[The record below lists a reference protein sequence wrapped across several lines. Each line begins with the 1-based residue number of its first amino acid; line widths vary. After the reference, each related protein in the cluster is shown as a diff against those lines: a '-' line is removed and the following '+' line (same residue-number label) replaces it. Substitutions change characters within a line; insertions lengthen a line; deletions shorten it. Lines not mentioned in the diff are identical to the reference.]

1 MGKPFWRSVEYF
13 FTGNYSADNGN
24 NDIVAIGFGG
34 EIHAY
39 GGDDHVTV
47 GSIGATVHT
56 GSGNDTVVGGSAY
69 LRVEDSTGHLS
80 VKGAAGYADINKS
93 GDGNVSFAGAAGGVS
108 IDHLGHHG
116 DVSYGG
122 AAAYNSVKRKGLS
135 GNVTFKGAGGYNAL
149 WHETNHGNLSFAG
162 AGAGNKLDRTWFDQ
176 YQGSRGDVSF
186 DGAGAANSIS
196 SRVETGN
203 ITFRGAGADNHLV
216 RKGKVGDITLQG
228 AGASNRIE
236 RTRQAEDVY
245 QQTHGNIR
253 FEGVGGY
260 NSFYSD
266 VAHGDIHFSGGG
278 AYNTITRKGSGSS
291 FDAQGM
297 EYAKAEDIVLTTAKM
312 HGSWIGSG
320 THAVTAVKSEREP
333 NTYLFAI
340 ADGTYTKINKVR
352 LSNDPKTGKLKYY
365 SEAWYKQGNH
375 LSGLARSDVSS
386 AGGFEVNP
394 INGGYTLSNIAVEH
408 QQSLTVHAMEK
419 DLTEYEWVTY
429 ANGALIDAKDVVLS
443 DAKMGG
449 HAISTD
455 GTKVDVQA
463 IKSNRKPNT
472 YVYAKVL
479 GPYTK
484 IVVVELANDAETGV
498 LKYQARSWYKEG
510 DHTANLA
517 NEDISSANGYHSMGK
532 GGYSLSALNYSVN
545 AIRSMSET
553 VADIDEYTDQTLF
566 KPATDSGESSGD
578 VHFSGAG
585 GGNVIKSNVTRGNVY
600 FNGGGIANV
609 ILHSSQFGNT
619 EFNGGGAANV
629 IVKSGEE
636 GDLTFRGAGLANVLV
651 HQSKQGKMDVYAGGA
666 VNVLV
671 RIGDGQYLAHLLA
684 YGNISVH
691 KGNGNSRVAMLGG
704 YNTHTQIGSGHGLWL
719 AAGGF
724 NVMTQVGNGEVTS
737 VLAGGANV
745 LTKVGEGELTAGMLG
760 GANVMTHISGDEQ
773 ASNTTAVALGGAN
786 ILTKKGKGDTLAVM
800 GGGANVLTHVGDG
813 STTGV
818 MVGGANILTKV
829 GNGDTT
835 GIMLGVGNVLT
846 HVGDGQTL
854 GVMGAAGNIFTKV
867 GDGTSIAAMI
877 GAGNIFTHVGEGNA
891 WALMGGLGNVFT
903 KVGNGDALALMVAEA
918 NVFTHIGDGMS
929 VALMLAK
936 GNVATKVGNGTTL
949 AAMVGNANIFTHIGN
964 GSTFAAMIGQA
975 NVMTKVGNDLTA
987 ALMVGK
993 ANIYTHVGD
1002 GTSLG
1007 LFAGEMNVM
1016 TKVGNGT
1023 TLAAMFGKAN
1033 IMTHVGDG
1041 LTGVLALGEANIVT
1055 KVGDDFMGV
1064 VAAAKANVVTHVGD
1078 ATTAA
1083 VLAGKGNILT
1093 KVGEGTTV
1101 GLLISDIGNVM
1112 THVGDGTTIGIAKG
1126 KANIVTKVGDG
1137 LGINVAWGQANVFT
1151 QVGDGDRYNFAKGE
1165 ANILT
1170 KVGDGQ
1176 EVSVVQGK
1184 ANIITHVGNGDDY
1197 TGAWGKANVIT
1208 KVGDGRNVVLAKGE
1222 ANIVTQVGDG
1232 DSFNALWSKGNVVTK
1247 VGDGMQVTAAKGK
1260 ANITTTVGNGLSVTA
1275 AYGDANINTK
1285 VGNGVSVNVA
1295 WGKYN
1300 INTKVGDGLNVAVMK
1315 GKANANI
1322 HIGDGLNI
1330 NASYARNNVAIK
1342 VGNGDFYSLA
1352 VASSNTSSNK
1362 LSALFDNVKQTLLGV
1377 GGSQAINY
1385 LVQGDEAST
1394 SGTQKG
1400 RGAIATPEITKLD
1413 GFQMDAIEEVGSD
1426 LGDSLTGSVTKVDT
1440 PDLNEMDND
1449 LNIDGASDHAPNL
1462 IVNGDFEQGDR
1473 GWQSTHG
1480 VEASYSGSVY
1490 GVNGE
1495 GHGTRVTELDTHTN
1509 TSLYQDLTD
1518 LTEGEVIAVS
1528 FDFAKRAGLSN
1539 NEGIEVLW
1547 NGEVVFSSSGDA
1559 SAWQQ
1564 KTLKLTAHAGSNR
1577 IEFKGTGHN
1586 DGLGYILDNV
1596 VAKSESSPQANAV
1609 SEHAKQNQASQNAL
1623 SDKERAEADRQ
1634 RLEQEKQKQ
1643 LDAVAGSQS
1652 QLESTDQQAIENN
1665 GQAQRDAVKEE
1676 SEAVTAELTTLA
1688 QGLDVLDGQATH
1700 TGKSGEQ
1707 WRNDFAGGL
1716 LDGVQSQIDDAKQL
1730 ASDKMAA
1737 AKQTQ
1742 SDNNSKVK
1750 DSIAKSEAGVAKGE
1764 QNRAGAEQDIAE
1776 AKADA
1781 ETRKADAV
1789 AKSHDAKQAESDAHS
1804 AANDAQSRG
1813 DRDAMNAENKANQ
1826 AQNDAQ
1832 GAKQNEGDRPDRQG
1846 VAGSGLSG
1854 NAHRVEGAGET
1865 GSHVNTDSQTN
1876 ADGRFSDGLTEQE
1889 LEALEGATNA
1899 VNRLQINA
1907 GIRSKNSGST
1917 ITSMFMEANAD
1928 SIVVDTTASQDVV
1941 RKEVRISGV
1950 NLVGL
1955 GEASHDSA
1963 ESLVAARAEKVANLY
1978 RWLDTDND
1986 VATDKYVPVPGF
1998 ERVDADVSDEVK
2010 QRMIQSM
2017 SGYIEH
2023 TDNQVPKDQ
2032 AQALATLFV
2041 ESTLDY
2047 DWDKRVEF
2055 LTKLESYGYSFETP
2069 HAEKSIVSF
2078 WSGKNFKQYRDV
2090 LDNAQ
2095 TDGKKVVYDID
2106 VKGNAFAIDLNKHLM
2121 RWGGLFLDPDNA
2133 EQNQLKSSIDAATF
2147 SNTGFWSSVYA
2158 TGAQHDVYVIAEGGV
2173 RLGNYF
2179 WHVEL
2184 PALRQLQREGLVGE
2198 IRLLDK
2204 PVSEYKDLPADEIGR
2219 RLTDAGVGVKVRFD
2233 ALSSARQAELLAD
2246 NPDDYR
2252 ADTLVE
2258 LDVKL
2263 SAIDSMLRESLP
2275 FYSLRTERNLLVQE
2289 GDEGFE
2295 VRSWPGSDDK
2305 SKTILLDNPE
2315 DAAQQKAIERFI
2327 LANFDNFEQMPDEL
2341 FLVDNKVL
2349 SHHDGRTRILAQ
2361 KEDGAWTYNT
2371 NSELMSVTELLDAA
2385 HVSGKVRGESYQK
2398 VIDALAEYHASTAE
2412 HADYELESVEQLVNL
2427 RKKIEGYALG
2437 HPDSGRLE
2445 AMNSLLNQVNSR
2457 LEEVS
2462 VLAVSEQSIKAHDS
2476 FSRLYDQLDN
2486 AHLKQS
2492 KHLYLDGNG
2501 DFVTKGKGNLAK
2513 IDQLGGSDAVLEKVK
2528 ASVNHEYG
2536 QAIADTIFAGLSA
2549 NELAKDGKGIDI
2561 TGLNRIHQALEQHMS
2576 PVSATMY
2583 IWKPSDHSALG
2594 HAALQIGQ
2602 GRTQIDAQAAADFNK
2617 QNYVSWWPLG
2627 SKSSNI
2633 RNIFNVATEYQPDLK
2648 LRWSDFSQPAHQ
2660 NDTLEHDM
2668 ASEENDGFG
2677 LNDGETKLKR
2687 FIEKLNA
2694 AKGIDAAYKDASE
2707 GYASVL
2713 LGNPDMLVSTGIP
2726 AHVFQ
2731 PFVDQWNDT
2740 SYDMMDVANRFA
2752 QELQKQAQASGDPA
2766 LVAKRIDNVVRL
2778 FAERALEEIEAFKAS
2793 QADEGRVFRINLEGL
2808 DVAAMQ
2814 AEWNRLS
2821 HDPDARYQLLTKN
2834 CSSTVAKVL
2843 KAGGADKLIG
2853 HTWRPKFGVWTPTE
2867 LFNFGQALQEAQ
2879 LEIAA
2884 KKQSH
2889 QVNDDLDALS
2899 GSEKHKDK
2907 VAIENDGT
2915 PPRDKVPLS
2924 PLTRFLNNELYGE
2937 RDARRKIGDIT
2948 QTLLDHAVEKG
2959 ESQKVTLKG
2968 EAGRLTGYYH
2978 QGTASSDD
2986 ETSTTSGKVV
2996 LFLHGSGSSAEEQAS
3011 AIRSHYQKQGIDML
3025 AVNLRGYGESDG
3037 GPSEKGLYQDARTMF
3052 NYLVNDKGIDPSNI
3066 ILHGYSMGG
3075 PIAADLAR
3083 YAAQNGQAVSG
3094 LLLDRPMPSMTKAIT
3109 AHEVANPAGIVG
3121 TIAKAVNGQFSVEK
3135 NLKGLPQETPILLL
3149 TDNEGLGEEGEKLR
3163 VKLSNSGFNVTGEQ
3177 TFYGH
3182 EASNRLMSQYT
3193 GQIVSDLLNTQHIKH
3208 NEAKLNLEPHGK
3220 NYESRDLI
3228 LKPISQP
3235 ETVELGMPEVDQ
3247 KVLADIAERENVIIG
3262 VRPVDEKSKS
3272 LIASKMYS
3280 SKGLFVKAKSS
3291 DWGPMSGFIPVDQSF
3306 AKASARR
3313 DLETF
3318 NRHAE
3323 QSIQSGNAVSA
3334 DLYLNQVRVE
3344 ELVSKYHSLTPLEL
3358 DDQSGMYKTT
3368 ATNGDQSV
3376 PFFLNRVTVD
3386 GNELWQVHYITNGE
3400 LAPFKVIGDP
3410 VSKQP
3415 MTADYDLLTVM
3426 YSYGDLGPQDKVKQ
3440 PLTWQ
3445 QWKDS
3450 VTYEDLTPKYKELYS
3465 NEDLYNKKDGASLG
3479 NVSGRLKELKDRIN
3493 VDLGRTNGLEM
3504 VHHGADDANPY
3515 AVMADNFPATFF
3527 VPKSLFAEDGLGEGK
3542 GSIQTYF
3549 NVNEQGA
3556 VVIRNPQEF
3565 SDFQQVTINASFRA
3579 SFNDKWNHGL
3589 DEPLFTTKRKLSH
3602 EFLNKRDQLLKKL
3615 SGGRLD
3621 AQDETLVA
3629 LGNPDDVSGN
3639 KAIVAVD
3646 VSQIFTRQE
3655 LKERANV
3662 FAKPI
3667 GASYQGILDQLDLV
3681 HQTVSRDQIVASFE
3695 LNKKV
3700 NAYIAEHPTSGRNQ
3714 ALTQLKEQITSALF
3728 IGKMQVA
3735 QVDIDAIAQTRPEL
3749 AARIFMVAI
3758 EEANGEHR
3766 GLTDMMVRWANED
3779 PYLAPKQGY
3788 KGETPND
3795 LGFDAKYHV
3804 DLGDHYADFKQ
3815 WLETSQSNGLL
3826 SKATLDESTKTV
3838 HLGYSY
3844 QELQDLTGVESV
3856 QMAFYFLKEAA
3867 KKVDPI
3873 SGDSAEMIL
3882 LKKFA
3887 DKSYLSQLDSD
3898 RMDQIEGIYRSS
3910 HETDVDA
3917 WDRRYSGAGYDELT
3931 NKLAGATGV
3940 DEQLSVLLDDRKGL
3954 LIGEVHGSDVNGL
3967 RFVNEQMD
3975 ALKKQGVTVIG
3986 LEHLRSDLAQPLI
3999 DRYLATGVMSSE
4011 LSAMLKTKHLDATL
4025 FENAR
4030 ANGMRIVALD
4040 ANSSARPN
4048 VQGTEHGLMY
4058 RAGAANNIAV
4068 EVLQSL
4074 PDDEK
4079 FVAIYG
4085 KAHLQ
4090 SHKGIEGFVPG
4101 ITHRLDL
4108 PALRVSDSNQFRVEQ
4123 DDMTLRVVYDDVANK
4138 PKLTF
4143 KDSLSGAN
4151 TAIHN
4156 QNVNDW
4162 ERVAVTPTADGGETR
4177 FDGQIIVQM
4186 ENDSVVANAAA
4197 NLAGKHPESSVVVQ
4211 LDSDGNYRVVY
4222 GDPSKLDGKLRWQLV
4237 GHGRDDSDS
4246 NNTHL
4251 SGYSAEDLAAKLANF
4266 QQSFSQAENINNT
4279 PDHISIVG
4287 CSLVSDDKQKG
4298 FGHQFINA
4306 MDVNGLRVDV
4316 SARSSELAVDATG
4329 RKHTKDENGDW
4340 IQKAETNKVSLSWNE
4355 QGEVIAKEERI
4366 RNGIAEGD
4374 IDLSRIG
4381 VSDVGEIARGAI
4393 GDNNDVFDAPE
4404 KRKVETETSS
4414 SAANNKLSYSGNI
4427 QVNVGDG
4434 EFTAVNWGTSNVG
4447 IKVGSGGFKSL
4458 AFGDNNVMV
4467 HIGNGESKHS
4477 VDMGGYQALEGAQM
4491 FIGNRNV
4498 SFNLG
4503 QSNDLLV
4510 MMDKS
4515 IPTPPLVNPFDGAA
4529 RISGVL
4535 QSIAT
4540 SGEDQD
4546 WLAAQEQQWTLSG
4559 AKKFVK
4565 DMSGLD
4571 QSSSVD
4577 YTCLVELDSHNER
4590 SSRGLKHDT
4599 EAALNKQYNQW
4610 LSGNSD
4616 SSAGKL
4622 SRADKLRQANEK
4634 LAFNFAVGGQGA
4646 DIQVTTGNWNFMFGD
4661 NIQSILDTNL
4671 GSLFGLMTQQFSATG
4686 QAKTTFTY
4694 TPEDLPRQLK
4704 NKLLGQMAGI
4714 GAETTLAD
4722 IFGVDYTTSGQIVSR
4737 NGEAVD
4743 GVAILTEMLEVIGE
4757 FSGDQLQAFVDPA
4770 KLLDSL
4776 KSGIDMGADGIQ
4788 SFAETH
4794 GLKDKAPEEEENKSA
4809 VSVNGTS
4816 VNSAQGATA
4825 SDGNTETAETQD
4837 RAFGFNSLNLPNLF
4851 ATIFSQ
4857 DKQKEMKSLV
4867 ENLKENLTADL
4878 LNMKEK
4884 TFDFLRNSGHLQ
4896 GDGDINLSLGNY
4908 NFNWGGDGKDLGAY
4922 LGDNNNFWG
4931 GRGDDVFYATG
4942 TSNIFTGGEGSDM
4955 GVLMGRE
4962 NMMFGGD
4969 GNDTAVVAGRINHVF
4984 LGAGD
4989 DQSFVFGEGGEI
5001 DTGLGRDYVVT
5012 SGNFNRVDTGDGQD
5026 YSVTIGNNNQ
5036 VELGAGNDFANV
5048 FGNYNRINASAGNDV
5063 VKLMG
5068 YHAVLNGGEG
5078 EDHLIAAAIS
5088 KFSQFNGEEGRD
5100 LMVLGGYQNTFKGGT
5115 DVDSFVV
5122 SGDVIDNLVEDIS
5135 SEDNI
5140 VFNGIDW
5147 QKLWFERSGYDL
5159 KLSILRDP
5167 VSETDQAKFEHIGSV
5182 TFNDYFDGKR
5192 AQMIIAM
5199 GEKDANGEREY
5210 TTLSESSIDA
5220 LVQAMSGFD
5229 PQAGDNG
5236 FIDNLDS
5243 KSRVAISTA
5252 WADVVHKKG
5261 ITV

>member
-13 FTGNYSADNGN
+13 FTGNYSADDGN
-24 NDIVAIGFGG
+24 NNIVAIGFGG
-34 EIHAY
+34 QIHAY

-47 GSIGATVHT
+47 GSIGATVYT

-69 LRVEDSTGHLS
+69 LKVEDSTGHLT

-108 IDHLGHHG
+108 IDHLGNHG

-122 AAAYNSVKRKGLS
+122 AAAYNGITRKGLS
-135 GNVTFKGAGGYNAL
+135 GNVTFAGAGGYNAL
-149 WHETNHGNLSFAG
+149 WHETNQGNLSFTG
-162 AGAGNKLDRTWFDQ
+162 AGAGNKLDRTWFNR
-176 YQGSRGDVSF
+176 YQGSHGDVTF

-236 RTRQAEDVY
+236 RTHQAEDVY
-245 QQTHGNIR
+245 TQTRGNIR

-260 NSFYSD
+260 NSLYSD

-278 AYNTITRKGSGSS
+278 AYNTIIRKGSGND
-291 FDAQGM
+291 FAKEGM
-297 EYAKAEDIVLTTAKM
+297 TNAKADEIVLTKAVM
-312 HGSWIGSG
+312 SGSWIGQD
-320 THAVTAVKSEREP
+320 HHVTAVKSASEP
-333 NTYLFAI
+333 NTYLFAF
-340 ADGTYTKINKVR
+340 ADSTYTKINKVQLR
-352 LSNDPKTGKLKYY
+352 NDPQTGELKYY
-365 SEAWYKQGNH
+365 STAWYKEGNH
-375 LSGLARSDVSS
+375 LSNLANQDISDN
-386 AGGFEVNP
+386 GGFTAVN
-394 INGGYTLSNIAVEH
+394 INGAYTLSDLKVEH
-408 QQSLTVHAMEK
+408 QQSVTVHAVEK
-419 DLTEYEWVTY
+419 SLTEYEWVTY
-429 ANGALIDAKDVVLS
+429 ANGAVIDAKEVSLS

-449 HAISTD
+449 HAIYAD
-455 GTKVDVQA
+455 GTKVDVKA
-463 IKSNRKPNT
+463 VKSNRQPNT
-472 YVYAKVL
+472 YIYAKVL

-484 IVVVELANDAETGV
+484 IVVVELANDPETGA

-510 DHTANLA
+510 DHTANIA
-517 NEDISSANGYHSMGK
+517 NQDISSATGYNPMGK
-532 GGYSLSALNYSVN
+532 GGYSLSDLHYSVN
-545 AIRSMSET
+545 AVRSTSET
-553 VADIDEYTDQTLF
+553 VADIEEYTDQTLF
-566 KPATDSGESSGD
+566 KPANDSGESSGD
-578 VHFSGAG
+578 VRFNGAG
-585 GGNVIKSNVTRGNVY
+585 GGNVIKSNVTRGNVH

-651 HQSKQGKMDVYAGGA
+651 HQSQQGKMDVYAGGA

-671 RIGDGQYLAHLLA
+671 RLGDGQYLAHLLA
-684 YGNISVH
+684 YGNISVQ
-691 KGNGNSRVAMLGG
+691 KGSGDSRVVMLGG
-704 YNTHTQIGSGHGLWL
+704 YNTHTQIGSGNGLWL

-724 NVMTQVGNGEVTS
+724 NVMTQVGKGDVAA

-745 LTKVGEGELTAGMLG
+745 LTKMGEGELTSGMLG
-760 GANVMTHISGDEQ
+760 GANVITHISNDEQ
-773 ASNTTAVALGGAN
+773 LSNTTAVALGGAN
-786 ILTKKGKGDTLAVM
+786 ILTKKGKGSTLAVM

-813 STTGV
+813 TTTGV

-867 GDGTSIAAMI
+867 GDGTSIAVMI

-949 AAMVGNANIFTHIGN
+949 AAMVGNANIFTHIGH

-975 NVMTKVGNDLTA
+975 NIMTKVGNDLTA

-993 ANIYTHVGD
+993 ANIMTHVGD

-1007 LFAGEMNVM
+1007 LFAGEVNVM

-1023 TLAAMFGKAN
+1023 TLATMFGKAN

-1101 GLLISDIGNVM
+1101 GLLISDVGNVM

-1126 KANIVTKVGDG
+1126 KANLITKVGDG
-1137 LGINVAWGQANVFT
+1137 LGVNVAWGQANVFT

-1165 ANILT
+1165 ANLIT

-1176 EVSVVQGK
+1176 EVSVVQGE

-1208 KVGDGRNVVLAKGE
+1208 KVGHGQNVVLAKGE

-1232 DSFNALWSKGNVVTK
+1232 DSFNALWSKGNIVTK
-1247 VGDGMQVTAAKGK
+1247 VGDGMQVTAAKGQ
-1260 ANITTTVGNGLSVTA
+1260 ANITTTVGNGLNVTA

-1285 VGNGVSVNVA
+1285 VGDGVSVNVA

-1322 HIGDGLNI
+1322 HVGDGLNI
-1330 NASYARNNVAIK
+1330 NASYAQNNVAIK

-1362 LSALFDNVKQTLLGV
+1362 LSALFDNIKQTVLGV

-1385 LVQGDEAST
+1385 LVQGDEASS
-1394 SGTQKG
+1394 SGTHKG

-1413 GFQMDAIEEVGSD
+1413 GFQMDAIKEVSSD

-1440 PDLNEMDND
+1440 PDLNKMQHA
-1449 LNIDGASDHAPNL
+1449 LNVDDSSVQASNL
-1462 IVNGDFEQGDR
+1462 IVNGDFELGEH

-1480 VEASYSGSVY
+1480 VEASYAGSVY
-1490 GVNGE
+1490 GVEGE
-1495 GHGTRVTELDTHTN
+1495 GHGARVTELDTYTN
-1509 TSLYQDLTD
+1509 TSLYQDLAN
-1518 LTEGEVIAVS
+1518 LAQGEVIAVS

-1547 NGEVVFSSSGDA
+1547 NGEVVFSSSGDE

-1564 KTLKLTAHAGSNR
+1564 KTLKLTAQAGSNR

-1596 VAKSESSPQANAV
+1596 VATSESSQQANAIR
-1609 SEHAKQNQASQNAL
+1609 EHATQNPAAQNAL

-1652 QLESTDQQAIENN
+1652 QLESTDQQALENN
-1665 GQAQRDAVKEE
+1665 GQAQRDAVQEE
-1676 SEAVTAELTTLA
+1676 SEAITAELTKLA
-1688 QGLDVLDGQATH
+1688 QGLDVLDSQATH
-1700 TGKSGEQ
+1700 TGESGDQ
-1707 WRNDFAGGL
+1707 WRNEFASGL
-1716 LDGVQSQIDDAKQL
+1716 LAGVQTQLDDAKQL
-1730 ASDKMAA
+1730 ANGKIAE
-1737 AKQTQ
+1737 AKQTHA
-1742 SDNNSKVK
+1742 DNQNKVK
-1750 DSIAKSEAGVAKGE
+1750 DAVAKSEAGVAKGE
-1764 QNRAGAEQDIAE
+1764 QNRAGAEQDIAD
-1776 AKADA
+1776 AQADA
-1781 ETRKADAV
+1781 EKRQADAL
-1789 AKSHDAKQAESDAHS
+1789 AKGKDAQQAESDAHH
-1804 AANDAQSRG
+1804 AVNNAQSRG
-1813 DRDAMNAENKANQ
+1813 DRDVQVAENKANQ
-1826 AQNDAQ
+1826 VQADAQ

-1846 VAGSGLSG
+1846 VTGSGLSG
-1854 NAHRVEGAGET
+1854 NAHSVEGAGET
-1865 GSHVNTDSQTN
+1865 DSHVKTDSQTN
-1876 ADGRFSDGLTEQE
+1876 ADGRFSEGLTEQE
-1889 LEALEGATNA
+1889 QEALEGATNA

-1907 GIRSKNSGST
+1907 GIRAKNSGST
-1917 ITSMFMEANAD
+1917 ITTMFTEANTD
-1928 SIVVDTTASQDVV
+1928 SIVVPTTKPQDVV
-1941 RKEVRISGV
+1941 RKEIRISGV
-1950 NLVGL
+1950 NLEGL

-1963 ESLVAARAEKVANLY
+1963 VSLVAARAEKVANLY
-1978 RWLDTDND
+1978 RWLDSDHPR
-1986 VATDKYVPVPGF
+1986 ATEQYIPVPGF
-1998 ERVDADVSDEVK
+1998 ERVDVNVSDETK
-2010 QRMIQSM
+2010 QRLTQFV

-2041 ESTLDY
+2041 EATLNY
-2047 DWDKRVEF
+2047 DWNKRVEF
-2055 LTKLESYGYSFETP
+2055 LTKLESYGYSFEAP
-2069 HAEKSIVSF
+2069 HGENSLVSF
-2078 WSGKNFKQYRDV
+2078 WSGRNFKEYRNV

-2095 TDGKKVVYDID
+2095 PDGKKVVYDID
-2106 VKGNAFAIDLNKHLM
+2106 VQGNAFAIKLNKQLM
-2121 RWGGLFLDPDNA
+2121 RWGDMFLDLENA
-2133 EQNQLKSSIDAATF
+2133 DQNHLQSSIEAAAY

-2158 TGAQHDVYVIAEGGV
+2158 TGAKDDVYVIAEGGM

-2179 WHVEL
+2179 WNVEL
-2184 PALRQLQREGLVGE
+2184 PLLRQLQREGLVGE

-2204 PVSEYKDLPADEIGR
+2204 PVSEYKDVPVNEIGHK
-2219 RLTDAGVGVKVRFD
+2219 LTDAGVGVKVRFD
-2233 ALSSARQAELLAD
+2233 ALSAAQQAELLAI
-2246 NPDDYR
+2246 NPKGYK
-2252 ADTLVE
+2252 ADSLVE

-2263 SAIDSMLRESLP
+2263 SAIDSMLRDALP

-2289 GDEGFE
+2289 GDEGFK
-2295 VRSWPGSDDK
+2295 VRAWPGSDGK
-2305 SKTILLDNPE
+2305 SKTIVLDNPE
-2315 DAAQQKAIERFI
+2315 DATQQKTIERFI
-2327 LANFDNFEQMPDEL
+2327 LANFQNFEQMPDEL
-2341 FLVDNKVL
+2341 FLVDNKVI
-2349 SHHDGRTRILAQ
+2349 SHDKGITHILAQ
-2361 KEDGAWTYNT
+2361 KVDGAWLYNAKVD
-2371 NSELMSVTELLDAA
+2371 LMSVTELLDAA
-2385 HVSGKVRGESYQK
+2385 NVTGKIRGESYQQ
-2398 VIDALAEYHASTAE
+2398 VIDALSEYHSSVTE
-2412 HADYELESVEQLVNL
+2412 FSDYEQESIEKLLSL
-2427 RKKIEGYALG
+2427 RKKIEGYVLG
-2437 HPDSGRLE
+2437 HPDSGRIA
-2445 AMNSLLNQVNSR
+2445 AMNSLLNQVNTR

-2462 VLAVSEQSIKAHDS
+2462 VLAVSEPNIKAQDS
-2476 FSRLYDQLDN
+2476 FSRLYDQLETAN
-2486 AHLKQS
+2486 LKGT
-2492 KHLYLDGNG
+2492 KHLYLDQNG
-2501 DFVTKGKGNLAK
+2501 EFVTKGKGHLAN
-2513 IDQLGGSDAVLEKVK
+2513 IDLLGSREAVLEKVK
-2528 ASVNHEYG
+2528 LTVSNEYG
-2536 QAIADTIFAGLSA
+2536 QTVADTIFAGLSA
-2549 NELAKDGKGIDI
+2549 KDLAKDGKGIDI
-2561 TGLNRIHQALEQHMS
+2561 AGLKKVHLAIEQHLS
-2576 PVSATMY
+2576 PVSATLFL
-2583 IWKPSDHSALG
+2583 WKPSDHSALG
-2594 HAALQIGQ
+2594 HAALQISQ
-2602 GRTQIDAQAAADFNK
+2602 GRTQLEGQAAADFNQ

-2633 RNIFNVATEYQPDLK
+2633 SNILNVATKDQPDLK
-2648 LRWSDFSQPAHQ
+2648 LRWKDFSQPAAHGES
-2660 NDTLEHDM
+2660 LAFDM
-2668 ASEENDGFG
+2668 QTEENDDFG
-2677 LNDGETKLKR
+2677 LKSAEDKLKD
-2687 FIEKLNA
+2687 FIKQLA
-2694 AKGIDAAYKDASE
+2694 SASGVDKKFKDISQAFTMM
-2707 GYASVL
+2707 AL
-2713 LGNPDMLVSTGIP
+2713 MNPDILESANIP
-2726 AHVFQ
+2726 EHISK

-2740 SYDMMDVANRFA
+2740 SYDMQDVAQRFAKELQEQAKVAANSEQMEQQISEVVRRFA
-2752 QELQKQAQASGDPA
+2752 QDELDKIQT
-2766 LVAKRIDNVVRL
+2766 
-2778 FAERALEEIEAFKAS
+2778 FKET
-2793 QADEGRVFRINLEGL
+2793 QADQGRVFRINLEGL

-2814 AEWNRLS
+2814 AEWHRLS
-2821 HDPDARYQLLTKN
+2821 NDPDARYQLLTKN

-2853 HTWRPKFGVWTPTE
+2853 HTWLPKFGVWTPTE

-2889 QVNDDLDALS
+2889 QVTDVLDALS
-2899 GSEKHKDK
+2899 G
-2907 VAIENDGT
+2907 N
-2915 PPRDKVPLS
+2915 
-2924 PLTRFLNNELYGE
+2924 
-2937 RDARRKIGDIT
+2937 
-2948 QTLLDHAVEKG
+2948 
-2959 ESQKVTLKG
+2959 
-2968 EAGRLTGYYH
+2968 
-2978 QGTASSDD
+2978 
-2986 ETSTTSGKVV
+2986 
-2996 LFLHGSGSSAEEQAS
+2996 
-3011 AIRSHYQKQGIDML
+3011 
-3025 AVNLRGYGESDG
+3025 
-3037 GPSEKGLYQDARTMF
+3037 
-3052 NYLVNDKGIDPSNI
+3052 
-3066 ILHGYSMGG
+3066 
-3075 PIAADLAR
+3075 
-3083 YAAQNGQAVSG
+3083 
-3094 LLLDRPMPSMTKAIT
+3094 
-3109 AHEVANPAGIVG
+3109 
-3121 TIAKAVNGQFSVEK
+3121 
-3135 NLKGLPQETPILLL
+3135 
-3149 TDNEGLGEEGEKLR
+3149 
-3163 VKLSNSGFNVTGEQ
+3163 
-3177 TFYGH
+3177 
-3182 EASNRLMSQYT
+3182 
-3193 GQIVSDLLNTQHIKH
+3193 
-3208 NEAKLNLEPHGK
+3208 
-3220 NYESRDLI
+3220 
-3228 LKPISQP
+3228 
-3235 ETVELGMPEVDQ
+3235 
-3247 KVLADIAERENVIIG
+3247 
-3262 VRPVDEKSKS
+3262 
-3272 LIASKMYS
+3272 
-3280 SKGLFVKAKSS
+3280 KAK
-3291 DWGPMSGFIPVDQSF
+3291 
-3306 AKASARR
+3306 
-3313 DLETF
+3313 
-3318 NRHAE
+3318 
-3323 QSIQSGNAVSA
+3323 
-3334 DLYLNQVRVE
+3334 
-3344 ELVSKYHSLTPLEL
+3344 
-3358 DDQSGMYKTT
+3358 
-3368 ATNGDQSV
+3368 
-3376 PFFLNRVTVD
+3376 
-3386 GNELWQVHYITNGE
+3386 
-3400 LAPFKVIGDP
+3400 
-3410 VSKQP
+3410 
-3415 MTADYDLLTVM
+3415 
-3426 YSYGDLGPQDKVKQ
+3426 
-3440 PLTWQ
+3440 
-3445 QWKDS
+3445 
-3450 VTYEDLTPKYKELYS
+3450 
-3465 NEDLYNKKDGASLG
+3465 
-3479 NVSGRLKELKDRIN
+3479 
-3493 VDLGRTNGLEM
+3493 
-3504 VHHGADDANPY
+3504 
-3515 AVMADNFPATFF
+3515 
-3527 VPKSLFAEDGLGEGK
+3527 
-3542 GSIQTYF
+3542 
-3549 NVNEQGA
+3549 
-3556 VVIRNPQEF
+3556 
-3565 SDFQQVTINASFRA
+3565 
-3579 SFNDKWNHGL
+3579 
-3589 DEPLFTTKRKLSH
+3589 
-3602 EFLNKRDQLLKKL
+3602 
-3615 SGGRLD
+3615 
-3621 AQDETLVA
+3621 
-3629 LGNPDDVSGN
+3629 
-3639 KAIVAVD
+3639 VAVD
-3646 VSQIFTRQE
+3646 LAQIFTVQE
-3655 LKERANV
+3655 LKERAKV

-3681 HQTVSRDQIVASFE
+3681 HQAKGRYQIAASFE
-3695 LNKKV
+3695 LNKKI
-3700 NAYIAEHPTSGRNQ
+3700 NDYIAEHPTSGRNQ
-3714 ALTQLKEQITSALF
+3714 ALTQLKEQVTSALF

-3735 QVDIDAIAQTRPEL
+3735 QAGIDAIAQTRPEI
-3749 AARIFMVAI
+3749 ATRIFMVAI
-3758 EEANGEHR
+3758 EEANGKHV
-3766 GLTDMMVRWANED
+3766 GLTDMMLRWANED
-3779 PYLAPKQGY
+3779 PYLAPKHGY
-3788 KGETPND
+3788 KGEMPSD

-3804 DLGDHYADFKQ
+3804 DLGEHYADFKQ

-3844 QELQDLTGVESV
+3844 QELQDLTGAESV

-3867 KKVDPI
+3867 KKADPI

-3887 DKSYLSQLDSD
+3887 DQNYLSQLDSD

-3917 WDRRYSGAGYDELT
+3917 WDRRYSGKGYDELT
-3931 NKLAGATGV
+3931 NMLASATGV

-3967 RFVNEQMD
+3967 RFVNEQME

-4011 LSAMLKTKHLDATL
+4011 LSAMLKTKHLDVTL

-4030 ANGMRIVALD
+4030 VNGMRIVALD

-4068 EVLQSL
+4068 EVLQNL
-4074 PDDEK
+4074 PDGEK

-4108 PALRVSDSNQFRVEQ
+4108 PALKVSDSNQFTVEQ
-4123 DDMTLRVVYDDVANK
+4123 DDVSLRVVYDDVANK
-4138 PKLTF
+4138 PKITF
-4143 KDSLSGAN
+4143 KGSLSGAN
-4151 TAIHN
+4151 TALHN

-4162 ERVAVTPTADGGETR
+4162 ERVVVTPIADGGETR

-4186 ENDSVVANAAA
+4186 ENDPVVAKAAA
-4197 NLAGKHPESSVVVQ
+4197 NLAGKHAESSVVVQ

-4237 GHGRDDSDS
+4237 GHGRDHSES
-4246 NNTHL
+4246 NNTRL
-4251 SGYSAEDLAAKLANF
+4251 SGYSADELAVKLAKF
-4266 QQSFSQAENINNT
+4266 QQSFNQAENINNK

-4306 MDVNGLRVDV
+4306 MDANGLRVDV
-4316 SARSSELAVDATG
+4316 SVRSSELAVDEAG
-4329 RKHTKDENGDW
+4329 RKHTKDANGDW
-4340 IQKAETNKVSLSWNE
+4340 VQKAENNKVSLSWDA
-4355 QGEVIAKEERI
+4355 QGEVVAKDEPI

-4381 VSDVGEIARGAI
+4381 VNNVDEPARGAI
-4393 GDNNDVFDAPE
+4393 GDNSDVFDAPE
-4404 KRKVETETSS
+4404 KRKPETEVIANSS
-4414 SAANNKLSYSGNI
+4414 SSNQLSYSGNI
-4427 QVNVGDG
+4427 QVNVGEG

-4447 IKVGSGGFKSL
+4447 IKVGTGGFKSL

-4467 HIGNGESKHS
+4467 HIGDGESKHS
-4477 VDMGGYQALEGAQM
+4477 VDIGGYQALEGAQM
-4491 FIGNRNV
+4491 FLGNRNV
-4498 SFNLG
+4498 SFNFG
-4503 QSNDLLV
+4503 HSNDLIL

-4535 QSIAT
+4535 QGIAM
-4540 SGEDQD
+4540 SGEGED

-4577 YTCLVELDSHNER
+4577 YTTLVELDSQNER
-4590 SSRGLKHDT
+4590 DSRGLKHDA
-4599 EAALNKQYNQW
+4599 EATLNKQYNQW
-4610 LSGNSD
+4610 LSGNGNSGT
-4616 SSAGKL
+4616 SQL

-4671 GSLFGLMTQQFSATG
+4671 GSLFGLMTQQFTATG

-4694 TPEDLPRQLK
+4694 TPQDLPRQLK
-4704 NKLLGQMAGI
+4704 NKLLGQLAGV

-4722 IFGVDYTTSGQIVSR
+4722 IFGVDYTASGQIVSR
-4737 NGEAVD
+4737 NGQAVD
-4743 GVAILTEMLEVIGE
+4743 GVAILKEMLEVIGE

-4776 KSGIDMGADGIQ
+4776 KAGIDMGADGIK

-4794 GLKDKAPEEEENKSA
+4794 GLKEKAPEEEKDNSS
-4809 VSVNGTS
+4809 VSVNGAN
-4816 VNSAQGATA
+4816 VNSAQGATVA
-4825 SDGNTETAETQD
+4825 DGNTETAETQD

-4867 ENLKENLTADL
+4867 ENLKQNLTADL

-4896 GDGDINLSLGNY
+4896 GDGDINISLGNY

-4942 TSNIFTGGEGSDM
+4942 TSNIFTGGEGNDM

-5001 DTGLGRDYVVT
+5001 DTGSGRDYVVT
-5012 SGNFNRVDTGDGQD
+5012 SGNFNRVDTGDDQD

-5048 FGNYNRINASAGNDV
+5048 FGNYNRINAGAGNDV

-5068 YHAVLNGGEG
+5068 YHAVLNGGDG
-5078 EDHLIAAAIS
+5078 DDHLIAAAIS
-5088 KFSQFNGEEGRD
+5088 KFSQFNGGEGRD

-5122 SGDVIDNLVEDIS
+5122 SGDVIDNLVEDIR

-5167 VSETDQAKFEHIGSV
+5167 SNDSDQSKFEHIGSV
-5182 TFNDYFDGKR
+5182 TFSDYFNGNR
-5192 AQMIIAM
+5192 AQVVIGMS
-5199 GEKDANGEREY
+5199 EKDLSGEREY
-5210 TTLSESSIDA
+5210 TMLSDSAIDA
-5220 LVQAMSGFD
+5220 LVQAMSGFE

-5236 FIDNLDS
+5236 FIDSLES
-5243 KSRVAISTA
+5243 KSQAAISMA
-5252 WADVVHKKG
+5252 WSDVVHKKG
-5261 ITV
+5261 LMV

>member
-13 FTGNYSADNGN
+13 FTGNYSADDGN
-24 NDIVAIGFGG
+24 NNIVAIGFGG
-34 EIHAY
+34 QIHAY

-47 GSIGATVHT
+47 GSIGATVYT

-69 LRVEDSTGHLS
+69 LKVEDSTGHLI

-108 IDHLGHHG
+108 IDHLGNHG

-122 AAAYNSVKRKGLS
+122 AAAYNGITRKGLS
-135 GNVTFKGAGGYNAL
+135 GNVTFAGAGGYNAL
-149 WHETNHGNLSFAG
+149 LHETNQGNLSFTG
-162 AGAGNKLDRTWFDQ
+162 AGAGNKLDRTWSNR
-176 YQGSRGDVSF
+176 YQGSHGDVTF

-236 RTRQAEDVY
+236 RTHQAEDVY
-245 QQTHGNIR
+245 TQTRGNIR

-260 NSFYSD
+260 NSLYSD

-278 AYNTITRKGSGSS
+278 AYNTIIRKGSGND
-291 FDAQGM
+291 FAKEGM
-297 EYAKAEDIVLTTAKM
+297 TNAKADEIVLTKAVM
-312 HGSWIGSG
+312 SGSWIGQD
-320 THAVTAVKSEREP
+320 HHVTAVKSASEP
-333 NTYLFAI
+333 NTYLFAF
-340 ADGTYTKINKVR
+340 ADSTYTKINKVQLR
-352 LSNDPKTGKLKYY
+352 NDPQTGELKYY
-365 SEAWYKQGNH
+365 STAWYKEGNH
-375 LSGLARSDVSS
+375 LSNLANQDISDN
-386 AGGFEVNP
+386 GGFTAVN
-394 INGGYTLSNIAVEH
+394 INGAYTLSDLKVEH
-408 QQSLTVHAMEK
+408 QQSVTVHAVEK
-419 DLTEYEWVTY
+419 SLTEYEWVTY
-429 ANGALIDAKDVVLS
+429 ANGAVIDAKEVSLS

-449 HAISTD
+449 HAIYAD
-455 GTKVDVQA
+455 GTKVDVKA
-463 IKSNRKPNT
+463 VKSNRQPNT
-472 YVYAKVL
+472 YIYAKVL

-484 IVVVELANDAETGV
+484 IVVVELANDPETGA

-510 DHTANLA
+510 DHTANIA
-517 NEDISSANGYHSMGK
+517 NQDISSATGYNPMGK
-532 GGYSLSALNYSVN
+532 GGYSLSDLHYSVN
-545 AIRSMSET
+545 AVRSTSET
-553 VADIDEYTDQTLF
+553 VADIEEYTDQTLF
-566 KPATDSGESSGD
+566 KPANDSGESSGD
-578 VHFSGAG
+578 VRFNGAG
-585 GGNVIKSNVTRGNVY
+585 GGNVIKSNVTRGNVH

-651 HQSKQGKMDVYAGGA
+651 HQSQQGKMDVYAGGA

-671 RIGDGQYLAHLLA
+671 RLGDGQYLAHLLA
-684 YGNISVH
+684 YGNISVQ
-691 KGNGNSRVAMLGG
+691 KGSGDSRVVMLGG
-704 YNTHTQIGSGHGLWL
+704 YNTHTQIGSGNGLWL

-724 NVMTQVGNGEVTS
+724 NVMTQVGQGDVAA

-745 LTKVGEGELTAGMLG
+745 LTKMGEGELTSGMLG
-760 GANVMTHISGDEQ
+760 GANVITHISNDDQ
-773 ASNTTAVALGGAN
+773 LSNTTAVALGGAN
-786 ILTKKGKGDTLAVM
+786 ILTKKGKGNTLAVM

-813 STTGV
+813 TTTGV

-835 GIMLGVGNVLT
+835 GILLGVGNVLT

-867 GDGTSIAAMI
+867 GDGTSIAVMI

-949 AAMVGNANIFTHIGN
+949 AAMVGNANIFTHIGH

-975 NVMTKVGNDLTA
+975 NIMTKVGNDLTA

-993 ANIYTHVGD
+993 ANIMTHVGD

-1007 LFAGEMNVM
+1007 LFAGEVNVM

-1101 GLLISDIGNVM
+1101 GLLISDVGNVM

-1126 KANIVTKVGDG
+1126 KANLITKVGDG
-1137 LGINVAWGQANVFT
+1137 LGVNVAWGQANVFT

-1165 ANILT
+1165 ANLIT

-1176 EVSVVQGK
+1176 EVSVVQGE

-1208 KVGDGRNVVLAKGE
+1208 KVGHGQNVVLAKGE

-1232 DSFNALWSKGNVVTK
+1232 DSFNALWSKGNIVTK
-1247 VGDGMQVTAAKGK
+1247 VGDGMQVTAAKGQ
-1260 ANITTTVGNGLSVTA
+1260 ANITTTVGNGLNVTA

-1285 VGNGVSVNVA
+1285 VGDGVSVNVA

-1322 HIGDGLNI
+1322 HVGDGLNI
-1330 NASYARNNVAIK
+1330 NASYAQNNVAIK

-1352 VASSNTSSNK
+1352 VASSNTSSSK
-1362 LSALFDNVKQTLLGV
+1362 LSALFDNIKQTVLGV

-1385 LVQGDEAST
+1385 LVQGDEASS
-1394 SGTQKG
+1394 SGTHKG

-1413 GFQMDAIEEVGSD
+1413 GFQMDAIKEVGSD

-1440 PDLNEMDND
+1440 PDLNKMQHA
-1449 LNIDGASDHAPNL
+1449 LNVDDSSVQAPNL
-1462 IVNGDFEQGDR
+1462 IVNGDFELGEH

-1480 VEASYSGSVY
+1480 VEASYAGSVY
-1490 GVNGE
+1490 GVEGE
-1495 GHGTRVTELDTHTN
+1495 GHGARVTELDTYTN
-1509 TSLYQDLTD
+1509 TSLYQDLAN
-1518 LTEGEVIAVS
+1518 LAQGEVIAVS

-1547 NGEVVFSSSGDA
+1547 NGEVVFSSSGDE

-1564 KTLKLTAHAGSNR
+1564 KTLKLTAQAGSNR

-1596 VAKSESSPQANAV
+1596 VATSESSQQANAIR
-1609 SEHAKQNQASQNAL
+1609 EHATQNPAAQNAL

-1652 QLESTDQQAIENN
+1652 QLESTDQQALGNN
-1665 GQAQRDAVKEE
+1665 GQAQRDAVQEE
-1676 SEAVTAELTTLA
+1676 SEAITAELTKLA

-1700 TGKSGEQ
+1700 TGESGDQ
-1707 WRNDFAGGL
+1707 WRNEFASGL
-1716 LDGVQSQIDDAKQL
+1716 LAGVQTQLDDAKQL
-1730 ASDKMAA
+1730 ANDKIAE
-1737 AKQTQ
+1737 AKQTHA
-1742 SDNNSKVK
+1742 DNQNKVK
-1750 DSIAKSEAGVAKGE
+1750 DAVAKSEAGVAKGE
-1764 QNRAGAEQDIAE
+1764 QNRAGAEQDIAD
-1776 AKADA
+1776 AQADA
-1781 ETRKADAV
+1781 EKRKADAL
-1789 AKSHDAKQAESDAHS
+1789 AKGKDAQQAESDAHH
-1804 AANDAQSRG
+1804 AVNNAQSRG
-1813 DRDAMNAENKANQ
+1813 DRDVQLAENKANQ
-1826 AQNDAQ
+1826 VQADAQ

-1846 VAGSGLSG
+1846 VTGSGLSG
-1854 NAHRVEGAGET
+1854 NAHSVEGAGET
-1865 GSHVNTDSQTN
+1865 DSHVKTDSQTN
-1876 ADGRFSDGLTEQE
+1876 ADGRFSEGLTEQE
-1889 LEALEGATNA
+1889 QEALEGATNA

-1907 GIRSKNSGST
+1907 GIRAKNSGST
-1917 ITSMFMEANAD
+1917 ITTMFTEANTD
-1928 SIVVDTTASQDVV
+1928 SIVVPTTKPQDVV
-1941 RKEVRISGV
+1941 RKEIRISGV
-1950 NLVGL
+1950 NLEGL

-1963 ESLVAARAEKVANLY
+1963 VSLVAARAEKVANLY
-1978 RWLDTDND
+1978 RWLDSDHPR
-1986 VATDKYVPVPGF
+1986 ATEQYIPVPGF
-1998 ERVDADVSDEVK
+1998 ERVDVNVSDETK
-2010 QRMIQSM
+2010 QRLTQFV

-2041 ESTLDY
+2041 EATLNY

-2055 LTKLESYGYSFETP
+2055 LTKLESYGYSFEAP
-2069 HAEKSIVSF
+2069 HGENSLVSF
-2078 WSGKNFKQYRDV
+2078 WSGRNFKEYRNV

-2095 TDGKKVVYDID
+2095 PDGKKVVYDID
-2106 VKGNAFAIDLNKHLM
+2106 VQGNAFAIKLNKQLM
-2121 RWGGLFLDPDNA
+2121 RWGDMFLDLENA
-2133 EQNQLKSSIDAATF
+2133 DQNHLQSSIEAAAY

-2158 TGAQHDVYVIAEGGV
+2158 TGAKDDVYVIAEGGM

-2179 WHVEL
+2179 WNVEL
-2184 PALRQLQREGLVGE
+2184 PLLRQLQREGLVGE

-2204 PVSEYKDLPADEIGR
+2204 PVSEYKDVPVNEIGHK
-2219 RLTDAGVGVKVRFD
+2219 LTDAGVGVKVRFD
-2233 ALSSARQAELLAD
+2233 ALSAAQQAELLAI
-2246 NPDDYR
+2246 NPKGYK
-2252 ADTLVE
+2252 ADSLVE

-2263 SAIDSMLRESLP
+2263 SAIDSMLRDALP

-2289 GDEGFE
+2289 GDEGFK
-2295 VRSWPGSDDK
+2295 VRAWPGSDGK
-2305 SKTILLDNPE
+2305 SKTIVLDNPE
-2315 DAAQQKAIERFI
+2315 DATQQKTIERFI
-2327 LANFDNFEQMPDEL
+2327 LANFQNFEQMPDEL
-2341 FLVDNKVL
+2341 FLVDNKVI
-2349 SHHDGRTRILAQ
+2349 SHDKSITHILAQ
-2361 KEDGAWTYNT
+2361 KVDGAWLYNAKVD
-2371 NSELMSVTELLDAA
+2371 LMSVTELLDAA
-2385 HVSGKVRGESYQK
+2385 NVTGKIRGESYQQ
-2398 VIDALAEYHASTAE
+2398 VIDALSEYHSSVTE
-2412 HADYELESVEQLVNL
+2412 FSDYEQESIEKLLSL
-2427 RKKIEGYALG
+2427 RKKIEGYVLG
-2437 HPDSGRLE
+2437 HPDSGRIA
-2445 AMNSLLNQVNSR
+2445 AMNSLLNQVNTR

-2462 VLAVSEQSIKAHDS
+2462 VLAVSEPNIKAQDS
-2476 FSRLYDQLDN
+2476 FSRLYDQLETAN
-2486 AHLKQS
+2486 LKGT
-2492 KHLYLDGNG
+2492 KHLYLDQNG
-2501 DFVTKGKGNLAK
+2501 EFVTKGKGHLAN
-2513 IDQLGGSDAVLEKVK
+2513 IDLLGSREAVLEKVK
-2528 ASVNHEYG
+2528 LTVSNEYG
-2536 QAIADTIFAGLSA
+2536 QTVADTVFAGLSA
-2549 NELAKDGKGIDI
+2549 KDLAKDGKGIDI
-2561 TGLNRIHQALEQHMS
+2561 AGLKKVHLAIEQHLS
-2576 PVSATMY
+2576 PVSATLFL
-2583 IWKPSDHSALG
+2583 WKPSDHSALG
-2594 HAALQIGQ
+2594 HAALQISQ
-2602 GRTQIDAQAAADFNK
+2602 GRTQLEGQAAADFNQ

-2633 RNIFNVATEYQPDLK
+2633 SNILNVATKDQPDLK
-2648 LRWSDFSQPAHQ
+2648 LRWKDFSQPAAHGES
-2660 NDTLEHDM
+2660 LAFDM
-2668 ASEENDGFG
+2668 QTEENDDFG
-2677 LNDGETKLKR
+2677 LKSAEDKLKD
-2687 FIEKLNA
+2687 FIKQLA
-2694 AKGIDAAYKDASE
+2694 SASGVDKKFKDISQAFTMM
-2707 GYASVL
+2707 AL
-2713 LGNPDMLVSTGIP
+2713 MNPDILESANIP
-2726 AHVFQ
+2726 EHISK

-2740 SYDMMDVANRFA
+2740 SYDMQDVAQRFAKELQEQAKVAANSEQMEQQISEVVRRFA
-2752 QELQKQAQASGDPA
+2752 QDELDKIQT
-2766 LVAKRIDNVVRL
+2766 
-2778 FAERALEEIEAFKAS
+2778 FKET
-2793 QADEGRVFRINLEGL
+2793 QADQGRVFRINLEGL

-2814 AEWNRLS
+2814 AEWHRLS
-2821 HDPDARYQLLTKN
+2821 NDPDARYQLLTKN

-2853 HTWRPKFGVWTPTE
+2853 HTWLPKFGVWTPTE

-2889 QVNDDLDALS
+2889 QVTDVLDALS
-2899 GSEKHKDK
+2899 G
-2907 VAIENDGT
+2907 N
-2915 PPRDKVPLS
+2915 
-2924 PLTRFLNNELYGE
+2924 
-2937 RDARRKIGDIT
+2937 
-2948 QTLLDHAVEKG
+2948 
-2959 ESQKVTLKG
+2959 
-2968 EAGRLTGYYH
+2968 
-2978 QGTASSDD
+2978 
-2986 ETSTTSGKVV
+2986 
-2996 LFLHGSGSSAEEQAS
+2996 
-3011 AIRSHYQKQGIDML
+3011 
-3025 AVNLRGYGESDG
+3025 
-3037 GPSEKGLYQDARTMF
+3037 
-3052 NYLVNDKGIDPSNI
+3052 
-3066 ILHGYSMGG
+3066 
-3075 PIAADLAR
+3075 
-3083 YAAQNGQAVSG
+3083 
-3094 LLLDRPMPSMTKAIT
+3094 
-3109 AHEVANPAGIVG
+3109 
-3121 TIAKAVNGQFSVEK
+3121 
-3135 NLKGLPQETPILLL
+3135 
-3149 TDNEGLGEEGEKLR
+3149 
-3163 VKLSNSGFNVTGEQ
+3163 
-3177 TFYGH
+3177 
-3182 EASNRLMSQYT
+3182 
-3193 GQIVSDLLNTQHIKH
+3193 
-3208 NEAKLNLEPHGK
+3208 
-3220 NYESRDLI
+3220 
-3228 LKPISQP
+3228 
-3235 ETVELGMPEVDQ
+3235 
-3247 KVLADIAERENVIIG
+3247 
-3262 VRPVDEKSKS
+3262 
-3272 LIASKMYS
+3272 
-3280 SKGLFVKAKSS
+3280 KAK
-3291 DWGPMSGFIPVDQSF
+3291 
-3306 AKASARR
+3306 
-3313 DLETF
+3313 
-3318 NRHAE
+3318 
-3323 QSIQSGNAVSA
+3323 
-3334 DLYLNQVRVE
+3334 
-3344 ELVSKYHSLTPLEL
+3344 
-3358 DDQSGMYKTT
+3358 
-3368 ATNGDQSV
+3368 
-3376 PFFLNRVTVD
+3376 
-3386 GNELWQVHYITNGE
+3386 
-3400 LAPFKVIGDP
+3400 
-3410 VSKQP
+3410 
-3415 MTADYDLLTVM
+3415 
-3426 YSYGDLGPQDKVKQ
+3426 
-3440 PLTWQ
+3440 
-3445 QWKDS
+3445 
-3450 VTYEDLTPKYKELYS
+3450 
-3465 NEDLYNKKDGASLG
+3465 
-3479 NVSGRLKELKDRIN
+3479 
-3493 VDLGRTNGLEM
+3493 
-3504 VHHGADDANPY
+3504 
-3515 AVMADNFPATFF
+3515 
-3527 VPKSLFAEDGLGEGK
+3527 
-3542 GSIQTYF
+3542 
-3549 NVNEQGA
+3549 
-3556 VVIRNPQEF
+3556 
-3565 SDFQQVTINASFRA
+3565 
-3579 SFNDKWNHGL
+3579 
-3589 DEPLFTTKRKLSH
+3589 
-3602 EFLNKRDQLLKKL
+3602 
-3615 SGGRLD
+3615 
-3621 AQDETLVA
+3621 
-3629 LGNPDDVSGN
+3629 
-3639 KAIVAVD
+3639 VAVD
-3646 VSQIFTRQE
+3646 LAQIFTVQE
-3655 LKERANV
+3655 LKERAKV

-3681 HQTVSRDQIVASFE
+3681 HQAKGRYQIAASFE
-3695 LNKKV
+3695 LNKKI
-3700 NAYIAEHPTSGRNQ
+3700 NDYIAEHPTSGRNQ
-3714 ALTQLKEQITSALF
+3714 ALTQLKEQVTSALF

-3735 QVDIDAIAQTRPEL
+3735 QAGIDAIAQTRPEL
-3749 AARIFMVAI
+3749 ATRIFMVAI
-3758 EEANGEHR
+3758 EEANGKHV
-3766 GLTDMMVRWANED
+3766 GLTDMMLRWANED
-3779 PYLAPKQGY
+3779 PYLAPKHGY
-3788 KGETPND
+3788 KGEMPSD

-3804 DLGDHYADFKQ
+3804 DLGEHYADFKQ

-3844 QELQDLTGVESV
+3844 QELQDLTGAESV

-3867 KKVDPI
+3867 KKADPI

-3887 DKSYLSQLDSD
+3887 DQNYLSQLDSD

-3917 WDRRYSGAGYDELT
+3917 WDRRYSGKGYDELT
-3931 NKLAGATGV
+3931 NMLASATGV

-3967 RFVNEQMD
+3967 RFVNEQME

-4011 LSAMLKTKHLDATL
+4011 LSAMLKTKHLDVTL

-4030 ANGMRIVALD
+4030 VNGMRIVALD

-4068 EVLQSL
+4068 EVLQNL
-4074 PDDEK
+4074 PDGEK

-4108 PALRVSDSNQFRVEQ
+4108 PALKVSDSNQFTVEQ
-4123 DDMTLRVVYDDVANK
+4123 DDVSLRVVYDDVANK
-4138 PKLTF
+4138 PKITF
-4143 KDSLSGAN
+4143 KGSLSGAN
-4151 TAIHN
+4151 TALHN

-4162 ERVAVTPTADGGETR
+4162 ERVVVTPIADGGETR

-4186 ENDSVVANAAA
+4186 ENDPVVAKAAA
-4197 NLAGKHPESSVVVQ
+4197 NLAGKHAESSVVVQ

-4237 GHGRDDSDS
+4237 GHGRDHSES
-4246 NNTHL
+4246 NNTRL
-4251 SGYSAEDLAAKLANF
+4251 SGYSADELAVKLAKF
-4266 QQSFSQAENINNT
+4266 QQSFNQAENINNK

-4306 MDVNGLRVDV
+4306 MDANGLRVDV
-4316 SARSSELAVDATG
+4316 SVRSSELAVDEAG
-4329 RKHTKDENGDW
+4329 RKHTKDANGDW
-4340 IQKAETNKVSLSWNE
+4340 VQKAENNKVSLSWDA
-4355 QGEVIAKEERI
+4355 QGEVVAKDEPI

-4381 VSDVGEIARGAI
+4381 VNNVDEPARGAI
-4393 GDNNDVFDAPE
+4393 GDNSDVFDAPE
-4404 KRKVETETSS
+4404 KRKPETEVIANSS
-4414 SAANNKLSYSGNI
+4414 SSNQLSYSGNI
-4427 QVNVGDG
+4427 QVNVGEG

-4447 IKVGSGGFKSL
+4447 IKVGTGGFKSL

-4467 HIGNGESKHS
+4467 HIGDGESKHS
-4477 VDMGGYQALEGAQM
+4477 VDIGGYQALEGAQM
-4491 FIGNRNV
+4491 FLGNRNV
-4498 SFNLG
+4498 SFNFG
-4503 QSNDLLV
+4503 HSNDLIL

-4535 QSIAT
+4535 QGIAM
-4540 SGEDQD
+4540 SGEGED

-4577 YTCLVELDSHNER
+4577 YTTLVELDSQNER
-4590 SSRGLKHDT
+4590 DSRGLKHDA
-4599 EAALNKQYNQW
+4599 EATLNKQYNQW
-4610 LSGNSD
+4610 LSGNGNSGT
-4616 SSAGKL
+4616 SQL

-4671 GSLFGLMTQQFSATG
+4671 GSLFGLMTQQFTATG

-4694 TPEDLPRQLK
+4694 TPQDLPRQLK
-4704 NKLLGQMAGI
+4704 NKLLGQLAGV

-4722 IFGVDYTTSGQIVSR
+4722 IFGVDYTASGQIVSR
-4737 NGEAVD
+4737 NGQAVD
-4743 GVAILTEMLEVIGE
+4743 GVAILKEMLEVIGE

-4776 KSGIDMGADGIQ
+4776 KAGIDMGADGIK

-4794 GLKDKAPEEEENKSA
+4794 GLKEKAPEEEKDNSS
-4809 VSVNGTS
+4809 VSVNGAN
-4816 VNSAQGATA
+4816 VNSAQGATVA
-4825 SDGNTETAETQD
+4825 DGNTETAETQD

-4867 ENLKENLTADL
+4867 ENLKQNLTADL

-4896 GDGDINLSLGNY
+4896 GDGDINISLGNY

-4942 TSNIFTGGEGSDM
+4942 TSNIFTGGEGNDM

-5001 DTGLGRDYVVT
+5001 DTGSGRDYVVT
-5012 SGNFNRVDTGDGQD
+5012 SGNFNRVDTGDDQD

-5048 FGNYNRINASAGNDV
+5048 FGNYNRINAGAGNDV

-5068 YHAVLNGGEG
+5068 YHAVLNGGDG
-5078 EDHLIAAAIS
+5078 DDHLIAAAIS
-5088 KFSQFNGEEGRD
+5088 KFSQFNGGEGRD

-5122 SGDVIDNLVEDIS
+5122 SGDVIDNLVEDIR

-5167 VSETDQAKFEHIGSV
+5167 SNDSDQSKFEHIGSV
-5182 TFNDYFDGKR
+5182 TFSDYFNGNR
-5192 AQMIIAM
+5192 AQVVIGMS
-5199 GEKDANGEREY
+5199 EKDLSGEREY
-5210 TTLSESSIDA
+5210 TMLSDSAIDA
-5220 LVQAMSGFD
+5220 LVQAMSGFE

-5236 FIDNLDS
+5236 FIDSLES
-5243 KSRVAISTA
+5243 KSQAAISMA
-5252 WADVVHKKG
+5252 WSDVVHKKG
-5261 ITV
+5261 LMV

>member
-13 FTGNYSADNGN
+13 FTGNYSADDGN
-24 NDIVAIGFGG
+24 NSIVAIGFGG

-47 GSIGATVHT
+47 GSIGATVYT

-69 LRVEDSTGHLS
+69 LRVEDTTGHLS

-108 IDHLGHHG
+108 IDHLGNHG
-116 DVSYGG
+116 DVNYGG
-122 AAAYNSVKRKGLS
+122 AAAYNGITRKGLS

-149 WHETNHGNLSFAG
+149 WHETNQGNLSFAG
-162 AGAGNKLDRTWFDQ
+162 AGAGNKLDRTWFNR
-176 YQGSRGDVSF
+176 YQDSRGDVTF

-216 RKGKVGDITLQG
+216 RKGKVGDVTLQG

-245 QQTHGNIR
+245 AQTRGNIR

-260 NSFYSD
+260 NSLYSD

-297 EYAKAEDIVLTTAKM
+297 EYAKAEEIVLTAAQM
-312 HGSWIGSG
+312 HGLSIDNGNKL
-320 THAVTAVKSEREP
+320 HAVTAVKSEREP

-352 LSNDPKTGKLKYY
+352 LYNDPETGKLKYY
-365 SEAWYKQGNH
+365 SEAWFKRGNH
-375 LSGLARSDVSS
+375 LTDLARSDVSS

-408 QQSLTVHAMEK
+408 QQSLTVHAVEK

-429 ANGALIDAKDVVLS
+429 ANGALIDAKDVALS
-443 DAKMGG
+443 EAKMGG
-449 HAISTD
+449 TAISTD
-455 GTKVDVQA
+455 GTTVDVQA
-463 IKSNRKPNT
+463 VKSNRKPNT

-484 IVVVELANDAETGV
+484 IVVVELANDPKTGA

-510 DHTANLA
+510 NHTADLA

-532 GGYSLSALNYSVN
+532 GGYSLSDLHYSVN
-545 AIRSMSET
+545 AVRSTSET

-578 VHFSGAG
+578 VHFNGAG

-691 KGNGNSRVAMLGG
+691 KGNGNSRVVMLGG
-704 YNTHTQIGSGHGLWL
+704 YNTHTQIGSGNGLWL

-724 NVMTQVGNGEVTS
+724 NVMTQVGKGDVAS

-745 LTKVGEGELTAGMLG
+745 LTKVGDGDLTAGMLG
-760 GANVMTHISGDEQ
+760 GANVITHISGDNET
-773 ASNTTAVALGGAN
+773 SNTTAVTLGGAN
-786 ILTKKGKGDTLAVM
+786 ILTKKGKGNALAVM

-813 STTGV
+813 TTTGV

-867 GDGTSIAAMI
+867 GDGTSIAVMI

-949 AAMVGNANIFTHIGN
+949 AAMVGNANIFTHVGS

-975 NVMTKVGNDLTA
+975 NIMTKVGDDLTA

-1007 LFAGEMNVM
+1007 IFAGEVNVM

-1126 KANIVTKVGDG
+1126 KANIITKVGDG
-1137 LGINVAWGQANVFT
+1137 FGVNVAWGQANVFT

-1165 ANILT
+1165 ANVIT

-1208 KVGDGRNVVLAKGE
+1208 KVGNGRNVVLAKGE

-1232 DSFNALWSKGNVVTK
+1232 DSFNALWSKGNIVTK

-1260 ANITTTVGNGLSVTA
+1260 ANITTTVGDGLSVTA

-1285 VGNGVSVNVA
+1285 VGDGVSVNVA

-1322 HIGDGLNI
+1322 HIGDGLGI
-1330 NASYARNNVAIK
+1330 NASYAQNNVAIK
-1342 VGNGDFYSLA
+1342 IGNGDFYSLA

-1362 LSALFDNVKQTLLGV
+1362 LSALFDNIKQTVLGV

-1385 LVQGDEAST
+1385 LVQGDEASS

-1440 PDLNEMDND
+1440 PDLNKMQNALDV
-1449 LNIDGASDHAPNL
+1449 DGSSDQTQAPNL
-1462 IVNGDFEQGDR
+1462 IVNGDFEQGDQ
-1473 GWQSTHG
+1473 GWQSTNG
-1480 VEASYSGSVY
+1480 IEAYLAASDY
-1490 GVNGE
+1490 GLKSE
-1495 GHGTRVTELDTHTN
+1495 GHGSKVTELDYYQN
-1509 TSLYQDLTD
+1509 TAIYQDIDD
-1518 LTEGEVIAVS
+1518 LSHGEVIELS
-1528 FDFAKRAGLSN
+1528 FEFSN
-1539 NEGIEVLW
+1539 RNHAAITSNEGFEVLW

-1577 IEFKGTGHN
+1577 IEFKGTGQN

-1596 VAKSESSPQANAV
+1596 VAKSESSQQANAV
-1609 SEHAKQNQASQNAL
+1609 SEHATQNQASQNAL

-1652 QLESTDQQAIENN
+1652 QLESTDQKALENN

-1676 SEAVTAELTTLA
+1676 SEAVTAELTKLA

-1700 TGKSGEQ
+1700 TGESGDQ

-1716 LDGVQSQIDDAKQL
+1716 LDGVQRQLDDAKQL
-1730 ASDKMAA
+1730 ANDKIAA

-1750 DSIAKSEAGVAKGE
+1750 ESVAKSEAGVAKGE
-1764 QNRAGAEQDIAE
+1764 QNRAGAEQDIAD

-1789 AKSHDAKQAESDAHS
+1789 AKSNDAKQAESDAHS

-1826 AQNDAQ
+1826 AQNDAK
-1832 GAKQNEGDRPDRQG
+1832 GTKQNEGDRPDREG
-1846 VAGSGLSG
+1846 VIGSGLSG

-1865 GSHVNTDSQTN
+1865 GSHVTNDSQTN
-1876 ADGRFSDGLTEQE
+1876 ADGRFSEGLSEQE
-1889 LEALEGATNA
+1889 QEALEGATNA

-1907 GIRSKNSGST
+1907 GIRGKNSGST
-1917 ITSMFMEANAD
+1917 ISSMFTETNSD
-1928 SIVVDTTASQDVV
+1928 SIVVPTTASQDVV
-1941 RKEVRISGV
+1941 RKEIRISGV
-1950 NLVGL
+1950 NLEGL
-1955 GEASHDSA
+1955 GEASDDTA
-1963 ESLVAARAEKVANLY
+1963 ESLVSARAEKVANLY

-1986 VATDKYVPVPGF
+1986 AAKDKYVPVPGF
-1998 ERVDADVSDEVK
+1998 ERVDADVSDEAK
-2010 QRMIQSM
+2010 ERMIQFVG
-2017 SGYIEH
+2017 GYIEH

-2041 ESTLDY
+2041 EATLDY

-2055 LTKLESYGYSFETP
+2055 LTKLESYGYSFEAP
-2069 HAEKSIVSF
+2069 HGEKSIVSF
-2078 WSGKNFKQYRDV
+2078 WSGRNFKEYRNV

-2095 TDGKKVVYDID
+2095 ADGKKVVYDID
-2106 VKGNAFAIDLNKHLM
+2106 VKGNAFAIDLNKQLM
-2121 RWGGLFLDPDNA
+2121 RWGGMFLDPDNA

-2158 TGAQHDVYVIAEGGV
+2158 TGAQNDVYVIAEGGM

-2179 WHVEL
+2179 WNVEL

-2204 PVSEYKDLPADEIGR
+2204 PVSAYKDIPVEDIGR
-2219 RLTDAGVGVKVRFD
+2219 RLTDAGVAVKVRFD
-2233 ALSSARQAELLAD
+2233 ALSHEKQADLLAD
-2246 NPDDYR
+2246 NPDGYK

-2289 GDEGFE
+2289 GEEGFE
-2295 VRSWPGSDDK
+2295 VRSWPGTDGK

-2315 DAAQQKAIERFI
+2315 DAAQQKSIERFI

-2361 KEDGAWTYNT
+2361 KEDGAWTYNA
-2371 NSELMSVTELLDAA
+2371 NVELMSVTELLDAA
-2385 HVSGKVRGESYQK
+2385 HVSGKVRGESYQQ
-2398 VIDALAEYHASTAE
+2398 VIDALTEYHASTAE
-2412 HADYELESVEQLVNL
+2412 HADYELTSVEKLLNL
-2427 RKKIEGYALG
+2427 RKQVEGYVLG
-2437 HPDSGRLE
+2437 HPDSGRVQ
-2445 AMNSLLNQVNSR
+2445 AMNALLNQVNSR
-2457 LEEVS
+2457 LEAVS
-2462 VLAVSEQSIKAHDS
+2462 VLVVSEQSIKAHDS
-2476 FSRLYDQLDN
+2476 FSHLYDQLDN
-2486 AHLKQS
+2486 ANLKES

-2501 DFVTKGKGNLAK
+2501 DFVTKGKGNLAN
-2513 IDQLGGSDAVLEKVK
+2513 IDKLGGSDAVLEKVK
-2528 ASVNHEYG
+2528 AAVSHEYG
-2536 QAIADTIFAGLSA
+2536 QVVADTIFAGLSA
-2549 NELAKDGKGIDI
+2549 NDLAKDGKGIDI
-2561 TGLNRIHQALEQHMS
+2561 AGLNKVHQAIEQHMS

-2602 GRTQIDAQAAADFNK
+2602 GRTQLEGQAAADFNK

-2633 RNIFNVATEYQPDLK
+2633 RNIFNVATEDQPDLK

-2687 FIEKLNA
+2687 FVEKLNA
-2694 AKGIDAAYKDASE
+2694 AKGIDASYKDASE

-2713 LGNPDMLVSTGIP
+2713 LGNPDMLASTGIP

-2752 QELQKQAQASGDPA
+2752 EELQKQAQASGDPA
-2766 LVAKRIDNVVRL
+2766 LVEKRIDNVVRL

-2821 HDPDARYQLLTKN
+2821 NDPDARYQLLTKN

-2889 QVNDDLDALS
+2889 QATDLLDALS
-2899 GSEKHKDK
+2899 GSEKHKEN

-2915 PPRDKVPLS
+2915 PPRDKESLS

-2937 RDARRKIGDIT
+2937 KDARRKIGDIT
-2948 QTLLDHAVEKG
+2948 QTLLDHAVENG

-2978 QGTASSDD
+2978 QGAASSEG
-2986 ETSTTSGKVV
+2986 ETSATSGKVV

-3011 AIRSHYQKQGIDML
+3011 AIRNHYQKQGIDML

-3066 ILHGYSMGG
+3066 IIHGYSMGG

-3121 TIAKAVNGQFSVEK
+3121 AIAKAVNGQFSVEK
-3135 NLKGLPQETPILLL
+3135 NLKGLPKETPILLL

-3163 VKLSNSGFNVTGEQ
+3163 AKLAIAGYNVTGEQ

-3182 EASNRLMSQYT
+3182 EASNRLMGQYAD
-3193 GQIVSDLLNTQHIKH
+3193 QIVSGLFNAEQAAVEAGEVLKGLEKDFKRYGDALKPDTSVPGKAKDIRTTKDFLNGYKNDHAKDIVDGFHSEMSIKQLVDLFVKGNWSAEQKGALAWEIESRALKVTFQNKSEKYNRLFREIASAGVVDAKATEQLAPQLMLLNLANDGFGGRCDPLSKLVLV
-3208 NEAKLNLEPHGK
+3208 AKQLENDG
-3220 NYESRDLI
+3220 
-3228 LKPISQP
+3228 Q
-3235 ETVELGMPEVDQ
+3235 V
-3247 KVLADIAERENVIIG
+3247 G
-3262 VRPVDEKSKS
+3262 VARQLLE
-3272 LIASKMYS
+3272 KMYS
-3280 SKGLFVKAKSS
+3280 AAAVLSNPTLYSDSEKANASKLLSSLAAIHAKN
-3291 DWGPMSGFIPVDQSF
+3291 PMHDTSMKVWQEKLEGKQALTVNGVVEKITD
-3306 AKASARR
+3306 ASANGKPV
-3313 DLETF
+3313 L
-3318 NRHAE
+3318 
-3323 QSIQSGNAVSA
+3323 
-3334 DLYLNQVRVE
+3334 
-3344 ELVSKYHSLTPLEL
+3344 LEL
-3358 DDQSGMYKTT
+3358 DAPKHAMAAWAKGSGDDRVYGFYDPNAGIVEFSSAEKFGAYLTRFFGKSDLDMAKGYELGKNAAGEPIFNRVVVMDGNTLASYKPTFGDKTT
-3368 ATNGDQSV
+3368 MQGILDLPVFDATPIKKPTGGVASDLEALGDK
-3376 PFFLNRVTVD
+3376 T
-3386 GNELWQVHYITNGE
+3386 
-3400 LAPFKVIGDP
+3400 KV
-3410 VSKQP
+3410 V
-3415 MTADYDLLTVM
+3415 
-3426 YSYGDLGPQDKVKQ
+3426 
-3440 PLTWQ
+3440 
-3445 QWKDS
+3445 
-3450 VTYEDLTPKYKELYS
+3450 
-3465 NEDLYNKKDGASLG
+3465 
-3479 NVSGRLKELKDRIN
+3479 
-3493 VDLGRTNGLEM
+3493 VDL
-3504 VHHGADDANPY
+3504 A
-3515 AVMADNFPATFF
+3515 
-3527 VPKSLFAEDGLGEGK
+3527 
-3542 GSIQTYF
+3542 
-3549 NVNEQGA
+3549 
-3556 VVIRNPQEF
+3556 
-3565 SDFQQVTINASFRA
+3565 
-3579 SFNDKWNHGL
+3579 
-3589 DEPLFTTKRKLSH
+3589 
-3602 EFLNKRDQLLKKL
+3602 
-3615 SGGRLD
+3615 
-3621 AQDETLVA
+3621 
-3629 LGNPDDVSGN
+3629 
-3639 KAIVAVD
+3639 
-3646 VSQIFTRQE
+3646 QIFTVQE
-3655 LKERANV
+3655 LKERAKV

-3681 HQTVSRDQIVASFE
+3681 HQAKGRDQIAASFE
-3695 LNKKV
+3695 LNKKI

-3714 ALTQLKEQITSALF
+3714 ALTQLKEQVTSALF
-3728 IGKMQVA
+3728 IGKMQIA
-3735 QVDIDAIAQTRPEL
+3735 QAGIDAIAQTRPEL
-3749 AARIFMVAI
+3749 AARIFTVAI
-3758 EEANGEHR
+3758 EEANGKHV

-3779 PYLAPKQGY
+3779 PYLAPKHGY
-3788 KGETPND
+3788 KGETPSD

-3804 DLGDHYADFKQ
+3804 DLSEHYADFKQ

-3867 KKVDPI
+3867 KKADPI

-3887 DKSYLSQLDSD
+3887 DQSYLSQLDSD

-3917 WDRRYSGAGYDELT
+3917 WDRRYSGKGYDELT
-3931 NKLAGATGV
+3931 NKLASATGV

-4011 LSAMLKTKHLDATL
+4011 LSAMLKTKHLDVAL

-4068 EVLQSL
+4068 EVLQNL
-4074 PDDEK
+4074 PDGEK

-4108 PALRVSDSNQFRVEQ
+4108 PALKVSDSNQFTVEQ
-4123 DDMTLRVVYDDVANK
+4123 DDVSLRVVYDDVANK
-4138 PKLTF
+4138 PKITF

-4151 TAIHN
+4151 TDLHN

-4162 ERVAVTPTADGGETR
+4162 ERVVVTPTADGGETR

-4186 ENDSVVANAAA
+4186 ENDAVAAKAAA

-4237 GHGRDDSDS
+4237 GHGRDDSES
-4246 NNTHL
+4246 NNTRL
-4251 SGYSAEDLAAKLANF
+4251 SGYSADELAVKLAKF
-4266 QQSFSQAENINNT
+4266 QQSFNQAENVSSK

-4306 MDVNGLRVDV
+4306 MDANGLRLDV
-4316 SARSSELAVDATG
+4316 SVRSSELAVDETG
-4329 RKHTKDENGDW
+4329 RKYTKDANGNW
-4340 IQKAETNKVSLSWNE
+4340 VQKAESNKVSLSWNE
-4355 QGEVIAKEERI
+4355 QGDVVAKDERI
-4366 RNGIAEGD
+4366 RSGIAEGD

-4381 VSDVGEIARGAI
+4381 ISDVDEPARGAI

-4404 KRKVETETSS
+4404 KRKAETETSS
-4414 SAANNKLSYSGNI
+4414 SSANNKLSYSGNI

-4447 IKVGSGGFKSL
+4447 IKVGTGGFKSL
-4458 AFGDNNVMV
+4458 AFGDNNVMI

-4477 VDMGGYQALEGAQM
+4477 FDIGGYQALEGAQM

-4498 SFNLG
+4498 SFNKG
-4503 QSNDLLV
+4503 RSNDLIV

-4540 SGEDQD
+4540 SGEGKD

-4577 YTCLVELDSHNER
+4577 YTSLVELDSQNER
-4590 SSRGLKHDT
+4590 SSRGLKHDA

-4610 LSGNSD
+4610 LSGNGNNDTS
-4616 SSAGKL
+4616 KL

-4704 NKLLGQMAGI
+4704 NKLLGQLAGV

-4722 IFGVDYTTSGQIVSR
+4722 IFGVDYTASGHIVSR

-4743 GVAILTEMLEVIGE
+4743 GVAILKEMLEVIGE

-4776 KSGIDMGADGIQ
+4776 KAGIKTGADGIK

-4794 GLKDKAPEEEENKSA
+4794 GLKEKAPEEEESKPS
-4809 VSVNGTS
+4809 VSLNGES
-4816 VNSAQGATA
+4816 LNSTQGATVA
-4825 SDGNTETAETQD
+4825 DGSTETTETPD

-4867 ENLKENLTADL
+4867 TNLKENLTADL

-4942 TSNIFTGGEGSDM
+4942 TSNIFTGGEGNDM

-5001 DTGLGRDYVVT
+5001 DTGSGRDYVVT
-5012 SGNFNRVDTGDGQD
+5012 SGNFNRVDTGDDQD

-5036 VELGAGNDFANV
+5036 VELGAGDDFANV

-5088 KFSQFNGEEGRD
+5088 KFSQFNGGEGRD

-5122 SGDVIDNLVEDIS
+5122 SGDVIDNLVEDIR

-5167 VSETDQAKFEHIGSV
+5167 ASDSDQAKFEHIGSV
-5182 TFNDYFDGKR
+5182 TFSDYFNGNR
-5192 AQMIIAM
+5192 AQVIIAM
-5199 GEKDANGEREY
+5199 GEKDSTGEREY
-5210 TTLSESSIDA
+5210 TTLSESAIDA

-5243 KSRVAISTA
+5243 KSRVAITTA

>member
-13 FTGNYSADNGN
+13 FTGNYSADDGN
-24 NDIVAIGFGG
+24 NSIVAIGFGG

-47 GSIGATVHT
+47 GSIGATVYT

-69 LRVEDSTGHLS
+69 LRVEDTTGHLS

-108 IDHLGHHG
+108 IDHLGNHG

-122 AAAYNSVKRKGLS
+122 AAAYNGITRKGLS

-149 WHETNHGNLSFAG
+149 WHETNQGNLSFAG
-162 AGAGNKLDRTWFDQ
+162 AGAGNKLDRTWFNR
-176 YQGSRGDVSF
+176 YQGSRGDVTF

-245 QQTHGNIR
+245 AQTRGNIR

-260 NSFYSD
+260 NSLYSD

-297 EYAKAEDIVLTTAKM
+297 EYAKAEEIVLTAAQM
-312 HGSWIGSG
+312 HGLSIDNGNKF
-320 THAVTAVKSEREP
+320 HAVTAVKSEREP

-352 LSNDPKTGKLKYY
+352 LYNDPETGKLKYY
-365 SEAWYKQGNH
+365 SEAWFKRGNH
-375 LSGLARSDVSS
+375 LAELARSDVSS

-408 QQSLTVHAMEK
+408 QQSLTVHAVEK

-429 ANGALIDAKDVVLS
+429 ANGALIDAKDVALS
-443 DAKMGG
+443 EAKMGG

-455 GTKVDVQA
+455 GTTVDVQA
-463 IKSNRKPNT
+463 VKSNRKPNT

-484 IVVVELANDAETGV
+484 IVVVELANDPKTGA

-510 DHTANLA
+510 NHTANLA

-532 GGYSLSALNYSVN
+532 GGYSLSDLHYSVN
-545 AIRSMSET
+545 AVRSTSET

-578 VHFSGAG
+578 VRFNGAG

-691 KGNGNSRVAMLGG
+691 KGNGNSRVVMLGG
-704 YNTHTQIGSGHGLWL
+704 YNTHTQIGSGNGLWL

-724 NVMTQVGNGEVTS
+724 NVMTQVGKGDVAS

-745 LTKVGEGELTAGMLG
+745 LTKVGDGDLTAGMLG
-760 GANVMTHISGDEQ
+760 GANVITHISGDNET
-773 ASNTTAVALGGAN
+773 SNTTAVALGGAN
-786 ILTKKGKGDTLAVM
+786 ILTKKGKGNTLAVM

-813 STTGV
+813 TTTGV

-867 GDGTSIAAMI
+867 GDGTSIAVMI

-949 AAMVGNANIFTHIGN
+949 AAMVGNANIFTHVGS

-975 NVMTKVGNDLTA
+975 NIMTKVGNDLTA

-1007 LFAGEMNVM
+1007 IFAGEVNVM

-1126 KANIVTKVGDG
+1126 KANIITKVGDG
-1137 LGINVAWGQANVFT
+1137 LGVNVAWGQANVFT

-1165 ANILT
+1165 ANVIT

-1208 KVGDGRNVVLAKGE
+1208 KVGNGRNVVLAKGE

-1232 DSFNALWSKGNVVTK
+1232 DSFNALWSKGNIVTK

-1260 ANITTTVGNGLSVTA
+1260 ANITTTVGDGLSVTA

-1285 VGNGVSVNVA
+1285 IGDGVSVNVA

-1322 HIGDGLNI
+1322 HIGDGLGI
-1330 NASYARNNVAIK
+1330 NASYAQNNVAIK
-1342 VGNGDFYSLA
+1342 IGNGDFYSLA

-1362 LSALFDNVKQTLLGV
+1362 LSALFDNIKQTVLGV

-1385 LVQGDEAST
+1385 LVQGDEASS

-1440 PDLNEMDND
+1440 PDLNKMQNA
-1449 LNIDGASDHAPNL
+1449 LNVDGSSDQTQAPNL
-1462 IVNGDFEQGDR
+1462 IVNGDFEQGDQ
-1473 GWQSTHG
+1473 GWKSTHG
-1480 VEASYSGSVY
+1480 VEASYSGNVY

-1495 GHGTRVTELDTHTN
+1495 GHGARVTELDTYTN

-1577 IEFKGTGHN
+1577 IEFKGTGQN

-1596 VAKSESSPQANAV
+1596 VAKSESSQQANAV
-1609 SEHAKQNQASQNAL
+1609 SEHATQNQASQNAL

-1652 QLESTDQQAIENN
+1652 QLESTDQKALENN

-1676 SEAVTAELTTLA
+1676 SEAVTAELTKLA

-1700 TGKSGEQ
+1700 TGESGDQ

-1716 LDGVQSQIDDAKQL
+1716 LDGVQRQLDDAKQL
-1730 ASDKMAA
+1730 ANDKIAV

-1750 DSIAKSEAGVAKGE
+1750 ESVAKSEAGVAKGE
-1764 QNRAGAEQDIAE
+1764 QNRAGAEQDIAD

-1789 AKSHDAKQAESDAHS
+1789 AKSNDAKEAESDAHS

-1813 DRDAMNAENKANQ
+1813 ERDAMNAENKANQ
-1826 AQNDAQ
+1826 AQNDAK
-1832 GAKQNEGDRPDRQG
+1832 GTKQNEGDRPDREG
-1846 VAGSGLSG
+1846 VTGSGLSG

-1865 GSHVNTDSQTN
+1865 GSHVTNDSQTN
-1876 ADGRFSDGLTEQE
+1876 ADGRFSEGLSEQE
-1889 LEALEGATNA
+1889 QEALEGATNA

-1907 GIRSKNSGST
+1907 GIRGKNSGST
-1917 ITSMFMEANAD
+1917 ISSMFAETNSD
-1928 SIVVDTTASQDVV
+1928 SIVVPTAASQDVV
-1941 RKEVRISGV
+1941 RKEIRISGV
-1950 NLVGL
+1950 NLEGL
-1955 GEASHDSA
+1955 GEASYDSA

-1978 RWLDTDND
+1978 RWLDTEND

-2055 LTKLESYGYSFETP
+2055 LTKLESYGYSFEAP

-2158 TGAQHDVYVIAEGGV
+2158 TGAQNDVYVIAEGGM

-2179 WHVEL
+2179 WNVEL

-2204 PVSEYKDLPADEIGR
+2204 PVSAYKDIPVEDIGR
-2219 RLTDAGVGVKVRFD
+2219 RLTDAGVAVKVRFD
-2233 ALSSARQAELLAD
+2233 ALSHEKQADLLAD
-2246 NPDDYR
+2246 NPDGYK

-2289 GDEGFE
+2289 GEEGFE
-2295 VRSWPGSDDK
+2295 VRSWPGTDGK

-2315 DAAQQKAIERFI
+2315 DAAQQKSIERFI

-2361 KEDGAWTYNT
+2361 KEDGAWTYNA
-2371 NSELMSVTELLDAA
+2371 NVELMSVTELLDAA
-2385 HVSGKVRGESYQK
+2385 HVSGKVRGESYQQ
-2398 VIDALAEYHASTAE
+2398 VIDALTEYHASTAE
-2412 HADYELESVEQLVNL
+2412 HADYELTSVEKLLNL
-2427 RKKIEGYALG
+2427 RKQVEGYVLG
-2437 HPDSGRLE
+2437 HPDSGRVQ

-2457 LEEVS
+2457 LEAVS
-2462 VLAVSEQSIKAHDS
+2462 VLVVSEQSIKARDS
-2476 FSRLYDQLDN
+2476 FSHLYDQLDN
-2486 AHLKQS
+2486 ANLKES

-2501 DFVTKGKGNLAK
+2501 DFVTKGKGNLAN
-2513 IDQLGGSDAVLEKVK
+2513 IDKLGGSDAVLEKVK
-2528 ASVNHEYG
+2528 AAVSHEYG
-2536 QAIADTIFAGLSA
+2536 QVVADTIFAGLSA
-2549 NELAKDGKGIDI
+2549 NDLAKDGKGIDI
-2561 TGLNRIHQALEQHMS
+2561 AGLNKVHQAIEQHMS

-2583 IWKPSDHSALG
+2583 IWKPSDHSTLG

-2602 GRTQIDAQAAADFNK
+2602 GRTQLEGQAAADFNK

-2633 RNIFNVATEYQPDLK
+2633 RNIFNVATEDQPDLK

-2687 FIEKLNA
+2687 FVEKLNA
-2694 AKGIDAAYKDASE
+2694 AKGIDASYKDVSE

-2713 LGNPDMLVSTGIP
+2713 LGNPDMLASTGIP

-2752 QELQKQAQASGDPA
+2752 EELQKQAQASGDPA
-2766 LVAKRIDNVVRL
+2766 LVEKRIDNVVRL

-2821 HDPDARYQLLTKN
+2821 NDPDARYQLLTKN

-2889 QVNDDLDALS
+2889 QATDLLDALS
-2899 GSEKHKDK
+2899 GNEKHKEN

-2915 PPRDKVPLS
+2915 PPRDKESLS

-2937 RDARRKIGDIT
+2937 KDARRKIGDIT
-2948 QTLLDHAVEKG
+2948 QTLLDHAVENG

-2978 QGTASSDD
+2978 QGAASSEG
-2986 ETSTTSGKVV
+2986 ETSATSGKVV

-3011 AIRSHYQKQGIDML
+3011 AIRNHYQKQGIDML

-3066 ILHGYSMGG
+3066 IIHGYSMGG

-3121 TIAKAVNGQFSVEK
+3121 AIAKAVNGQFSVEK
-3135 NLKGLPQETPILLL
+3135 NLKGLPKETPILLL

-3163 VKLSNSGFNVTGEQ
+3163 AKLAIAGYNVTGEQ

-3182 EASNRLMSQYT
+3182 EASNRLMGQYT
-3193 GQIVSDLLNTQHIKH
+3193 DQIVSGLFNAEQAAVEAGEVLKGLEKDFKRYGDALKPDTSVPGKAKDIRTTKDFLNGYKNDHAKDIVDGFHSEMSIKQLVDLFVKGNWSAEQKGALAWEIESRALKVTFQNKSEKYNRLFREIASAGVVDAKATEQLAPQLMLLNLANDGFGGRCDPLSKLVLV
-3208 NEAKLNLEPHGK
+3208 AKQLENDG
-3220 NYESRDLI
+3220 
-3228 LKPISQP
+3228 Q
-3235 ETVELGMPEVDQ
+3235 V
-3247 KVLADIAERENVIIG
+3247 G
-3262 VRPVDEKSKS
+3262 VARQLLE
-3272 LIASKMYS
+3272 KMYS
-3280 SKGLFVKAKSS
+3280 AAAVLSNPTLYSDSEKANASKLLSSLAAIHAKN
-3291 DWGPMSGFIPVDQSF
+3291 PMHDTSMKVWQEKLEGKQALTVNGVVEKITD
-3306 AKASARR
+3306 ASANGKPV
-3313 DLETF
+3313 L
-3318 NRHAE
+3318 
-3323 QSIQSGNAVSA
+3323 
-3334 DLYLNQVRVE
+3334 
-3344 ELVSKYHSLTPLEL
+3344 LEL
-3358 DDQSGMYKTT
+3358 DAPGHAMAAWAKGSGDDRVYGFYDPNAGIVEFSSAEKFGAYLTRFFGKSDLNMAQGYKLGKNAAGEAIFNRVVVMDGNTLASYKPTFGDKTT
-3368 ATNGDQSV
+3368 MQGILDLPVFDATPIKKPTGGVASDLEALGDK
-3376 PFFLNRVTVD
+3376 T
-3386 GNELWQVHYITNGE
+3386 
-3400 LAPFKVIGDP
+3400 KV
-3410 VSKQP
+3410 V
-3415 MTADYDLLTVM
+3415 
-3426 YSYGDLGPQDKVKQ
+3426 
-3440 PLTWQ
+3440 
-3445 QWKDS
+3445 
-3450 VTYEDLTPKYKELYS
+3450 
-3465 NEDLYNKKDGASLG
+3465 
-3479 NVSGRLKELKDRIN
+3479 
-3493 VDLGRTNGLEM
+3493 VDL
-3504 VHHGADDANPY
+3504 A
-3515 AVMADNFPATFF
+3515 
-3527 VPKSLFAEDGLGEGK
+3527 
-3542 GSIQTYF
+3542 
-3549 NVNEQGA
+3549 
-3556 VVIRNPQEF
+3556 
-3565 SDFQQVTINASFRA
+3565 
-3579 SFNDKWNHGL
+3579 
-3589 DEPLFTTKRKLSH
+3589 
-3602 EFLNKRDQLLKKL
+3602 
-3615 SGGRLD
+3615 
-3621 AQDETLVA
+3621 
-3629 LGNPDDVSGN
+3629 
-3639 KAIVAVD
+3639 
-3646 VSQIFTRQE
+3646 QIFTVQE
-3655 LKERANV
+3655 LKERAKV

-3681 HQTVSRDQIVASFE
+3681 HQAKGRDQIAASFE
-3695 LNKKV
+3695 LNKKI

-3714 ALTQLKEQITSALF
+3714 ALTQLKEQVTSALF
-3728 IGKMQVA
+3728 IGKMQIA
-3735 QVDIDAIAQTRPEL
+3735 QAGIDAIAQTRPEL

-3758 EEANGEHR
+3758 EEANGKHV

-3779 PYLAPKQGY
+3779 PYLAPKHGY
-3788 KGETPND
+3788 KGETPSD

-3804 DLGDHYADFKQ
+3804 DLSEHYADFKQ

-3867 KKVDPI
+3867 KKADPI

-3887 DKSYLSQLDSD
+3887 DQSYLSQLDSD

-3917 WDRRYSGAGYDELT
+3917 WDRRYSGKGYDELT
-3931 NKLAGATGV
+3931 NKLASATGV

-4011 LSAMLKTKHLDATL
+4011 LSAMLKTKHLDVAL

-4068 EVLQSL
+4068 EVLQNL
-4074 PDDEK
+4074 PDGEK

-4108 PALRVSDSNQFRVEQ
+4108 PALKVSDSNQFTVEQ
-4123 DDMTLRVVYDDVANK
+4123 DDVSLRVVYDDVANK
-4138 PKLTF
+4138 PKITF

-4151 TAIHN
+4151 TDLHN
-4156 QNVNDW
+4156 RNVNDW
-4162 ERVAVTPTADGGETR
+4162 ERVVVTPTADGGETR

-4186 ENDSVVANAAA
+4186 ENDAVAAKAAA

-4237 GHGRDDSDS
+4237 GHGRDDSES
-4246 NNTHL
+4246 NNTRL
-4251 SGYSAEDLAAKLANF
+4251 SGYSADELAVKLAKF
-4266 QQSFSQAENINNT
+4266 QQSFNQAENISSK

-4306 MDVNGLRVDV
+4306 MDANGLRLDV
-4316 SARSSELAVDATG
+4316 SVRSSELAVDETG
-4329 RKHTKDENGDW
+4329 RKHTKDANGNW
-4340 IQKAETNKVSLSWNE
+4340 VQKAESNKVSLSWNE
-4355 QGEVIAKEERI
+4355 QGDVVAKDERI
-4366 RNGIAEGD
+4366 RNGIAEGG

-4381 VSDVGEIARGAI
+4381 ISDVDEPARGAI
-4393 GDNNDVFDAPE
+4393 GDNKDVFDAPE
-4404 KRKVETETSS
+4404 KRKAETETSS
-4414 SAANNKLSYSGNI
+4414 SSANNKLSYSGNI

-4447 IKVGSGGFKSL
+4447 IKVGTGGFKSL
-4458 AFGDNNVMV
+4458 AFGDNNVMI

-4477 VDMGGYQALEGAQM
+4477 FDIGGYQALEGAQM

-4498 SFNLG
+4498 SFNKG
-4503 QSNDLLV
+4503 RSNDLIV

-4540 SGEDQD
+4540 SGEGKD

-4577 YTCLVELDSHNER
+4577 YTSLVELDSQNER
-4590 SSRGLKHDT
+4590 SSRGLKHDA

-4610 LSGNSD
+4610 LSGNGNNDTS
-4616 SSAGKL
+4616 KL

-4704 NKLLGQMAGI
+4704 NKLLGQLAGV

-4722 IFGVDYTTSGQIVSR
+4722 IFGVDYTASGHIVSR

-4743 GVAILTEMLEVIGE
+4743 GVAILKEMLEVIGE

-4776 KSGIDMGADGIQ
+4776 KAGIKTGADGIQ

-4794 GLKDKAPEEEENKSA
+4794 GLKEKAPEEEESKPS
-4809 VSVNGTS
+4809 VSLNGETL
-4816 VNSAQGATA
+4816 NSTQGATVA
-4825 SDGNTETAETQD
+4825 DGSTETTETPD

-4867 ENLKENLTADL
+4867 ANLKENLTADL

-4942 TSNIFTGGEGSDM
+4942 TSNIFTGGEGNDM

-5001 DTGLGRDYVVT
+5001 DTGSGRDYVVT
-5012 SGNFNRVDTGDGQD
+5012 SGNFNRVDTGDDQD

-5036 VELGAGNDFANV
+5036 VELGAGDDFANV

-5088 KFSQFNGEEGRD
+5088 KFSQFNGGEGRD

-5122 SGDVIDNLVEDIS
+5122 SGDVIDNLVEDIR

-5167 VSETDQAKFEHIGSV
+5167 ASDSDQAKFEHIGSV
-5182 TFNDYFDGKR
+5182 TFSDYFNGNR
-5192 AQMIIAM
+5192 AQVIIAM
-5199 GEKDANGEREY
+5199 GEKDAAGEREY
-5210 TTLSESSIDA
+5210 TTLSESAIDA

-5243 KSRVAISTA
+5243 KSRVAITTA

>member
-13 FTGNYSADNGN
+13 FTGNYSADDGN
-24 NDIVAIGFGG
+24 NNIVAIGFGG
-34 EIHAY
+34 QIHAY

-47 GSIGATVHT
+47 GSIGATVYT

-69 LRVEDSTGHLS
+69 LKVEDSTGHLT

-108 IDHLGHHG
+108 IDHLGNHG

-122 AAAYNSVKRKGLS
+122 AAAYNGITRKGLS
-135 GNVTFKGAGGYNAL
+135 GNVTFAGAGGYNAL
-149 WHETNHGNLSFAG
+149 WHETNQGNLSFTG
-162 AGAGNKLDRTWFDQ
+162 AGAGNKLDRTWFNR
-176 YQGSRGDVSF
+176 YQGSHGDVTF

-236 RTRQAEDVY
+236 RTHQAEDVY
-245 QQTHGNIR
+245 TQTRGNIR

-260 NSFYSD
+260 NSLYSD

-278 AYNTITRKGSGSS
+278 AYNTIIRKGSGND
-291 FDAQGM
+291 FAKEGM
-297 EYAKAEDIVLTTAKM
+297 TNAKADEIVLTKAVM
-312 HGSWIGSG
+312 SGSWIGQD
-320 THAVTAVKSEREP
+320 HHVTAVKSASEP
-333 NTYLFAI
+333 NTYLFAF
-340 ADGTYTKINKVR
+340 ADSTYTKINKVQLR
-352 LSNDPKTGKLKYY
+352 NDPQTGELKYY
-365 SEAWYKQGNH
+365 STAWYKEGNH
-375 LSGLARSDVSS
+375 LSNLANQDISDN
-386 AGGFEVNP
+386 GGFTAVN
-394 INGGYTLSNIAVEH
+394 INGAYTLSDLKVEH
-408 QQSLTVHAMEK
+408 QQSVTVHAVEK
-419 DLTEYEWVTY
+419 SLTEYEWVTY
-429 ANGALIDAKDVVLS
+429 ANGAVIDAKEVSLS

-449 HAISTD
+449 HAIYAD
-455 GTKVDVQA
+455 GTKVDVKA
-463 IKSNRKPNT
+463 VKSNRQPNT
-472 YVYAKVL
+472 YIYAKVL

-484 IVVVELANDAETGV
+484 IVVVELANDPETGA

-510 DHTANLA
+510 DHTANIA
-517 NEDISSANGYHSMGK
+517 NQDISSATGYNPMGK
-532 GGYSLSALNYSVN
+532 GGYSLSDLHYSVN
-545 AIRSMSET
+545 AVRSTSET
-553 VADIDEYTDQTLF
+553 VADIEEYTDQTLF
-566 KPATDSGESSGD
+566 KPANDSGESSGD
-578 VHFSGAG
+578 VRFNGAG
-585 GGNVIKSNVTRGNVY
+585 GGNVIKSNVTRGNVH

-619 EFNGGGAANV
+619 EFNGGGVANV

-651 HQSKQGKMDVYAGGA
+651 HQSQQGKMDVYAGGA

-671 RIGDGQYLAHLLA
+671 RLGDGQYLAHLLA
-684 YGNISVH
+684 YGNISVQ
-691 KGNGNSRVAMLGG
+691 KGSGDSRVVMLGG
-704 YNTHTQIGSGHGLWL
+704 YNTHTQIGSGNGLWL

-724 NVMTQVGNGEVTS
+724 NVMTQVGKGDVAA

-745 LTKVGEGELTAGMLG
+745 LTKMGEGELTSGMLG
-760 GANVMTHISGDEQ
+760 GANVITHISNDDQ
-773 ASNTTAVALGGAN
+773 LSNTTAVALGGAN
-786 ILTKKGKGDTLAVM
+786 ILTKKGKGNTLAVM

-813 STTGV
+813 TTTGV
-818 MVGGANILTKV
+818 MVGGANILTKI

-854 GVMGAAGNIFTKV
+854 GVMGAVGNIFTKV
-867 GDGTSIAAMI
+867 GDGTSIAVMI

-949 AAMVGNANIFTHIGN
+949 AAMVGNANIFTHIGH

-975 NVMTKVGNDLTA
+975 NIMTKVGNDLTA

-993 ANIYTHVGD
+993 ANIMTHVGD

-1007 LFAGEMNVM
+1007 LFAGEVNVM

-1101 GLLISDIGNVM
+1101 GLLISDVGNVM

-1126 KANIVTKVGDG
+1126 KANLITKVGDG
-1137 LGINVAWGQANVFT
+1137 LGVNVAWGQANVFT

-1165 ANILT
+1165 ANLIT

-1176 EVSVVQGK
+1176 EVSVVQGE

-1208 KVGDGRNVVLAKGE
+1208 KVGHGQNVVLAKGE

-1232 DSFNALWSKGNVVTK
+1232 DSFNALWSKGNIVTK
-1247 VGDGMQVTAAKGK
+1247 VGDGMQVTAAKGQ
-1260 ANITTTVGNGLSVTA
+1260 ANITTTVGNGLNVTA

-1285 VGNGVSVNVA
+1285 VGDGVSVNVA

-1322 HIGDGLNI
+1322 HVGDGLNI
-1330 NASYARNNVAIK
+1330 NASYAQNNVAIK

-1362 LSALFDNVKQTLLGV
+1362 LSALFDNIKQTVLGV

-1385 LVQGDEAST
+1385 LVQGDEASS
-1394 SGTQKG
+1394 SGTHKG

-1413 GFQMDAIEEVGSD
+1413 GFQMDAIKEVGSD

-1440 PDLNEMDND
+1440 PDLNKMQHA
-1449 LNIDGASDHAPNL
+1449 LNVDDSSVQAPNL
-1462 IVNGDFEQGDR
+1462 IVNGDFELGEH

-1480 VEASYSGSVY
+1480 VEASYAGSVY
-1490 GVNGE
+1490 GVEGE
-1495 GHGTRVTELDTHTN
+1495 GHGARVTELDTYTN
-1509 TSLYQDLTD
+1509 TSLYQDLAN
-1518 LTEGEVIAVS
+1518 LAQGEVIAVS

-1547 NGEVVFSSSGDA
+1547 NGEVVFSSSGDE

-1564 KTLKLTAHAGSNR
+1564 KTLKLTAQAGSNR

-1596 VAKSESSPQANAV
+1596 VATSESSQQANAIR
-1609 SEHAKQNQASQNAL
+1609 EHATQNPAAQNAL

-1652 QLESTDQQAIENN
+1652 QLESTDQQALGNN
-1665 GQAQRDAVKEE
+1665 GQAQRDAVHEE
-1676 SEAVTAELTTLA
+1676 SEAITAELTKLA

-1700 TGKSGEQ
+1700 TGESGDQ
-1707 WRNDFAGGL
+1707 WRNEFASGL
-1716 LDGVQSQIDDAKQL
+1716 LAGVQTQLDDAKQL
-1730 ASDKMAA
+1730 ANDKIAE

-1742 SDNNSKVK
+1742 ADNQNKVK
-1750 DSIAKSEAGVAKGE
+1750 DAVAKSEAGVAKGE
-1764 QNRAGAEQDIAE
+1764 QNRAGAEQDIAD
-1776 AKADA
+1776 AQADA
-1781 ETRKADAV
+1781 EKRKADAL
-1789 AKSHDAKQAESDAHS
+1789 AKGKDAQQAESDAHH
-1804 AANDAQSRG
+1804 AVNNAQSRG
-1813 DRDAMNAENKANQ
+1813 DRDVQLAENKANQ
-1826 AQNDAQ
+1826 AQADAQ

-1846 VAGSGLSG
+1846 VTGSGLSG
-1854 NAHRVEGAGET
+1854 NAHSVEGAGET
-1865 GSHVNTDSQTN
+1865 DSHVKTDSQTN
-1876 ADGRFSDGLTEQE
+1876 ADGRFSEGLTEQE
-1889 LEALEGATNA
+1889 QEALEGATNA

-1907 GIRSKNSGST
+1907 GIRAKNSGRT
-1917 ITSMFMEANAD
+1917 ITTMFTEANTD
-1928 SIVVDTTASQDVV
+1928 SIVVPTTTPQDVV
-1941 RKEVRISGV
+1941 RKEIRISGV
-1950 NLVGL
+1950 NLEGL

-1963 ESLVAARAEKVANLY
+1963 VSLVAARAEKVANLY
-1978 RWLDTDND
+1978 RWLDSDHPR
-1986 VATDKYVPVPGF
+1986 ATEQYIPVPGF
-1998 ERVDADVSDEVK
+1998 ERVDVNVSDETK
-2010 QRMIQSM
+2010 QRLTQFV

-2041 ESTLDY
+2041 EATLNY

-2055 LTKLESYGYSFETP
+2055 LTKLESYGYSFEAP
-2069 HAEKSIVSF
+2069 HGENSLVSF
-2078 WSGKNFKQYRDV
+2078 WSGRNFKEYRNV

-2095 TDGKKVVYDID
+2095 PDGKKVVYDID
-2106 VKGNAFAIDLNKHLM
+2106 VQGNAFAIKLNKQLM
-2121 RWGGLFLDPDNA
+2121 RWGDMFLDLENA
-2133 EQNQLKSSIDAATF
+2133 DQNHLQSSIEAAAY

-2158 TGAQHDVYVIAEGGV
+2158 TGAKDDVYVIAEGGM

-2179 WHVEL
+2179 WNVEL
-2184 PALRQLQREGLVGE
+2184 PLLRQLQREGLVGE

-2204 PVSEYKDLPADEIGR
+2204 PVSEYKDVPVNEIGHK
-2219 RLTDAGVGVKVRFD
+2219 LTDAGVGVKVRFD
-2233 ALSSARQAELLAD
+2233 ALSAAQQAELLAI
-2246 NPDDYR
+2246 NPKGYK
-2252 ADTLVE
+2252 ADSLVE

-2263 SAIDSMLRESLP
+2263 SAIDSMLRDALP

-2289 GDEGFE
+2289 GDEGFK
-2295 VRSWPGSDDK
+2295 VRAWPGSDGK
-2305 SKTILLDNPE
+2305 SKTIVLDNPE
-2315 DAAQQKAIERFI
+2315 DATQQKTIERFI
-2327 LANFDNFEQMPDEL
+2327 LANFQNFEQMPHEL
-2341 FLVDNKVL
+2341 FLVDNKVI
-2349 SHHDGRTRILAQ
+2349 SHDKGITHILAQ
-2361 KEDGAWTYNT
+2361 KVDGAWLYNAKVD
-2371 NSELMSVTELLDAA
+2371 LMSVTELLDAA
-2385 HVSGKVRGESYQK
+2385 NVTGKIRGESYQQ
-2398 VIDALAEYHASTAE
+2398 VIDALSEYHSSVTE
-2412 HADYELESVEQLVNL
+2412 FSDYEQESIEKLLSL
-2427 RKKIEGYALG
+2427 RKKIEGYVLG
-2437 HPDSGRLE
+2437 HPDSGRIA
-2445 AMNSLLNQVNSR
+2445 AMNSLLNQVNTR

-2462 VLAVSEQSIKAHDS
+2462 VLAVSEPNIKAQDS
-2476 FSRLYDQLDN
+2476 FSRLYDQLETAN
-2486 AHLKQS
+2486 LKGT
-2492 KHLYLDGNG
+2492 KHLYLDQNG
-2501 DFVTKGKGNLAK
+2501 EFVTKGKGHLAN
-2513 IDQLGGSDAVLEKVK
+2513 IDLLGSREAVLEKVK
-2528 ASVNHEYG
+2528 LTVSNEYG
-2536 QAIADTIFAGLSA
+2536 QTVADTVFAGLSA
-2549 NELAKDGKGIDI
+2549 KDLAKDGKGIDI
-2561 TGLNRIHQALEQHMS
+2561 AGLKKVHLAIEQHLS
-2576 PVSATMY
+2576 PVSATLFL
-2583 IWKPSDHSALG
+2583 WKPSDHSALG
-2594 HAALQIGQ
+2594 HAALQISQ
-2602 GRTQIDAQAAADFNK
+2602 GRTQLEGQAAADFNQ

-2633 RNIFNVATEYQPDLK
+2633 SNILNVATKDQPDLK

-2660 NDTLEHDM
+2660 NDTLEHDV

-2677 LNDGETKLKR
+2677 LHDGDIKLKR

-2694 AKGIDAAYKDASE
+2694 AKGIDASFKEASE

-2713 LGNPDMLVSTGIP
+2713 LGNPDMLETTGIP

-2731 PFVDQWNDT
+2731 PFVEQWNDT

-2752 QELQKQAQASGDPA
+2752 QELRLQAQRSDDPE
-2766 LVAKRIDNVVRL
+2766 LLEKRIGNVVRQ
-2778 FAERALEEIEAFKAS
+2778 FAERALEEIETFKAS
-2793 QADEGRVFRINLEGL
+2793 QADQGRVFRINLEGL

-2814 AEWNRLS
+2814 AEWHRLS
-2821 HDPDARYQLLTKN
+2821 NDPDARYQLLTKN

-2853 HTWRPKFGVWTPTE
+2853 HTWLPKFGVWTPTE

-2889 QVNDDLDALS
+2889 QVTDVLDALS
-2899 GSEKHKDK
+2899 GNEKPKEN

-2915 PPRDKVPLS
+2915 PPRDKESLS
-2924 PLTRFLNNELYGE
+2924 PLTRFLNNELYGDKE
-2937 RDARRKIGDIT
+2937 ARRKIGEIT

-2959 ESQKVTLKG
+2959 ESQKITLQG

-2978 QGTASSDD
+2978 QGTAPSEG
-2986 ETSTTSGKVV
+2986 ETSSPSGKVV

-3011 AIRSHYQKQGIDML
+3011 AIRNHYQKQGIDML

-3066 ILHGYSMGG
+3066 IIHGYSMGG

-3121 TIAKAVNGQFSVEK
+3121 AIAKAVNGQFSVEK
-3135 NLKGLPQETPILLL
+3135 NLEGLPKETSILLL
-3149 TDNEGLGEEGEKLR
+3149 TDNEGLGNEGEKLR
-3163 VKLSNSGFNVTGEQ
+3163 TKLTASGYNVTGEQ

-3182 EASNRLMSQYT
+3182 EASNRLMSQYAD
-3193 GQIVSDLLNTQHIKH
+3193 QIVSGLSSSASVDEDLDQQGLDTTSTKDQGISNKNDHLQVVDSK
-3208 NEAKLNLEPHGK
+3208 EA
-3220 NYESRDLI
+3220 
-3228 LKPISQP
+3228 
-3235 ETVELGMPEVDQ
+3235 
-3247 KVLADIAERENVIIG
+3247 LADGKILHNQDVN
-3262 VRPVDEKSKS
+3262 S
-3272 LIASKMYS
+3272 
-3280 SKGLFVKAKSS
+3280 
-3291 DWGPMSGFIPVDQSF
+3291 WGP
-3306 AKASARR
+3306 
-3313 DLETF
+3313 
-3318 NRHAE
+3318 
-3323 QSIQSGNAVSA
+3323 
-3334 DLYLNQVRVE
+3334 
-3344 ELVSKYHSLTPLEL
+3344 
-3358 DDQSGMYKTT
+3358 
-3368 ATNGDQSV
+3368 
-3376 PFFLNRVTVD
+3376 
-3386 GNELWQVHYITNGE
+3386 IT
-3400 LAPFKVIGDP
+3400 
-3410 VSKQP
+3410 
-3415 MTADYDLLTVM
+3415 
-3426 YSYGDLGPQDKVKQ
+3426 
-3440 PLTWQ
+3440 
-3445 QWKDS
+3445 
-3450 VTYEDLTPKYKELYS
+3450 
-3465 NEDLYNKKDGASLG
+3465 
-3479 NVSGRLKELKDRIN
+3479 
-3493 VDLGRTNGLEM
+3493 
-3504 VHHGADDANPY
+3504 
-3515 AVMADNFPATFF
+3515 
-3527 VPKSLFAEDGLGEGK
+3527 
-3542 GSIQTYF
+3542 
-3549 NVNEQGA
+3549 
-3556 VVIRNPQEF
+3556 
-3565 SDFQQVTINASFRA
+3565 
-3579 SFNDKWNHGL
+3579 
-3589 DEPLFTTKRKLSH
+3589 
-3602 EFLNKRDQLLKKL
+3602 
-3615 SGGRLD
+3615 
-3621 AQDETLVA
+3621 
-3629 LGNPDDVSGN
+3629 
-3639 KAIVAVD
+3639 
-3646 VSQIFTRQE
+3646 
-3655 LKERANV
+3655 
-3662 FAKPI
+3662 
-3667 GASYQGILDQLDLV
+3667 
-3681 HQTVSRDQIVASFE
+3681 
-3695 LNKKV
+3695 
-3700 NAYIAEHPTSGRNQ
+3700 
-3714 ALTQLKEQITSALF
+3714 
-3728 IGKMQVA
+3728 
-3735 QVDIDAIAQTRPEL
+3735 
-3749 AARIFMVAI
+3749 
-3758 EEANGEHR
+3758 
-3766 GLTDMMVRWANED
+3766 
-3779 PYLAPKQGY
+3779 
-3788 KGETPND
+3788 
-3795 LGFDAKYHV
+3795 
-3804 DLGDHYADFKQ
+3804 
-3815 WLETSQSNGLL
+3815 
-3826 SKATLDESTKTV
+3826 
-3838 HLGYSY
+3838 
-3844 QELQDLTGVESV
+3844 
-3856 QMAFYFLKEAA
+3856 
-3867 KKVDPI
+3867 
-3873 SGDSAEMIL
+3873 
-3882 LKKFA
+3882 
-3887 DKSYLSQLDSD
+3887 
-3898 RMDQIEGIYRSS
+3898 
-3910 HETDVDA
+3910 
-3917 WDRRYSGAGYDELT
+3917 
-3931 NKLAGATGV
+3931 
-3940 DEQLSVLLDDRKGL
+3940 
-3954 LIGEVHGSDVNGL
+3954 
-3967 RFVNEQMD
+3967 
-3975 ALKKQGVTVIG
+3975 
-3986 LEHLRSDLAQPLI
+3986 
-3999 DRYLATGVMSSE
+3999 
-4011 LSAMLKTKHLDATL
+4011 
-4025 FENAR
+4025 
-4030 ANGMRIVALD
+4030 
-4040 ANSSARPN
+4040 
-4048 VQGTEHGLMY
+4048 
-4058 RAGAANNIAV
+4058 
-4068 EVLQSL
+4068 
-4074 PDDEK
+4074 
-4079 FVAIYG
+4079 
-4085 KAHLQ
+4085 
-4090 SHKGIEGFVPG
+4090 
-4101 ITHRLDL
+4101 
-4108 PALRVSDSNQFRVEQ
+4108 
-4123 DDMTLRVVYDDVANK
+4123 
-4138 PKLTF
+4138 
-4143 KDSLSGAN
+4143 
-4151 TAIHN
+4151 
-4156 QNVNDW
+4156 
-4162 ERVAVTPTADGGETR
+4162 VTPTTDGGETR

-4186 ENDSVVANAAA
+4186 ENDPVVAKAAA
-4197 NLAGKHPESSVVVQ
+4197 NLAGKHAESSVVVQ
-4211 LDSDGNYRVVY
+4211 LDSDGYYRVLY

-4237 GHGRDDSDS
+4237 GHGRDHSES
-4246 NNTHL
+4246 NNTRL
-4251 SGYSAEDLAAKLANF
+4251 SGYSADELAVKLAKF
-4266 QQSFSQAENINNT
+4266 QQSFNQAENINNK

-4306 MDVNGLRVDV
+4306 MDANGLRVDV
-4316 SARSSELAVDATG
+4316 SVRSSELAVDEAG
-4329 RKHTKDENGDW
+4329 RKHTKDANGDW
-4340 IQKAETNKVSLSWNE
+4340 VQKAENNKVSLSWDA
-4355 QGEVIAKEERI
+4355 QGEVVAKDEPI

-4381 VSDVGEIARGAI
+4381 VNNVDEPARGAI
-4393 GDNNDVFDAPE
+4393 GDNSDVFDAPE
-4404 KRKVETETSS
+4404 KRIPETEVIANSGSS
-4414 SAANNKLSYSGNI
+4414 NQLSYSGNI
-4427 QVNVGDG
+4427 QVNVGEG

-4447 IKVGSGGFKSL
+4447 IKVGTGGFKSL

-4467 HIGNGESKHS
+4467 HIGDGESKHS
-4477 VDMGGYQALEGAQM
+4477 VDIGGYQALEGAQM
-4491 FIGNRNV
+4491 FLGNRNV
-4498 SFNLG
+4498 SFNFG
-4503 QSNDLLV
+4503 HSNDLIL

-4540 SGEDQD
+4540 SGEGED

-4577 YTCLVELDSHNER
+4577 YTHLVQLNSQNER
-4590 SSRGLKHDT
+4590 DSRGLKHDA
-4599 EAALNKQYNQW
+4599 EATLNKQYNQW
-4610 LSGNSD
+4610 LSGNGNSGT
-4616 SSAGKL
+4616 SQL

-4671 GSLFGLMTQQFSATG
+4671 GSLFGLMTQQFTATG

-4694 TPEDLPRQLK
+4694 TPQDLPRQLK
-4704 NKLLGQMAGI
+4704 NKLLGQLAGV

-4722 IFGVDYTTSGQIVSR
+4722 IFGVDYTASGQIVSR
-4737 NGEAVD
+4737 NGQAVD
-4743 GVAILTEMLEVIGE
+4743 GVAILKEMLEVIGE

-4776 KSGIDMGADGIQ
+4776 KAGIDMGADGIK

-4794 GLKDKAPEEEENKSA
+4794 GLKEKAPEEEKDNSS
-4809 VSVNGTS
+4809 VSVNGAN
-4816 VNSAQGATA
+4816 VNSAQGATMA
-4825 SDGNTETAETQD
+4825 DGNTETAETQD
-4837 RAFGFNSLNLPNLF
+4837 RALGFNSLNLPNLF

-4867 ENLKENLTADL
+4867 ENLKQNLTADL

-4896 GDGDINLSLGNY
+4896 GDGDINISLGNY

-4942 TSNIFTGGEGSDM
+4942 ASNIFTGGEGNDM

-5001 DTGLGRDYVVT
+5001 DTGSGRDYVVT
-5012 SGNFNRVDTGDGQD
+5012 SGNFNRVDTGDDQD

-5036 VELGAGNDFANV
+5036 VELGAGNDFANI
-5048 FGNYNRINASAGNDV
+5048 FGNYNRINAGAGNDV

-5068 YHAVLNGGEG
+5068 YHAVLNGGDG
-5078 EDHLIAAAIS
+5078 DDHLIAAAIS
-5088 KFSQFNGEEGRD
+5088 KFSQFNGGEGRD

-5122 SGDVIDNLVEDIS
+5122 SGDVIDNLVEDIR

-5167 VSETDQAKFEHIGSV
+5167 SNDSDQSKFEHIGSV
-5182 TFNDYFDGKR
+5182 TFSDYFNGNR
-5192 AQMIIAM
+5192 AQVVIGMS
-5199 GEKDANGEREY
+5199 EKDLSGEREY
-5210 TTLSESSIDA
+5210 TMLSDSAIDA
-5220 LVQAMSGFD
+5220 LVQAMSGFE

-5236 FIDNLDS
+5236 FIDSLES
-5243 KSRVAISTA
+5243 KSQAAISMA
-5252 WADVVHKKG
+5252 WSDVVHKKG
-5261 ITV
+5261 LMV

>member
-13 FTGNYSADNGN
+13 FTGNYSADDGN
-24 NDIVAIGFGG
+24 NSIVAIGFGG

-47 GSIGATVHT
+47 GSIGATVYT

-69 LRVEDSTGHLS
+69 LRVEDTTGHLS

-108 IDHLGHHG
+108 IDHLGNHG
-116 DVSYGG
+116 DVNYGG
-122 AAAYNSVKRKGLS
+122 AAAYNGITRKGLS

-149 WHETNHGNLSFAG
+149 WHETNQGNLSFAG
-162 AGAGNKLDRTWFDQ
+162 AGAGNKLDRTWFNR
-176 YQGSRGDVSF
+176 YQDSRGDVTF

-216 RKGKVGDITLQG
+216 RKGKVGDVTLQG

-245 QQTHGNIR
+245 AQTRGNIR

-260 NSFYSD
+260 NSLYSD

-278 AYNTITRKGSGSS
+278 AYNTIIRKGSGND
-291 FDAQGM
+291 FAKEGM
-297 EYAKAEDIVLTTAKM
+297 TNAKADEIVLTKAVM
-312 HGSWIGSG
+312 SGSWIGQD
-320 THAVTAVKSEREP
+320 HHVTAVKSASEP
-333 NTYLFAI
+333 NTYLFAF
-340 ADGTYTKINKVR
+340 ADSTYTKINKVQLR
-352 LSNDPKTGKLKYY
+352 NDPQTGELKYY
-365 SEAWYKQGNH
+365 STAWYKEGNH
-375 LSGLARSDVSS
+375 LSNLANQDISDN
-386 AGGFEVNP
+386 GGFTAVN
-394 INGGYTLSNIAVEH
+394 INGAYTLSDLKVEH
-408 QQSLTVHAMEK
+408 QQSLTVHAVEK

-429 ANGALIDAKDVVLS
+429 ANGALIDAKDVALS
-443 DAKMGG
+443 EAKMGG
-449 HAISTD
+449 TAISTD
-455 GTKVDVQA
+455 GTTVDVQA
-463 IKSNRKPNT
+463 VKSNRKPNT

-484 IVVVELANDAETGV
+484 IVVVELANDPKTGA

-510 DHTANLA
+510 NHTADLA

-532 GGYSLSALNYSVN
+532 GGYSLSDLHYSVN
-545 AIRSMSET
+545 AVRSTSET

-578 VHFSGAG
+578 VHFNGAG

-609 ILHSSQFGNT
+609 ILHSSQFGHT

-691 KGNGNSRVAMLGG
+691 KGNGNSRVVMLGG
-704 YNTHTQIGSGHGLWL
+704 YNTHTQIGSGNGLWL

-724 NVMTQVGNGEVTS
+724 NVMTQVGKGDVAS

-745 LTKVGEGELTAGMLG
+745 LTKVGDGDLTAGMLG
-760 GANVMTHISGDEQ
+760 GANVITHISGDNEI
-773 ASNTTAVALGGAN
+773 SNTTAVALGGAN
-786 ILTKKGKGDTLAVM
+786 ILTKKGKGNALAVM

-813 STTGV
+813 TTTGV

-867 GDGTSIAAMI
+867 GDGTSIAVMI

-949 AAMVGNANIFTHIGN
+949 AAMVGNANIFTHVGS

-975 NVMTKVGNDLTA
+975 NIMTKVGNDLTA

-1007 LFAGEMNVM
+1007 IFAGEVNVM

-1126 KANIVTKVGDG
+1126 KANIITKVGDG
-1137 LGINVAWGQANVFT
+1137 LGVNVAWGQANVFT

-1165 ANILT
+1165 ANVIT

-1197 TGAWGKANVIT
+1197 TGAWGKANIIT
-1208 KVGDGRNVVLAKGE
+1208 KVGNGRNVVLAKGE

-1232 DSFNALWSKGNVVTK
+1232 DSFNALWSKGNIVTK

-1260 ANITTTVGNGLSVTA
+1260 ANITTTVGDGLSVTA

-1285 VGNGVSVNVA
+1285 VGDGVSVNVA

-1322 HIGDGLNI
+1322 HIGDGLGI
-1330 NASYARNNVAIK
+1330 NASYAQNNVAIK
-1342 VGNGDFYSLA
+1342 IGNGDFYSLA

-1362 LSALFDNVKQTLLGV
+1362 LSALFDNIKQTVLGV

-1385 LVQGDEAST
+1385 LVQGDEASS

-1440 PDLNEMDND
+1440 PDLNKMQNA
-1449 LNIDGASDHAPNL
+1449 LNVDGSSDQTQAPNL
-1462 IVNGDFEQGDR
+1462 IVNGDFEQGDQ
-1473 GWQSTHG
+1473 GWKSTHG
-1480 VEASYSGSVY
+1480 VEASYSGNVY

-1495 GHGTRVTELDTHTN
+1495 GHGARVTELDTYTN

-1577 IEFKGTGHN
+1577 IEFKGTGQN

-1596 VAKSESSPQANAV
+1596 VAKSESSQQANAV
-1609 SEHAKQNQASQNAL
+1609 SEHATQNQASQNAL

-1652 QLESTDQQAIENN
+1652 QLESTDQKALENN

-1676 SEAVTAELTTLA
+1676 SEAVTAELTKLA

-1700 TGKSGEQ
+1700 TGESGDQ

-1716 LDGVQSQIDDAKQL
+1716 LDGVQRQLDDAKQL
-1730 ASDKMAA
+1730 ANDKIAA

-1750 DSIAKSEAGVAKGE
+1750 ESVAKSEAGVTKGE
-1764 QNRAGAEQDIAE
+1764 QNRAGAEQDIAD

-1789 AKSHDAKQAESDAHS
+1789 AKSNDAKQAESDAHS

-1826 AQNDAQ
+1826 AQNDAK
-1832 GAKQNEGDRPDRQG
+1832 GTKQNEGDRPDREG

-1865 GSHVNTDSQTN
+1865 GSHVTNDSQTN
-1876 ADGRFSDGLTEQE
+1876 ADGRFSEGLSEQE
-1889 LEALEGATNA
+1889 QEALEGATNA

-1907 GIRSKNSGST
+1907 GIRGKNSGST
-1917 ITSMFMEANAD
+1917 ISSMFTETNSD
-1928 SIVVDTTASQDVV
+1928 SIVVPTAASQDVV
-1941 RKEVRISGV
+1941 RKEIRISGV
-1950 NLVGL
+1950 NLEGL
-1955 GEASHDSA
+1955 GEASHD
-1963 ESLVAARAEKVANLY
+1963 
-1978 RWLDTDND
+1978 
-1986 VATDKYVPVPGF
+1986 G
-1998 ERVDADVSDEVK
+1998 
-2010 QRMIQSM
+2010 
-2017 SGYIEH
+2017 
-2023 TDNQVPKDQ
+2023 
-2032 AQALATLFV
+2032 
-2041 ESTLDY
+2041 
-2047 DWDKRVEF
+2047 
-2055 LTKLESYGYSFETP
+2055 
-2069 HAEKSIVSF
+2069 
-2078 WSGKNFKQYRDV
+2078 
-2090 LDNAQ
+2090 
-2095 TDGKKVVYDID
+2095 
-2106 VKGNAFAIDLNKHLM
+2106 
-2121 RWGGLFLDPDNA
+2121 
-2133 EQNQLKSSIDAATF
+2133 
-2147 SNTGFWSSVYA
+2147 
-2158 TGAQHDVYVIAEGGV
+2158 
-2173 RLGNYF
+2173 
-2179 WHVEL
+2179 
-2184 PALRQLQREGLVGE
+2184 
-2198 IRLLDK
+2198 
-2204 PVSEYKDLPADEIGR
+2204 
-2219 RLTDAGVGVKVRFD
+2219 
-2233 ALSSARQAELLAD
+2233 
-2246 NPDDYR
+2246 
-2252 ADTLVE
+2252 TLVNT
-2258 LDVKL
+2258 
-2263 SAIDSMLRESLP
+2263 MLRESLP

-2289 GDEGFE
+2289 GEEGFE
-2295 VRSWPGSDDK
+2295 VRSWPGTDGK

-2315 DAAQQKAIERFI
+2315 DAAQQKSIERFI

-2361 KEDGAWTYNT
+2361 KEDGAWTYNA
-2371 NSELMSVTELLDAA
+2371 NVELMSVTELLDAA
-2385 HVSGKVRGESYQK
+2385 HVSGKVRGESYQQ
-2398 VIDALAEYHASTAE
+2398 VIDALTEYHASTAE
-2412 HADYELESVEQLVNL
+2412 HADYELASVEKLLNL
-2427 RKKIEGYALG
+2427 RKQVEGYVLG
-2437 HPDSGRLE
+2437 HPDSGRVQ
-2445 AMNSLLNQVNSR
+2445 AMNALLNQVNSR
-2457 LEEVS
+2457 LEAVS
-2462 VLAVSEQSIKAHDS
+2462 VLVVSEQSIKAHDS
-2476 FSRLYDQLDN
+2476 FSHLYDQLDN
-2486 AHLKQS
+2486 ANLKES

-2501 DFVTKGKGNLAK
+2501 DFVTKGKGNLAN
-2513 IDQLGGSDAVLEKVK
+2513 IDKLGGSDAVLEKVK
-2528 ASVNHEYG
+2528 AAVSHEYG
-2536 QAIADTIFAGLSA
+2536 QVVADTIFAGLSA
-2549 NELAKDGKGIDI
+2549 NDLAKDGKGIDI
-2561 TGLNRIHQALEQHMS
+2561 AGLNKVHQAIEQHMS

-2602 GRTQIDAQAAADFNK
+2602 GRTQLEGQAAADFNK

-2633 RNIFNVATEYQPDLK
+2633 RNIFNVATEDQPDLK

-2687 FIEKLNA
+2687 FVEKLNA
-2694 AKGIDAAYKDASE
+2694 AKGIDASYKDASE

-2713 LGNPDMLVSTGIP
+2713 LGNPDMLASTGIP

-2752 QELQKQAQASGDPA
+2752 EELQKQAQASGDPA
-2766 LVAKRIDNVVRL
+2766 LVEKRIDNVVRL

-2821 HDPDARYQLLTKN
+2821 NDPDARYQLLTKN

-2889 QVNDDLDALS
+2889 QVTDLLDALS
-2899 GSEKHKDK
+2899 GNEKHKEN

-2915 PPRDKVPLS
+2915 PPRDKESLS

-2937 RDARRKIGDIT
+2937 KDARRKIGDIT
-2948 QTLLDHAVEKG
+2948 QTLLDHAVENG

-2978 QGTASSDD
+2978 QGAASSEG
-2986 ETSTTSGKVV
+2986 ETSATSGKVV

-3011 AIRSHYQKQGIDML
+3011 AIRNHYQKQGIDML

-3066 ILHGYSMGG
+3066 IIHGYSMGG

-3121 TIAKAVNGQFSVEK
+3121 AIAKAVNGQFSVEK
-3135 NLKGLPQETPILLL
+3135 NLKGLPKETPILLL

-3163 VKLSNSGFNVTGEQ
+3163 AKLAIAGYNVTGEQ

-3182 EASNRLMSQYT
+3182 EASNRLMGQYT
-3193 GQIVSDLLNTQHIKH
+3193 DQIVSGLFNAEQAAVEAGEVLKGLEKDFKRYGDALKPDTSVPGKSKDIRTTKDFLNGYKNDHAKEIVDGFRSEMSIKQLVDLFVKGNWSAEQKGALAWEIESRALKVTFQNKSEKYNRLFREIASAGVVDAKATEQLAPQLMLLNLANDGFGGRCDPLSKLVLV
-3208 NEAKLNLEPHGK
+3208 AKQLENDG
-3220 NYESRDLI
+3220 
-3228 LKPISQP
+3228 Q
-3235 ETVELGMPEVDQ
+3235 V
-3247 KVLADIAERENVIIG
+3247 G
-3262 VRPVDEKSKS
+3262 VARQLLE
-3272 LIASKMYS
+3272 KMYS
-3280 SKGLFVKAKSS
+3280 AAAVLSNPTLYSDSEKANASKLLSSLAAIHAKN
-3291 DWGPMSGFIPVDQSF
+3291 PMHDTSMKVWQEKLEGKQALTVNGVVEKITD
-3306 AKASARR
+3306 ASANGKPV
-3313 DLETF
+3313 L
-3318 NRHAE
+3318 
-3323 QSIQSGNAVSA
+3323 
-3334 DLYLNQVRVE
+3334 
-3344 ELVSKYHSLTPLEL
+3344 LEL
-3358 DDQSGMYKTT
+3358 DAPGHAMAAWAKGSGDDRVYGFYDPNAGIVEFSSAEKFSAYLTRFFGKSDLNMAQGYKLGKNAAGEPIFNRVVVMDGNTLASYKPTFGDKTT
-3368 ATNGDQSV
+3368 MQGILDLPVFDATPIKKPTGGVASDLEALGDK
-3376 PFFLNRVTVD
+3376 T
-3386 GNELWQVHYITNGE
+3386 
-3400 LAPFKVIGDP
+3400 KV
-3410 VSKQP
+3410 V
-3415 MTADYDLLTVM
+3415 
-3426 YSYGDLGPQDKVKQ
+3426 
-3440 PLTWQ
+3440 
-3445 QWKDS
+3445 
-3450 VTYEDLTPKYKELYS
+3450 
-3465 NEDLYNKKDGASLG
+3465 
-3479 NVSGRLKELKDRIN
+3479 
-3493 VDLGRTNGLEM
+3493 VDL
-3504 VHHGADDANPY
+3504 A
-3515 AVMADNFPATFF
+3515 
-3527 VPKSLFAEDGLGEGK
+3527 
-3542 GSIQTYF
+3542 
-3549 NVNEQGA
+3549 
-3556 VVIRNPQEF
+3556 
-3565 SDFQQVTINASFRA
+3565 
-3579 SFNDKWNHGL
+3579 
-3589 DEPLFTTKRKLSH
+3589 
-3602 EFLNKRDQLLKKL
+3602 
-3615 SGGRLD
+3615 
-3621 AQDETLVA
+3621 
-3629 LGNPDDVSGN
+3629 
-3639 KAIVAVD
+3639 
-3646 VSQIFTRQE
+3646 QIFTVQE
-3655 LKERANV
+3655 LKERAKV

-3681 HQTVSRDQIVASFE
+3681 HQAKGRDQIAASFE
-3695 LNKKV
+3695 LNKKI

-3714 ALTQLKEQITSALF
+3714 ALTQLKEQVTSALF
-3728 IGKMQVA
+3728 IGKMQIA
-3735 QVDIDAIAQTRPEL
+3735 QAGIDAIAQTRPEL

-3758 EEANGEHR
+3758 EEANGKHV

-3779 PYLAPKQGY
+3779 PYLAPKHGY
-3788 KGETPND
+3788 KGETPSD

-3804 DLGDHYADFKQ
+3804 DLSEHYADFKQ

-3867 KKVDPI
+3867 KKADPI

-3887 DKSYLSQLDSD
+3887 DQSYLSQLDSD

-3917 WDRRYSGAGYDELT
+3917 WDRRYSGKGYDELT
-3931 NKLAGATGV
+3931 NKLASATGV

-4011 LSAMLKTKHLDATL
+4011 LSAMLKTKHLDVAL

-4068 EVLQSL
+4068 EVLQNL
-4074 PDDEK
+4074 PDGEK

-4090 SHKGIEGFVPG
+4090 SHKGIEGVVPG

-4108 PALRVSDSNQFRVEQ
+4108 PALKVSDSNQFTVEQ
-4123 DDMTLRVVYDDVANK
+4123 DDVSLRVVYDDVANK
-4138 PKLTF
+4138 PKITF

-4151 TAIHN
+4151 TDLHN

-4162 ERVAVTPTADGGETR
+4162 ERVVVTPTADGGETR

-4186 ENDSVVANAAA
+4186 ENDAVAAKAAA

-4237 GHGRDDSDS
+4237 GHGRDDSES
-4246 NNTHL
+4246 NNTRL
-4251 SGYSAEDLAAKLANF
+4251 SGYSADELAVKLAKF
-4266 QQSFSQAENINNT
+4266 QQSFNQAENVSSK

-4306 MDVNGLRVDV
+4306 MDANGLRLDV
-4316 SARSSELAVDATG
+4316 SVRSSELAVDETG
-4329 RKHTKDENGDW
+4329 RKHTKDANGNW
-4340 IQKAETNKVSLSWNE
+4340 VQKAESNKVSLSWNE
-4355 QGEVIAKEERI
+4355 QGDVVAKDERI
-4366 RNGIAEGD
+4366 HNGIAEGD

-4381 VSDVGEIARGAI
+4381 ISDVDEPARGAI
-4393 GDNNDVFDAPE
+4393 GDNKDVFDAPE
-4404 KRKVETETSS
+4404 KRKAETETSS
-4414 SAANNKLSYSGNI
+4414 SSANNKLSYSGNI

-4447 IKVGSGGFKSL
+4447 IKVGTGGFKSL
-4458 AFGDNNVMV
+4458 AFGDNNVMI

-4477 VDMGGYQALEGAQM
+4477 FDIGGYQALEGAQM

-4498 SFNLG
+4498 SFNKG
-4503 QSNDLLV
+4503 RSNDLIV

-4540 SGEDQD
+4540 SGEGKD

-4577 YTCLVELDSHNER
+4577 YTSLVELDSQNER
-4590 SSRGLKHDT
+4590 SSRGLKHDA

-4610 LSGNSD
+4610 LSGNGNNDTS
-4616 SSAGKL
+4616 KL

-4704 NKLLGQMAGI
+4704 NKLLGQLAGV

-4722 IFGVDYTTSGQIVSR
+4722 IFGVDYTASGHIVSR

-4743 GVAILTEMLEVIGE
+4743 GVAILKEMLEVIGE
-4757 FSGDQLQAFVDPA
+4757 FSGDQLQAFVDPT
-4770 KLLDSL
+4770 KLVNSL
-4776 KSGIDMGADGIQ
+4776 EAGINMGADGIK

-4794 GLKDKAPEEEENKSA
+4794 GLKEKAPEEEESKPS
-4809 VSVNGTS
+4809 VSLNGETL
-4816 VNSAQGATA
+4816 NSTQGATVA
-4825 SDGNTETAETQD
+4825 DGSTETTETPD

-4867 ENLKENLTADL
+4867 ANLKENLTADL

-4942 TSNIFTGGEGSDM
+4942 TSNIFTGGEGNDM

-5001 DTGLGRDYVVT
+5001 DTGSGRDYVVT
-5012 SGNFNRVDTGDGQD
+5012 SGNFNRVDTGDDQD

-5036 VELGAGNDFANV
+5036 VELGAGDDFANV

-5088 KFSQFNGEEGRD
+5088 KFSQFNGGEGRD

-5122 SGDVIDNLVEDIS
+5122 SGDVIDNLVEDIR

-5167 VSETDQAKFEHIGSV
+5167 ASDSDQAKFEHIGSV
-5182 TFNDYFDGKR
+5182 TFSDYFNGNR
-5192 AQMIIAM
+5192 AQVIIAM
-5199 GEKDANGEREY
+5199 GEKDATGEREY
-5210 TTLSESSIDA
+5210 TTLSESAIDA

-5243 KSRVAISTA
+5243 KSRVAITTA

>member
-13 FTGNYSADNGN
+13 FTGNYSADDGN
-24 NDIVAIGFGG
+24 NNIVAIGFGG
-34 EIHAY
+34 QIHAY

-47 GSIGATVHT
+47 GSIGATVYT

-69 LRVEDSTGHLS
+69 LKVEDSTGHLT

-108 IDHLGHHG
+108 IDHLGNHG

-122 AAAYNSVKRKGLS
+122 AAAYNGITRKGLS
-135 GNVTFKGAGGYNAL
+135 GNVTFAGAGGYNAL
-149 WHETNHGNLSFAG
+149 WHETNQGNLSFTG
-162 AGAGNKLDRTWFDQ
+162 AGVGNKLDRTWFNR
-176 YQGSRGDVSF
+176 YQGSHGDVTF

-236 RTRQAEDVY
+236 RTHQAEDVY
-245 QQTHGNIR
+245 TQTRGNIR

-260 NSFYSD
+260 NSLYSD

-278 AYNTITRKGSGSS
+278 AYNTIIRKGSGSD

-297 EYAKAEDIVLTTAKM
+297 EYAKADEIVLTTAQM
-312 HGSWIGSG
+312 HGFSIANGNKLHTVS
-320 THAVTAVKSEREP
+320 AIKSQREP

-340 ADGTYTKINKVR
+340 ADDTYTKINKIR
-352 LSNDPKTGKLKYY
+352 LYNDAKTGKLNYY
-365 SEAWYKQGNH
+365 SEAWFKSGNH
-375 LSGLARSDVSS
+375 LENLANADVSS
-386 AGGFEVNP
+386 SGGFELNP
-394 INGGYTLSNIAVEH
+394 LKGGYTLSNIGIEH
-408 QQSLTVHAMEK
+408 QQSVTVHAVEK
-419 DLTEYEWVTY
+419 SLTEYEWVTY
-429 ANGALIDAKDVVLS
+429 ANGAVIDAKEVSLS

-449 HAISTD
+449 HAIYAD
-455 GTKVDVQA
+455 GTKVDVKA
-463 IKSNRKPNT
+463 VKSNRQPNT
-472 YVYAKVL
+472 YIYAKVL

-484 IVVVELANDAETGV
+484 IVVVELANDPKTGA

-510 DHTANLA
+510 DHSANIA
-517 NEDISSANGYHSMGK
+517 NQDISSATGYNPMGK
-532 GGYSLSALNYSVN
+532 GGYSLSDLHYSVN
-545 AIRSMSET
+545 AVRSTSET
-553 VADIDEYTDQTLF
+553 VADIEEYTDQTLF
-566 KPATDSGESSGD
+566 KPANDSGESSGD
-578 VHFSGAG
+578 VRFNGAG
-585 GGNVIKSNVTRGNVY
+585 GGNVIKSNVTRGNVH

-651 HQSKQGKMDVYAGGA
+651 HQSQQGKMDVYAGGA

-671 RIGDGQYLAHLLA
+671 RLGDGQYLAHLLA
-684 YGNISVH
+684 YGNISVQ
-691 KGNGNSRVAMLGG
+691 KGSGDSRVVMLGG
-704 YNTHTQIGSGHGLWL
+704 YNTHTQIGSGNGLWL

-724 NVMTQVGNGEVTS
+724 NVMTQVGKGDVAA

-745 LTKVGEGELTAGMLG
+745 LTKMGEGELTSGMLG
-760 GANVMTHISGDEQ
+760 GANVITHISNDDQ
-773 ASNTTAVALGGAN
+773 LSNTTAVALGGAN
-786 ILTKKGKGDTLAVM
+786 ILTKKGKGNTLAVM

-813 STTGV
+813 TTTGV

-867 GDGTSIAAMI
+867 GDGTSIAVMI
-877 GAGNIFTHVGEGNA
+877 SAGNIFTHVGEGNA

-949 AAMVGNANIFTHIGN
+949 AAMVGNANIFTHIGH

-975 NVMTKVGNDLTA
+975 NIMTKVGNDLTA

-993 ANIYTHVGD
+993 ANIMTHVGD

-1007 LFAGEMNVM
+1007 LFAGEVNVM

-1101 GLLISDIGNVM
+1101 GLLISDVGNVM

-1126 KANIVTKVGDG
+1126 KANLITKVGDG
-1137 LGINVAWGQANVFT
+1137 LGVNVAWGQANVFT

-1165 ANILT
+1165 ANLIT

-1176 EVSVVQGK
+1176 ELSVVQGE

-1208 KVGDGRNVVLAKGE
+1208 KVGHGQNVVLAKGE

-1232 DSFNALWSKGNVVTK
+1232 DSFNALWSKGNIVTK
-1247 VGDGMQVTAAKGK
+1247 VGDGMQVTAAKGQ
-1260 ANITTTVGNGLSVTA
+1260 ANITTTVGNGLNVTA

-1285 VGNGVSVNVA
+1285 VGDGISVNVA

-1322 HIGDGLNI
+1322 HVGDGLNI
-1330 NASYARNNVAIK
+1330 NASYAQNNVAIK

-1362 LSALFDNVKQTLLGV
+1362 LSALFDNIKQTVLGV

-1385 LVQGDEAST
+1385 LVQGDEASS
-1394 SGTQKG
+1394 SGTHKG

-1413 GFQMDAIEEVGSD
+1413 GFHMDAIKEVGSD

-1440 PDLNEMDND
+1440 PDLNKMQHA
-1449 LNIDGASDHAPNL
+1449 LNVDDSSVQAPNL
-1462 IVNGDFEQGDR
+1462 IVNGDFEQGEH

-1480 VEASYSGSVY
+1480 VEASYAGSVY
-1490 GVNGE
+1490 GVEGE
-1495 GHGTRVTELDTHTN
+1495 GHGARVTELDTYTN
-1509 TSLYQDLTD
+1509 TSLYQDLAN
-1518 LTEGEVIAVS
+1518 LAQGEVIAVS

-1547 NGEVVFSSSGDA
+1547 NGEVVFSSSGDE

-1564 KTLKLTAHAGSNR
+1564 KTLKLTAQAGSNR

-1596 VAKSESSPQANAV
+1596 VATSESSQQANAIR
-1609 SEHAKQNQASQNAL
+1609 EHASQPQAAQNAL

-1643 LDAVAGSQS
+1643 LDAVAGSQN
-1652 QLESTDQQAIENN
+1652 QLEATDQQALGNN
-1665 GQAQRDAVKEE
+1665 GQAQRDAVQEE
-1676 SEAVTAELTTLA
+1676 SEAITAELTKLA

-1700 TGKSGEQ
+1700 TGESGDQ
-1707 WRNDFAGGL
+1707 WRNEFASGL
-1716 LDGVQSQIDDAKQL
+1716 LAGVQTQLDDAKQL
-1730 ASDKMAA
+1730 ANEKIAE
-1737 AKQTQ
+1737 AKQTHA
-1742 SDNNSKVK
+1742 DNQNKVK
-1750 DSIAKSEAGVAKGE
+1750 DAVAKSEAGVAKGE
-1764 QNRAGAEQDIAE
+1764 QNRAGAEQDIAD
-1776 AKADA
+1776 AQADA
-1781 ETRKADAV
+1781 EKRKADAL
-1789 AKSHDAKQAESDAHS
+1789 AKGNDAKQAEFDAHN
-1804 AANDAQSRG
+1804 AVNNAQSRG
-1813 DRDAMNAENKANQ
+1813 DRDVQMAENKANQ
-1826 AQNDAQ
+1826 AQADAQ
-1832 GAKQNEGDRPDRQG
+1832 DAKQNEGDRPDRQG
-1846 VAGSGLSG
+1846 VTGSGLSG
-1854 NAHRVEGAGET
+1854 NAHSVEGAGET
-1865 GSHVNTDSQTN
+1865 DRHVNTDSQTN
-1876 ADGRFSDGLTEQE
+1876 ADGRFSQGLTEQE
-1889 LEALEGATNA
+1889 QETLEGATNA

-1907 GIRSKNSGST
+1907 GIRGKNSVST
-1917 ITSMFMEANAD
+1917 ITSMFTEANTD
-1928 SIVVDTTASQDVV
+1928 SIVVPTTTSQDVV
-1941 RKEVRISGV
+1941 RKEIRISGV
-1950 NLVGL
+1950 NLEGL

-1963 ESLVAARAEKVANLY
+1963 ASLVAARAEKVANLY
-1978 RWLDTDND
+1978 RWLDSDHPR
-1986 VATDKYVPVPGF
+1986 ATEQYIPVPGF
-1998 ERVDADVSDEVK
+1998 ERVDVNVSDETK
-2010 QRMIQSM
+2010 QRLTQFV

-2041 ESTLDY
+2041 EATLNY

-2055 LTKLESYGYSFETP
+2055 LTKLESYGYSFEAP
-2069 HAEKSIVSF
+2069 HGENSLVSF
-2078 WSGKNFKQYRDV
+2078 WSGRNFKEYRNV

-2095 TDGKKVVYDID
+2095 PDGKKVVYDID
-2106 VKGNAFAIDLNKHLM
+2106 VQGNAFALKLNKQLM
-2121 RWGGLFLDPDNA
+2121 RWGDMFLDLDNA
-2133 EQNQLKSSIDAATF
+2133 AQNHLQSSIEAAAY

-2158 TGAQHDVYVIAEGGV
+2158 TGAKDDVYVIAEGGM

-2179 WHVEL
+2179 WNVEL
-2184 PALRQLQREGLVGE
+2184 PLLRQLQREGLVGE

-2204 PVSEYKDLPADEIGR
+2204 PFSEYKDVPVNEIGHK
-2219 RLTDAGVGVKVRFD
+2219 LTDAGVGVKVRFD
-2233 ALSSARQAELLAD
+2233 ALSAEQQAELLAI
-2246 NPDDYR
+2246 NPKGYK
-2252 ADTLVE
+2252 ADSLVE

-2263 SAIDSMLRESLP
+2263 SAIDSMLRDALP

-2295 VRSWPGSDDK
+2295 VRAWPGTEDK
-2305 SKTILLDNPE
+2305 SKTIILEDPE
-2315 DAAQQKAIERFI
+2315 DAAQHKAIERFI

-2341 FLVDNKVL
+2341 FLVDNKVI
-2349 SHHDGRTRILAQ
+2349 SHHEGRTHVLAQ
-2361 KEDGAWTYNT
+2361 KVDGAWQYNAT
-2371 NSELMSVTELLDAA
+2371 VELMSVTELLDAA
-2385 HVSGKVRGESYQK
+2385 NVTGKIRGESYQQ
-2398 VIDALAEYHASTAE
+2398 VIDALTDYHASITE
-2412 HADYELESVEQLVNL
+2412 HADYESESVEKLLNL
-2427 RKKIEGYALG
+2427 RKKIEGYVLG
-2437 HPDSGRLE
+2437 HPDSGRVE
-2445 AMNSLLNQVNSR
+2445 AMNSLLNQVNTR
-2457 LEEVS
+2457 LDEVS
-2462 VLAVSEQSIKAHDS
+2462 LLSVAEQTIQAQDS
-2476 FSRLYDQLDN
+2476 FSRLYDQLEAAN
-2486 AHLKQS
+2486 LKES
-2492 KHLYLDGNG
+2492 KHLYLDQNG
-2501 DFVTKGKGNLAK
+2501 DFVTKGKGNLAN
-2513 IDQLGGSDAVLEKVK
+2513 IDLLGSREAMLEKVK
-2528 ASVNHEYG
+2528 LTVSNEYG
-2536 QAIADTIFAGLSA
+2536 QTVADTIFAGLSA
-2549 NELAKDGKGIDI
+2549 KDLAKDGKGIDI
-2561 TGLNRIHQALEQHMS
+2561 AGLNKVHQAIEQHLS
-2576 PVSATMY
+2576 PVSATLY

-2602 GRTQIDAQAAADFNK
+2602 GRTQLEGQAAADFNQ

-2633 RNIFNVATEYQPDLK
+2633 SNILNVATKDQPDLK

-2660 NDTLEHDM
+2660 NDTLEHDV

-2677 LNDGETKLKR
+2677 LHDGDIKLKR

-2694 AKGIDAAYKDASE
+2694 AKGIDASFKEASE

-2713 LGNPDMLVSTGIP
+2713 LGNPDMLETTGIP

-2731 PFVDQWNDT
+2731 PFVEQWNDT

-2752 QELQKQAQASGDPA
+2752 QELRLQAQRSDDPE
-2766 LVAKRIDNVVRL
+2766 LLEKRIGNVVRQ
-2778 FAERALEEIEAFKAS
+2778 FAERALEEIETFKAS
-2793 QADEGRVFRINLEGL
+2793 QADQGRVFRINLEGL

-2814 AEWNRLS
+2814 AEWHRLS
-2821 HDPDARYQLLTKN
+2821 NDPDARYQLLTKN

-2853 HTWRPKFGVWTPTE
+2853 HTWLPKFGVWTPTE

-2889 QVNDDLDALS
+2889 QVTDVLDALS
-2899 GSEKHKDK
+2899 GNEKPKEN

-2915 PPRDKVPLS
+2915 PPRDKESLS
-2924 PLTRFLNNELYGE
+2924 PLTRFLNNELYGDKE
-2937 RDARRKIGDIT
+2937 ARRKIGEIT

-2959 ESQKVTLKG
+2959 ESQKITLQG

-2978 QGTASSDD
+2978 QGTAPSEG
-2986 ETSTTSGKVV
+2986 ETSSPSGKVV

-3011 AIRSHYQKQGIDML
+3011 AIRNHYQKQGIDML

-3066 ILHGYSMGG
+3066 IIHDYSMGG

-3121 TIAKAVNGQFSVEK
+3121 AIAKAVNGQFSVEK
-3135 NLKGLPQETPILLL
+3135 NLEGLPKETSILLL
-3149 TDNEGLGEEGEKLR
+3149 TDNEGLGNEGEKLR
-3163 VKLSNSGFNVTGEQ
+3163 TKLTASGYNVTGEQ

-3182 EASNRLMSQYT
+3182 EASNRLMSQYAD
-3193 GQIVSDLLNTQHIKH
+3193 QIVSGLSSS
-3208 NEAKLNLEPHGK
+3208 A
-3220 NYESRDLI
+3220 S
-3228 LKPISQP
+3228 
-3235 ETVELGMPEVDQ
+3235 
-3247 KVLADIAERENVIIG
+3247 
-3262 VRPVDEKSKS
+3262 VDEDLDQQGLDTTSTKDQGISNKNDHLQVVDSKEA
-3272 LIASKMYS
+3272 L
-3280 SKGLFVKAKSS
+3280 S
-3291 DWGPMSGFIPVDQSF
+3291 DGKTLHNQDVNSWGP
-3306 AKASARR
+3306 
-3313 DLETF
+3313 
-3318 NRHAE
+3318 
-3323 QSIQSGNAVSA
+3323 
-3334 DLYLNQVRVE
+3334 
-3344 ELVSKYHSLTPLEL
+3344 
-3358 DDQSGMYKTT
+3358 
-3368 ATNGDQSV
+3368 
-3376 PFFLNRVTVD
+3376 
-3386 GNELWQVHYITNGE
+3386 IT
-3400 LAPFKVIGDP
+3400 
-3410 VSKQP
+3410 
-3415 MTADYDLLTVM
+3415 
-3426 YSYGDLGPQDKVKQ
+3426 
-3440 PLTWQ
+3440 
-3445 QWKDS
+3445 
-3450 VTYEDLTPKYKELYS
+3450 
-3465 NEDLYNKKDGASLG
+3465 
-3479 NVSGRLKELKDRIN
+3479 
-3493 VDLGRTNGLEM
+3493 
-3504 VHHGADDANPY
+3504 
-3515 AVMADNFPATFF
+3515 
-3527 VPKSLFAEDGLGEGK
+3527 
-3542 GSIQTYF
+3542 
-3549 NVNEQGA
+3549 
-3556 VVIRNPQEF
+3556 
-3565 SDFQQVTINASFRA
+3565 
-3579 SFNDKWNHGL
+3579 
-3589 DEPLFTTKRKLSH
+3589 
-3602 EFLNKRDQLLKKL
+3602 
-3615 SGGRLD
+3615 
-3621 AQDETLVA
+3621 
-3629 LGNPDDVSGN
+3629 
-3639 KAIVAVD
+3639 
-3646 VSQIFTRQE
+3646 
-3655 LKERANV
+3655 
-3662 FAKPI
+3662 
-3667 GASYQGILDQLDLV
+3667 
-3681 HQTVSRDQIVASFE
+3681 
-3695 LNKKV
+3695 
-3700 NAYIAEHPTSGRNQ
+3700 
-3714 ALTQLKEQITSALF
+3714 
-3728 IGKMQVA
+3728 
-3735 QVDIDAIAQTRPEL
+3735 
-3749 AARIFMVAI
+3749 
-3758 EEANGEHR
+3758 
-3766 GLTDMMVRWANED
+3766 
-3779 PYLAPKQGY
+3779 
-3788 KGETPND
+3788 
-3795 LGFDAKYHV
+3795 
-3804 DLGDHYADFKQ
+3804 
-3815 WLETSQSNGLL
+3815 
-3826 SKATLDESTKTV
+3826 
-3838 HLGYSY
+3838 
-3844 QELQDLTGVESV
+3844 
-3856 QMAFYFLKEAA
+3856 
-3867 KKVDPI
+3867 
-3873 SGDSAEMIL
+3873 
-3882 LKKFA
+3882 
-3887 DKSYLSQLDSD
+3887 
-3898 RMDQIEGIYRSS
+3898 
-3910 HETDVDA
+3910 
-3917 WDRRYSGAGYDELT
+3917 
-3931 NKLAGATGV
+3931 
-3940 DEQLSVLLDDRKGL
+3940 
-3954 LIGEVHGSDVNGL
+3954 
-3967 RFVNEQMD
+3967 
-3975 ALKKQGVTVIG
+3975 
-3986 LEHLRSDLAQPLI
+3986 
-3999 DRYLATGVMSSE
+3999 
-4011 LSAMLKTKHLDATL
+4011 
-4025 FENAR
+4025 
-4030 ANGMRIVALD
+4030 
-4040 ANSSARPN
+4040 
-4048 VQGTEHGLMY
+4048 
-4058 RAGAANNIAV
+4058 
-4068 EVLQSL
+4068 
-4074 PDDEK
+4074 
-4079 FVAIYG
+4079 
-4085 KAHLQ
+4085 
-4090 SHKGIEGFVPG
+4090 
-4101 ITHRLDL
+4101 
-4108 PALRVSDSNQFRVEQ
+4108 
-4123 DDMTLRVVYDDVANK
+4123 
-4138 PKLTF
+4138 
-4143 KDSLSGAN
+4143 
-4151 TAIHN
+4151 
-4156 QNVNDW
+4156 
-4162 ERVAVTPTADGGETR
+4162 VTPTTDGGETR

-4186 ENDSVVANAAA
+4186 ENDDVVAKAAA

-4237 GHGRDDSDS
+4237 GHGRDHSES
-4246 NNTHL
+4246 NNTRL
-4251 SGYSAEDLAAKLANF
+4251 SGYSADELAVKLAKF
-4266 QQSFSQAENINNT
+4266 QQSFNQAENINNK

-4306 MDVNGLRVDV
+4306 MDANGLRVDV
-4316 SARSSELAVDATG
+4316 SVRSSELAVDEAG
-4329 RKHTKDENGDW
+4329 RKHTKDANGDW
-4340 IQKAETNKVSLSWNE
+4340 VQKAENNKVSLSWDA
-4355 QGEVIAKEERI
+4355 QGEVVAKDERI

-4381 VSDVGEIARGAI
+4381 VSDVDEPARGAI
-4393 GDNNDVFDAPE
+4393 GDNSDVFDAPE
-4404 KRKVETETSS
+4404 KRKPETEVIANSS
-4414 SAANNKLSYSGNI
+4414 SSNQLSYSGNI
-4427 QVNVGDG
+4427 QVNVGEG

-4447 IKVGSGGFKSL
+4447 IKVGTGGFKSL

-4467 HIGNGESKHS
+4467 HIGDGESKHS
-4477 VDMGGYQALEGAQM
+4477 VDIGGYQALEGAQM
-4491 FIGNRNV
+4491 FLGNRNV
-4498 SFNLG
+4498 SFNFG
-4503 QSNDLLV
+4503 HSNDLIL

-4540 SGEDQD
+4540 SGEGED

-4577 YTCLVELDSHNER
+4577 YTHLVQLNSQNER
-4590 SSRGLKHDT
+4590 DSRGLKHDA
-4599 EAALNKQYNQW
+4599 EATLNKQYNQW
-4610 LSGNSD
+4610 LSGNGNSGT
-4616 SSAGKL
+4616 SQL

-4671 GSLFGLMTQQFSATG
+4671 GSLFGLMTQQFTATG

-4694 TPEDLPRQLK
+4694 TPQDLPRQLK
-4704 NKLLGQMAGI
+4704 NKLLGQLAGV

-4722 IFGVDYTTSGQIVSR
+4722 IFGVDYTASGQIVSR
-4737 NGEAVD
+4737 NGQAVD
-4743 GVAILTEMLEVIGE
+4743 GVAILKEMLEVIGE
-4757 FSGDQLQAFVDPA
+4757 FSGDQLQAFIDPA

-4776 KSGIDMGADGIQ
+4776 KAGIDMGADGIK

-4794 GLKDKAPEEEENKSA
+4794 GLKEKAPEEEKDNSS
-4809 VSVNGTS
+4809 VSVNGAN
-4816 VNSAQGATA
+4816 VNSAQGATVA
-4825 SDGNTETAETQD
+4825 DGNAETTETQD

-4867 ENLKENLTADL
+4867 ENLKQNLTADL

-4896 GDGDINLSLGNY
+4896 GDGDINISLGNY

-4942 TSNIFTGGEGSDM
+4942 TSNIFTGGEGNDM

-5001 DTGLGRDYVVT
+5001 DTGSGRDYVVT
-5012 SGNFNRVDTGDGQD
+5012 SGNFNRVDTGDDQD

-5036 VELGAGNDFANV
+5036 VELGAGNDFANI
-5048 FGNYNRINASAGNDV
+5048 FGNYNRINAGAGNDV

-5068 YHAVLNGGEG
+5068 YHAVLNGGDG
-5078 EDHLIAAAIS
+5078 DDHLIAAAIS
-5088 KFSQFNGEEGRD
+5088 KFSQFNGGEGRD

-5122 SGDVIDNLVEDIS
+5122 SGDVIDNLVEDIR

-5167 VSETDQAKFEHIGSV
+5167 SNDSDQSKFEHIGSV
-5182 TFNDYFDGKR
+5182 TFSDYFNGNR
-5192 AQMIIAM
+5192 AQVVIGMS
-5199 GEKDANGEREY
+5199 EKDLSGEREY
-5210 TTLSESSIDA
+5210 TMLSDSAIDA
-5220 LVQAMSGFD
+5220 LVQAMSGFE

-5236 FIDNLDS
+5236 FIDSLES
-5243 KSRVAISTA
+5243 KSQAAISMV
-5252 WADVVHKKG
+5252 WSDVVHKKG
-5261 ITV
+5261 LMV

>member
-13 FTGNYSADNGN
+13 FTGNYSADDGN
-24 NDIVAIGFGG
+24 NNIVAIGFGG
-34 EIHAY
+34 QIHAY

-47 GSIGATVHT
+47 GSIGATVYT

-69 LRVEDSTGHLS
+69 LKVEDSTGHLT

-108 IDHLGHHG
+108 IDHLGNHG

-122 AAAYNSVKRKGLS
+122 AAAYNGITRKGLS
-135 GNVTFKGAGGYNAL
+135 GNVTFAGAGGYNAL
-149 WHETNHGNLSFAG
+149 WHETNQGNLSFTG
-162 AGAGNKLDRTWFDQ
+162 AGAGNKLDRTWFNR
-176 YQGSRGDVSF
+176 YQGSHGDVTF

-236 RTRQAEDVY
+236 RTHQAEDVY
-245 QQTHGNIR
+245 TQTRGNIR

-260 NSFYSD
+260 NSLYSD

-278 AYNTITRKGSGSS
+278 AYNTIIRKGSGND
-291 FDAQGM
+291 FAKEGM
-297 EYAKAEDIVLTTAKM
+297 TNAKADEIVLTKAVM
-312 HGSWIGSG
+312 SGSWIGQD
-320 THAVTAVKSEREP
+320 HHVTAVKSASEP
-333 NTYLFAI
+333 NTYLFAF
-340 ADGTYTKINKVR
+340 ADSTYTKINKVQLR
-352 LSNDPKTGKLKYY
+352 NDPQTGELKYY
-365 SEAWYKQGNH
+365 STAWYKEGNH
-375 LSGLARSDVSS
+375 LSNLANQDISDN
-386 AGGFEVNP
+386 GGFTAVN
-394 INGGYTLSNIAVEH
+394 INGAYTLSDLKVEH
-408 QQSLTVHAMEK
+408 QQSVTVHAVEK
-419 DLTEYEWVTY
+419 SLTEYEWVTY
-429 ANGALIDAKDVVLS
+429 ANGAVIDAKEVSLS

-449 HAISTD
+449 HAIYAD
-455 GTKVDVQA
+455 GTKVDVKA
-463 IKSNRKPNT
+463 VKSNRQPNT
-472 YVYAKVL
+472 YIYAKVL

-484 IVVVELANDAETGV
+484 IVVVELANDPETGA

-510 DHTANLA
+510 DHTANIA
-517 NEDISSANGYHSMGK
+517 NQDISSATGYNPMGK
-532 GGYSLSALNYSVN
+532 GGYSLSDLHYSVN
-545 AIRSMSET
+545 AVRSTSET
-553 VADIDEYTDQTLF
+553 VADIEEYTDQTLF
-566 KPATDSGESSGD
+566 KPANDSGESSGD
-578 VHFSGAG
+578 VRFNGAG
-585 GGNVIKSNVTRGNVY
+585 GGNVIKSNVTRGNVH

-651 HQSKQGKMDVYAGGA
+651 HQSQQGKMDVYAGGA

-671 RIGDGQYLAHLLA
+671 RLGDGQYLAHLLA
-684 YGNISVH
+684 YGNISVQ
-691 KGNGNSRVAMLGG
+691 KGSGDSRVVMLGG
-704 YNTHTQIGSGHGLWL
+704 YNTHTQIGSGNGLWL

-724 NVMTQVGNGEVTS
+724 NVMTQVGKGDVAA

-745 LTKVGEGELTAGMLG
+745 LTKMGEGELTSGMLG
-760 GANVMTHISGDEQ
+760 GANVITHISNDEQ
-773 ASNTTAVALGGAN
+773 LSNTTAVALGGAN
-786 ILTKKGKGDTLAVM
+786 ILTKKGKGSTLAVM

-813 STTGV
+813 TTTGV

-867 GDGTSIAAMI
+867 GDGTSIAVMI

-949 AAMVGNANIFTHIGN
+949 AAMVGNANIFTHIGH

-975 NVMTKVGNDLTA
+975 NIMTKVGNDLTA

-993 ANIYTHVGD
+993 ANIMTHVGD

-1007 LFAGEMNVM
+1007 LFAGEVNVM

-1023 TLAAMFGKAN
+1023 TLATMFGKAN

-1101 GLLISDIGNVM
+1101 GLLISDVGNVM

-1126 KANIVTKVGDG
+1126 KANLITKVGDG
-1137 LGINVAWGQANVFT
+1137 LGVNVAWGQANVFT

-1165 ANILT
+1165 ANLIT

-1176 EVSVVQGK
+1176 EVSVVQGE

-1208 KVGDGRNVVLAKGE
+1208 KVGHGQNVVLAKGE

-1232 DSFNALWSKGNVVTK
+1232 DSFNALWSKGNIVTK
-1247 VGDGMQVTAAKGK
+1247 VGDGMQVTAAKGQ
-1260 ANITTTVGNGLSVTA
+1260 ANITTTVGNGLNVTA

-1285 VGNGVSVNVA
+1285 VGDGVSVNVA

-1322 HIGDGLNI
+1322 HVGDGLNI
-1330 NASYARNNVAIK
+1330 NASYAQNNVAIK

-1362 LSALFDNVKQTLLGV
+1362 LSALFDNIKQTVLGV

-1385 LVQGDEAST
+1385 LVQGDEASS
-1394 SGTQKG
+1394 SGTHKG

-1413 GFQMDAIEEVGSD
+1413 GFQMDAIKEVGSD

-1440 PDLNEMDND
+1440 PDLNKMQHA
-1449 LNIDGASDHAPNL
+1449 LNVDDSSVQAPNL
-1462 IVNGDFEQGDR
+1462 IVNGDFELGEH

-1480 VEASYSGSVY
+1480 VEASYAGSVY
-1490 GVNGE
+1490 GVEGE
-1495 GHGTRVTELDTHTN
+1495 GHGARVTELDTYTN
-1509 TSLYQDLTD
+1509 TSLYQDLAN
-1518 LTEGEVIAVS
+1518 LAQGEVIAVS

-1547 NGEVVFSSSGDA
+1547 NGEVVFSSSGDE

-1564 KTLKLTAHAGSNR
+1564 KTLKLTAQAGSNR

-1596 VAKSESSPQANAV
+1596 VATSESSQQANAIR
-1609 SEHAKQNQASQNAL
+1609 EHATQNPAAQNAL

-1652 QLESTDQQAIENN
+1652 QLESTDQQALENN
-1665 GQAQRDAVKEE
+1665 GQAQRDAVQEE
-1676 SEAVTAELTTLA
+1676 SEAITAELTKLA
-1688 QGLDVLDGQATH
+1688 QGLDVLDSQATH
-1700 TGKSGEQ
+1700 TGESGDQ
-1707 WRNDFAGGL
+1707 WRNEFASGL
-1716 LDGVQSQIDDAKQL
+1716 LAGVQTQLDDAKQL
-1730 ASDKMAA
+1730 ANGKIAE
-1737 AKQTQ
+1737 AKQTHA
-1742 SDNNSKVK
+1742 DNQNKVK
-1750 DSIAKSEAGVAKGE
+1750 DAVAKSEAGVAKGE
-1764 QNRAGAEQDIAE
+1764 QNRAGAEQDIAD
-1776 AKADA
+1776 AQADA
-1781 ETRKADAV
+1781 EKRKADAL
-1789 AKSHDAKQAESDAHS
+1789 AKGKDAQQAESDAHH
-1804 AANDAQSRG
+1804 AVNNAQSRG
-1813 DRDAMNAENKANQ
+1813 DRDVQLAENKANQ
-1826 AQNDAQ
+1826 AQADAQ

-1846 VAGSGLSG
+1846 VTGSGLSG
-1854 NAHRVEGAGET
+1854 NAHSVESSGET
-1865 GSHVNTDSQTN
+1865 DSHVNTDSQTN
-1876 ADGRFSDGLTEQE
+1876 ADGRFSEGLTEQE
-1889 LEALEGATNA
+1889 QEALEGATNA

-1907 GIRSKNSGST
+1907 GIRAKNSVST
-1917 ITSMFMEANAD
+1917 ITTMFTEANTD
-1928 SIVVDTTASQDVV
+1928 SIVVPTTTPQDVV
-1941 RKEVRISGV
+1941 RKEIRISGV
-1950 NLVGL
+1950 NLEGL

-1963 ESLVAARAEKVANLY
+1963 VSLVAARAEKVANLY
-1978 RWLDTDND
+1978 RWLDSDHPR
-1986 VATDKYVPVPGF
+1986 ATEQYIPVPGF
-1998 ERVDADVSDEVK
+1998 ERVDVNVSDETK
-2010 QRMIQSM
+2010 QRLTQFV

-2041 ESTLDY
+2041 EATLNY

-2055 LTKLESYGYSFETP
+2055 LTKLESYGYSFEAP
-2069 HAEKSIVSF
+2069 HGENSLVSF
-2078 WSGKNFKQYRDV
+2078 WSGRNFKEYRNV

-2095 TDGKKVVYDID
+2095 PDGKKVVYDID
-2106 VKGNAFAIDLNKHLM
+2106 VQGNAFAIKLNKQLM
-2121 RWGGLFLDPDNA
+2121 RWGDMFLDLENA
-2133 EQNQLKSSIDAATF
+2133 DQNYLQSSIEAAAY

-2158 TGAQHDVYVIAEGGV
+2158 TGAKDDVYVIAEGGM

-2179 WHVEL
+2179 WNVEL
-2184 PALRQLQREGLVGE
+2184 PLLRQLQRERLVGE

-2204 PVSEYKDLPADEIGR
+2204 PVSEYKDVPVNEIGHK
-2219 RLTDAGVGVKVRFD
+2219 LTDAGVGVKVRFD
-2233 ALSSARQAELLAD
+2233 ALSAAQQAELLAI
-2246 NPDDYR
+2246 NPKGYK
-2252 ADTLVE
+2252 ADSLVE

-2263 SAIDSMLRESLP
+2263 SAIDSMLRDALP

-2289 GDEGFE
+2289 GDEGFK
-2295 VRSWPGSDDK
+2295 VRAWPGSDGK
-2305 SKTILLDNPE
+2305 SKTIVLDNPE
-2315 DAAQQKAIERFI
+2315 DATQQKTIERFI
-2327 LANFDNFEQMPDEL
+2327 LANFQNFEQMPDEL
-2341 FLVDNKVL
+2341 FLVDNKVI
-2349 SHHDGRTRILAQ
+2349 SHDKGITHILAQ
-2361 KEDGAWTYNT
+2361 KVDGAWLYNAKVD
-2371 NSELMSVTELLDAA
+2371 LMSVTELLDAA
-2385 HVSGKVRGESYQK
+2385 NVTGKIRGESYQQ
-2398 VIDALAEYHASTAE
+2398 VIDALSEYHSSVTE
-2412 HADYELESVEQLVNL
+2412 LSDYEQESIEKLLSL
-2427 RKKIEGYALG
+2427 RKKIEGYVLG
-2437 HPDSGRLE
+2437 HPDSGRIA
-2445 AMNSLLNQVNSR
+2445 AMNSLLNQVNTR

-2462 VLAVSEQSIKAHDS
+2462 VLAVSEPNIKAQDS
-2476 FSRLYDQLDN
+2476 FSRLYDQLETAN
-2486 AHLKQS
+2486 LKGT
-2492 KHLYLDGNG
+2492 KHLYLDQNG
-2501 DFVTKGKGNLAK
+2501 EFVTKGKGHLAN
-2513 IDQLGGSDAVLEKVK
+2513 IDLLGSREAVLEKVK
-2528 ASVNHEYG
+2528 LTVSNEYG
-2536 QAIADTIFAGLSA
+2536 QTVADTIFAGLSA
-2549 NELAKDGKGIDI
+2549 KDLAKDGKGIDI
-2561 TGLNRIHQALEQHMS
+2561 AGLKKVHLAIEQHLS
-2576 PVSATMY
+2576 PVSATLFL
-2583 IWKPSDHSALG
+2583 WKPSDHSALG
-2594 HAALQIGQ
+2594 HAALQISQ
-2602 GRTQIDAQAAADFNK
+2602 GRTQLEGQAAADFNQ

-2633 RNIFNVATEYQPDLK
+2633 SNILNVATKDQPDLK
-2648 LRWSDFSQPAHQ
+2648 LRWKDFSQPAAHGES
-2660 NDTLEHDM
+2660 LAFDM
-2668 ASEENDGFG
+2668 QTEENDDFG
-2677 LNDGETKLKR
+2677 LKSAEDKLKD
-2687 FIEKLNA
+2687 FIKQLA
-2694 AKGIDAAYKDASE
+2694 SASGVDKKFKDISQAFTMM
-2707 GYASVL
+2707 AL
-2713 LGNPDMLVSTGIP
+2713 MNPDILESANIP
-2726 AHVFQ
+2726 EHISK

-2740 SYDMMDVANRFA
+2740 SYDMQDVAQRFAKELQEQAKVAANSEQMEQQISEVVRRFA
-2752 QELQKQAQASGDPA
+2752 QDELDKIQT
-2766 LVAKRIDNVVRL
+2766 
-2778 FAERALEEIEAFKAS
+2778 FKET
-2793 QADEGRVFRINLEGL
+2793 QADQGRVFRINLEGL

-2814 AEWNRLS
+2814 AEWHRLS
-2821 HDPDARYQLLTKN
+2821 NDPDARYQLLTKN

-2853 HTWRPKFGVWTPTE
+2853 HTWLPKFGVWTPTE

-2889 QVNDDLDALS
+2889 QVTDVLDALS
-2899 GSEKHKDK
+2899 G
-2907 VAIENDGT
+2907 N
-2915 PPRDKVPLS
+2915 
-2924 PLTRFLNNELYGE
+2924 
-2937 RDARRKIGDIT
+2937 
-2948 QTLLDHAVEKG
+2948 
-2959 ESQKVTLKG
+2959 
-2968 EAGRLTGYYH
+2968 
-2978 QGTASSDD
+2978 
-2986 ETSTTSGKVV
+2986 
-2996 LFLHGSGSSAEEQAS
+2996 
-3011 AIRSHYQKQGIDML
+3011 
-3025 AVNLRGYGESDG
+3025 
-3037 GPSEKGLYQDARTMF
+3037 
-3052 NYLVNDKGIDPSNI
+3052 
-3066 ILHGYSMGG
+3066 
-3075 PIAADLAR
+3075 
-3083 YAAQNGQAVSG
+3083 
-3094 LLLDRPMPSMTKAIT
+3094 
-3109 AHEVANPAGIVG
+3109 
-3121 TIAKAVNGQFSVEK
+3121 
-3135 NLKGLPQETPILLL
+3135 
-3149 TDNEGLGEEGEKLR
+3149 
-3163 VKLSNSGFNVTGEQ
+3163 
-3177 TFYGH
+3177 
-3182 EASNRLMSQYT
+3182 
-3193 GQIVSDLLNTQHIKH
+3193 
-3208 NEAKLNLEPHGK
+3208 
-3220 NYESRDLI
+3220 
-3228 LKPISQP
+3228 
-3235 ETVELGMPEVDQ
+3235 
-3247 KVLADIAERENVIIG
+3247 
-3262 VRPVDEKSKS
+3262 
-3272 LIASKMYS
+3272 
-3280 SKGLFVKAKSS
+3280 KAK
-3291 DWGPMSGFIPVDQSF
+3291 
-3306 AKASARR
+3306 
-3313 DLETF
+3313 
-3318 NRHAE
+3318 
-3323 QSIQSGNAVSA
+3323 
-3334 DLYLNQVRVE
+3334 
-3344 ELVSKYHSLTPLEL
+3344 
-3358 DDQSGMYKTT
+3358 
-3368 ATNGDQSV
+3368 
-3376 PFFLNRVTVD
+3376 
-3386 GNELWQVHYITNGE
+3386 
-3400 LAPFKVIGDP
+3400 
-3410 VSKQP
+3410 
-3415 MTADYDLLTVM
+3415 
-3426 YSYGDLGPQDKVKQ
+3426 
-3440 PLTWQ
+3440 
-3445 QWKDS
+3445 
-3450 VTYEDLTPKYKELYS
+3450 
-3465 NEDLYNKKDGASLG
+3465 
-3479 NVSGRLKELKDRIN
+3479 
-3493 VDLGRTNGLEM
+3493 
-3504 VHHGADDANPY
+3504 
-3515 AVMADNFPATFF
+3515 
-3527 VPKSLFAEDGLGEGK
+3527 
-3542 GSIQTYF
+3542 
-3549 NVNEQGA
+3549 
-3556 VVIRNPQEF
+3556 
-3565 SDFQQVTINASFRA
+3565 
-3579 SFNDKWNHGL
+3579 
-3589 DEPLFTTKRKLSH
+3589 
-3602 EFLNKRDQLLKKL
+3602 
-3615 SGGRLD
+3615 
-3621 AQDETLVA
+3621 
-3629 LGNPDDVSGN
+3629 
-3639 KAIVAVD
+3639 VAVD
-3646 VSQIFTRQE
+3646 LAQIFTVQE
-3655 LKERANV
+3655 LKERAKV

-3681 HQTVSRDQIVASFE
+3681 HQAKGRYQIAASFE
-3695 LNKKV
+3695 LNKKI
-3700 NAYIAEHPTSGRNQ
+3700 NDYIAEHPTSGRNQ
-3714 ALTQLKEQITSALF
+3714 ALTQLKEQVTSALF

-3735 QVDIDAIAQTRPEL
+3735 QAGIDAIAQTRPEL
-3749 AARIFMVAI
+3749 ATRIFMVAI
-3758 EEANGEHR
+3758 EEANGKHV
-3766 GLTDMMVRWANED
+3766 GLTDMMLRWANED
-3779 PYLAPKQGY
+3779 PYLAPKHGY
-3788 KGETPND
+3788 KGEMPSD

-3804 DLGDHYADFKQ
+3804 DLGEHYADFKQ

-3844 QELQDLTGVESV
+3844 QELQDLTGAESV

-3867 KKVDPI
+3867 KKADPI

-3887 DKSYLSQLDSD
+3887 DQNYLSQLDSD

-3917 WDRRYSGAGYDELT
+3917 WDRRYSGKGYDELT
-3931 NKLAGATGV
+3931 NMLASATGV

-3967 RFVNEQMD
+3967 RFVNEQME

-4011 LSAMLKTKHLDATL
+4011 LSAMLKTKHLDVTL

-4030 ANGMRIVALD
+4030 VNGMRIVALD

-4068 EVLQSL
+4068 EVLQNL
-4074 PDDEK
+4074 PDGEK

-4108 PALRVSDSNQFRVEQ
+4108 PALKVSDSNQFTVEQ
-4123 DDMTLRVVYDDVANK
+4123 DDVSLRVVYDDVANK
-4138 PKLTF
+4138 PKITF
-4143 KDSLSGAN
+4143 KGSLSGAN
-4151 TAIHN
+4151 TALHN

-4162 ERVAVTPTADGGETR
+4162 ERVVVTPIADGGETR

-4186 ENDSVVANAAA
+4186 ENDDVVAKAAA

-4237 GHGRDDSDS
+4237 GHGRDHSES
-4246 NNTHL
+4246 NNTRL
-4251 SGYSAEDLAAKLANF
+4251 SGYSADELAVKLAKF
-4266 QQSFSQAENINNT
+4266 QQSFNQAENINNK

-4306 MDVNGLRVDV
+4306 MDANGLRVDV
-4316 SARSSELAVDATG
+4316 SVRSSELAVDEAG
-4329 RKHTKDENGDW
+4329 RKHTKDANGDW
-4340 IQKAETNKVSLSWNE
+4340 VQKAENNKVSLSWDA
-4355 QGEVIAKEERI
+4355 QGEVVAKDEPI

-4381 VSDVGEIARGAI
+4381 VNNVDEPARGAI
-4393 GDNNDVFDAPE
+4393 GDNSDVFDAPE
-4404 KRKVETETSS
+4404 KRIPETEVIANSS
-4414 SAANNKLSYSGNI
+4414 SNNQLSYSGNI
-4427 QVNVGDG
+4427 QVNVGEG
-4434 EFTAVNWGTSNVG
+4434 EFTAVNWGTSNVS
-4447 IKVGSGGFKSL
+4447 IKVGTGGFKSL

-4467 HIGNGESKHS
+4467 HIGDGESKHS
-4477 VDMGGYQALEGAQM
+4477 VDIGGYQALEGAQM
-4491 FIGNRNV
+4491 FLGNRNV
-4498 SFNLG
+4498 SFNFG
-4503 QSNDLLV
+4503 HSNDLIL

-4535 QSIAT
+4535 QGIAM
-4540 SGEDQD
+4540 SGEGED

-4577 YTCLVELDSHNER
+4577 YTTLVELDSQNER
-4590 SSRGLKHDT
+4590 DSRGLKHDA
-4599 EAALNKQYNQW
+4599 EATLNKQYNQW
-4610 LSGNSD
+4610 LSGNSNSG
-4616 SSAGKL
+4616 SSQL

-4671 GSLFGLMTQQFSATG
+4671 GSLFGLMTQQFTATG

-4694 TPEDLPRQLK
+4694 TPQDLPRQLK
-4704 NKLLGQMAGI
+4704 NKLLGQLAGV

-4722 IFGVDYTTSGQIVSR
+4722 IFGVDYTASGQIVSR
-4737 NGEAVD
+4737 NGQAVD
-4743 GVAILTEMLEVIGE
+4743 GVAILKEMLEVIGE

-4776 KSGIDMGADGIQ
+4776 KAGIDMGADGIK

-4794 GLKDKAPEEEENKSA
+4794 GLKEKAPEEEKDNSS
-4809 VSVNGTS
+4809 VSVNGAN
-4816 VNSAQGATA
+4816 VNSAQGATVA
-4825 SDGNTETAETQD
+4825 DGNTETAETQD

-4867 ENLKENLTADL
+4867 ENLKQNLTADL

-4896 GDGDINLSLGNY
+4896 GDGDINISLGNY

-4942 TSNIFTGGEGSDM
+4942 TSNIFTGGEGNDM

-5001 DTGLGRDYVVT
+5001 DTGSGRDYVVT
-5012 SGNFNRVDTGDGQD
+5012 SGNFNRVDTGDDQD

-5048 FGNYNRINASAGNDV
+5048 FGNYNRINAGAGNDV

-5068 YHAVLNGGEG
+5068 YHAVLNGGDG
-5078 EDHLIAAAIS
+5078 DDHLIAAAIS
-5088 KFSQFNGEEGRD
+5088 KFSQFNGGEGRD

-5122 SGDVIDNLVEDIS
+5122 SGDVIDNLVEDIR

-5167 VSETDQAKFEHIGSV
+5167 SNDSDQSKFEHIGSV
-5182 TFNDYFDGKR
+5182 TFSDYFNGNR
-5192 AQMIIAM
+5192 AQVVIGMS
-5199 GEKDANGEREY
+5199 EKDLSGEREY
-5210 TTLSESSIDA
+5210 TMLSDSAIDA
-5220 LVQAMSGFD
+5220 LVQAMSGFE

-5236 FIDNLDS
+5236 FIDSLES
-5243 KSRVAISTA
+5243 KSQAAISMA
-5252 WADVVHKKG
+5252 WSDVVHKKG
-5261 ITV
+5261 LMV

>member
-13 FTGNYSADNGN
+13 FTGNYSADDGN
-24 NDIVAIGFGG
+24 NSIVAIGFGG
-34 EIHAY
+34 KIHAY

-47 GSIGATVHT
+47 GSIGATVYT

-69 LRVEDSTGHLS
+69 LRVEDTTGHLS

-108 IDHLGHHG
+108 IDHLGNHG

-122 AAAYNSVKRKGLS
+122 AAAYNGITRKGLS

-149 WHETNHGNLSFAG
+149 WHETNQGNLSFAG
-162 AGAGNKLDRTWFDQ
+162 AGAGNKLDRTWFNR
-176 YQGSRGDVSF
+176 YQGSRGDVTF

-245 QQTHGNIR
+245 AQTRGNIR

-260 NSFYSD
+260 NSLYSD

-297 EYAKAEDIVLTTAKM
+297 EYAKAEDIVLTAAQM
-312 HGSWIGSG
+312 HGLSIDNGNKF
-320 THAVTAVKSEREP
+320 HAVTAVKSEREP

-352 LSNDPKTGKLKYY
+352 LYNDPETGKLKYY
-365 SEAWYKQGNH
+365 SEAWFKRGNH
-375 LSGLARSDVSS
+375 LAELSRSDVSS

-408 QQSLTVHAMEK
+408 QQSLTVHAVEK

-429 ANGALIDAKDVVLS
+429 ANGALIDAKDVALS
-443 DAKMGG
+443 EAKMGG

-455 GTKVDVQA
+455 GTTVDVQA
-463 IKSNRKPNT
+463 VKSNRKPNT

-484 IVVVELANDAETGV
+484 IVVVELANDPKTGA

-510 DHTANLA
+510 NHTANLA

-532 GGYSLSALNYSVN
+532 GGYSLSDLHYSVN
-545 AIRSMSET
+545 AVRSTSET

-578 VHFSGAG
+578 VRFNGAG

-609 ILHSSQFGNT
+609 ILHSSQFGHT

-691 KGNGNSRVAMLGG
+691 KGNGNSRVVMLGG
-704 YNTHTQIGSGHGLWL
+704 YNTHTQIGSGNGLWL

-724 NVMTQVGNGEVTS
+724 NVMTQVGKGDVAS

-745 LTKVGEGELTAGMLG
+745 LTKVGDGDLTAGMLG
-760 GANVMTHISGDEQ
+760 GANVITHISGDNET
-773 ASNTTAVALGGAN
+773 SNTTAVALGGAN
-786 ILTKKGKGDTLAVM
+786 ILTKKGKGNTLAVM

-813 STTGV
+813 TTTGV

-867 GDGTSIAAMI
+867 GDGTSIAVMI

-949 AAMVGNANIFTHIGN
+949 AAMVGNANIFTHVGS

-975 NVMTKVGNDLTA
+975 NIMTKVGNDLTA

-1007 LFAGEMNVM
+1007 IFAGEVNVM

-1023 TLAAMFGKAN
+1023 TLGAMFGKAN

-1126 KANIVTKVGDG
+1126 KANIITKVGDG
-1137 LGINVAWGQANVFT
+1137 LGVNVAWGQANVFT

-1165 ANILT
+1165 ANIIT

-1208 KVGDGRNVVLAKGE
+1208 KVGNGRNVVLAKGE

-1232 DSFNALWSKGNVVTK
+1232 DSFNALWSKGNIVTK

-1260 ANITTTVGNGLSVTA
+1260 ANITTTVGDGLSVTA

-1285 VGNGVSVNVA
+1285 VGDGVSVNVA

-1322 HIGDGLNI
+1322 HVGDGLNI
-1330 NASYARNNVAIK
+1330 NASYAQNNVAIK

-1362 LSALFDNVKQTLLGV
+1362 LSALFDNIKQTLLGV

-1385 LVQGDEAST
+1385 LVQGDEASS

-1413 GFQMDAIEEVGSD
+1413 GFQMEAIEEVGSD

-1440 PDLNEMDND
+1440 PDLNKMQNALDV
-1449 LNIDGASDHAPNL
+1449 DGSSDQTQAPNL

-1473 GWQSTHG
+1473 GWKSTHG
-1480 VEASYSGSVY
+1480 VEASYSGNVY

-1495 GHGTRVTELDTHTN
+1495 GHGARVTELDTYTN

-1596 VAKSESSPQANAV
+1596 VAKSESSQQANAV
-1609 SEHAKQNQASQNAL
+1609 SEHATQNQASQNAL

-1652 QLESTDQQAIENN
+1652 QLESTDQQALENN

-1676 SEAVTAELTTLA
+1676 SEAVTAELTKLA

-1700 TGKSGEQ
+1700 TGESGEQ

-1716 LDGVQSQIDDAKQL
+1716 LDGVQSQLDDAKQL
-1730 ASDKMAA
+1730 ANDKIAA

-1750 DSIAKSEAGVAKGE
+1750 ESVAKSEAGVAQGE

-1789 AKSHDAKQAESDAHS
+1789 AKSNDAKQAESDAHS

-1826 AQNDAQ
+1826 AQNDAK
-1832 GAKQNEGDRPDRQG
+1832 GTKQNEGDRPDREG

-1854 NAHRVEGAGET
+1854 NAHSVEGAGET
-1865 GSHVNTDSQTN
+1865 GSHVNADSSTN
-1876 ADGRFSDGLTEQE
+1876 ADGRFSEGLSEQE
-1889 LEALEGATNA
+1889 QEALEGATNA

-1907 GIRSKNSGST
+1907 GIRGKNSGST
-1917 ITSMFMEANAD
+1917 ITSMFTETNSD
-1928 SIVVDTTASQDVV
+1928 SIVVPTTASQDVV
-1941 RKEVRISGV
+1941 RKEIRISGV
-1950 NLVGL
+1950 NLEGL
-1955 GEASHDSA
+1955 GGGQGNQTTGPHSSK
-1963 ESLVAARAEKVANLY
+1963 S
-1978 RWLDTDND
+1978 
-1986 VATDKYVPVPGF
+1986 VPGF
-1998 ERVDADVSDEVK
+1998 QSHFASTSIGIENELSGLVVVLPKNSAQTFGYVHDSQGNPLFMLTKDMNQGGYSNPAGITDINGLNNWQTHTIELVTYPSETSDTTAIESRKEAMLWLAKEFTGHINQSNHQSLPQLVSEDGRFTLVISNSKHLIAAGNGTAIEAQGQTIGMTPSGQQATMAISAKEFGSSSSLEVRLLESAPWYQSGLRDEFLANSNEHKLDDPEAAQNVYAYLTSVYSKTADLAKEFGIYINDWDPASEGFSPNAQGLTDPKVKNAWEILPRTKPVKMLELLSADDSRYVRQQIIEKLKGSHSESLAKNVFEYFQYGGEVAGHGINNATTGSA
-2010 QRMIQSM
+2010 QQPEPAILFEFRSVP
-2017 SGYIEH
+2017 SVLSEF
-2023 TDNQVPKDQ
+2023 VPK
-2032 AQALATLFV
+2032 T
-2041 ESTLDY
+2041 EST
-2047 DWDKRVEF
+2047 
-2055 LTKLESYGYSFETP
+2055 
-2069 HAEKSIVSF
+2069 A
-2078 WSGKNFKQYRDV
+2078 
-2090 LDNAQ
+2090 
-2095 TDGKKVVYDID
+2095 KVD
-2106 VKGNAFAIDLNKHLM
+2106 VKALDHFDSASRKAIIVEVNA
-2121 RWGGLFLDPDNA
+2121 
-2133 EQNQLKSSIDAATF
+2133 
-2147 SNTGFWSSVYA
+2147 
-2158 TGAQHDVYVIAEGGV
+2158 
-2173 RLGNYF
+2173 
-2179 WHVEL
+2179 
-2184 PALRQLQREGLVGE
+2184 LV
-2198 IRLLDK
+2198 
-2204 PVSEYKDLPADEIGR
+2204 S
-2219 RLTDAGVGVKVRFD
+2219 
-2233 ALSSARQAELLAD
+2233 
-2246 NPDDYR
+2246 
-2252 ADTLVE
+2252 
-2258 LDVKL
+2258 
-2263 SAIDSMLRESLP
+2263 
-2275 FYSLRTERNLLVQE
+2275 
-2289 GDEGFE
+2289 
-2295 VRSWPGSDDK
+2295 GSDDFDAWYQEYRASKGQPPVKNPKSSASANHKAEWLMTQYADKWAKITAPYIESNETSTSTQTTVDSGEVLKGLQDDFKRYGDALKPDTSVPGK
-2305 SKTILLDNPE
+2305 SKDIRTTKDFLNGYKNDHAKEIVDGFRS
-2315 DAAQQKAIERFI
+2315 DMSIKQ
-2327 LANFDNFEQMPDEL
+2327 
-2341 FLVDNKVL
+2341 LVDLFVKG
-2349 SHHDGRTRILAQ
+2349 SWSAEQ
-2361 KEDGAWTYNT
+2361 KG
-2371 NSELMSVTELLDAA
+2371 
-2385 HVSGKVRGESYQK
+2385 
-2398 VIDALAEYHASTAE
+2398 ALAWEIESRALKVTFQNKSEKYNRLFREIASAGVVDAKAT
-2412 HADYELESVEQLVNL
+2412 EQLAPQL
-2427 RKKIEGYALG
+2427 
-2437 HPDSGRLE
+2437 
-2445 AMNSLLNQVNSR
+2445 MLLN
-2457 LEEVS
+2457 
-2462 VLAVSEQSIKAHDS
+2462 
-2476 FSRLYDQLDN
+2476 
-2486 AHLKQS
+2486 
-2492 KHLYLDGNG
+2492 
-2501 DFVTKGKGNLAK
+2501 
-2513 IDQLGGSDAVLEKVK
+2513 
-2528 ASVNHEYG
+2528 
-2536 QAIADTIFAGLSA
+2536 LS
-2549 NELAKDGKGIDI
+2549 
-2561 TGLNRIHQALEQHMS
+2561 
-2576 PVSATMY
+2576 
-2583 IWKPSDHSALG
+2583 
-2594 HAALQIGQ
+2594 
-2602 GRTQIDAQAAADFNK
+2602 
-2617 QNYVSWWPLG
+2617 
-2627 SKSSNI
+2627 
-2633 RNIFNVATEYQPDLK
+2633 
-2648 LRWSDFSQPAHQ
+2648 
-2660 NDTLEHDM
+2660 
-2668 ASEENDGFG
+2668 NDGFG
-2677 LNDGETKLKR
+2677 GRCDPLSKL
-2687 FIEKLNA
+2687 
-2694 AKGIDAAYKDASE
+2694 
-2707 GYASVL
+2707 V
-2713 LGNPDMLVSTGIP
+2713 
-2726 AHVFQ
+2726 
-2731 PFVDQWNDT
+2731 
-2740 SYDMMDVANRFA
+2740 
-2752 QELQKQAQASGDPA
+2752 
-2766 LVAKRIDNVVRL
+2766 LVAKQ
-2778 FAERALEEIEAFKAS
+2778 LENDGQVGVARQLLEKMYSAAAVLSNPTLYSDSEKANAS
-2793 QADEGRVFRINLEGL
+2793 KLLSSLAAIHAKNPMHDTSMKVWQEKLEGKQALTVNGVVEKITDASANGKPVLLEL
-2808 DVAAMQ
+2808 DAPGHAMAAWAKGSGDDRVYGFYDPNAGIVEFSS
-2814 AEWNRLS
+2814 AE
-2821 HDPDARYQLLTKN
+2821 
-2834 CSSTVAKVL
+2834 
-2843 KAGGADKLIG
+2843 
-2853 HTWRPKFGVWTPTE
+2853 KFGDYLTRFFGKSDLNMAQSYKLGKNDAGEAIFNRVVVMDGNTLASYKPTFGDNTTMQGILDLPVFDATPINKPEVTD
-2867 LFNFGQALQEAQ
+2867 
-2879 LEIAA
+2879 
-2884 KKQSH
+2884 
-2889 QVNDDLDALS
+2889 VLDALS
-2899 GSEKHKDK
+2899 GNEKHKEN

-2915 PPRDKVPLS
+2915 PPRDKESLS

-2937 RDARRKIGDIT
+2937 KDARRKIGEIT
-2948 QTLLDHAVEKG
+2948 QTLLDHAVENG

-2978 QGTASSDD
+2978 QGAVSSEG
-2986 ETSTTSGKVV
+2986 ETSATSGKVV

-3011 AIRSHYQKQGIDML
+3011 EIRNHYQKQGIDML

-3066 ILHGYSMGG
+3066 IIHGYSMGG

-3121 TIAKAVNGQFSVEK
+3121 AIAKAVNGQFSVEK
-3135 NLKGLPQETPILLL
+3135 NLKGLPKETPILLL

-3163 VKLSNSGFNVTGEQ
+3163 AKLAIAGYNVTGEQ

-3182 EASNRLMSQYT
+3182 EASNRLMGQYAD
-3193 GQIVSDLLNTQHIKH
+3193 QIVSGLFNAEQAAVDAGEVLKGLEKDFKRYGDALKPDTSVPGKSKDIRTTKDFLNGYKNDHAKEIVDGFRSDMSIKQLVDLFVKGNWSAEQKGALAWEIESRALKVTFQNKSEKYNRLFREIASAGVVDAKATEQLAPQLMLLNLSNDGFGGRCDPLSKLVLV
-3208 NEAKLNLEPHGK
+3208 AKQLENDG
-3220 NYESRDLI
+3220 
-3228 LKPISQP
+3228 Q
-3235 ETVELGMPEVDQ
+3235 V
-3247 KVLADIAERENVIIG
+3247 G
-3262 VRPVDEKSKS
+3262 VARQLLE
-3272 LIASKMYS
+3272 KMYS
-3280 SKGLFVKAKSS
+3280 AAAVLSNPTLYSDSEKANASKLLSSLAAIHAKN
-3291 DWGPMSGFIPVDQSF
+3291 PMHDTSMKVWQEKLEGKQALTVNGVVEKITD
-3306 AKASARR
+3306 ASANGKPV
-3313 DLETF
+3313 L
-3318 NRHAE
+3318 
-3323 QSIQSGNAVSA
+3323 
-3334 DLYLNQVRVE
+3334 
-3344 ELVSKYHSLTPLEL
+3344 LEL
-3358 DDQSGMYKTT
+3358 DAPGHAMAAWAKGSGDDRVYGFYDPNAGIVEFSSAEKFGDYLTRFFGKSDLNMAQSYKLGKNDAGEAIFNRVVVMDGNTLASYKPTFGDKTT
-3368 ATNGDQSV
+3368 
-3376 PFFLNRVTVD
+3376 
-3386 GNELWQVHYITNGE
+3386 
-3400 LAPFKVIGDP
+3400 
-3410 VSKQP
+3410 
-3415 MTADYDLLTVM
+3415 M
-3426 YSYGDLGPQDKVKQ
+3426 
-3440 PLTWQ
+3440 
-3445 QWKDS
+3445 
-3450 VTYEDLTPKYKELYS
+3450 
-3465 NEDLYNKKDGASLG
+3465 
-3479 NVSGRLKELKDRIN
+3479 
-3493 VDLGRTNGLEM
+3493 
-3504 VHHGADDANPY
+3504 
-3515 AVMADNFPATFF
+3515 
-3527 VPKSLFAEDGLGEGK
+3527 
-3542 GSIQTYF
+3542 
-3549 NVNEQGA
+3549 
-3556 VVIRNPQEF
+3556 
-3565 SDFQQVTINASFRA
+3565 
-3579 SFNDKWNHGL
+3579 
-3589 DEPLFTTKRKLSH
+3589 
-3602 EFLNKRDQLLKKL
+3602 
-3615 SGGRLD
+3615 
-3621 AQDETLVA
+3621 
-3629 LGNPDDVSGN
+3629 
-3639 KAIVAVD
+3639 
-3646 VSQIFTRQE
+3646 
-3655 LKERANV
+3655 
-3662 FAKPI
+3662 
-3667 GASYQGILDQLDLV
+3667 QGILDLPV
-3681 HQTVSRDQIVASFE
+3681 
-3695 LNKKV
+3695 
-3700 NAYIAEHPTSGRNQ
+3700 
-3714 ALTQLKEQITSALF
+3714 
-3728 IGKMQVA
+3728 
-3735 QVDIDAIAQTRPEL
+3735 
-3749 AARIFMVAI
+3749 
-3758 EEANGEHR
+3758 
-3766 GLTDMMVRWANED
+3766 
-3779 PYLAPKQGY
+3779 
-3788 KGETPND
+3788 
-3795 LGFDAKYHV
+3795 FDATPMKKPGTSDV
-3804 DLGDHYADFKQ
+3804 DGNA
-3815 WLETSQSNGLL
+3815 
-3826 SKATLDESTKTV
+3826 KAVDDT
-3838 HLGYSY
+3838 
-3844 QELQDLTGVESV
+3844 
-3856 QMAFYFLKEAA
+3856 KEA
-3867 KKVDPI
+3867 
-3873 SGDSAEMIL
+3873 
-3882 LKKFA
+3882 
-3887 DKSYLSQLDSD
+3887 
-3898 RMDQIEGIYRSS
+3898 
-3910 HETDVDA
+3910 
-3917 WDRRYSGAGYDELT
+3917 
-3931 NKLAGATGV
+3931 LAG
-3940 DEQLSVLLDDRKGL
+3940 
-3954 LIGEVHGSDVNGL
+3954 
-3967 RFVNEQMD
+3967 
-3975 ALKKQGVTVIG
+3975 
-3986 LEHLRSDLAQPLI
+3986 
-3999 DRYLATGVMSSE
+3999 
-4011 LSAMLKTKHLDATL
+4011 
-4025 FENAR
+4025 
-4030 ANGMRIVALD
+4030 
-4040 ANSSARPN
+4040 
-4048 VQGTEHGLMY
+4048 
-4058 RAGAANNIAV
+4058 
-4068 EVLQSL
+4068 
-4074 PDDEK
+4074 
-4079 FVAIYG
+4079 G
-4085 KAHLQ
+4085 KIL
-4090 SHKGIEGFVPG
+4090 
-4101 ITHRLDL
+4101 
-4108 PALRVSDSNQFRVEQ
+4108 
-4123 DDMTLRVVYDDVANK
+4123 
-4138 PKLTF
+4138 
-4143 KDSLSGAN
+4143 
-4151 TAIHN
+4151 HN

-4162 ERVAVTPTADGGETR
+4162 ERVVVTPTADGGESR

-4186 ENDSVVANAAA
+4186 ENDDVVVKAAA

-4211 LDSDGNYRVVY
+4211 IDSDGNYRVVY

-4237 GHGRDDSDS
+4237 GHGRDDSES
-4246 NNTHL
+4246 NNTRL
-4251 SGYSAEDLAAKLANF
+4251 SGYSADELAVKLAKF
-4266 QQSFSQAENINNT
+4266 QQSFNQAENINNK

-4306 MDVNGLRVDV
+4306 MDANGLRVDV
-4316 SARSSELAVDATG
+4316 SVRSSELAVDEAG
-4329 RKHTKDENGDW
+4329 RKHTKDANGDW
-4340 IQKAETNKVSLSWNE
+4340 VQKAENNKVSLSWDE
-4355 QGEVIAKEERI
+4355 QGEVVAKDERI

-4374 IDLSRIG
+4374 IELSRIG
-4381 VSDVGEIARGAI
+4381 VSDVDEPARGAI

-4404 KRKVETETSS
+4404 KRKAETETSS
-4414 SAANNKLSYSGNI
+4414 SSANNKLSYSGNI

-4447 IKVGSGGFKSL
+4447 IKVGTGGFKSL

-4477 VDMGGYQALEGAQM
+4477 FDIGGYQALEGAQM

-4503 QSNDLLV
+4503 RSNDLIV

-4540 SGEDQD
+4540 SGEGQD

-4577 YTCLVELDSHNER
+4577 YTSLVELDSQNER
-4590 SSRGLKHDT
+4590 SSRGLKHDA

-4616 SSAGKL
+4616 SDTSKL

-4704 NKLLGQMAGI
+4704 NKLLGQLAGV

-4722 IFGVDYTTSGQIVSR
+4722 IFGVDYTASGQIVSR

-4743 GVAILTEMLEVIGE
+4743 GVAILKEMLEVIGE
-4757 FSGDQLQAFVDPA
+4757 FSGDQLQAFIDPA

-4776 KSGIDMGADGIQ
+4776 KSGINMGADGIK

-4794 GLKDKAPEEEENKSA
+4794 GLKEKAPEEEEDNSS
-4809 VSVNGTS
+4809 VSVNGAN
-4816 VNSAQGATA
+4816 VNSAQGATVA
-4825 SDGNTETAETQD
+4825 DGSTETAETPD

-4896 GDGDINLSLGNY
+4896 GDGDINISLGNY

-4942 TSNIFTGGEGSDM
+4942 TSNIFTGGEGNDM

-5001 DTGLGRDYVVT
+5001 DTGSGRDYVVT
-5012 SGNFNRVDTGDGQD
+5012 SGNFNRVDTGDDQD

-5088 KFSQFNGEEGRD
+5088 KFSQFNGGEGRD

-5122 SGDVIDNLVEDIS
+5122 SGDVIDNLVEDIR

-5167 VSETDQAKFEHIGSV
+5167 ASDSDQAKFEHIGSV
-5182 TFNDYFDGKR
+5182 TFSDYFNGNR
-5192 AQMIIAM
+5192 AQVIIAM
-5199 GEKDANGEREY
+5199 GEKDATGEREY
-5210 TTLSESSIDA
+5210 TTLSESAIDA

-5243 KSRVAISTA
+5243 KSRVAITTA

>member
-13 FTGNYSADNGN
+13 FTGNYSADDGN
-24 NDIVAIGFGG
+24 NSIVAIGFGG

-47 GSIGATVHT
+47 GSIGATVYT

-69 LRVEDSTGHLS
+69 LRVEDTTGHLS

-108 IDHLGHHG
+108 IDHLGNHG
-116 DVSYGG
+116 DVNYGG
-122 AAAYNSVKRKGLS
+122 AAAYNGITRKGLS

-149 WHETNHGNLSFAG
+149 WHETNQGNLSFAG
-162 AGAGNKLDRTWFDQ
+162 AGAGNKLDRTWFNR
-176 YQGSRGDVSF
+176 YQDSRGDVTF

-216 RKGKVGDITLQG
+216 RKGKVGDVTLQG

-245 QQTHGNIR
+245 AQTRGNIR

-260 NSFYSD
+260 NSLYSD

-297 EYAKAEDIVLTTAKM
+297 EYAKAEEIVLTAAQM
-312 HGSWIGSG
+312 HGLSIDNGNKF
-320 THAVTAVKSEREP
+320 HAVTAVKSEREP

-352 LSNDPKTGKLKYY
+352 LYNDPETGKLKYY
-365 SEAWYKQGNH
+365 SEAWFKRGNH
-375 LSGLARSDVSS
+375 LTDLARSDVSS

-408 QQSLTVHAMEK
+408 QQSLTVHAVEK

-429 ANGALIDAKDVVLS
+429 ANGALIDAKDVALS
-443 DAKMGG
+443 EAKMGG
-449 HAISTD
+449 TAISTD
-455 GTKVDVQA
+455 GTTVDVQA
-463 IKSNRKPNT
+463 VKSNRKPNT

-484 IVVVELANDAETGV
+484 IVVVELANDPKTGA

-510 DHTANLA
+510 NHTADLA

-532 GGYSLSALNYSVN
+532 GGYSLSDLHYSVN
-545 AIRSMSET
+545 AVRSTSET

-578 VHFSGAG
+578 VHFNGAG

-691 KGNGNSRVAMLGG
+691 KGNGNSRVVMLGG
-704 YNTHTQIGSGHGLWL
+704 YNTHTQIGSGNGLWL

-724 NVMTQVGNGEVTS
+724 NVMTQVGKGDVAS

-745 LTKVGEGELTAGMLG
+745 LTKVGDGDLTAGMLG
-760 GANVMTHISGDEQ
+760 GANVITHISGDNET
-773 ASNTTAVALGGAN
+773 SNTTAVALGGAN
-786 ILTKKGKGDTLAVM
+786 ILTKKGKGNALAVM

-813 STTGV
+813 TTTGV

-867 GDGTSIAAMI
+867 GDGTSIAVMI

-949 AAMVGNANIFTHIGN
+949 AAMVGNANIFTHVGS

-975 NVMTKVGNDLTA
+975 NIMTKVGDDLTA

-1007 LFAGEMNVM
+1007 IFAGEVNVM

-1126 KANIVTKVGDG
+1126 KANIITKVGDG
-1137 LGINVAWGQANVFT
+1137 LGVNVAWGQANVFT

-1165 ANILT
+1165 ANVIT

-1208 KVGDGRNVVLAKGE
+1208 KVGNGRNVVLAKGE

-1232 DSFNALWSKGNVVTK
+1232 DSFNALWSKGNIVTK

-1260 ANITTTVGNGLSVTA
+1260 ANITTTVGDGLSVTA

-1285 VGNGVSVNVA
+1285 VGDGVSVNVA

-1322 HIGDGLNI
+1322 HIGDGLGI
-1330 NASYARNNVAIK
+1330 NASYAQNNVAIK
-1342 VGNGDFYSLA
+1342 IGNGDFYSLA

-1362 LSALFDNVKQTLLGV
+1362 LSALFDNIKQTVLGV

-1385 LVQGDEAST
+1385 LVQGDEASS

-1440 PDLNEMDND
+1440 PDLNKMQNALDV
-1449 LNIDGASDHAPNL
+1449 DGSSDQTQAPNL
-1462 IVNGDFEQGDR
+1462 IVNGDFEQGDQ
-1473 GWQSTHG
+1473 GWKSTHG
-1480 VEASYSGSVY
+1480 VEASYSGNVY

-1495 GHGTRVTELDTHTN
+1495 GHGARVTELDTYTN

-1577 IEFKGTGHN
+1577 IEFKGTGQN

-1596 VAKSESSPQANAV
+1596 VAKSESSQQANAV
-1609 SEHAKQNQASQNAL
+1609 SEHATQNQASQNAL

-1652 QLESTDQQAIENN
+1652 QLESTDQKALENN

-1676 SEAVTAELTTLA
+1676 SEAVTAELTKLA
-1688 QGLDVLDGQATH
+1688 QGLDVLDEQATH
-1700 TGKSGEQ
+1700 TGESGDQ

-1716 LDGVQSQIDDAKQL
+1716 LDGVQRQLDDAKQL
-1730 ASDKMAA
+1730 ANDKIAA

-1750 DSIAKSEAGVAKGE
+1750 ESVAKSEAGVAKGE
-1764 QNRAGAEQDIAE
+1764 QNRVGAEQDIAD

-1789 AKSHDAKQAESDAHS
+1789 AKSNDAKQAESDAHS

-1826 AQNDAQ
+1826 AQNDAK
-1832 GAKQNEGDRPDRQG
+1832 GTKQNEGDRPDREG
-1846 VAGSGLSG
+1846 VTGSGLSG

-1865 GSHVNTDSQTN
+1865 GSHVTNDSQTN
-1876 ADGRFSDGLTEQE
+1876 ADGRFSEGLSEQE
-1889 LEALEGATNA
+1889 QEALEGATNA

-1907 GIRSKNSGST
+1907 GIRGKNSGST
-1917 ITSMFMEANAD
+1917 ISSMFTETNTD
-1928 SIVVDTTASQDVV
+1928 SIVVPTAASQDVV
-1941 RKEVRISGV
+1941 RKEIRISGV
-1950 NLVGL
+1950 NLEGL
-1955 GEASHDSA
+1955 GEASHDTA
-1963 ESLVAARAEKVANLY
+1963 ESLVSARAEKVANLY

-1986 VATDKYVPVPGF
+1986 AATDKYVPVPGF
-1998 ERVDADVSDEVK
+1998 ERVDADVSEEAK
-2010 QRMIQSM
+2010 ERMILFVG
-2017 SGYIEH
+2017 GYIEH

-2041 ESTLDY
+2041 EATLDY
-2047 DWDKRVEF
+2047 NWDKRVEF
-2055 LTKLESYGYSFETP
+2055 LTKLESYGYSFEAP
-2069 HAEKSIVSF
+2069 HGEKSIVSF
-2078 WSGKNFKQYRDV
+2078 WSGRNFKEYRNV

-2095 TDGKKVVYDID
+2095 ADGKKVVYDID
-2106 VKGNAFAIDLNKHLM
+2106 VKGNAFAIDLNKQLM
-2121 RWGGLFLDPDNA
+2121 RWGGMFLDPDNA

-2158 TGAQHDVYVIAEGGV
+2158 TGAQNDVYVIAEGGM

-2179 WHVEL
+2179 WNVEL

-2204 PVSEYKDLPADEIGR
+2204 PVSAYKDIPVEDIGR
-2219 RLTDAGVGVKVRFD
+2219 RLTDAGVAVKVRFD
-2233 ALSSARQAELLAD
+2233 ALSHEKQADLLAD
-2246 NPDDYR
+2246 NPDGYK

-2289 GDEGFE
+2289 GEEGFE
-2295 VRSWPGSDDK
+2295 VRSWPGTDGK

-2315 DAAQQKAIERFI
+2315 DAAQQKSIERFI

-2361 KEDGAWTYNT
+2361 KEDGAWTYNA
-2371 NSELMSVTELLDAA
+2371 NVELMSVTELLDAA
-2385 HVSGKVRGESYQK
+2385 HVSGKVRGESYQQ
-2398 VIDALAEYHASTAE
+2398 VIDALTEYHASTAE
-2412 HADYELESVEQLVNL
+2412 HADYELASVEKLLNL
-2427 RKKIEGYALG
+2427 RKQVEGYVLG
-2437 HPDSGRLE
+2437 HPDSGRVQ
-2445 AMNSLLNQVNSR
+2445 AMNALLNQVNSR
-2457 LEEVS
+2457 LEAVS
-2462 VLAVSEQSIKAHDS
+2462 VLVVSEQSIKAHDS
-2476 FSRLYDQLDN
+2476 FSHLYDQLDN
-2486 AHLKQS
+2486 ANLKES

-2501 DFVTKGKGNLAK
+2501 DFVTKGKGNLAN
-2513 IDQLGGSDAVLEKVK
+2513 IDKLGGSDAVLEKVK
-2528 ASVNHEYG
+2528 AAVSHEYG
-2536 QAIADTIFAGLSA
+2536 QVVADTIFAGLSA
-2549 NELAKDGKGIDI
+2549 NDLAKDGKGIDI
-2561 TGLNRIHQALEQHMS
+2561 AGLNKVHQAIEQHMS

-2602 GRTQIDAQAAADFNK
+2602 GRTQLEGQAAADFNK

-2633 RNIFNVATEYQPDLK
+2633 RNIFNVATEDQPDLK

-2687 FIEKLNA
+2687 FVEKLNA
-2694 AKGIDAAYKDASE
+2694 AKGIDASYKDASE

-2713 LGNPDMLVSTGIP
+2713 LGNPDMLASTGIP

-2752 QELQKQAQASGDPA
+2752 EELQKQAQASGDPA
-2766 LVAKRIDNVVRL
+2766 LVEKRIDNVVRL

-2821 HDPDARYQLLTKN
+2821 NDPDARYQLLTKN

-2889 QVNDDLDALS
+2889 QATDLLDALS
-2899 GSEKHKDK
+2899 GNEKHKEN

-2915 PPRDKVPLS
+2915 PPRDKESLS

-2937 RDARRKIGDIT
+2937 KDVRRKIGDIT
-2948 QTLLDHAVEKG
+2948 QTLLDHAVENG

-2978 QGTASSDD
+2978 QGAASSED
-2986 ETSTTSGKVV
+2986 ETSATSGKVV

-3011 AIRSHYQKQGIDML
+3011 AIRNHYQKQGIDML

-3066 ILHGYSMGG
+3066 IIHGYSMGG

-3121 TIAKAVNGQFSVEK
+3121 AIAKAVNGQFSVEK
-3135 NLKGLPQETPILLL
+3135 NLKGLPKETPILLL

-3163 VKLSNSGFNVTGEQ
+3163 AKLAIAGYNVTGEQ

-3182 EASNRLMSQYT
+3182 EASNRLMGQYAD
-3193 GQIVSDLLNTQHIKH
+3193 QIVSGLFNAEQAAVEAGEVLKGLEKDFKRYGDALKPDTSVPGKAKDIRTTKDFLNGYKNDHAKDIVDGFRSDMSIKQLVDLFVKGNWSAEQKGALAWEIESRALKVTFQNKSEKYNRLFREIASAGVVDAKATEQLAPQLMLLNLANDGFGGRCDPLSKLVLV
-3208 NEAKLNLEPHGK
+3208 AKQLENDG
-3220 NYESRDLI
+3220 
-3228 LKPISQP
+3228 Q
-3235 ETVELGMPEVDQ
+3235 V
-3247 KVLADIAERENVIIG
+3247 G
-3262 VRPVDEKSKS
+3262 VARQLLE
-3272 LIASKMYS
+3272 KMYS
-3280 SKGLFVKAKSS
+3280 AAAVLSNPTLYSDSEKANASKLLSSLAAIHAKN
-3291 DWGPMSGFIPVDQSF
+3291 PMHDTSMKVWQEKLEGKQALTVNGVVEKITD
-3306 AKASARR
+3306 ASANGKPV
-3313 DLETF
+3313 L
-3318 NRHAE
+3318 
-3323 QSIQSGNAVSA
+3323 
-3334 DLYLNQVRVE
+3334 
-3344 ELVSKYHSLTPLEL
+3344 LEL
-3358 DDQSGMYKTT
+3358 DAPGHAMAAWAKGSGDDRVYGFYDPNAGIVEFSSAEKFGAYLTRFFGKSDLNMAQGYKLGKNAAGEAIFNRVVVMDGNTLASYKPTFGDKTT
-3368 ATNGDQSV
+3368 MQGILDLPVFDATPIKKPTGGVASDLEALGDK
-3376 PFFLNRVTVD
+3376 T
-3386 GNELWQVHYITNGE
+3386 
-3400 LAPFKVIGDP
+3400 KV
-3410 VSKQP
+3410 V
-3415 MTADYDLLTVM
+3415 
-3426 YSYGDLGPQDKVKQ
+3426 
-3440 PLTWQ
+3440 
-3445 QWKDS
+3445 
-3450 VTYEDLTPKYKELYS
+3450 
-3465 NEDLYNKKDGASLG
+3465 
-3479 NVSGRLKELKDRIN
+3479 
-3493 VDLGRTNGLEM
+3493 VDL
-3504 VHHGADDANPY
+3504 A
-3515 AVMADNFPATFF
+3515 
-3527 VPKSLFAEDGLGEGK
+3527 
-3542 GSIQTYF
+3542 
-3549 NVNEQGA
+3549 
-3556 VVIRNPQEF
+3556 
-3565 SDFQQVTINASFRA
+3565 
-3579 SFNDKWNHGL
+3579 
-3589 DEPLFTTKRKLSH
+3589 
-3602 EFLNKRDQLLKKL
+3602 
-3615 SGGRLD
+3615 
-3621 AQDETLVA
+3621 
-3629 LGNPDDVSGN
+3629 
-3639 KAIVAVD
+3639 
-3646 VSQIFTRQE
+3646 QIFTVQE
-3655 LKERANV
+3655 LKERAKV

-3681 HQTVSRDQIVASFE
+3681 HQAKGRDQIAASFE
-3695 LNKKV
+3695 LNKKI

-3714 ALTQLKEQITSALF
+3714 ALTQLKEQVTSALF
-3728 IGKMQVA
+3728 IGKMQIA
-3735 QVDIDAIAQTRPEL
+3735 QAGIDAIAQTRPEL

-3758 EEANGEHR
+3758 EEANGKHV

-3779 PYLAPKQGY
+3779 PYLAPKHGY
-3788 KGETPND
+3788 KGETPSD

-3804 DLGDHYADFKQ
+3804 DLSEHYADFKQ

-3867 KKVDPI
+3867 KKADPI

-3882 LKKFA
+3882 LKTFA
-3887 DKSYLSQLDSD
+3887 DQSYLSQLDSD

-3917 WDRRYSGAGYDELT
+3917 WDRRYSGKGYDELT
-3931 NKLAGATGV
+3931 NKLASATGV

-4011 LSAMLKTKHLDATL
+4011 LSAMLKTKHLDVAL

-4068 EVLQSL
+4068 EVLQNL
-4074 PDDEK
+4074 PDGEK

-4108 PALRVSDSNQFRVEQ
+4108 PALKVSDSNQFTVEQ
-4123 DDMTLRVVYDDVANK
+4123 DDVSLRVVYDDVANK
-4138 PKLTF
+4138 PKITF

-4151 TAIHN
+4151 TDLHN
-4156 QNVNDW
+4156 RNVNDW
-4162 ERVAVTPTADGGETR
+4162 ERVVVTPTADGGETR
-4177 FDGQIIVQM
+4177 FDGQIIVQV
-4186 ENDSVVANAAA
+4186 ENDAVAAKAAA

-4237 GHGRDDSDS
+4237 GHGRDDSES
-4246 NNTHL
+4246 NNTRL
-4251 SGYSAEDLAAKLANF
+4251 SGYSADELAVKLAKF
-4266 QQSFSQAENINNT
+4266 QQSFNQAENVSSK
-4279 PDHISIVG
+4279 PEHISIVG

-4306 MDVNGLRVDV
+4306 MDANGLRLDV
-4316 SARSSELAVDATG
+4316 SVRSSELAVDETG
-4329 RKHTKDENGDW
+4329 RKHTKDANGNW
-4340 IQKAETNKVSLSWNE
+4340 VQKAESNKVSLSWNE
-4355 QGEVIAKEERI
+4355 QGDVVAKDERI
-4366 RNGIAEGD
+4366 HNGIAEGD

-4381 VSDVGEIARGAI
+4381 ISDVDEPARGAI
-4393 GDNNDVFDAPE
+4393 GDNKDVFAAPE
-4404 KRKVETETSS
+4404 KRKAETETSS
-4414 SAANNKLSYSGNI
+4414 SSANNKLSYSGNI

-4447 IKVGSGGFKSL
+4447 IKVGTGGFKSL
-4458 AFGDNNVMV
+4458 AFGDNNVMI

-4477 VDMGGYQALEGAQM
+4477 FDIGGYQALEGAQM

-4498 SFNLG
+4498 SFNKG
-4503 QSNDLLV
+4503 RSNDLIV

-4540 SGEDQD
+4540 SGKGKD

-4577 YTCLVELDSHNER
+4577 YTSLVELDSQNER
-4590 SSRGLKHDT
+4590 SSRGLKHDA

-4610 LSGNSD
+4610 LSGNGNNDTS
-4616 SSAGKL
+4616 KL

-4704 NKLLGQMAGI
+4704 NKLLGQLAGV

-4722 IFGVDYTTSGQIVSR
+4722 IFGVDYTASGHIVSR

-4743 GVAILTEMLEVIGE
+4743 GVAILKEMLEVIGE

-4776 KSGIDMGADGIQ
+4776 KAGIKTGADGIK

-4794 GLKDKAPEEEENKSA
+4794 GLKEKAPEEEESKPS
-4809 VSVNGTS
+4809 VSLNGETL
-4816 VNSAQGATA
+4816 NSTQGATVA
-4825 SDGNTETAETQD
+4825 DGSTETTETPD

-4867 ENLKENLTADL
+4867 TNLKENLTADL

-4942 TSNIFTGGEGSDM
+4942 TSNIFTGGEGNDM

-5001 DTGLGRDYVVT
+5001 DTGSGRDYVVT
-5012 SGNFNRVDTGDGQD
+5012 SGNFNRVDTGDDQD

-5036 VELGAGNDFANV
+5036 VELGAGDDFANV

-5088 KFSQFNGEEGRD
+5088 KFSQFNGGEGRD

-5122 SGDVIDNLVEDIS
+5122 SGDVIDNLVEDIR

-5167 VSETDQAKFEHIGSV
+5167 ASDSDQAKFEHIGSV
-5182 TFNDYFDGKR
+5182 TFSDYFNGNR
-5192 AQMIIAM
+5192 AQVIIAM
-5199 GEKDANGEREY
+5199 GEKDATGEREY
-5210 TTLSESSIDA
+5210 TTLSESAIDA

-5243 KSRVAISTA
+5243 KSRVAITTA

>member
-13 FTGNYSADNGN
+13 FTGNYSADDGN
-24 NDIVAIGFGG
+24 NNIVAIGFGG
-34 EIHAY
+34 QIHAY

-47 GSIGATVHT
+47 GSIGATVYT

-69 LRVEDSTGHLS
+69 LKVEDSTGHLT

-108 IDHLGHHG
+108 IDHLGNHG

-122 AAAYNSVKRKGLS
+122 AAAYNGITRKGLS
-135 GNVTFKGAGGYNAL
+135 GNVTFAGAGGYNAL
-149 WHETNHGNLSFAG
+149 WHETNQGNLSFTG
-162 AGAGNKLDRTWFDQ
+162 AGAGNKLDRTWFNR
-176 YQGSRGDVSF
+176 YQGSHGDVTF

-236 RTRQAEDVY
+236 RTHQAEDVY
-245 QQTHGNIR
+245 TQTRGNIR

-260 NSFYSD
+260 NSLYSD

-278 AYNTITRKGSGSS
+278 AYNTIIRKGSGND
-291 FDAQGM
+291 FAKEGM
-297 EYAKAEDIVLTTAKM
+297 TNAKADEIVLTKAVM
-312 HGSWIGSG
+312 SGSWIGQD
-320 THAVTAVKSEREP
+320 HHVTAVKSASEP
-333 NTYLFAI
+333 NTYLFAF
-340 ADGTYTKINKVR
+340 ADSTYTKINKVQLR
-352 LSNDPKTGKLKYY
+352 NDPQTGELKYY
-365 SEAWYKQGNH
+365 STAWYKEGNH
-375 LSGLARSDVSS
+375 LSNLANQDISDN
-386 AGGFEVNP
+386 GGFTAVN
-394 INGGYTLSNIAVEH
+394 INGAYTLSDLKVEH
-408 QQSLTVHAMEK
+408 QQSVTVHAVEK
-419 DLTEYEWVTY
+419 SLTEYEWVTY
-429 ANGALIDAKDVVLS
+429 ANGAVIDAKEVSLS

-449 HAISTD
+449 HAIYAD
-455 GTKVDVQA
+455 GTKVDVKA
-463 IKSNRKPNT
+463 VKSNRQPNT
-472 YVYAKVL
+472 YIYAKVL

-484 IVVVELANDAETGV
+484 IVVVELANDPETGA

-510 DHTANLA
+510 DHTANIA
-517 NEDISSANGYHSMGK
+517 NQDISSATGYNPMGK
-532 GGYSLSALNYSVN
+532 GGYSLSDLHYSVN
-545 AIRSMSET
+545 AVRSTSET
-553 VADIDEYTDQTLF
+553 VADIEEYTDQTLF
-566 KPATDSGESSGD
+566 KPANDSGESSGD
-578 VHFSGAG
+578 VRFNGAG
-585 GGNVIKSNVTRGNVY
+585 GGNVIKSNVTRGNVH

-651 HQSKQGKMDVYAGGA
+651 HQSQQGKMDVYAGGA

-671 RIGDGQYLAHLLA
+671 RLGDGQYLAHLLA
-684 YGNISVH
+684 YGNISVQ
-691 KGNGNSRVAMLGG
+691 KGSGDSRVVMLGG
-704 YNTHTQIGSGHGLWL
+704 YNTHTQIGSGNGLWL

-724 NVMTQVGNGEVTS
+724 NVMTQVGQGDVAA

-745 LTKVGEGELTAGMLG
+745 LTKMGEGELTSGMLG
-760 GANVMTHISGDEQ
+760 GANVITHISNDDQ
-773 ASNTTAVALGGAN
+773 LSNTTAVALGGAN
-786 ILTKKGKGDTLAVM
+786 ILTKKGKGNTLAVM

-813 STTGV
+813 TTTGV

-867 GDGTSIAAMI
+867 GDGTSIAVMI

-949 AAMVGNANIFTHIGN
+949 AAMVGNANIFTHIGH

-975 NVMTKVGNDLTA
+975 NIMTKVGNDLTA

-993 ANIYTHVGD
+993 ANIMTHVGD

-1007 LFAGEMNVM
+1007 LFAGEVNVM

-1101 GLLISDIGNVM
+1101 GLLISDVGNVM

-1126 KANIVTKVGDG
+1126 KANLITKVGDG
-1137 LGINVAWGQANVFT
+1137 LGVNVAWGQANVFT

-1165 ANILT
+1165 ANLIT

-1176 EVSVVQGK
+1176 ELSVVQGE

-1208 KVGDGRNVVLAKGE
+1208 KVGHGQNVVLTKGE

-1232 DSFNALWSKGNVVTK
+1232 DSFNALWSKGNIVTK
-1247 VGDGMQVTAAKGK
+1247 VGDGMQVTAAKGQ
-1260 ANITTTVGNGLSVTA
+1260 ANITTTVGNGLNVTA

-1285 VGNGVSVNVA
+1285 VGDGVSVNVA

-1322 HIGDGLNI
+1322 HVGDGLNI
-1330 NASYARNNVAIK
+1330 NASYAQNNVAIK

-1362 LSALFDNVKQTLLGV
+1362 LSALFDNIKQTVLGV

-1385 LVQGDEAST
+1385 LVQGDEASS
-1394 SGTQKG
+1394 SGTHKG

-1413 GFQMDAIEEVGSD
+1413 GFQMDAIKEVSSD

-1440 PDLNEMDND
+1440 PDLNKMQHA
-1449 LNIDGASDHAPNL
+1449 LNVDDSSVQAPNL
-1462 IVNGDFEQGDR
+1462 IVNGDFELGEH

-1480 VEASYSGSVY
+1480 VEASYAGSVY
-1490 GVNGE
+1490 GVEGE
-1495 GHGTRVTELDTHTN
+1495 GHGARVTELDTYTN
-1509 TSLYQDLTD
+1509 TSLYQDLAN
-1518 LTEGEVIAVS
+1518 LAQGEVIAVS

-1547 NGEVVFSSSGDA
+1547 NGEVVFSSSGDE
-1559 SAWQQ
+1559 STWQQ
-1564 KTLKLTAHAGSNR
+1564 KTLKLTAQAGSNR

-1596 VAKSESSPQANAV
+1596 VATSESSQQANAIR
-1609 SEHAKQNQASQNAL
+1609 EHATQNPAAQNAL

-1652 QLESTDQQAIENN
+1652 QLESTDQQALENN
-1665 GQAQRDAVKEE
+1665 GQAQRDAVQEE
-1676 SEAVTAELTTLA
+1676 SEAITAELTKLA
-1688 QGLDVLDGQATH
+1688 QGLDVLDSQATH
-1700 TGKSGEQ
+1700 TGESGDQ
-1707 WRNDFAGGL
+1707 WRNEFASGL
-1716 LDGVQSQIDDAKQL
+1716 LAGVQTQLDDAKQL
-1730 ASDKMAA
+1730 ANEKIAE
-1737 AKQTQ
+1737 AKQKHA
-1742 SDNNSKVK
+1742 DNQNKVK
-1750 DSIAKSEAGVAKGE
+1750 DAVAKSEAGVAKGE
-1764 QNRAGAEQDIAE
+1764 QNRAGAEQDIAD
-1776 AKADA
+1776 AQADA
-1781 ETRKADAV
+1781 EKRKADAL
-1789 AKSHDAKQAESDAHS
+1789 AKGKDAQQAESDAHH
-1804 AANDAQSRG
+1804 AVNNAQSRG
-1813 DRDAMNAENKANQ
+1813 DRDVQVAENKANQ
-1826 AQNDAQ
+1826 AQADAQ

-1846 VAGSGLSG
+1846 VTGSGLSG
-1854 NAHRVEGAGET
+1854 NAHSVEGAGET
-1865 GSHVNTDSQTN
+1865 DSHVNTDSQTN
-1876 ADGRFSDGLTEQE
+1876 ADGRFSEGLTEQE
-1889 LEALEGATNA
+1889 QEALEGATNA

-1907 GIRSKNSGST
+1907 GIRAKNSVSSM
-1917 ITSMFMEANAD
+1917 TSMFSETNSK
-1928 SIVVDTTASQDVV
+1928 SIVVPTKVSPEPV
-1941 RKEVRISGV
+1941 RQEVTRRDVRISGV
-1950 NLVGL
+1950 NL
-1955 GEASHDSA
+1955 
-1963 ESLVAARAEKVANLY
+1963 ESLSAVQGNQPTGQLASKS
-1978 RWLDTDND
+1978 
-1986 VATDKYVPVPGF
+1986 VPGF
-1998 ERVDADVSDEVK
+1998 KSHFASTSIGIENELSGLVVVLPKNSAQTFGYVHDSQGNPLFMLTKDMNQGGYSNPVGINDIQGVNNWQTHTIELVTYPSEISDTAAVESRKEAMLWLAKEFTDHINQSNHQSLPHLVSDDG
-2010 QRMIQSM
+2010 RF
-2017 SGYIEH
+2017 
-2023 TDNQVPKDQ
+2023 
-2032 AQALATLFV
+2032 TLV
-2041 ESTLDY
+2041 ISN
-2047 DWDKRVEF
+2047 
-2055 LTKLESYGYSFETP
+2055 S
-2069 HAEKSIVSF
+2069 
-2078 WSGKNFKQYRDV
+2078 
-2090 LDNAQ
+2090 
-2095 TDGKKVVYDID
+2095 
-2106 VKGNAFAIDLNKHLM
+2106 KHLIAA
-2121 RWGGLFLDPDNA
+2121 GNGT
-2133 EQNQLKSSIDAATF
+2133 SIDAQGKTIGMTPSGQQATMAISAKEF
-2147 SNTGFWSSVYA
+2147 GTSSSSEVRLLESAPWYQAGLRDEFLANAKNTTLDDPATAQNVYAYLTSVYSKTA
-2158 TGAQHDVYVIAEGGV
+2158 DLAKEYGIYINDWDPASEGFSPNAQGLTDPKVKNAWSILPRTKPVRMLELLSAEDSRYVRQQIAEKLKGTYSESLAKNVFEYFQYGGEV
-2173 RLGNYF
+2173 AGHGINNATTGS
-2179 WHVEL
+2179 VQQPE
-2184 PALRQLQREGLVGE
+2184 PAILFEFRSVPSALSDFVP
-2198 IRLLDK
+2198 K
-2204 PVSEYKDLPADEIGR
+2204 TAS
-2219 RLTDAGVGVKVRFD
+2219 TVKVDVKALDHFDSASRKAIITEVNALVSGSEDFD
-2233 ALSSARQAELLAD
+2233 AWYQEYRASKGQPPVKNPKSSASANHKAEWLMTQLAEQWAKITAPYTD
-2246 NPDDYR
+2246 NHE
-2252 ADTLVE
+2252 TLTSTKLASNDKEE
-2258 LDVKL
+2258 LHALGETSNLEHNKQQENVA
-2263 SAIDSMLRESLP
+2263 SIINTMLNDMLP
-2275 FYSLRTERNLLVQE
+2275 FYALRTERNLLVQE

-2295 VRSWPGSDDK
+2295 VRAWPGTEDK
-2305 SKTILLDNPE
+2305 SKTIILENPE
-2315 DAAQQKAIERFI
+2315 DAAQHKAIERFI

-2341 FLVDNKVL
+2341 FLVDNKVI
-2349 SHHDGRTRILAQ
+2349 SHHEGRTHVLAQ
-2361 KEDGAWTYNT
+2361 KVDGAWQYNAT
-2371 NSELMSVTELLDAA
+2371 VELMSVTELLDAA
-2385 HVSGKVRGESYQK
+2385 NVTGKIRGESYQQ
-2398 VIDALAEYHASTAE
+2398 VIDALTDYHASITE
-2412 HADYELESVEQLVNL
+2412 HADYEPEPVEKLLNL
-2427 RKKIEGYALG
+2427 RKKIEGYVLG
-2437 HPDSGRLE
+2437 HPDSGRVE
-2445 AMNSLLNQVNSR
+2445 AMNSLLNQVNKR
-2457 LEEVS
+2457 LGEVS
-2462 VLAVSEQSIKAHDS
+2462 LLSVAEQTIQAQDS
-2476 FSRLYDQLDN
+2476 FSRLYDQLEAAN
-2486 AHLKQS
+2486 LKER
-2492 KHLYLDGNG
+2492 KHLYLDQNG
-2501 DFVTKGKGNLAK
+2501 DFVTKGKGNLAN
-2513 IDQLGGSDAVLEKVK
+2513 IDLLGSREAVLEKVK
-2528 ASVNHEYG
+2528 LTVSNEYG
-2536 QAIADTIFAGLSA
+2536 QTVADTIFAGLSA
-2549 NELAKDGKGIDI
+2549 KDLAKDGKGIDI
-2561 TGLNRIHQALEQHMS
+2561 AGLNKVHQAIEQHLS
-2576 PVSATMY
+2576 PVSATLY

-2602 GRTQIDAQAAADFNK
+2602 GRTQLEGQAAADFNQ

-2633 RNIFNVATEYQPDLK
+2633 SNILNVATKDQPDLK

-2660 NDTLEHDM
+2660 NDTLEHDV

-2677 LNDGETKLKR
+2677 LHDGDIKLKR

-2694 AKGIDAAYKDASE
+2694 AKGIDASFKEASE

-2713 LGNPDMLVSTGIP
+2713 LGNPDMLETTGIP

-2731 PFVDQWNDT
+2731 PFVEQWNDT

-2752 QELQKQAQASGDPA
+2752 QELRLQAQRSDDPE
-2766 LVAKRIDNVVRL
+2766 LLEKRIGNVVRQ
-2778 FAERALEEIEAFKAS
+2778 FAERALEEIETFKAS
-2793 QADEGRVFRINLEGL
+2793 QADQGRVFRINLEGL

-2814 AEWNRLS
+2814 AEWHRLS
-2821 HDPDARYQLLTKN
+2821 NDPDARYQLLTKN

-2853 HTWRPKFGVWTPTE
+2853 HTWLPKFGVWTPTE

-2889 QVNDDLDALS
+2889 QVTDVLDALS
-2899 GSEKHKDK
+2899 GNEKPKEN

-2915 PPRDKVPLS
+2915 PPRDKESLS
-2924 PLTRFLNNELYGE
+2924 PLTRFLNNELYGDKE
-2937 RDARRKIGDIT
+2937 ARRKIGEIT

-2959 ESQKVTLKG
+2959 ESQKITLQG

-2978 QGTASSDD
+2978 QGTAPSEG
-2986 ETSTTSGKVV
+2986 ETSSPSGKVV

-3011 AIRSHYQKQGIDML
+3011 AIRNHYQKQGIDML

-3066 ILHGYSMGG
+3066 IIHGYSMGG

-3121 TIAKAVNGQFSVEK
+3121 AIAKAVNGQFSVEK
-3135 NLKGLPQETPILLL
+3135 NLEGLPKETSILLL
-3149 TDNEGLGEEGEKLR
+3149 TDNEGLGNEGEKLR
-3163 VKLSNSGFNVTGEQ
+3163 TKLTASGYNVTGEQ

-3182 EASNRLMSQYT
+3182 EASNRLMSQYAD
-3193 GQIVSDLLNTQHIKH
+3193 QIVSGLSSSASVDEDLDQQGLDTTSTKDQGVSNKDDHLQVVDSK
-3208 NEAKLNLEPHGK
+3208 EA
-3220 NYESRDLI
+3220 
-3228 LKPISQP
+3228 
-3235 ETVELGMPEVDQ
+3235 
-3247 KVLADIAERENVIIG
+3247 LADGKI
-3262 VRPVDEKSKS
+3262 
-3272 LIASKMYS
+3272 L
-3280 SKGLFVKAKSS
+3280 
-3291 DWGPMSGFIPVDQSF
+3291 
-3306 AKASARR
+3306 
-3313 DLETF
+3313 
-3318 NRHAE
+3318 H
-3323 QSIQSGNAVSA
+3323 
-3334 DLYLNQVRVE
+3334 NQ
-3344 ELVSKYHSLTPLEL
+3344 
-3358 DDQSGMYKTT
+3358 
-3368 ATNGDQSV
+3368 
-3376 PFFLNRVTVD
+3376 
-3386 GNELWQVHYITNGE
+3386 
-3400 LAPFKVIGDP
+3400 
-3410 VSKQP
+3410 
-3415 MTADYDLLTVM
+3415 
-3426 YSYGDLGPQDKVKQ
+3426 
-3440 PLTWQ
+3440 
-3445 QWKDS
+3445 
-3450 VTYEDLTPKYKELYS
+3450 
-3465 NEDLYNKKDGASLG
+3465 
-3479 NVSGRLKELKDRIN
+3479 
-3493 VDLGRTNGLEM
+3493 
-3504 VHHGADDANPY
+3504 
-3515 AVMADNFPATFF
+3515 
-3527 VPKSLFAEDGLGEGK
+3527 
-3542 GSIQTYF
+3542 
-3549 NVNEQGA
+3549 
-3556 VVIRNPQEF
+3556 
-3565 SDFQQVTINASFRA
+3565 
-3579 SFNDKWNHGL
+3579 
-3589 DEPLFTTKRKLSH
+3589 
-3602 EFLNKRDQLLKKL
+3602 
-3615 SGGRLD
+3615 
-3621 AQDETLVA
+3621 
-3629 LGNPDDVSGN
+3629 
-3639 KAIVAVD
+3639 
-3646 VSQIFTRQE
+3646 
-3655 LKERANV
+3655 
-3662 FAKPI
+3662 
-3667 GASYQGILDQLDLV
+3667 
-3681 HQTVSRDQIVASFE
+3681 
-3695 LNKKV
+3695 
-3700 NAYIAEHPTSGRNQ
+3700 
-3714 ALTQLKEQITSALF
+3714 
-3728 IGKMQVA
+3728 
-3735 QVDIDAIAQTRPEL
+3735 
-3749 AARIFMVAI
+3749 
-3758 EEANGEHR
+3758 
-3766 GLTDMMVRWANED
+3766 
-3779 PYLAPKQGY
+3779 
-3788 KGETPND
+3788 
-3795 LGFDAKYHV
+3795 
-3804 DLGDHYADFKQ
+3804 
-3815 WLETSQSNGLL
+3815 
-3826 SKATLDESTKTV
+3826 
-3838 HLGYSY
+3838 
-3844 QELQDLTGVESV
+3844 
-3856 QMAFYFLKEAA
+3856 
-3867 KKVDPI
+3867 
-3873 SGDSAEMIL
+3873 
-3882 LKKFA
+3882 
-3887 DKSYLSQLDSD
+3887 
-3898 RMDQIEGIYRSS
+3898 
-3910 HETDVDA
+3910 
-3917 WDRRYSGAGYDELT
+3917 
-3931 NKLAGATGV
+3931 
-3940 DEQLSVLLDDRKGL
+3940 
-3954 LIGEVHGSDVNGL
+3954 DVNGW
-3967 RFVNEQMD
+3967 
-3975 ALKKQGVTVIG
+3975 G
-3986 LEHLRSDLAQPLI
+3986 P
-3999 DRYLATGVMSSE
+3999 
-4011 LSAMLKTKHLDATL
+4011 
-4025 FENAR
+4025 
-4030 ANGMRIVALD
+4030 
-4040 ANSSARPN
+4040 
-4048 VQGTEHGLMY
+4048 
-4058 RAGAANNIAV
+4058 
-4068 EVLQSL
+4068 
-4074 PDDEK
+4074 
-4079 FVAIYG
+4079 
-4085 KAHLQ
+4085 
-4090 SHKGIEGFVPG
+4090 
-4101 ITHRLDL
+4101 IT
-4108 PALRVSDSNQFRVEQ
+4108 
-4123 DDMTLRVVYDDVANK
+4123 
-4138 PKLTF
+4138 
-4143 KDSLSGAN
+4143 
-4151 TAIHN
+4151 
-4156 QNVNDW
+4156 
-4162 ERVAVTPTADGGETR
+4162 VTPTTDGGETR

-4186 ENDSVVANAAA
+4186 ENDDVVAKAAA

-4237 GHGRDDSDS
+4237 GHGRDHSES
-4246 NNTHL
+4246 NNTRL
-4251 SGYSAEDLAAKLANF
+4251 SGYSADELAVKLAKF
-4266 QQSFSQAENINNT
+4266 QQSFNQAENINNK

-4306 MDVNGLRVDV
+4306 MDANGLRVDV
-4316 SARSSELAVDATG
+4316 SVRSSELAIDEAG
-4329 RKHTKDENGDW
+4329 RKHTKDANGDW
-4340 IQKAETNKVSLSWNE
+4340 VQKAENNKVSLSWDA
-4355 QGEVIAKEERI
+4355 QGEVVAKDERI

-4381 VSDVGEIARGAI
+4381 VSDVDEPARGAI
-4393 GDNNDVFDAPE
+4393 GDNSDVFDAPE
-4404 KRKVETETSS
+4404 KRKPETEVIANSS
-4414 SAANNKLSYSGNI
+4414 SSNQLSYSGNI
-4427 QVNVGDG
+4427 QVNVGEG

-4447 IKVGSGGFKSL
+4447 IKVGTGGFKSL

-4467 HIGNGESKHS
+4467 HIGDGESKHS
-4477 VDMGGYQALEGAQM
+4477 VDIGGYQALEGAQM
-4491 FIGNRNV
+4491 FLGNRNV
-4498 SFNLG
+4498 SFNFG
-4503 QSNDLLV
+4503 HSNDLIL

-4535 QSIAT
+4535 QGIAM
-4540 SGEDQD
+4540 SGEGED

-4577 YTCLVELDSHNER
+4577 YTTLVELDSQNER
-4590 SSRGLKHDT
+4590 DSRGLKHDA
-4599 EAALNKQYNQW
+4599 EATLNKQYNQW
-4610 LSGNSD
+4610 LSGNGNSGT
-4616 SSAGKL
+4616 SQL

-4671 GSLFGLMTQQFSATG
+4671 GSLFGLMTQQFTATG

-4694 TPEDLPRQLK
+4694 TPQDLPRQLK
-4704 NKLLGQMAGI
+4704 NKLLGQLAGV

-4722 IFGVDYTTSGQIVSR
+4722 IFGVDYTASGQIVSR
-4737 NGEAVD
+4737 NGQAVD
-4743 GVAILTEMLEVIGE
+4743 GVAILKEMLEVIGE

-4776 KSGIDMGADGIQ
+4776 KAGIDMGADGIK

-4794 GLKDKAPEEEENKSA
+4794 GLKEKAPEEEKENSS
-4809 VSVNGTS
+4809 VSVNGEN
-4816 VNSAQGATA
+4816 VNSAQGATVA
-4825 SDGNTETAETQD
+4825 DGSTETAETPD

-4896 GDGDINLSLGNY
+4896 GDGDINISLGNY

-4942 TSNIFTGGEGSDM
+4942 TSNIFTGGEGNDM

-5001 DTGLGRDYVVT
+5001 DTGSGRDYVVT
-5012 SGNFNRVDTGDGQD
+5012 SGNFNRVDTGDDQD

-5088 KFSQFNGEEGRD
+5088 KFSQFNGGEGRD

-5122 SGDVIDNLVEDIS
+5122 SGDVIDNLVEDIR

-5167 VSETDQAKFEHIGSV
+5167 SNDSDQSKFEHIGSV
-5182 TFNDYFDGKR
+5182 TFSDYFNGNR
-5192 AQMIIAM
+5192 AQVVIGMS
-5199 GEKDANGEREY
+5199 EKDLSGEREY
-5210 TTLSESSIDA
+5210 TMLSDSAIDA
-5220 LVQAMSGFD
+5220 LVQAMSGFE

-5236 FIDNLDS
+5236 FIDSLES
-5243 KSRVAISTA
+5243 KSQAAISMA
-5252 WADVVHKKG
+5252 WSDVVHKKG
-5261 ITV
+5261 LMV

>member
-13 FTGNYSADNGN
+13 FTGNYSADDGN
-24 NDIVAIGFGG
+24 NSIVAIGFGG

-47 GSIGATVHT
+47 GSIGATVYT

-69 LRVEDSTGHLS
+69 LRVEDTTGHLS

-108 IDHLGHHG
+108 IDHLGNHG
-116 DVSYGG
+116 DVNYGG
-122 AAAYNSVKRKGLS
+122 AAAYNGITRKGLS

-149 WHETNHGNLSFAG
+149 WHETNQGNLSFAG
-162 AGAGNKLDRTWFDQ
+162 AGAGNKLDRTWFNR
-176 YQGSRGDVSF
+176 YQDSSGDVTF

-216 RKGKVGDITLQG
+216 RKGKVGDVTLQG

-245 QQTHGNIR
+245 AQTRGNIR

-260 NSFYSD
+260 NSLYSD

-297 EYAKAEDIVLTTAKM
+297 EYAKAEEIVLTAAQM
-312 HGSWIGSG
+312 HGLSIDNGNKF
-320 THAVTAVKSEREP
+320 HAVTAVKSEREP

-352 LSNDPKTGKLKYY
+352 LYNDPETGKLKYY
-365 SEAWYKQGNH
+365 SEAWFKRGNH
-375 LSGLARSDVSS
+375 LAELARSDVSS

-394 INGGYTLSNIAVEH
+394 INGGYTLANIAVEH
-408 QQSLTVHAMEK
+408 QQSVTVHAVEK
-419 DLTEYEWVTY
+419 NLTEYEWVTY
-429 ANGALIDAKDVVLS
+429 ANGTLIDAKDVALS
-443 DAKMGG
+443 EAKMGG

-455 GTKVDVQA
+455 GTTVDVQA
-463 IKSNRKPNT
+463 VKSNRKPNT

-484 IVVVELANDAETGV
+484 IVVVELANDPKTGA

-510 DHTANLA
+510 NHTADLA

-532 GGYSLSALNYSVN
+532 GGYSLSDLHYSVN
-545 AIRSMSET
+545 AVRSTSET

-578 VHFSGAG
+578 VHFNGAG

-691 KGNGNSRVAMLGG
+691 KGNGNSRVVMLGG
-704 YNTHTQIGSGHGLWL
+704 YNTHTQIGSGNGLWL

-724 NVMTQVGNGEVTS
+724 NVMTQVGKGNVAS

-745 LTKVGEGELTAGMLG
+745 LTKVGDGDLTAGMLG
-760 GANVMTHISGDEQ
+760 GANVITHISGDNET
-773 ASNTTAVALGGAN
+773 SNTTAVALGGAN
-786 ILTKKGKGDTLAVM
+786 ILTKKGKGNALAVM

-813 STTGV
+813 TTTGV

-867 GDGTSIAAMI
+867 GDGTSIAVMI

-949 AAMVGNANIFTHIGN
+949 AAMVGNANIFTHVGS

-975 NVMTKVGNDLTA
+975 NIMTKVGDDLTA

-1007 LFAGEMNVM
+1007 IFAGEVNVM

-1126 KANIVTKVGDG
+1126 KANIITKVGDG
-1137 LGINVAWGQANVFT
+1137 LGVNVAWGQANVFT

-1165 ANILT
+1165 ANVIT

-1208 KVGDGRNVVLAKGE
+1208 KVGNGRNVVLAKGE

-1232 DSFNALWSKGNVVTK
+1232 DSFNALWSKGNIVTK

-1260 ANITTTVGNGLSVTA
+1260 ANITTTVGDGLSVTA

-1285 VGNGVSVNVA
+1285 VGDGVSVNVA

-1322 HIGDGLNI
+1322 HIGDGLGI
-1330 NASYARNNVAIK
+1330 NASYAQNNVAIK
-1342 VGNGDFYSLA
+1342 IGNGDFYSLA

-1362 LSALFDNVKQTLLGV
+1362 LSALFDNIKQTVLGV

-1385 LVQGDEAST
+1385 LVQGDEASS

-1440 PDLNEMDND
+1440 PDLNKMQNALDV
-1449 LNIDGASDHAPNL
+1449 DGSSDQTQAPNL
-1462 IVNGDFEQGDR
+1462 IVNGDFEQGDQ
-1473 GWQSTHG
+1473 GWKSTHG
-1480 VEASYSGSVY
+1480 VEASYSGNVY

-1495 GHGTRVTELDTHTN
+1495 GHGARVTELDTYTN

-1577 IEFKGTGHN
+1577 IEFKGTGQN

-1596 VAKSESSPQANAV
+1596 VAKSESSQQANAV
-1609 SEHAKQNQASQNAL
+1609 SEHATQNQASQNAL

-1652 QLESTDQQAIENN
+1652 QLESTDQQALENN

-1676 SEAVTAELTTLA
+1676 SEAVTAELTKLA

-1700 TGKSGEQ
+1700 TGESGDQ

-1716 LDGVQSQIDDAKQL
+1716 LDGVQRQLDDAKQL
-1730 ASDKMAA
+1730 ANDKIAA

-1750 DSIAKSEAGVAKGE
+1750 ESVAKSEAGVAKGE
-1764 QNRAGAEQDIAE
+1764 QNRAGAEQDIAD

-1781 ETRKADAV
+1781 ETRQADAM
-1789 AKSHDAKQAESDAHS
+1789 AKSNDAKEAESDAHS

-1826 AQNDAQ
+1826 AQNDAK
-1832 GAKQNEGDRPDRQG
+1832 GTKQNEGDRPDREG
-1846 VAGSGLSG
+1846 VTGSGLSG

-1865 GSHVNTDSQTN
+1865 GSHVTNDSQTN
-1876 ADGRFSDGLTEQE
+1876 ADGRFSEGLSEQE
-1889 LEALEGATNA
+1889 QEALEGATNA

-1907 GIRSKNSGST
+1907 GIRGKNSGST
-1917 ITSMFMEANAD
+1917 ISSMFTETNSD
-1928 SIVVDTTASQDVV
+1928 SIVVPTTASQDVV
-1941 RKEVRISGV
+1941 RQEIRISGV
-1950 NLVGL
+1950 NLEGL
-1955 GEASHDSA
+1955 SGGQGSQTTGQHS
-1963 ESLVAARAEKVANLY
+1963 SKS
-1978 RWLDTDND
+1978 
-1986 VATDKYVPVPGF
+1986 VPGF
-1998 ERVDADVSDEVK
+1998 QSHFASTSIGIENELSGLVVVLPKNSAQTFGYVHDSQGNPLFMLTKDMNQGGYSNPAGITDINGLNNWQTHTIELVTYPSETSDTTAIESRKEAMLWLAKEFTGHINQSNHQSLPQLVSEDGRFTLVISNSKHLIAAGNGTAIEAQGQTIGMTPSGQQATMAISAKEFGSSSSLEVRLLESAPWYQSELRDEFLANSNEHKLDDPEAAQNVYAYLTSVYSKTADLAKEYGIYINDWDPASEGFSPNAQGLTDPKVKNAWEILPRTKPVKMLELLSADDSRYVRQQIIEKLKGSHSESLAKNVFEYFQYGGEVAGHGINNATTGSA
-2010 QRMIQSM
+2010 QQPEPAILFEFRSVP
-2017 SGYIEH
+2017 SVLSEF
-2023 TDNQVPKDQ
+2023 VPK
-2032 AQALATLFV
+2032 T
-2041 ESTLDY
+2041 EST
-2047 DWDKRVEF
+2047 
-2055 LTKLESYGYSFETP
+2055 
-2069 HAEKSIVSF
+2069 A
-2078 WSGKNFKQYRDV
+2078 
-2090 LDNAQ
+2090 
-2095 TDGKKVVYDID
+2095 KVD
-2106 VKGNAFAIDLNKHLM
+2106 VKALDHFDSASRKAIIVEVNA
-2121 RWGGLFLDPDNA
+2121 
-2133 EQNQLKSSIDAATF
+2133 
-2147 SNTGFWSSVYA
+2147 
-2158 TGAQHDVYVIAEGGV
+2158 
-2173 RLGNYF
+2173 
-2179 WHVEL
+2179 
-2184 PALRQLQREGLVGE
+2184 LV
-2198 IRLLDK
+2198 
-2204 PVSEYKDLPADEIGR
+2204 S
-2219 RLTDAGVGVKVRFD
+2219 
-2233 ALSSARQAELLAD
+2233 
-2246 NPDDYR
+2246 
-2252 ADTLVE
+2252 
-2258 LDVKL
+2258 
-2263 SAIDSMLRESLP
+2263 
-2275 FYSLRTERNLLVQE
+2275 
-2289 GDEGFE
+2289 
-2295 VRSWPGSDDK
+2295 GSDDFDAWYQEYRASKGQPPVKNPK
-2305 SKTILLDNPE
+2305 SSASANHKAEWLMTQYADKWAKITAPYIESNETSTSTQTTVDSGEVLKGLQE
-2315 DAAQQKAIERFI
+2315 DFKRY
-2327 LANFDNFEQMPDEL
+2327 
-2341 FLVDNKVL
+2341 
-2349 SHHDGRTRILAQ
+2349 G
-2361 KEDGAWTYNT
+2361 
-2371 NSELMSVTELLDAA
+2371 
-2385 HVSGKVRGESYQK
+2385 
-2398 VIDALAEYHASTAE
+2398 DAL
-2412 HADYELESVEQLVNL
+2412 
-2427 RKKIEGYALG
+2427 
-2437 HPDSGRLE
+2437 
-2445 AMNSLLNQVNSR
+2445 
-2457 LEEVS
+2457 
-2462 VLAVSEQSIKAHDS
+2462 
-2476 FSRLYDQLDN
+2476 
-2486 AHLKQS
+2486 
-2492 KHLYLDGNG
+2492 
-2501 DFVTKGKGNLAK
+2501 
-2513 IDQLGGSDAVLEKVK
+2513 
-2528 ASVNHEYG
+2528 
-2536 QAIADTIFAGLSA
+2536 
-2549 NELAKDGKGIDI
+2549 
-2561 TGLNRIHQALEQHMS
+2561 
-2576 PVSATMY
+2576 
-2583 IWKPSDHSALG
+2583 
-2594 HAALQIGQ
+2594 
-2602 GRTQIDAQAAADFNK
+2602 
-2617 QNYVSWWPLG
+2617 
-2627 SKSSNI
+2627 
-2633 RNIFNVATEYQPDLK
+2633 
-2648 LRWSDFSQPAHQ
+2648 
-2660 NDTLEHDM
+2660 
-2668 ASEENDGFG
+2668 
-2677 LNDGETKLKR
+2677 
-2687 FIEKLNA
+2687 
-2694 AKGIDAAYKDASE
+2694 
-2707 GYASVL
+2707 
-2713 LGNPDMLVSTGIP
+2713 
-2726 AHVFQ
+2726 
-2731 PFVDQWNDT
+2731 
-2740 SYDMMDVANRFA
+2740 
-2752 QELQKQAQASGDPA
+2752 
-2766 LVAKRIDNVVRL
+2766 
-2778 FAERALEEIEAFKAS
+2778 
-2793 QADEGRVFRINLEGL
+2793 
-2808 DVAAMQ
+2808 
-2814 AEWNRLS
+2814 
-2821 HDPDARYQLLTKN
+2821 
-2834 CSSTVAKVL
+2834 
-2843 KAGGADKLIG
+2843 
-2853 HTWRPKFGVWTPTE
+2853 
-2867 LFNFGQALQEAQ
+2867 
-2879 LEIAA
+2879 
-2884 KKQSH
+2884 
-2889 QVNDDLDALS
+2889 
-2899 GSEKHKDK
+2899 
-2907 VAIENDGT
+2907 
-2915 PPRDKVPLS
+2915 
-2924 PLTRFLNNELYGE
+2924 
-2937 RDARRKIGDIT
+2937 
-2948 QTLLDHAVEKG
+2948 
-2959 ESQKVTLKG
+2959 KVTLKG

-2978 QGTASSDD
+2978 QGAASSEG
-2986 ETSTTSGKVV
+2986 ETSATSGKVV

-3011 AIRSHYQKQGIDML
+3011 AIRNHYQKQGIDML

-3066 ILHGYSMGG
+3066 IIHGYSMGG

-3121 TIAKAVNGQFSVEK
+3121 AIAKAVNGQFSVEK
-3135 NLKGLPQETPILLL
+3135 NLKGLPKETPILLL

-3163 VKLSNSGFNVTGEQ
+3163 AKLAIAGYNVTGEQ

-3182 EASNRLMSQYT
+3182 EASNRLMGQYAD
-3193 GQIVSDLLNTQHIKH
+3193 QIVSGLFNAEQAAVEVKDIRATEDLSVVKTVASDTELGTNTDV
-3208 NEAKLNLEPHGK
+3208 PHK
-3220 NYESRDLI
+3220 NYQSRDLV
-3228 LKPISQP
+3228 LEPIVQP
-3235 ETVELGMPEVDQ
+3235 ETIELGMPDIDQ
-3247 KVLADIAERENVIIG
+3247 KILAEVAERENVIIG

-3272 LIASKMYS
+3272 LIDSKLYS

-3291 DWGPMSGFIPVDQSF
+3291 DWGPMSGFIPVDQAF

-3313 DLETF
+3313 DLDKF
-3318 NRHAE
+3318 NDYAE
-3323 QSIQSGNAVSA
+3323 QSIESGNAVSA
-3334 DLYLNQVRVE
+3334 DLYLNQVRID
-3344 ELVSKYHSLTPLEL
+3344 ELVSKYQSLTALEF
-3358 DDQSGMYKTT
+3358 DAESGMYKTT
-3368 ATNGDQSV
+3368 ATNGDQTV
-3376 PFFLNRVTVD
+3376 TFFLNKVTVD
-3386 GNELWQVHYITNGE
+3386 SKDLWQVHYIKDGK

-3426 YSYGDLGPQDKVKQ
+3426 YSYSDLGPQDKVKQ
-3440 PLTWQ
+3440 PLTWE
-3445 QWKDS
+3445 QWKES
-3450 VTYEDLTPKYKELYS
+3450 VTYEELTPKYKELYNS
-3465 NEDLYNKKDGASLG
+3465 EVLYNKKDGASLG
-3479 NVSGRLKELKDRIN
+3479 VVSDRLKALKDVIN
-3493 VDLGRTNGLEM
+3493 TSLGRTDGLEM

-3527 VPKSLFAEDGLGEGK
+3527 VPKSFFMEDGLGEGK

-3556 VVIRNPQEF
+3556 VVIRDPQEF
-3565 SDFQQVTINASFRA
+3565 SNFQQVAINVSYRA
-3579 SFNDKWNHGL
+3579 SLNDKWNVGL
-3589 DEPLFTTKRKLSH
+3589 DDPLFTPKRKLSH
-3602 EFLNKRDQLLKKL
+3602 DFLNAKEEVVKKL
-3615 SGGRLD
+3615 SGEVEDLDQQRLD
-3621 AQDETLVA
+3621 T
-3629 LGNPDDVSGN
+3629 
-3639 KAIVAVD
+3639 
-3646 VSQIFTRQE
+3646 T
-3655 LKERANV
+3655 
-3662 FAKPI
+3662 
-3667 GASYQGILDQLDLV
+3667 
-3681 HQTVSRDQIVASFE
+3681 
-3695 LNKKV
+3695 
-3700 NAYIAEHPTSGRNQ
+3700 
-3714 ALTQLKEQITSALF
+3714 
-3728 IGKMQVA
+3728 
-3735 QVDIDAIAQTRPEL
+3735 
-3749 AARIFMVAI
+3749 
-3758 EEANGEHR
+3758 
-3766 GLTDMMVRWANED
+3766 
-3779 PYLAPKQGY
+3779 
-3788 KGETPND
+3788 
-3795 LGFDAKYHV
+3795 
-3804 DLGDHYADFKQ
+3804 
-3815 WLETSQSNGLL
+3815 
-3826 SKATLDESTKTV
+3826 STKDQGTSDKND
-3838 HLGYSY
+3838 HLQVVDS
-3844 QELQDLTGVESV
+3844 
-3856 QMAFYFLKEAA
+3856 KEALA
-3867 KKVDPI
+3867 DGK
-3873 SGDSAEMIL
+3873 IL
-3882 LKKFA
+3882 
-3887 DKSYLSQLDSD
+3887 
-3898 RMDQIEGIYRSS
+3898 
-3910 HETDVDA
+3910 
-3917 WDRRYSGAGYDELT
+3917 
-3931 NKLAGATGV
+3931 
-3940 DEQLSVLLDDRKGL
+3940 
-3954 LIGEVHGSDVNGL
+3954 
-3967 RFVNEQMD
+3967 
-3975 ALKKQGVTVIG
+3975 
-3986 LEHLRSDLAQPLI
+3986 
-3999 DRYLATGVMSSE
+3999 
-4011 LSAMLKTKHLDATL
+4011 
-4025 FENAR
+4025 
-4030 ANGMRIVALD
+4030 
-4040 ANSSARPN
+4040 
-4048 VQGTEHGLMY
+4048 
-4058 RAGAANNIAV
+4058 
-4068 EVLQSL
+4068 
-4074 PDDEK
+4074 
-4079 FVAIYG
+4079 
-4085 KAHLQ
+4085 
-4090 SHKGIEGFVPG
+4090 
-4101 ITHRLDL
+4101 
-4108 PALRVSDSNQFRVEQ
+4108 
-4123 DDMTLRVVYDDVANK
+4123 
-4138 PKLTF
+4138 
-4143 KDSLSGAN
+4143 
-4151 TAIHN
+4151 HN

-4162 ERVAVTPTADGGETR
+4162 ERVVVTPTADGGETR

-4186 ENDSVVANAAA
+4186 ENDAVAAKAAA

-4237 GHGRDDSDS
+4237 GHGRDHSES
-4246 NNTHL
+4246 NNTRL
-4251 SGYSAEDLAAKLANF
+4251 SGYSADELAVKLASF
-4266 QQSFSQAENINNT
+4266 QQMFNQAEKISSK

-4306 MDVNGLRVDV
+4306 MDANGLRVDV
-4316 SARSSELAVDATG
+4316 SVRSAKVYINEMG
-4329 RKHTKDENGDW
+4329 RKLYFDGKDSWVN
-4340 IQKAETNKVSLSWNE
+4340 KAINSKVLLSWNG
-4355 QGEVIAKEERI
+4355 QGEVVAKDERI

-4381 VSDVGEIARGAI
+4381 ISDVDEPARGAI

-4404 KRKVETETSS
+4404 KRKAETETSS
-4414 SAANNKLSYSGNI
+4414 SSANNKLSYSGNI

-4447 IKVGSGGFKSL
+4447 IKVGTGGFKSL

-4477 VDMGGYQALEGAQM
+4477 FDIGGYQALEGAQM

-4503 QSNDLLV
+4503 RSNDLIV

-4540 SGEDQD
+4540 SGEGQD

-4577 YTCLVELDSHNER
+4577 YTSLVELDSQNER
-4590 SSRGLKHDT
+4590 SSRGLKHDA

-4610 LSGNSD
+4610 LSGNGNNDAS
-4616 SSAGKL
+4616 KL

-4704 NKLLGQMAGI
+4704 NKLLGQLAGV

-4722 IFGVDYTTSGQIVSR
+4722 IFGVDYTASGHIVSR

-4743 GVAILTEMLEVIGE
+4743 GVAILKEMLEVIGE
-4757 FSGDQLQAFVDPA
+4757 FSGDQLQAFVDPT
-4770 KLLDSL
+4770 KLVNSL
-4776 KSGIDMGADGIQ
+4776 EAGINMGADGIK

-4794 GLKDKAPEEEENKSA
+4794 GLKEKAPEEEESKPS
-4809 VSVNGTS
+4809 VSLNGES
-4816 VNSAQGATA
+4816 LNSTQGATVA
-4825 SDGNTETAETQD
+4825 DGSTETTETPD

-4867 ENLKENLTADL
+4867 ANLKENLTADL

-4942 TSNIFTGGEGSDM
+4942 TSNIFTGGEGNDM

-5001 DTGLGRDYVVT
+5001 DTGSGRDYVVT
-5012 SGNFNRVDTGDGQD
+5012 SGNFNRVDTGDDQD

-5036 VELGAGNDFANV
+5036 VELGAGDDFANV

-5088 KFSQFNGEEGRD
+5088 KFSQFNGGEGRD

-5122 SGDVIDNLVEDIS
+5122 SGDVIDNLVEDIR

-5167 VSETDQAKFEHIGSV
+5167 ASDSDQAKFEHIGSV
-5182 TFNDYFDGKR
+5182 TFSDYFNGNR
-5192 AQMIIAM
+5192 AQVIIAM
-5199 GEKDANGEREY
+5199 GEKDATGEREY
-5210 TTLSESSIDA
+5210 TTLSESAIDA

-5243 KSRVAISTA
+5243 KSRVAITTA

>member
-13 FTGNYSADNGN
+13 FTGNYSADDGN
-24 NDIVAIGFGG
+24 NNIVTIGFGG
-34 EIHAY
+34 QIHAY

-47 GSIGATVHT
+47 GSIGATVYT

-69 LRVEDSTGHLS
+69 LKVEDSTGHLT

-108 IDHLGHHG
+108 IDHLGNHG

-122 AAAYNSVKRKGLS
+122 AAAYNGITRKGLS
-135 GNVTFKGAGGYNAL
+135 GNVTFAGAGGYNAL
-149 WHETNHGNLSFAG
+149 WHETNQGNLSFTG
-162 AGAGNKLDRTWFDQ
+162 AGAGNKLDRTWFNR
-176 YQGSRGDVSF
+176 YQGSHGDVTF

-236 RTRQAEDVY
+236 RTHQAEDVY
-245 QQTHGNIR
+245 TQTRGNIR

-260 NSFYSD
+260 NSLYSD

-278 AYNTITRKGSGSS
+278 AYNTIIRKGSGND
-291 FDAQGM
+291 FAKEGM
-297 EYAKAEDIVLTTAKM
+297 TNAKADEIVLTKAVM
-312 HGSWIGSG
+312 SGSWIGQD
-320 THAVTAVKSEREP
+320 HHVTAVKSASEP
-333 NTYLFAI
+333 NTYLFAF
-340 ADGTYTKINKVR
+340 ADSTYTKINKVQLR
-352 LSNDPKTGKLKYY
+352 NDPQTGELKYY
-365 SEAWYKQGNH
+365 STAWYKEGNH
-375 LSGLARSDVSS
+375 LSNLANQDISDN
-386 AGGFEVNP
+386 GGFTAVN
-394 INGGYTLSNIAVEH
+394 INGAYTLSDLKVEH
-408 QQSLTVHAMEK
+408 QQSVTVHAVEK
-419 DLTEYEWVTY
+419 ILTEYEWVTY
-429 ANGALIDAKDVVLS
+429 ANGAVIDAKEVSLS

-449 HAISTD
+449 HAIYAD
-455 GTKVDVQA
+455 GTKVDVKA
-463 IKSNRKPNT
+463 VKSNRQPNT
-472 YVYAKVL
+472 YIYAKVL

-484 IVVVELANDAETGV
+484 IVVVELANDPETGA

-510 DHTANLA
+510 DHTANIA
-517 NEDISSANGYHSMGK
+517 NQDISSATGYNPMGK
-532 GGYSLSALNYSVN
+532 GGYSLSDLHYSVN
-545 AIRSMSET
+545 AVRSTSET
-553 VADIDEYTDQTLF
+553 VADIEEYTDQTLF
-566 KPATDSGESSGD
+566 KPANDSGESSGD
-578 VHFSGAG
+578 VRFNGAG
-585 GGNVIKSNVTRGNVY
+585 GGNVIKSNVTRGNVH

-651 HQSKQGKMDVYAGGA
+651 HQSQQGKMDVYAGGA

-671 RIGDGQYLAHLLA
+671 RLGDGQYLAHLLA
-684 YGNISVH
+684 YGNISVQ
-691 KGNGNSRVAMLGG
+691 KGSGDSRVVMLGG
-704 YNTHTQIGSGHGLWL
+704 YNTHTQIGSGNGLWL

-724 NVMTQVGNGEVTS
+724 NVMTQVGKGDVAA

-745 LTKVGEGELTAGMLG
+745 LTKMGEGELTSGMLG
-760 GANVMTHISGDEQ
+760 GANVITHISNDDQ
-773 ASNTTAVALGGAN
+773 LSNTTAVALGGAN
-786 ILTKKGKGDTLAVM
+786 ILTKKGKGNTLAVM

-813 STTGV
+813 TTTGV

-835 GIMLGVGNVLT
+835 GIMLGIGNVLT

-867 GDGTSIAAMI
+867 GDGASIAVMI

-949 AAMVGNANIFTHIGN
+949 AAMVGNANIFTHVGS

-975 NVMTKVGNDLTA
+975 NIITKVGNDLTA

-993 ANIYTHVGD
+993 ANIMTHVGD

-1007 LFAGEMNVM
+1007 LFAGEVNVM

-1101 GLLISDIGNVM
+1101 GLLISDVGNVM

-1126 KANIVTKVGDG
+1126 KANLITKVGDG
-1137 LGINVAWGQANVFT
+1137 LGVNVAWGQANVFT

-1165 ANILT
+1165 ANLIT

-1176 EVSVVQGK
+1176 EVSVVQGE

-1208 KVGDGRNVVLAKGE
+1208 KVGHGQNVVLAKGE

-1232 DSFNALWSKGNVVTK
+1232 DSLNALWSKGNIVTK
-1247 VGDGMQVTAAKGK
+1247 VGDGMQVTAAKGQ

-1285 VGNGVSVNVA
+1285 VGDGVSVNVA

-1322 HIGDGLNI
+1322 HVGDGLNI
-1330 NASYARNNVAIK
+1330 NVSYAQNNVAIK
-1342 VGNGDFYSLA
+1342 VGNDDFYSLA

-1362 LSALFDNVKQTLLGV
+1362 LSALFDNIKQTVLGV

-1385 LVQGDEAST
+1385 LVQGDEASS
-1394 SGTQKG
+1394 SGTHKG

-1413 GFQMDAIEEVGSD
+1413 GFQMDAIKEVSSD
-1426 LGDSLTGSVTKVDT
+1426 LGDSLTGSVTKIDT
-1440 PDLNEMDND
+1440 PDLNKMQHA
-1449 LNIDGASDHAPNL
+1449 LNVDDSSVQAPNL
-1462 IVNGDFEQGDR
+1462 IVNGDFELGEH

-1480 VEASYSGSVY
+1480 VEASYAGSVY
-1490 GVNGE
+1490 GVEGE
-1495 GHGTRVTELDTHTN
+1495 GHGARVTELDTYTN
-1509 TSLYQDLTD
+1509 TSLYQDLAN
-1518 LTEGEVIAVS
+1518 LAQGEVIAVS

-1547 NGEVVFSSSGDA
+1547 NGEVVFSSSGDE

-1564 KTLKLTAHAGSNR
+1564 KTLKLTAQAGSNR

-1596 VAKSESSPQANAV
+1596 VATSESSQQANAIR
-1609 SEHAKQNQASQNAL
+1609 EHATQNPATQNAL

-1652 QLESTDQQAIENN
+1652 QLESTDQQALGNN
-1665 GQAQRDAVKEE
+1665 GQAQRDAVQEE
-1676 SEAVTAELTTLA
+1676 SEAITAELTKLA

-1700 TGKSGEQ
+1700 TGESGDQ
-1707 WRNDFAGGL
+1707 WRNEFASGL
-1716 LDGVQSQIDDAKQL
+1716 LAGVQTQLDDAKQL
-1730 ASDKMAA
+1730 ANDKIAE
-1737 AKQTQ
+1737 AKQTHA
-1742 SDNNSKVK
+1742 DNQNKVK
-1750 DSIAKSEAGVAKGE
+1750 DAVAKSKAGVAKGE
-1764 QNRAGAEQDIAE
+1764 QNRAGAEQDIAD
-1776 AKADA
+1776 AQADA
-1781 ETRKADAV
+1781 EKRKADAL
-1789 AKSHDAKQAESDAHS
+1789 AKGKDAQQAESDAHH
-1804 AANDAQSRG
+1804 AVNNAQSRG
-1813 DRDAMNAENKANQ
+1813 DRDVQLAENKANQ
-1826 AQNDAQ
+1826 AQADAQ

-1846 VAGSGLSG
+1846 VTGSGLSG
-1854 NAHRVEGAGET
+1854 NAHSVEGAGET

-1876 ADGRFSDGLTEQE
+1876 ADGRFSEGLTEQE
-1889 LEALEGATNA
+1889 QEALEGATNA

-1907 GIRSKNSGST
+1907 GIRAKNSGSSM
-1917 ITSMFMEANAD
+1917 TSMFSETNSE
-1928 SIVVDTTASQDVV
+1928 SIVVPTKVSPEPDRQEVTRRD
-1941 RKEVRISGV
+1941 VRISGV
-1950 NLVGL
+1950 NL
-1955 GEASHDSA
+1955 
-1963 ESLVAARAEKVANLY
+1963 ESLSAVQGSQPTGQLASKS
-1978 RWLDTDND
+1978 
-1986 VATDKYVPVPGF
+1986 VPGF
-1998 ERVDADVSDEVK
+1998 KSHFASTSIGIENELSGLVVVLPKNSAQTFGYVHDSQGNPLFMLTKDMNQGGYSNPVGINDIQGVNNWQTHTIELVTYPSEISDTAGVESRKEAMLWLAKEFTDHINQSNHQSLPHLVSDDG
-2010 QRMIQSM
+2010 RF
-2017 SGYIEH
+2017 
-2023 TDNQVPKDQ
+2023 
-2032 AQALATLFV
+2032 TLV
-2041 ESTLDY
+2041 ISN
-2047 DWDKRVEF
+2047 
-2055 LTKLESYGYSFETP
+2055 S
-2069 HAEKSIVSF
+2069 
-2078 WSGKNFKQYRDV
+2078 
-2090 LDNAQ
+2090 
-2095 TDGKKVVYDID
+2095 
-2106 VKGNAFAIDLNKHLM
+2106 KHLIAA
-2121 RWGGLFLDPDNA
+2121 GNGT
-2133 EQNQLKSSIDAATF
+2133 SIDAQGKTIGMTPSGQQATMAISAKEF
-2147 SNTGFWSSVYA
+2147 GTSSSSEVRLLESAPWYQAGLRDEFLANAKNTTLDDPATAQNVYAYLTSVYSKTA
-2158 TGAQHDVYVIAEGGV
+2158 DLAKEYGIYINDWDPASEGFSPNAQGLTDPKVKNAWSILPRTKPVRMLELLSAEDSRYVRQQIAEKLKGTYSESLAKNVFEYFQYGGEV
-2173 RLGNYF
+2173 AGHGINNATTGSVQQL
-2179 WHVEL
+2179 E
-2184 PALRQLQREGLVGE
+2184 PAILFEFRSVPSALSDFVPKTASTVKVDVKALDHFDSSSRKAIITEVNGLVS
-2198 IRLLDK
+2198 
-2204 PVSEYKDLPADEIGR
+2204 VSED
-2219 RLTDAGVGVKVRFD
+2219 FD
-2233 ALSSARQAELLAD
+2233 AWYQEYRASKGQPPVKNPKSSASANHKAEWLMTQHAEQWAKITAPYTDNHETLTSTKLASND
-2246 NPDDYR
+2246 KE
-2252 ADTLVE
+2252 E
-2258 LDVKL
+2258 LHALDETSNLEHNKQQENV
-2263 SAIDSMLRESLP
+2263 SSIINTMLNDMLP

-2295 VRSWPGSDDK
+2295 VRAWPGTEDK
-2305 SKTILLDNPE
+2305 SKTIILEDPE
-2315 DAAQQKAIERFI
+2315 DAAQHKAIERFI

-2341 FLVDNKVL
+2341 FLVDNKVI
-2349 SHHDGRTRILAQ
+2349 SHHEGRTHVLAQ
-2361 KEDGAWTYNT
+2361 KVDGAWQYNAKV
-2371 NSELMSVTELLDAA
+2371 ELMSVTELLDAA
-2385 HVSGKVRGESYQK
+2385 NVTGKIRGESYQQ
-2398 VIDALAEYHASTAE
+2398 VIDALTDYHASITE
-2412 HADYELESVEQLVNL
+2412 HADYEPESVEKLLNL
-2427 RKKIEGYALG
+2427 RKKIEGYVLG
-2437 HPDSGRLE
+2437 HPDSGRVE
-2445 AMNSLLNQVNSR
+2445 AMNSLLNQVNTR
-2457 LEEVS
+2457 LDEVS
-2462 VLAVSEQSIKAHDS
+2462 LLSVAEQTIQAQDS
-2476 FSRLYDQLDN
+2476 FSRLYDQLEAAN
-2486 AHLKQS
+2486 LKES
-2492 KHLYLDGNG
+2492 KHLYLDQNG
-2501 DFVTKGKGNLAK
+2501 DFVTKGKGNLAN
-2513 IDQLGGSDAVLEKVK
+2513 IDLLGSREAVLEKVK
-2528 ASVNHEYG
+2528 LTVSNEYG
-2536 QAIADTIFAGLSA
+2536 QTVADTIFAGLSA
-2549 NELAKDGKGIDI
+2549 KDLAKDGKGIDI
-2561 TGLNRIHQALEQHMS
+2561 AGLNKVHQAIEQHLS
-2576 PVSATMY
+2576 PVSATLY

-2602 GRTQIDAQAAADFNK
+2602 GRTQLEGQAAADFNQ

-2633 RNIFNVATEYQPDLK
+2633 SNILNVATKDQPDLK

-2660 NDTLEHDM
+2660 NDTLEHDV

-2677 LNDGETKLKR
+2677 LHDGDIKLKR

-2694 AKGIDAAYKDASE
+2694 AKGIDASFKEASE

-2713 LGNPDMLVSTGIP
+2713 LGNPDMLETTGIP

-2731 PFVDQWNDT
+2731 PFVEQWNDT

-2752 QELQKQAQASGDPA
+2752 QELRLQAQRSDDPE
-2766 LVAKRIDNVVRL
+2766 LLEKRIGNVVRQ
-2778 FAERALEEIEAFKAS
+2778 FAERALEEIETFKAS
-2793 QADEGRVFRINLEGL
+2793 QADQGRVFRINLEGL

-2814 AEWNRLS
+2814 AEWHRLS
-2821 HDPDARYQLLTKN
+2821 NDPDARYQLLTKN

-2853 HTWRPKFGVWTPTE
+2853 HTWLPKFGVWTPTE

-2889 QVNDDLDALS
+2889 QVTDVLDALS
-2899 GSEKHKDK
+2899 GNEKPKEN

-2915 PPRDKVPLS
+2915 PPRDKESLS
-2924 PLTRFLNNELYGE
+2924 PLTRFLNNELYGDKE
-2937 RDARRKIGDIT
+2937 ARRKIGEIT

-2959 ESQKVTLKG
+2959 ESQKITLQG

-2978 QGTASSDD
+2978 QGTVPSEG

-3011 AIRSHYQKQGIDML
+3011 AIRNHYQKQGIDML

-3066 ILHGYSMGG
+3066 IIHGYSMGG

-3121 TIAKAVNGQFSVEK
+3121 AIAKAVNGQFSVEK
-3135 NLKGLPQETPILLL
+3135 NLEGLPKETSILLL
-3149 TDNEGLGEEGEKLR
+3149 TDNEGLGNEGEKLR
-3163 VKLSNSGFNVTGEQ
+3163 TKLTASGYNVTGEQ

-3182 EASNRLMSQYT
+3182 EASNRLMSQYAD
-3193 GQIVSDLLNTQHIKH
+3193 QIVSGLSSSASVDEDLDQQGLDTTSTKDQGISNKNDHLQVVDSK
-3208 NEAKLNLEPHGK
+3208 EA
-3220 NYESRDLI
+3220 
-3228 LKPISQP
+3228 
-3235 ETVELGMPEVDQ
+3235 
-3247 KVLADIAERENVIIG
+3247 LADGKILHNQDVN
-3262 VRPVDEKSKS
+3262 S
-3272 LIASKMYS
+3272 
-3280 SKGLFVKAKSS
+3280 
-3291 DWGPMSGFIPVDQSF
+3291 WGP
-3306 AKASARR
+3306 
-3313 DLETF
+3313 
-3318 NRHAE
+3318 
-3323 QSIQSGNAVSA
+3323 
-3334 DLYLNQVRVE
+3334 
-3344 ELVSKYHSLTPLEL
+3344 
-3358 DDQSGMYKTT
+3358 
-3368 ATNGDQSV
+3368 
-3376 PFFLNRVTVD
+3376 
-3386 GNELWQVHYITNGE
+3386 IT
-3400 LAPFKVIGDP
+3400 
-3410 VSKQP
+3410 
-3415 MTADYDLLTVM
+3415 
-3426 YSYGDLGPQDKVKQ
+3426 
-3440 PLTWQ
+3440 
-3445 QWKDS
+3445 
-3450 VTYEDLTPKYKELYS
+3450 
-3465 NEDLYNKKDGASLG
+3465 
-3479 NVSGRLKELKDRIN
+3479 
-3493 VDLGRTNGLEM
+3493 
-3504 VHHGADDANPY
+3504 
-3515 AVMADNFPATFF
+3515 
-3527 VPKSLFAEDGLGEGK
+3527 
-3542 GSIQTYF
+3542 
-3549 NVNEQGA
+3549 
-3556 VVIRNPQEF
+3556 
-3565 SDFQQVTINASFRA
+3565 
-3579 SFNDKWNHGL
+3579 
-3589 DEPLFTTKRKLSH
+3589 
-3602 EFLNKRDQLLKKL
+3602 
-3615 SGGRLD
+3615 
-3621 AQDETLVA
+3621 
-3629 LGNPDDVSGN
+3629 
-3639 KAIVAVD
+3639 
-3646 VSQIFTRQE
+3646 
-3655 LKERANV
+3655 
-3662 FAKPI
+3662 
-3667 GASYQGILDQLDLV
+3667 
-3681 HQTVSRDQIVASFE
+3681 
-3695 LNKKV
+3695 
-3700 NAYIAEHPTSGRNQ
+3700 
-3714 ALTQLKEQITSALF
+3714 
-3728 IGKMQVA
+3728 
-3735 QVDIDAIAQTRPEL
+3735 
-3749 AARIFMVAI
+3749 
-3758 EEANGEHR
+3758 
-3766 GLTDMMVRWANED
+3766 
-3779 PYLAPKQGY
+3779 
-3788 KGETPND
+3788 
-3795 LGFDAKYHV
+3795 
-3804 DLGDHYADFKQ
+3804 
-3815 WLETSQSNGLL
+3815 
-3826 SKATLDESTKTV
+3826 
-3838 HLGYSY
+3838 
-3844 QELQDLTGVESV
+3844 
-3856 QMAFYFLKEAA
+3856 
-3867 KKVDPI
+3867 
-3873 SGDSAEMIL
+3873 
-3882 LKKFA
+3882 
-3887 DKSYLSQLDSD
+3887 
-3898 RMDQIEGIYRSS
+3898 
-3910 HETDVDA
+3910 
-3917 WDRRYSGAGYDELT
+3917 
-3931 NKLAGATGV
+3931 
-3940 DEQLSVLLDDRKGL
+3940 
-3954 LIGEVHGSDVNGL
+3954 
-3967 RFVNEQMD
+3967 
-3975 ALKKQGVTVIG
+3975 
-3986 LEHLRSDLAQPLI
+3986 
-3999 DRYLATGVMSSE
+3999 
-4011 LSAMLKTKHLDATL
+4011 
-4025 FENAR
+4025 
-4030 ANGMRIVALD
+4030 
-4040 ANSSARPN
+4040 
-4048 VQGTEHGLMY
+4048 
-4058 RAGAANNIAV
+4058 
-4068 EVLQSL
+4068 
-4074 PDDEK
+4074 
-4079 FVAIYG
+4079 
-4085 KAHLQ
+4085 
-4090 SHKGIEGFVPG
+4090 
-4101 ITHRLDL
+4101 
-4108 PALRVSDSNQFRVEQ
+4108 
-4123 DDMTLRVVYDDVANK
+4123 
-4138 PKLTF
+4138 
-4143 KDSLSGAN
+4143 
-4151 TAIHN
+4151 
-4156 QNVNDW
+4156 
-4162 ERVAVTPTADGGETR
+4162 VTPTTDGGETR

-4186 ENDSVVANAAA
+4186 ENDDVVAKAAA

-4222 GDPSKLDGKLRWQLV
+4222 GDPSKLDGELRWQLV
-4237 GHGRDDSDS
+4237 GHGRDHSES

-4251 SGYSAEDLAAKLANF
+4251 SGYSADELAVKLAKF
-4266 QQSFSQAENINNT
+4266 QQSFNQAENINNK

-4306 MDVNGLRVDV
+4306 MDANGLRVDV
-4316 SARSSELAVDATG
+4316 SVRSSELAVDEAG
-4329 RKHTKDENGDW
+4329 RKHTKDANGDW
-4340 IQKAETNKVSLSWNE
+4340 VQKAENNKVSLSWDA
-4355 QGEVIAKEERI
+4355 QGEVVAKDEPI

-4381 VSDVGEIARGAI
+4381 VSDVDEPARGAI

-4404 KRKVETETSS
+4404 KRKPETEVIANSS
-4414 SAANNKLSYSGNI
+4414 NSNQLSYSGNI
-4427 QVNVGDG
+4427 QVNVGEG

-4447 IKVGSGGFKSL
+4447 IKVGTGGFKSL

-4467 HIGNGESKHS
+4467 HIGDGESKHS
-4477 VDMGGYQALEGAQM
+4477 VDIGGYQALEGAQM
-4491 FIGNRNV
+4491 FLGNRNV
-4498 SFNLG
+4498 SFNFG
-4503 QSNDLLV
+4503 HSNDLIL

-4535 QSIAT
+4535 QGIAM
-4540 SGEDQD
+4540 SGDGED

-4577 YTCLVELDSHNER
+4577 YTTLVELDSQNER
-4590 SSRGLKHDT
+4590 DSRGLKHDA
-4599 EAALNKQYNQW
+4599 EATLNKQYNQW
-4610 LSGNSD
+4610 LSGNGNSGT
-4616 SSAGKL
+4616 SQL

-4671 GSLFGLMTQQFSATG
+4671 GSLFGLMTQQFTATG

-4694 TPEDLPRQLK
+4694 TPQDLPRQLK
-4704 NKLLGQMAGI
+4704 NKLLGQLAGV

-4722 IFGVDYTTSGQIVSR
+4722 IFGVDYTASGQIVSR
-4737 NGEAVD
+4737 NGQAVD
-4743 GVAILTEMLEVIGE
+4743 GVAILKEMLEVIGE

-4776 KSGIDMGADGIQ
+4776 KAGIDMGADGIK

-4794 GLKDKAPEEEENKSA
+4794 GLKEKAPEEEKDNSS
-4809 VSVNGTS
+4809 VSVNGAN
-4816 VNSAQGATA
+4816 VNSAQGATMA
-4825 SDGNTETAETQD
+4825 DGNTETAETQD
-4837 RAFGFNSLNLPNLF
+4837 RALGFNSLNLPNLF

-4867 ENLKENLTADL
+4867 ENLKQNLTADL

-4896 GDGDINLSLGNY
+4896 GDGDINISLGNY

-4942 TSNIFTGGEGSDM
+4942 TSNIFTGGEGHDM

-5001 DTGLGRDYVVT
+5001 DTGSGRDYVVT
-5012 SGNFNRVDTGDGQD
+5012 SGNFNRVDTGDDQD

-5048 FGNYNRINASAGNDV
+5048 FGNHNRINAGAGNDV

-5068 YHAVLNGGEG
+5068 YHAVLNGGDG
-5078 EDHLIAAAIS
+5078 DDHLIAAAIS
-5088 KFSQFNGEEGRD
+5088 KFSQFNGGEGRD

-5122 SGDVIDNLVEDIS
+5122 SGDVIDNLVEDIR

-5167 VSETDQAKFEHIGSV
+5167 SNDSDQSKFEHIGSV
-5182 TFNDYFDGKR
+5182 TFSDYFNGNR
-5192 AQMIIAM
+5192 AQVVIGMS
-5199 GEKDANGEREY
+5199 EKDLSGEREY
-5210 TTLSESSIDA
+5210 TMLSDSAIDA
-5220 LVQAMSGFD
+5220 LVQAMSGFE

-5236 FIDNLDS
+5236 FIDSLES
-5243 KSRVAISTA
+5243 KSQAAISMA
-5252 WADVVHKKG
+5252 WSDVVHKKG
-5261 ITV
+5261 LMV

>member
-13 FTGNYSADNGN
+13 FTGNYSADDGN
-24 NDIVAIGFGG
+24 NNIVAIGFGG
-34 EIHAY
+34 QIHAY

-47 GSIGATVHT
+47 GSIGATVYT

-69 LRVEDSTGHLS
+69 LKVEDSTGHLT

-108 IDHLGHHG
+108 IDHLGNHG

-122 AAAYNSVKRKGLS
+122 AAAYNGITRKGLS
-135 GNVTFKGAGGYNAL
+135 GNVTFAGAGGYNAL
-149 WHETNHGNLSFAG
+149 WHETNQGNLSFTG
-162 AGAGNKLDRTWFDQ
+162 AGAGNKLDRTWFNR
-176 YQGSRGDVSF
+176 YQGSHGDVTF

-236 RTRQAEDVY
+236 RTHQAEDVY
-245 QQTHGNIR
+245 TQTRGNIR

-260 NSFYSD
+260 NSLYSD

-278 AYNTITRKGSGSS
+278 AYNTIIRKGSGND
-291 FDAQGM
+291 FAKEGM
-297 EYAKAEDIVLTTAKM
+297 TNAKADEIVLTKAVM
-312 HGSWIGSG
+312 SGSWIGQD
-320 THAVTAVKSEREP
+320 HHVTAVKSASEP
-333 NTYLFAI
+333 NTYLFAF
-340 ADGTYTKINKVR
+340 ADSTYTKINKVQLR
-352 LSNDPKTGKLKYY
+352 NDPQTGELKYY
-365 SEAWYKQGNH
+365 STAWYKEGNH
-375 LSGLARSDVSS
+375 LSNLANQDISDN
-386 AGGFEVNP
+386 GGFTAVN
-394 INGGYTLSNIAVEH
+394 INGAYTLSDLKVEH
-408 QQSLTVHAMEK
+408 QQSVTVHAVEK
-419 DLTEYEWVTY
+419 SLTEYEWVTY
-429 ANGALIDAKDVVLS
+429 ANGAVIDAKEVSLS

-449 HAISTD
+449 HAIYAD
-455 GTKVDVQA
+455 GTKVDVKA
-463 IKSNRKPNT
+463 VKSNRQPNT
-472 YVYAKVL
+472 YIYAKVL

-484 IVVVELANDAETGV
+484 IVVVELANDPETGA

-510 DHTANLA
+510 DHTANIA
-517 NEDISSANGYHSMGK
+517 NQDISSATGYNPMGK
-532 GGYSLSALNYSVN
+532 GGYSLSDLHYSVN
-545 AIRSMSET
+545 AVRSTSET
-553 VADIDEYTDQTLF
+553 VADIEEYTDQTLF
-566 KPATDSGESSGD
+566 KPANDSGESSGD
-578 VHFSGAG
+578 VRFNGAG
-585 GGNVIKSNVTRGNVY
+585 GGNVIKSNVTRGNVH

-651 HQSKQGKMDVYAGGA
+651 HQSQQGKMDVYAGGA

-671 RIGDGQYLAHLLA
+671 RLGDGQYLAHLLA
-684 YGNISVH
+684 YGNISVQ
-691 KGNGNSRVAMLGG
+691 KGSGDSRVVMLGG
-704 YNTHTQIGSGHGLWL
+704 YNTHTQIGSGNGLWL

-724 NVMTQVGNGEVTS
+724 NVMTQVGQGDVAA

-745 LTKVGEGELTAGMLG
+745 LTKMGEGELTSGMLG
-760 GANVMTHISGDEQ
+760 GANVITHISNDEQ
-773 ASNTTAVALGGAN
+773 LSNTTAVALGGAN
-786 ILTKKGKGDTLAVM
+786 ILTKKGKGSTLAVM

-813 STTGV
+813 NTTGV

-867 GDGTSIAAMI
+867 GDGTSIAVMI

-949 AAMVGNANIFTHIGN
+949 AAMVGNANIFTHIGH

-975 NVMTKVGNDLTA
+975 NIMTKVGNDLTA

-993 ANIYTHVGD
+993 ANIMTHVGD

-1007 LFAGEMNVM
+1007 LFAGEVNVM

-1041 LTGVLALGEANIVT
+1041 LTGVFALGEANIVT

-1101 GLLISDIGNVM
+1101 GLLISDVGNVM

-1126 KANIVTKVGDG
+1126 KANLITKVGDG
-1137 LGINVAWGQANVFT
+1137 LGVNVAWGQANLFT

-1165 ANILT
+1165 ANLIT

-1176 EVSVVQGK
+1176 EVSVVQGE

-1208 KVGDGRNVVLAKGE
+1208 KVGHGQNVVLAKGE

-1232 DSFNALWSKGNVVTK
+1232 DSFNALWSKGNIVTK
-1247 VGDGMQVTAAKGK
+1247 VGDGMQVTAAKGQ
-1260 ANITTTVGNGLSVTA
+1260 ANITTTVGNGLNVTA

-1285 VGNGVSVNVA
+1285 VGDGVSVNVA

-1322 HIGDGLNI
+1322 HVGDGLNI
-1330 NASYARNNVAIK
+1330 NASYAQNNVAIK

-1362 LSALFDNVKQTLLGV
+1362 LSALFDNIKQTVLGV

-1385 LVQGDEAST
+1385 LVQGDEASS
-1394 SGTQKG
+1394 SGTHKG

-1413 GFQMDAIEEVGSD
+1413 GFQMDAIKEVSSD

-1440 PDLNEMDND
+1440 PDLNKMQHA
-1449 LNIDGASDHAPNL
+1449 LNVDDSSVQAPNL
-1462 IVNGDFEQGDR
+1462 IVNGDFEQGEH

-1480 VEASYSGSVY
+1480 VEASYAGSVY
-1490 GVNGE
+1490 GVEGE
-1495 GHGTRVTELDTHTN
+1495 GHGARVTELDTYTN
-1509 TSLYQDLTD
+1509 TSLYQDLAN
-1518 LTEGEVIAVS
+1518 LAQGEVIAVS
-1528 FDFAKRAGLSN
+1528 FDFAKRVGLSN

-1547 NGEVVFSSSGDA
+1547 NGEVVFSSSGDE

-1564 KTLKLTAHAGSNR
+1564 KTLKLTAQAGSNR

-1596 VAKSESSPQANAV
+1596 VATSESSQQANAIR
-1609 SEHAKQNQASQNAL
+1609 EHATQNPAAQNAL

-1652 QLESTDQQAIENN
+1652 QLESTDQQALENN
-1665 GQAQRDAVKEE
+1665 GQAQRDAVQEE
-1676 SEAVTAELTTLA
+1676 SEAITAELTKLA
-1688 QGLDVLDGQATH
+1688 QGLDVLDSQATH
-1700 TGKSGEQ
+1700 TGESSDQ
-1707 WRNDFAGGL
+1707 WRNEFASGL
-1716 LDGVQSQIDDAKQL
+1716 LAGVQTQLDDAKQL
-1730 ASDKMAA
+1730 ANDKIAE
-1737 AKQTQ
+1737 AKQTHA
-1742 SDNNSKVK
+1742 DNQNKVK
-1750 DSIAKSEAGVAKGE
+1750 DAVAKSEAGVAKGE
-1764 QNRAGAEQDIAE
+1764 QNRAGAEQDIAD
-1776 AKADA
+1776 AQADA
-1781 ETRKADAV
+1781 EKRKADAL
-1789 AKSHDAKQAESDAHS
+1789 AKGKDAQQAESDAHH
-1804 AANDAQSRG
+1804 AVNNAQSRG
-1813 DRDAMNAENKANQ
+1813 DRDVELAENKANQ
-1826 AQNDAQ
+1826 AQADAQ
-1832 GAKQNEGDRPDRQG
+1832 GAKQNEGGRPNRQG
-1846 VAGSGLSG
+1846 VTGSGLSG
-1854 NAHRVEGAGET
+1854 NAHSVESSGET
-1865 GSHVNTDSQTN
+1865 DSHVNTDSQTN
-1876 ADGRFSDGLTEQE
+1876 ADGRFSEGLTEQE
-1889 LEALEGATNA
+1889 QEALEGATNA

-1907 GIRSKNSGST
+1907 GIRAKNSGSSM
-1917 ITSMFMEANAD
+1917 TSMFSETHSK
-1928 SIVVDTTASQDVV
+1928 SIVVPTKVSPEPERQEVTRRD
-1941 RKEVRISGV
+1941 VRISGV
-1950 NLVGL
+1950 NL
-1955 GEASHDSA
+1955 
-1963 ESLVAARAEKVANLY
+1963 ESLSAVQGSQPTGQLASKS
-1978 RWLDTDND
+1978 
-1986 VATDKYVPVPGF
+1986 VPGF
-1998 ERVDADVSDEVK
+1998 KSHFASTSIGIENELSGLVVVLPKNSAQTFGYVHDSQGNPLFMLTKDMNQGGYSNPVGINDIQGVNNWQTHTIELVTYPSEISDTAAIESRKEAMLWLAKEFTDHINQSNHQSLPHLVSDDG
-2010 QRMIQSM
+2010 RF
-2017 SGYIEH
+2017 
-2023 TDNQVPKDQ
+2023 
-2032 AQALATLFV
+2032 TLV
-2041 ESTLDY
+2041 ISN
-2047 DWDKRVEF
+2047 
-2055 LTKLESYGYSFETP
+2055 S
-2069 HAEKSIVSF
+2069 
-2078 WSGKNFKQYRDV
+2078 
-2090 LDNAQ
+2090 
-2095 TDGKKVVYDID
+2095 
-2106 VKGNAFAIDLNKHLM
+2106 KHLIAA
-2121 RWGGLFLDPDNA
+2121 GNGT
-2133 EQNQLKSSIDAATF
+2133 SIDAQGKTIGMTPSGQQATMAISAKEF
-2147 SNTGFWSSVYA
+2147 GTSSSSEVRLLESAPWYQAGLRDEFLANAKNTTLDDPATAQNVYAYLTSVYSKTA
-2158 TGAQHDVYVIAEGGV
+2158 DLAKEYGIYINDWDPASEGFSPNAQGLTDPKVKNAWSILPRTKPVRMLELLSAEDSRYVRQQIAEKLKGTYSESLAKNVFEYFQYGGEV
-2173 RLGNYF
+2173 AGHGINNATTGS
-2179 WHVEL
+2179 VQQPE
-2184 PALRQLQREGLVGE
+2184 PAVLFEFRSVPSALSDFVP
-2198 IRLLDK
+2198 K
-2204 PVSEYKDLPADEIGR
+2204 TAS
-2219 RLTDAGVGVKVRFD
+2219 TVKVDVKALDHFDSASRKAIITEVNALVSGSEDFD
-2233 ALSSARQAELLAD
+2233 AWYQEYRASKGQPPVKNPKSSASANHKAEWLMTQHAEQWAKITAPYTDNHETLTSTKLASND
-2246 NPDDYR
+2246 KE
-2252 ADTLVE
+2252 E
-2258 LDVKL
+2258 LHALGGTSNLEHNKQQENVA
-2263 SAIDSMLRESLP
+2263 SIINTMLNDMLP
-2275 FYSLRTERNLLVQE
+2275 FYALRTERNLLVQE

-2295 VRSWPGSDDK
+2295 VRAWPGTEDK
-2305 SKTILLDNPE
+2305 SKTIILEDPE
-2315 DAAQQKAIERFI
+2315 DAAQHKAIERFI

-2341 FLVDNKVL
+2341 FLVDNKVI
-2349 SHHDGRTRILAQ
+2349 SHHEGRTHVLAQ
-2361 KEDGAWTYNT
+2361 KVDGAWQYNAT
-2371 NSELMSVTELLDAA
+2371 VELMSVTELLDAA
-2385 HVSGKVRGESYQK
+2385 NVTGKIRGESYQQ
-2398 VIDALAEYHASTAE
+2398 VIDALTDYHASITE
-2412 HADYELESVEQLVNL
+2412 HADYEPESVEKLLNL
-2427 RKKIEGYALG
+2427 RKKIEGYVLG
-2437 HPDSGRLE
+2437 HPDSGRVE
-2445 AMNSLLNQVNSR
+2445 AMNSLLNQVNTR
-2457 LEEVS
+2457 LDEVS
-2462 VLAVSEQSIKAHDS
+2462 LLSVAEQTIQAQDS
-2476 FSRLYDQLDN
+2476 FSRLYDQLEAAN
-2486 AHLKQS
+2486 LKES
-2492 KHLYLDGNG
+2492 KHLYLDQNG
-2501 DFVTKGKGNLAK
+2501 DFVTKGKGNLAN
-2513 IDQLGGSDAVLEKVK
+2513 IDLLGSREAVLEKVK
-2528 ASVNHEYG
+2528 LTVSNEYG
-2536 QAIADTIFAGLSA
+2536 QTVADTIFAGLSA
-2549 NELAKDGKGIDI
+2549 KDLAKDGKGIDI
-2561 TGLNRIHQALEQHMS
+2561 AGLNKVHQAIEQHLS
-2576 PVSATMY
+2576 PVSATLY

-2602 GRTQIDAQAAADFNK
+2602 GRTQLEGQAAADFNQ

-2633 RNIFNVATEYQPDLK
+2633 SNILNVATKDQPDLK

-2660 NDTLEHDM
+2660 NDTLEHDV

-2677 LNDGETKLKR
+2677 LHDGDIKLKR

-2694 AKGIDAAYKDASE
+2694 AKGIDASFKEASE

-2713 LGNPDMLVSTGIP
+2713 LGNPDMLETTGIP

-2731 PFVDQWNDT
+2731 PFVEQWNDT

-2752 QELQKQAQASGDPA
+2752 QELRLQAQRSDDPE
-2766 LVAKRIDNVVRL
+2766 LLEKRIGNVIRQ
-2778 FAERALEEIEAFKAS
+2778 FAERALEEIETFKAS
-2793 QADEGRVFRINLEGL
+2793 QADQGRVFRINLEGL

-2814 AEWNRLS
+2814 AEWHRLS
-2821 HDPDARYQLLTKN
+2821 NDPDARYQLLTKN

-2853 HTWRPKFGVWTPTE
+2853 HTWLPKFGVWTPTE

-2889 QVNDDLDALS
+2889 QVTDVLDALS
-2899 GSEKHKDK
+2899 GNEKPKEN

-2915 PPRDKVPLS
+2915 PPRDKESLS
-2924 PLTRFLNNELYGE
+2924 PLTRFLNNELYGDKE
-2937 RDARRKIGDIT
+2937 ARRKIGEIT

-2959 ESQKVTLKG
+2959 ESQKITLQG

-2978 QGTASSDD
+2978 QGTAPREG

-3011 AIRSHYQKQGIDML
+3011 AIRNHYQKQGIDML

-3066 ILHGYSMGG
+3066 IIHGYSMGG

-3083 YAAQNGQAVSG
+3083 YAAQNSQAVSG

-3121 TIAKAVNGQFSVEK
+3121 AIAKAVNGQFSVEK
-3135 NLKGLPQETPILLL
+3135 NLEGLPKETSILLL
-3149 TDNEGLGEEGEKLR
+3149 TDNEGLGNEGEKLR
-3163 VKLSNSGFNVTGEQ
+3163 TKLTASGYNVTGEQ

-3182 EASNRLMSQYT
+3182 EASNRLMSQYAD
-3193 GQIVSDLLNTQHIKH
+3193 QIVSGLSSSASVDEDLDQQGLDTTSTKDQGVSNKDDHLQVVDSK
-3208 NEAKLNLEPHGK
+3208 EA
-3220 NYESRDLI
+3220 
-3228 LKPISQP
+3228 
-3235 ETVELGMPEVDQ
+3235 
-3247 KVLADIAERENVIIG
+3247 LADGKI
-3262 VRPVDEKSKS
+3262 
-3272 LIASKMYS
+3272 L
-3280 SKGLFVKAKSS
+3280 
-3291 DWGPMSGFIPVDQSF
+3291 
-3306 AKASARR
+3306 
-3313 DLETF
+3313 
-3318 NRHAE
+3318 H
-3323 QSIQSGNAVSA
+3323 
-3334 DLYLNQVRVE
+3334 NQ
-3344 ELVSKYHSLTPLEL
+3344 
-3358 DDQSGMYKTT
+3358 
-3368 ATNGDQSV
+3368 
-3376 PFFLNRVTVD
+3376 
-3386 GNELWQVHYITNGE
+3386 
-3400 LAPFKVIGDP
+3400 
-3410 VSKQP
+3410 
-3415 MTADYDLLTVM
+3415 
-3426 YSYGDLGPQDKVKQ
+3426 
-3440 PLTWQ
+3440 
-3445 QWKDS
+3445 
-3450 VTYEDLTPKYKELYS
+3450 
-3465 NEDLYNKKDGASLG
+3465 
-3479 NVSGRLKELKDRIN
+3479 
-3493 VDLGRTNGLEM
+3493 
-3504 VHHGADDANPY
+3504 
-3515 AVMADNFPATFF
+3515 
-3527 VPKSLFAEDGLGEGK
+3527 
-3542 GSIQTYF
+3542 
-3549 NVNEQGA
+3549 
-3556 VVIRNPQEF
+3556 
-3565 SDFQQVTINASFRA
+3565 
-3579 SFNDKWNHGL
+3579 
-3589 DEPLFTTKRKLSH
+3589 
-3602 EFLNKRDQLLKKL
+3602 
-3615 SGGRLD
+3615 
-3621 AQDETLVA
+3621 
-3629 LGNPDDVSGN
+3629 
-3639 KAIVAVD
+3639 
-3646 VSQIFTRQE
+3646 
-3655 LKERANV
+3655 
-3662 FAKPI
+3662 
-3667 GASYQGILDQLDLV
+3667 
-3681 HQTVSRDQIVASFE
+3681 
-3695 LNKKV
+3695 
-3700 NAYIAEHPTSGRNQ
+3700 
-3714 ALTQLKEQITSALF
+3714 
-3728 IGKMQVA
+3728 
-3735 QVDIDAIAQTRPEL
+3735 
-3749 AARIFMVAI
+3749 
-3758 EEANGEHR
+3758 
-3766 GLTDMMVRWANED
+3766 
-3779 PYLAPKQGY
+3779 
-3788 KGETPND
+3788 
-3795 LGFDAKYHV
+3795 
-3804 DLGDHYADFKQ
+3804 
-3815 WLETSQSNGLL
+3815 
-3826 SKATLDESTKTV
+3826 
-3838 HLGYSY
+3838 
-3844 QELQDLTGVESV
+3844 
-3856 QMAFYFLKEAA
+3856 
-3867 KKVDPI
+3867 
-3873 SGDSAEMIL
+3873 
-3882 LKKFA
+3882 
-3887 DKSYLSQLDSD
+3887 
-3898 RMDQIEGIYRSS
+3898 
-3910 HETDVDA
+3910 
-3917 WDRRYSGAGYDELT
+3917 
-3931 NKLAGATGV
+3931 
-3940 DEQLSVLLDDRKGL
+3940 
-3954 LIGEVHGSDVNGL
+3954 DVNGW
-3967 RFVNEQMD
+3967 
-3975 ALKKQGVTVIG
+3975 G
-3986 LEHLRSDLAQPLI
+3986 P
-3999 DRYLATGVMSSE
+3999 
-4011 LSAMLKTKHLDATL
+4011 
-4025 FENAR
+4025 
-4030 ANGMRIVALD
+4030 
-4040 ANSSARPN
+4040 
-4048 VQGTEHGLMY
+4048 
-4058 RAGAANNIAV
+4058 
-4068 EVLQSL
+4068 
-4074 PDDEK
+4074 
-4079 FVAIYG
+4079 
-4085 KAHLQ
+4085 
-4090 SHKGIEGFVPG
+4090 
-4101 ITHRLDL
+4101 IT
-4108 PALRVSDSNQFRVEQ
+4108 
-4123 DDMTLRVVYDDVANK
+4123 
-4138 PKLTF
+4138 
-4143 KDSLSGAN
+4143 
-4151 TAIHN
+4151 
-4156 QNVNDW
+4156 
-4162 ERVAVTPTADGGETR
+4162 VTPTTDGGETR

-4186 ENDSVVANAAA
+4186 ENDPVVAKAAA
-4197 NLAGKHPESSVVVQ
+4197 NLAGKHAESSVVVQ

-4237 GHGRDDSDS
+4237 GHGRDHSES
-4246 NNTHL
+4246 NNTRL
-4251 SGYSAEDLAAKLANF
+4251 SGYSADELAVKLAKF
-4266 QQSFSQAENINNT
+4266 QQSFNQAENINNK

-4306 MDVNGLRVDV
+4306 MDANGLRVDV
-4316 SARSSELAVDATG
+4316 SVRSSELAVDEAG
-4329 RKHTKDENGDW
+4329 RKHTKDANGDW
-4340 IQKAETNKVSLSWNE
+4340 VQKAENNKVSLSWDA
-4355 QGEVIAKEERI
+4355 QGEVVAKDERI

-4381 VSDVGEIARGAI
+4381 VSDVDEPARGAI
-4393 GDNNDVFDAPE
+4393 GDNSDVFDAPE
-4404 KRKVETETSS
+4404 KRKPETEVIANSS
-4414 SAANNKLSYSGNI
+4414 SSNQLSYSGNI
-4427 QVNVGDG
+4427 QVNVGEG

-4447 IKVGSGGFKSL
+4447 IKVGTGGFKSL

-4467 HIGNGESKHS
+4467 HIGDGESKHS
-4477 VDMGGYQALEGAQM
+4477 VDIGGYQALEGAQM

-4503 QSNDLLV
+4503 RSNDLIV

-4540 SGEDQD
+4540 SGEGQD

-4577 YTCLVELDSHNER
+4577 YTSLVELDSQNER
-4590 SSRGLKHDT
+4590 SSRGLKHDA

-4616 SSAGKL
+4616 SDTSKL

-4694 TPEDLPRQLK
+4694 TPQDLPRQLK
-4704 NKLLGQMAGI
+4704 NKLLGQLAGV

-4722 IFGVDYTTSGQIVSR
+4722 IFGVDYTASGQIVSR

-4743 GVAILTEMLEVIGE
+4743 GVAILKEMLEVIGE

-4776 KSGIDMGADGIQ
+4776 KSGINMGADGIK

-4794 GLKDKAPEEEENKSA
+4794 GLKEKAPEEEEDNSS
-4809 VSVNGTS
+4809 VSVNGAS
-4816 VNSAQGATA
+4816 VNSAQGATVA
-4825 SDGNTETAETQD
+4825 DGSTETAETQD

-4867 ENLKENLTADL
+4867 ENLKQNLTADL

-4896 GDGDINLSLGNY
+4896 GDGDINISLGNY

-4942 TSNIFTGGEGSDM
+4942 TSNIFTGGEGNDM

-5001 DTGLGRDYVVT
+5001 DTGSGRDYVVT
-5012 SGNFNRVDTGDGQD
+5012 SGNFNRVDTGDDQD

-5048 FGNYNRINASAGNDV
+5048 FGNYNRINASEGNDV

-5068 YHAVLNGGEG
+5068 YHAVLNGGDG
-5078 EDHLIAAAIS
+5078 DDHLIAAAIS
-5088 KFSQFNGEEGRD
+5088 KFSQFNGGEGRD

-5122 SGDVIDNLVEDIS
+5122 SGDVIDNLVEDIR

-5167 VSETDQAKFEHIGSV
+5167 SNDSDQSKFEHIGSV
-5182 TFNDYFDGKR
+5182 TFSDYFNGNR
-5192 AQMIIAM
+5192 AQVVIGMSD
-5199 GEKDANGEREY
+5199 KDLSGEREY
-5210 TTLSESSIDA
+5210 TMLSDSAIDA
-5220 LVQAMSGFD
+5220 LVQAMSGFE

-5236 FIDNLDS
+5236 FIDSLES
-5243 KSRVAISTA
+5243 KSQAAISMA
-5252 WADVVHKKG
+5252 WSDVVHKKG
-5261 ITV
+5261 LMV

>member
-13 FTGNYSADNGN
+13 FTGNYSADDGN
-24 NDIVAIGFGG
+24 NSIVAIGFGG

-47 GSIGATVHT
+47 GSIGATVYT

-69 LRVEDSTGHLS
+69 LRVEDTTGHLS

-108 IDHLGHHG
+108 IDHLGNHG
-116 DVSYGG
+116 DVNYGG
-122 AAAYNSVKRKGLS
+122 AAAYNGITRKGLS

-149 WHETNHGNLSFAG
+149 WHETNQGNLSFAG
-162 AGAGNKLDRTWFDQ
+162 AGAGNKLDRTWFNR
-176 YQGSRGDVSF
+176 YQDSRGDVTF

-216 RKGKVGDITLQG
+216 RKGKVGDVTLQG

-245 QQTHGNIR
+245 VQTRGNIR

-260 NSFYSD
+260 NSLYSD

-278 AYNTITRKGSGSS
+278 AYNTITRKGSGSGSS

-297 EYAKAEDIVLTTAKM
+297 EYAKAEEIVLTAAQM
-312 HGSWIGSG
+312 HGLSIDNGNKF
-320 THAVTAVKSEREP
+320 HAVTAVKSEREP

-352 LSNDPKTGKLKYY
+352 LYNDPETGKLKYY
-365 SEAWYKQGNH
+365 SEAWFKRGNH
-375 LSGLARSDVSS
+375 LAELARSDVSS

-408 QQSLTVHAMEK
+408 QQSVTVHAVEK
-419 DLTEYEWVTY
+419 NLTEYEWVTY
-429 ANGALIDAKDVVLS
+429 GNGTLIDAKDVALS
-443 DAKMGG
+443 EAKMGG
-449 HAISTD
+449 YAISTD
-455 GTKVDVQA
+455 GTAVDVQA
-463 IKSNRKPNT
+463 VKSNRKPNT

-484 IVVVELANDAETGV
+484 IVVVELANDPKTGA

-510 DHTANLA
+510 NHTADLA

-532 GGYSLSALNYSVN
+532 GGYSLSDLHYSVN
-545 AIRSMSET
+545 AVRSTSET

-578 VHFSGAG
+578 VHFNGAG

-609 ILHSSQFGNT
+609 ILHSSQFGHT

-691 KGNGNSRVAMLGG
+691 KGNGNSRVVMLGG
-704 YNTHTQIGSGHGLWL
+704 YNTHTQIGSGNGLWL

-724 NVMTQVGNGEVTS
+724 NVMTQVGKGNVAS

-745 LTKVGEGELTAGMLG
+745 LTKVGDGDLTAGMLG
-760 GANVMTHISGDEQ
+760 GANVITHISGDNET
-773 ASNTTAVALGGAN
+773 SNTTAVALGGAN
-786 ILTKKGKGDTLAVM
+786 ILTKKGKGNALAVM

-813 STTGV
+813 TTTGV

-867 GDGTSIAAMI
+867 GDGTSIAVMI

-949 AAMVGNANIFTHIGN
+949 AAMVGNANIFTHVGS

-975 NVMTKVGNDLTA
+975 NIMTKVGDDLTA

-1007 LFAGEMNVM
+1007 IFAGEVNVM

-1126 KANIVTKVGDG
+1126 KANIITKVGDG
-1137 LGINVAWGQANVFT
+1137 LGVNVAWGQANLFT

-1165 ANILT
+1165 ANVIT

-1208 KVGDGRNVVLAKGE
+1208 KVGNGRNVVLAKGE

-1232 DSFNALWSKGNVVTK
+1232 DSFNALWSKGNIVTK

-1260 ANITTTVGNGLSVTA
+1260 ANITTTVGDGLSVTA

-1285 VGNGVSVNVA
+1285 IGDGVSVNVA

-1322 HIGDGLNI
+1322 HIGDGLGI
-1330 NASYARNNVAIK
+1330 NASYAQNNVAIK
-1342 VGNGDFYSLA
+1342 IGNGDFYSLA

-1362 LSALFDNVKQTLLGV
+1362 LSALFDNIKQTVLGV

-1385 LVQGDEAST
+1385 LVQGDEASS

-1440 PDLNEMDND
+1440 PDLNKMQNALDV
-1449 LNIDGASDHAPNL
+1449 DGSSDQTQAPNL
-1462 IVNGDFEQGDR
+1462 IVNGDFEQGDQ
-1473 GWQSTHG
+1473 GWKSTHG
-1480 VEASYSGSVY
+1480 VEASHSGNVY

-1495 GHGTRVTELDTHTN
+1495 GHGARVTELDTYTN

-1577 IEFKGTGHN
+1577 IEFKGTGQN

-1596 VAKSESSPQANAV
+1596 VAKSESSQQANAV
-1609 SEHAKQNQASQNAL
+1609 SEHATQNQASQNAL

-1652 QLESTDQQAIENN
+1652 QLESTDQQALENN

-1676 SEAVTAELTTLA
+1676 SEAVTAELTKLA

-1700 TGKSGEQ
+1700 TGESGDQ

-1716 LDGVQSQIDDAKQL
+1716 LDGVQRQLDDAKQL
-1730 ASDKMAA
+1730 ANDKIAA

-1750 DSIAKSEAGVAKGE
+1750 ESVAKSEAGVAKGE
-1764 QNRAGAEQDIAE
+1764 QNRAGAEQDIAD

-1789 AKSHDAKQAESDAHS
+1789 AKSNDAKQAESDAHS

-1826 AQNDAQ
+1826 AQNDAK
-1832 GAKQNEGDRPDRQG
+1832 GTKQNEGDRPDREG
-1846 VAGSGLSG
+1846 VTGSGLSG

-1865 GSHVNTDSQTN
+1865 GSHVTNDSQTN
-1876 ADGRFSDGLTEQE
+1876 ADGRFSEGLSEQE
-1889 LEALEGATNA
+1889 QEALEGATNA

-1907 GIRSKNSGST
+1907 GIRGKNSGST
-1917 ITSMFMEANAD
+1917 ISSMFTETNSD
-1928 SIVVDTTASQDVV
+1928 SIVVPTAASQDVV
-1941 RKEVRISGV
+1941 RQEIRISGV
-1950 NLVGL
+1950 NLEGL
-1955 GEASHDSA
+1955 SGGQGSQTTGQHS
-1963 ESLVAARAEKVANLY
+1963 SKS
-1978 RWLDTDND
+1978 
-1986 VATDKYVPVPGF
+1986 VPGF
-1998 ERVDADVSDEVK
+1998 QSHFASTSIGIENELSGLVVVLPKNSAQTFGYVHDSQGNPLFMLTKDMNQGGYSNPAGITDINGLNNWQTHTIELVTYPSETSDTTAIESRKEAMLWLAKEFTGHINQSNHQSLPQLVSDDGRFTLVISNSKHLIAAGNGTAIEAQGQTIGMTPSGQQATMAISAKEFGSSSSLEV
-2010 QRMIQSM
+2010 RLLESAPWYQSGLRDEFLANSNKHKLDDPEAAQNVYAYLTSVYSKTADLAKEFGIYINDWDPASEGFSPNAQGLTDPKVKNAWEILPRTKPVKM
-2017 SGYIEH
+2017 LELLSADDSRYVRQQIIEKLKGSHSESLAKNVFEYFQYGGEVAGHGINNATTGSAQQPEPAILFEFRSVPSVLSEFVPKTESTAKVDVKALDHFDSASRKAIIVEVNALVSGSDDFDAWYQEYRASKGQPPVKNPKSSASANHKAEWLMTQYADKWAKITAPYIESNE
-2023 TDNQVPKDQ
+2023 TSTSTQTTVDSGEVLKGLQEDFKRYGDALKPDTSVPGKAKDIRTTKDFLNGYKNDHAKDIVDGFRSDMSIKQ
-2032 AQALATLFV
+2032 LVDLF
-2041 ESTLDY
+2041 
-2047 DWDKRVEF
+2047 
-2055 LTKLESYGYSFETP
+2055 
-2069 HAEKSIVSF
+2069 
-2078 WSGKNFKQYRDV
+2078 
-2090 LDNAQ
+2090 
-2095 TDGKKVVYDID
+2095 
-2106 VKGNAFAIDLNKHLM
+2106 VKGN
-2121 RWGGLFLDPDNA
+2121 WSA
-2133 EQNQLKSSIDAATF
+2133 EQKGALAWEIESRALKVTF
-2147 SNTGFWSSVYA
+2147 QNKSEKYNRLFRE
-2158 TGAQHDVYVIAEGGV
+2158 IA
-2173 RLGNYF
+2173 
-2179 WHVEL
+2179 
-2184 PALRQLQREGLVGE
+2184 
-2198 IRLLDK
+2198 
-2204 PVSEYKDLPADEIGR
+2204 S
-2219 RLTDAGVGVKVRFD
+2219 AGVVD
-2233 ALSSARQAELLAD
+2233 A
-2246 NPDDYR
+2246 
-2252 ADTLVE
+2252 
-2258 LDVKL
+2258 
-2263 SAIDSMLRESLP
+2263 
-2275 FYSLRTERNLLVQE
+2275 
-2289 GDEGFE
+2289 
-2295 VRSWPGSDDK
+2295 
-2305 SKTILLDNPE
+2305 
-2315 DAAQQKAIERFI
+2315 KA
-2327 LANFDNFEQMPDEL
+2327 
-2341 FLVDNKVL
+2341 
-2349 SHHDGRTRILAQ
+2349 T
-2361 KEDGAWTYNT
+2361 
-2371 NSELMSVTELLDAA
+2371 
-2385 HVSGKVRGESYQK
+2385 
-2398 VIDALAEYHASTAE
+2398 
-2412 HADYELESVEQLVNL
+2412 EQLAPQL
-2427 RKKIEGYALG
+2427 
-2437 HPDSGRLE
+2437 
-2445 AMNSLLNQVNSR
+2445 MLLN
-2457 LEEVS
+2457 
-2462 VLAVSEQSIKAHDS
+2462 
-2476 FSRLYDQLDN
+2476 
-2486 AHLKQS
+2486 
-2492 KHLYLDGNG
+2492 
-2501 DFVTKGKGNLAK
+2501 
-2513 IDQLGGSDAVLEKVK
+2513 
-2528 ASVNHEYG
+2528 
-2536 QAIADTIFAGLSA
+2536 LS
-2549 NELAKDGKGIDI
+2549 
-2561 TGLNRIHQALEQHMS
+2561 
-2576 PVSATMY
+2576 
-2583 IWKPSDHSALG
+2583 
-2594 HAALQIGQ
+2594 
-2602 GRTQIDAQAAADFNK
+2602 
-2617 QNYVSWWPLG
+2617 
-2627 SKSSNI
+2627 
-2633 RNIFNVATEYQPDLK
+2633 
-2648 LRWSDFSQPAHQ
+2648 
-2660 NDTLEHDM
+2660 
-2668 ASEENDGFG
+2668 NDGFG
-2677 LNDGETKLKR
+2677 GRCDPLSKL
-2687 FIEKLNA
+2687 
-2694 AKGIDAAYKDASE
+2694 
-2707 GYASVL
+2707 V
-2713 LGNPDMLVSTGIP
+2713 
-2726 AHVFQ
+2726 
-2731 PFVDQWNDT
+2731 
-2740 SYDMMDVANRFA
+2740 
-2752 QELQKQAQASGDPA
+2752 
-2766 LVAKRIDNVVRL
+2766 LVAK
-2778 FAERALEEIEAFKAS
+2778 
-2793 QADEGRVFRINLEGL
+2793 
-2808 DVAAMQ
+2808 
-2814 AEWNRLS
+2814 
-2821 HDPDARYQLLTKN
+2821 QL
-2834 CSSTVAKVL
+2834 
-2843 KAGGADKLIG
+2843 
-2853 HTWRPKFGVWTPTE
+2853 
-2867 LFNFGQALQEAQ
+2867 
-2879 LEIAA
+2879 
-2884 KKQSH
+2884 
-2889 QVNDDLDALS
+2889 
-2899 GSEKHKDK
+2899 
-2907 VAIENDGT
+2907 ENDGQVGVARQLLEKMYSAAAVLSNPT
-2915 PPRDKVPLS
+2915 FYSDSEKANASKLLSSLAAIHAKNPMHDTSMKVWQEKLEGKQALTVNGVVEKITDASANGKPVLLELDAPGHAMAAWAKGS
-2924 PLTRFLNNELYGE
+2924 GDDRVYGFYDPNAGIVEFSSAEKFGDYLTRFFGKSDLNMAQGYKLGKN
-2937 RDARRKIGDIT
+2937 A
-2948 QTLLDHAVEKG
+2948 A
-2959 ESQKVTLKG
+2959 G
-2968 EAGRLTGYYH
+2968 EA
-2978 QGTASSDD
+2978 
-2986 ETSTTSGKVV
+2986 
-2996 LFLHGSGSSAEEQAS
+2996 
-3011 AIRSHYQKQGIDML
+3011 I
-3025 AVNLRGYGESDG
+3025 
-3037 GPSEKGLYQDARTMF
+3037 
-3052 NYLVNDKGIDPSNI
+3052 
-3066 ILHGYSMGG
+3066 
-3075 PIAADLAR
+3075 
-3083 YAAQNGQAVSG
+3083 
-3094 LLLDRPMPSMTKAIT
+3094 
-3109 AHEVANPAGIVG
+3109 
-3121 TIAKAVNGQFSVEK
+3121 
-3135 NLKGLPQETPILLL
+3135 
-3149 TDNEGLGEEGEKLR
+3149 
-3163 VKLSNSGFNVTGEQ
+3163 
-3177 TFYGH
+3177 
-3182 EASNRLMSQYT
+3182 
-3193 GQIVSDLLNTQHIKH
+3193 
-3208 NEAKLNLEPHGK
+3208 
-3220 NYESRDLI
+3220 
-3228 LKPISQP
+3228 
-3235 ETVELGMPEVDQ
+3235 
-3247 KVLADIAERENVIIG
+3247 
-3262 VRPVDEKSKS
+3262 
-3272 LIASKMYS
+3272 
-3280 SKGLFVKAKSS
+3280 
-3291 DWGPMSGFIPVDQSF
+3291 
-3306 AKASARR
+3306 
-3313 DLETF
+3313 F
-3318 NRHAE
+3318 NRVVVMD
-3323 QSIQSGNAVSA
+3323 GNTLASYKPTFG
-3334 DLYLNQVRVE
+3334 D
-3344 ELVSKYHSLTPLEL
+3344 
-3358 DDQSGMYKTT
+3358 KTT
-3368 ATNGDQSV
+3368 
-3376 PFFLNRVTVD
+3376 
-3386 GNELWQVHYITNGE
+3386 
-3400 LAPFKVIGDP
+3400 
-3410 VSKQP
+3410 
-3415 MTADYDLLTVM
+3415 M
-3426 YSYGDLGPQDKVKQ
+3426 
-3440 PLTWQ
+3440 
-3445 QWKDS
+3445 
-3450 VTYEDLTPKYKELYS
+3450 
-3465 NEDLYNKKDGASLG
+3465 
-3479 NVSGRLKELKDRIN
+3479 
-3493 VDLGRTNGLEM
+3493 
-3504 VHHGADDANPY
+3504 
-3515 AVMADNFPATFF
+3515 
-3527 VPKSLFAEDGLGEGK
+3527 
-3542 GSIQTYF
+3542 
-3549 NVNEQGA
+3549 
-3556 VVIRNPQEF
+3556 
-3565 SDFQQVTINASFRA
+3565 
-3579 SFNDKWNHGL
+3579 
-3589 DEPLFTTKRKLSH
+3589 
-3602 EFLNKRDQLLKKL
+3602 
-3615 SGGRLD
+3615 
-3621 AQDETLVA
+3621 
-3629 LGNPDDVSGN
+3629 
-3639 KAIVAVD
+3639 
-3646 VSQIFTRQE
+3646 
-3655 LKERANV
+3655 
-3662 FAKPI
+3662 
-3667 GASYQGILDQLDLV
+3667 QGILDLPV
-3681 HQTVSRDQIVASFE
+3681 
-3695 LNKKV
+3695 
-3700 NAYIAEHPTSGRNQ
+3700 
-3714 ALTQLKEQITSALF
+3714 
-3728 IGKMQVA
+3728 
-3735 QVDIDAIAQTRPEL
+3735 
-3749 AARIFMVAI
+3749 
-3758 EEANGEHR
+3758 
-3766 GLTDMMVRWANED
+3766 
-3779 PYLAPKQGY
+3779 
-3788 KGETPND
+3788 
-3795 LGFDAKYHV
+3795 FDATPIKKPGTSDV
-3804 DLGDHYADFKQ
+3804 DGNAKIVDV
-3815 WLETSQSNGLL
+3815 T
-3826 SKATLDESTKTV
+3826 
-3838 HLGYSY
+3838 
-3844 QELQDLTGVESV
+3844 
-3856 QMAFYFLKEAA
+3856 KEALA
-3867 KKVDPI
+3867 DGK
-3873 SGDSAEMIL
+3873 IL
-3882 LKKFA
+3882 
-3887 DKSYLSQLDSD
+3887 
-3898 RMDQIEGIYRSS
+3898 
-3910 HETDVDA
+3910 
-3917 WDRRYSGAGYDELT
+3917 
-3931 NKLAGATGV
+3931 
-3940 DEQLSVLLDDRKGL
+3940 
-3954 LIGEVHGSDVNGL
+3954 
-3967 RFVNEQMD
+3967 
-3975 ALKKQGVTVIG
+3975 
-3986 LEHLRSDLAQPLI
+3986 
-3999 DRYLATGVMSSE
+3999 
-4011 LSAMLKTKHLDATL
+4011 
-4025 FENAR
+4025 
-4030 ANGMRIVALD
+4030 
-4040 ANSSARPN
+4040 
-4048 VQGTEHGLMY
+4048 
-4058 RAGAANNIAV
+4058 
-4068 EVLQSL
+4068 
-4074 PDDEK
+4074 
-4079 FVAIYG
+4079 
-4085 KAHLQ
+4085 
-4090 SHKGIEGFVPG
+4090 
-4101 ITHRLDL
+4101 
-4108 PALRVSDSNQFRVEQ
+4108 
-4123 DDMTLRVVYDDVANK
+4123 
-4138 PKLTF
+4138 
-4143 KDSLSGAN
+4143 
-4151 TAIHN
+4151 HN

-4162 ERVAVTPTADGGETR
+4162 ERVVVTPTADGGETR

-4186 ENDSVVANAAA
+4186 ENDAVAAKAAA

-4237 GHGRDDSDS
+4237 GHGRDDSES
-4246 NNTHL
+4246 NNTRL
-4251 SGYSAEDLAAKLANF
+4251 SGYSADELAVKLAKF
-4266 QQSFSQAENINNT
+4266 QQSFNQAENVSSK

-4306 MDVNGLRVDV
+4306 MDANGLRLDV
-4316 SARSSELAVDATG
+4316 SVRSSELAVDETG
-4329 RKHTKDENGDW
+4329 RKHTKDANGNW
-4340 IQKAETNKVSLSWNE
+4340 VQKAESNKVSLSWNE
-4355 QGEVIAKEERI
+4355 QGDVVAKDERI
-4366 RNGIAEGD
+4366 HNGIAEGD

-4381 VSDVGEIARGAI
+4381 ISDVDEPARGAI

-4404 KRKVETETSS
+4404 KRKAETETSS
-4414 SAANNKLSYSGNI
+4414 SSANNKLSYSGNI

-4447 IKVGSGGFKSL
+4447 IKVGTGGFKSL
-4458 AFGDNNVMV
+4458 AFGDNNVMI

-4477 VDMGGYQALEGAQM
+4477 FDIGGYQALEGAQM

-4498 SFNLG
+4498 SFNKG
-4503 QSNDLLV
+4503 RSNDLIV

-4540 SGEDQD
+4540 SGEGKD

-4577 YTCLVELDSHNER
+4577 YTSLVELDSQNER
-4590 SSRGLKHDT
+4590 SSRGLKHDA

-4610 LSGNSD
+4610 LSGNGNNDTS
-4616 SSAGKL
+4616 KL

-4704 NKLLGQMAGI
+4704 NKLLGQLAGV

-4722 IFGVDYTTSGQIVSR
+4722 IFGVDYTASGHIVSR

-4743 GVAILTEMLEVIGE
+4743 GVAILKEMLEVIGE

-4776 KSGIDMGADGIQ
+4776 KAGIKTGADGIK

-4794 GLKDKAPEEEENKSA
+4794 GLKEKAPEEEESKSS
-4809 VSVNGTS
+4809 VSLNGEIL
-4816 VNSAQGATA
+4816 NSTQGATVA
-4825 SDGNTETAETQD
+4825 DGSTETTETPD

-4867 ENLKENLTADL
+4867 ANLKENLTADL

-4942 TSNIFTGGEGSDM
+4942 TSNIFTGGEGNDM

-5001 DTGLGRDYVVT
+5001 DTGSGRDYVVT
-5012 SGNFNRVDTGDGQD
+5012 SGNFNRVDTGDDQD

-5036 VELGAGNDFANV
+5036 VELGAGDDFANV

-5088 KFSQFNGEEGRD
+5088 KFSQFNGGEGRD

-5122 SGDVIDNLVEDIS
+5122 SGDVIDNLVEDIR

-5167 VSETDQAKFEHIGSV
+5167 ASDSDQAKFEHIGSV
-5182 TFNDYFDGKR
+5182 TFSDYFNGNR
-5192 AQMIIAM
+5192 AQVIIAM
-5199 GEKDANGEREY
+5199 GEKDATGEREY
-5210 TTLSESSIDA
+5210 TTLSESAIDA

-5243 KSRVAISTA
+5243 KSRVAITTA

>member
-13 FTGNYSADNGN
+13 FTGNYSADDGN
-24 NDIVAIGFGG
+24 NNIVAIGFGG
-34 EIHAY
+34 QIHAY

-47 GSIGATVHT
+47 GSIGATVYT

-69 LRVEDSTGHLS
+69 LKVEDSTGHLI

-108 IDHLGHHG
+108 IDHLGNHG

-122 AAAYNSVKRKGLS
+122 AAAYNGITRKGLS
-135 GNVTFKGAGGYNAL
+135 GNVTFAGAGGYNAL
-149 WHETNHGNLSFAG
+149 WHETNQGNLSFTG
-162 AGAGNKLDRTWFDQ
+162 AGAGNKLDRTWSNR
-176 YQGSRGDVSF
+176 YQGSHGDVTF

-236 RTRQAEDVY
+236 RTHQAEDVY
-245 QQTHGNIR
+245 TQTRGNIR

-260 NSFYSD
+260 NSLYSD

-278 AYNTITRKGSGSS
+278 AYNTIIRKGSGND
-291 FDAQGM
+291 FAKEGM
-297 EYAKAEDIVLTTAKM
+297 TNAKADEIVLTKAVM
-312 HGSWIGSG
+312 SGSWIGQD
-320 THAVTAVKSEREP
+320 HHVTAVKSASEP
-333 NTYLFAI
+333 NTYLFAF
-340 ADGTYTKINKVR
+340 ADSTYTKINKVQLR
-352 LSNDPKTGKLKYY
+352 NDPQTGELKYY
-365 SEAWYKQGNH
+365 STAWYKEGNH
-375 LSGLARSDVSS
+375 LSNLANQDISDN
-386 AGGFEVNP
+386 GGFTAVN
-394 INGGYTLSNIAVEH
+394 INGAYTLSDLKVEH
-408 QQSLTVHAMEK
+408 QQSVTVHAVEK
-419 DLTEYEWVTY
+419 SLTEYEWVTY
-429 ANGALIDAKDVVLS
+429 ANGAVIDAKEVSLS

-449 HAISTD
+449 HAIYAD
-455 GTKVDVQA
+455 GTKVDVKA
-463 IKSNRKPNT
+463 VKSNRQPNT
-472 YVYAKVL
+472 YIYAKVL

-484 IVVVELANDAETGV
+484 IVVVELANDPETGA

-510 DHTANLA
+510 DHTANIA
-517 NEDISSANGYHSMGK
+517 NQDISSATGYNPMGK
-532 GGYSLSALNYSVN
+532 GGYSLSDLHYSVN
-545 AIRSMSET
+545 AVRSTSET
-553 VADIDEYTDQTLF
+553 VADIEEYTDQTLF
-566 KPATDSGESSGD
+566 KPANDSGESSGD
-578 VHFSGAG
+578 VRFNGAG
-585 GGNVIKSNVTRGNVY
+585 GGNVIKSNVTRGNVH

-651 HQSKQGKMDVYAGGA
+651 HQSQQGKMDVYAGGA

-671 RIGDGQYLAHLLA
+671 RLGDGQYLAHLLA
-684 YGNISVH
+684 YGNISVQ
-691 KGNGNSRVAMLGG
+691 KGSGDSRVVMLGG
-704 YNTHTQIGSGHGLWL
+704 YNTHTQIGSGNGLWL

-724 NVMTQVGNGEVTS
+724 NVMTQVGQGDVAA

-745 LTKVGEGELTAGMLG
+745 LTKMGEGELTSGMLG
-760 GANVMTHISGDEQ
+760 GANVITHISNDDQ
-773 ASNTTAVALGGAN
+773 LSNTTAVALGGAN
-786 ILTKKGKGDTLAVM
+786 ILTKKGKGNTLAVM

-813 STTGV
+813 TTTGV

-835 GIMLGVGNVLT
+835 GILLGVGNVLT

-867 GDGTSIAAMI
+867 GDGTSIAVMI

-949 AAMVGNANIFTHIGN
+949 AAMVGNANIFTHIGH

-975 NVMTKVGNDLTA
+975 NIMTKVGNDLTA

-993 ANIYTHVGD
+993 ANIMTHVGD

-1007 LFAGEMNVM
+1007 LFAGEVNVM

-1101 GLLISDIGNVM
+1101 GLLISDVGNVM

-1126 KANIVTKVGDG
+1126 KANLITKVGDG
-1137 LGINVAWGQANVFT
+1137 LGVNVAWGQANVFT

-1165 ANILT
+1165 ANLIT

-1176 EVSVVQGK
+1176 EVSVVQGE

-1208 KVGDGRNVVLAKGE
+1208 KVGHGQNVVLAKGE

-1232 DSFNALWSKGNVVTK
+1232 DSFNALWSKGNIVTK
-1247 VGDGMQVTAAKGK
+1247 VGDGMQVTAAKGQ
-1260 ANITTTVGNGLSVTA
+1260 ANITTTVGNGLNVTA

-1285 VGNGVSVNVA
+1285 VGDGVSVNVA

-1322 HIGDGLNI
+1322 HVGDGLNI
-1330 NASYARNNVAIK
+1330 NASYAQNNVAIK

-1362 LSALFDNVKQTLLGV
+1362 LSALFDNIKQTVLGV

-1385 LVQGDEAST
+1385 LVQGDEASS
-1394 SGTQKG
+1394 SGTHKG

-1413 GFQMDAIEEVGSD
+1413 GFQMDAIKEVGSD

-1440 PDLNEMDND
+1440 PDLNKMQHAINVDD
-1449 LNIDGASDHAPNL
+1449 SSVQAPNL
-1462 IVNGDFEQGDR
+1462 IVNGDFELGEH

-1480 VEASYSGSVY
+1480 VEASYAGSVY
-1490 GVNGE
+1490 GVEGE
-1495 GHGTRVTELDTHTN
+1495 GHGARVTELDTYTN
-1509 TSLYQDLTD
+1509 TSLYQDLAN
-1518 LTEGEVIAVS
+1518 LAQGEVIAVS

-1547 NGEVVFSSSGDA
+1547 NGEVVFSSSGDE

-1564 KTLKLTAHAGSNR
+1564 KTLKLTAQAGSNR

-1596 VAKSESSPQANAV
+1596 VATSESSQQANAIR
-1609 SEHAKQNQASQNAL
+1609 EHATQNPAAQNAL

-1652 QLESTDQQAIENN
+1652 QLESTDQQALGNN
-1665 GQAQRDAVKEE
+1665 GQAQRDAVQEE
-1676 SEAVTAELTTLA
+1676 SEAITAELTKLA

-1700 TGKSGEQ
+1700 TGESGDQ
-1707 WRNDFAGGL
+1707 WRNEFASGL
-1716 LDGVQSQIDDAKQL
+1716 LAGVQTQLDDAKQL
-1730 ASDKMAA
+1730 ANDKIAE
-1737 AKQTQ
+1737 AKQTHA
-1742 SDNNSKVK
+1742 DNQNKVK
-1750 DSIAKSEAGVAKGE
+1750 DAVAKSEAGVAKGE
-1764 QNRAGAEQDIAE
+1764 QNRAGAEQDIAD
-1776 AKADA
+1776 AQADA
-1781 ETRKADAV
+1781 EKRKTDAL
-1789 AKSHDAKQAESDAHS
+1789 AKGKDAQQAESDAHH
-1804 AANDAQSRG
+1804 AVNNAQSRG
-1813 DRDAMNAENKANQ
+1813 DRDVQVAENKANQ
-1826 AQNDAQ
+1826 AQADAQ

-1846 VAGSGLSG
+1846 VTGSGLSG
-1854 NAHRVEGAGET
+1854 NAHSVEGAGET
-1865 GSHVNTDSQTN
+1865 DSHVKTDSQTN
-1876 ADGRFSDGLTEQE
+1876 ADGRFSEGLTEQE
-1889 LEALEGATNA
+1889 QEALEGATNA

-1907 GIRSKNSGST
+1907 GIRAKNSVST
-1917 ITSMFMEANAD
+1917 ITTMFTEANTD
-1928 SIVVDTTASQDVV
+1928 SIVVPTTTPQDVV
-1941 RKEVRISGV
+1941 RKEIRISGV
-1950 NLVGL
+1950 NLEGL

-1963 ESLVAARAEKVANLY
+1963 VSLVAARAEKVANLY
-1978 RWLDTDND
+1978 RWLDSDHPR
-1986 VATDKYVPVPGF
+1986 ATEQYIPVPGF
-1998 ERVDADVSDEVK
+1998 ERVDVNVSDETK
-2010 QRMIQSM
+2010 QRLTQFV

-2041 ESTLDY
+2041 EATLNY

-2055 LTKLESYGYSFETP
+2055 LTKLESYGYSFEAP
-2069 HAEKSIVSF
+2069 HGENSLVSF
-2078 WSGKNFKQYRDV
+2078 WSGRNFKEYRNV

-2095 TDGKKVVYDID
+2095 PDGKKVVYDID
-2106 VKGNAFAIDLNKHLM
+2106 VQGNAFAIKLNKQLM
-2121 RWGGLFLDPDNA
+2121 RWGDMFLDLENA
-2133 EQNQLKSSIDAATF
+2133 DQNHLQSSIEAAAY

-2158 TGAQHDVYVIAEGGV
+2158 TGAKDDVYVIAEGGM

-2179 WHVEL
+2179 WNVEL
-2184 PALRQLQREGLVGE
+2184 PLLRQLQREGLVGE

-2204 PVSEYKDLPADEIGR
+2204 PVSEYKDVPVNEIGHK
-2219 RLTDAGVGVKVRFD
+2219 LTDAGVGVKVRFD
-2233 ALSSARQAELLAD
+2233 ALSAAQQAELLAI
-2246 NPDDYR
+2246 NPKGYK
-2252 ADTLVE
+2252 ADSLVE

-2263 SAIDSMLRESLP
+2263 SAIDSMLRDALP

-2289 GDEGFE
+2289 GDEGFK
-2295 VRSWPGSDDK
+2295 VRAWPGSDGK
-2305 SKTILLDNPE
+2305 SKTIVLDNPE
-2315 DAAQQKAIERFI
+2315 DATQQKTIERFI
-2327 LANFDNFEQMPDEL
+2327 LANFQNFEQMPDEL
-2341 FLVDNKVL
+2341 FLVDNKVI
-2349 SHHDGRTRILAQ
+2349 SHDKGITHILAQ
-2361 KEDGAWTYNT
+2361 KVDGAWLYNAKVD
-2371 NSELMSVTELLDAA
+2371 LMSVTELLDAA
-2385 HVSGKVRGESYQK
+2385 NVTGKIRGESYQQ
-2398 VIDALAEYHASTAE
+2398 VIDALSEYHSSVTE
-2412 HADYELESVEQLVNL
+2412 LSDYEQESIEKLLSL
-2427 RKKIEGYALG
+2427 RKKIEGYVLG
-2437 HPDSGRLE
+2437 HPDSGRIA
-2445 AMNSLLNQVNSR
+2445 AMNSLLNQVNTR

-2462 VLAVSEQSIKAHDS
+2462 ILAVSEPNIKAQDS
-2476 FSRLYDQLDN
+2476 FSRLYDQLETAN
-2486 AHLKQS
+2486 LKGT
-2492 KHLYLDGNG
+2492 KHLYLDKNG
-2501 DFVTKGKGNLAK
+2501 EFVTKGKGHLAN
-2513 IDQLGGSDAVLEKVK
+2513 IDLLGSREAVLEKVK
-2528 ASVNHEYG
+2528 LTVSNEYG
-2536 QAIADTIFAGLSA
+2536 QTVADTIFAGLSA
-2549 NELAKDGKGIDI
+2549 KDLAKDGKGIDI
-2561 TGLNRIHQALEQHMS
+2561 AGLKKVHLAIEQHLS
-2576 PVSATMY
+2576 PVSATLFL
-2583 IWKPSDHSALG
+2583 WKPSDHSALG
-2594 HAALQIGQ
+2594 HAALQISQ
-2602 GRTQIDAQAAADFNK
+2602 GRTQLEGQAAADFNQ

-2633 RNIFNVATEYQPDLK
+2633 SNILNVATKDQPDLK
-2648 LRWSDFSQPAHQ
+2648 LRWKDFSQPA
-2660 NDTLEHDM
+2660 EHGESLAFDM
-2668 ASEENDGFG
+2668 QTEENDDFG
-2677 LNDGETKLKR
+2677 LKSAEDKLKD
-2687 FIEKLNA
+2687 FIKQLA
-2694 AKGIDAAYKDASE
+2694 SASGVDKKFKDISQAFTMM
-2707 GYASVL
+2707 AL
-2713 LGNPDMLVSTGIP
+2713 MNPDILESANIP
-2726 AHVFQ
+2726 EHISK

-2740 SYDMMDVANRFA
+2740 SYDMQDVAQRFAKELQEQAKVAANSEQMEQQISEVVRRFA
-2752 QELQKQAQASGDPA
+2752 QDELDKIQT
-2766 LVAKRIDNVVRL
+2766 
-2778 FAERALEEIEAFKAS
+2778 FKET
-2793 QADEGRVFRINLEGL
+2793 QADQGRVFRINLEGL

-2814 AEWNRLS
+2814 AEWHRLS
-2821 HDPDARYQLLTKN
+2821 NDPDARYQLLTKN

-2853 HTWRPKFGVWTPTE
+2853 HTWLPKFGVWTPTE

-2889 QVNDDLDALS
+2889 QVTDVLDALS
-2899 GSEKHKDK
+2899 G
-2907 VAIENDGT
+2907 N
-2915 PPRDKVPLS
+2915 
-2924 PLTRFLNNELYGE
+2924 
-2937 RDARRKIGDIT
+2937 
-2948 QTLLDHAVEKG
+2948 
-2959 ESQKVTLKG
+2959 
-2968 EAGRLTGYYH
+2968 
-2978 QGTASSDD
+2978 
-2986 ETSTTSGKVV
+2986 
-2996 LFLHGSGSSAEEQAS
+2996 
-3011 AIRSHYQKQGIDML
+3011 
-3025 AVNLRGYGESDG
+3025 
-3037 GPSEKGLYQDARTMF
+3037 
-3052 NYLVNDKGIDPSNI
+3052 
-3066 ILHGYSMGG
+3066 
-3075 PIAADLAR
+3075 
-3083 YAAQNGQAVSG
+3083 
-3094 LLLDRPMPSMTKAIT
+3094 
-3109 AHEVANPAGIVG
+3109 
-3121 TIAKAVNGQFSVEK
+3121 
-3135 NLKGLPQETPILLL
+3135 
-3149 TDNEGLGEEGEKLR
+3149 
-3163 VKLSNSGFNVTGEQ
+3163 
-3177 TFYGH
+3177 
-3182 EASNRLMSQYT
+3182 
-3193 GQIVSDLLNTQHIKH
+3193 
-3208 NEAKLNLEPHGK
+3208 
-3220 NYESRDLI
+3220 
-3228 LKPISQP
+3228 
-3235 ETVELGMPEVDQ
+3235 
-3247 KVLADIAERENVIIG
+3247 
-3262 VRPVDEKSKS
+3262 
-3272 LIASKMYS
+3272 
-3280 SKGLFVKAKSS
+3280 KAK
-3291 DWGPMSGFIPVDQSF
+3291 
-3306 AKASARR
+3306 
-3313 DLETF
+3313 
-3318 NRHAE
+3318 
-3323 QSIQSGNAVSA
+3323 
-3334 DLYLNQVRVE
+3334 
-3344 ELVSKYHSLTPLEL
+3344 
-3358 DDQSGMYKTT
+3358 
-3368 ATNGDQSV
+3368 
-3376 PFFLNRVTVD
+3376 
-3386 GNELWQVHYITNGE
+3386 
-3400 LAPFKVIGDP
+3400 
-3410 VSKQP
+3410 
-3415 MTADYDLLTVM
+3415 
-3426 YSYGDLGPQDKVKQ
+3426 
-3440 PLTWQ
+3440 
-3445 QWKDS
+3445 
-3450 VTYEDLTPKYKELYS
+3450 
-3465 NEDLYNKKDGASLG
+3465 
-3479 NVSGRLKELKDRIN
+3479 
-3493 VDLGRTNGLEM
+3493 
-3504 VHHGADDANPY
+3504 
-3515 AVMADNFPATFF
+3515 
-3527 VPKSLFAEDGLGEGK
+3527 
-3542 GSIQTYF
+3542 
-3549 NVNEQGA
+3549 
-3556 VVIRNPQEF
+3556 
-3565 SDFQQVTINASFRA
+3565 
-3579 SFNDKWNHGL
+3579 
-3589 DEPLFTTKRKLSH
+3589 
-3602 EFLNKRDQLLKKL
+3602 
-3615 SGGRLD
+3615 
-3621 AQDETLVA
+3621 
-3629 LGNPDDVSGN
+3629 
-3639 KAIVAVD
+3639 VAVD
-3646 VSQIFTRQE
+3646 LAQIFTVQE
-3655 LKERANV
+3655 LKERAKV

-3681 HQTVSRDQIVASFE
+3681 HQAKGRYQIAASFE
-3695 LNKKV
+3695 LNKKI
-3700 NAYIAEHPTSGRNQ
+3700 NDYIAEHPTSGRNQ
-3714 ALTQLKEQITSALF
+3714 ALTQLKEQVTSALF

-3735 QVDIDAIAQTRPEL
+3735 QAGIDAIAQTRPEL
-3749 AARIFMVAI
+3749 ATRIFMVAI
-3758 EEANGEHR
+3758 EEANGKHV
-3766 GLTDMMVRWANED
+3766 GLTDMMLRWANED
-3779 PYLAPKQGY
+3779 PYLAPKHGY
-3788 KGETPND
+3788 KGEMPSD

-3804 DLGDHYADFKQ
+3804 DLGEHYADFKQ

-3844 QELQDLTGVESV
+3844 QELQDLTGAESV

-3867 KKVDPI
+3867 KKADPI

-3887 DKSYLSQLDSD
+3887 DQNYLSQLDSD

-3917 WDRRYSGAGYDELT
+3917 WDRRYSGKGYDELT
-3931 NKLAGATGV
+3931 NMLASATGV

-3967 RFVNEQMD
+3967 RFVNEQME

-4011 LSAMLKTKHLDATL
+4011 LSAMLKTKHLDVTL

-4030 ANGMRIVALD
+4030 VNGMRIVALD

-4068 EVLQSL
+4068 EVLQNL
-4074 PDDEK
+4074 PDGEK

-4108 PALRVSDSNQFRVEQ
+4108 PALKVSDSNQFTVEQ
-4123 DDMTLRVVYDDVANK
+4123 DDVSLRVVYDDVANK
-4138 PKLTF
+4138 PKITF
-4143 KDSLSGAN
+4143 KGSLSGAN
-4151 TAIHN
+4151 TALHN

-4162 ERVAVTPTADGGETR
+4162 ERVVVTPIADGGETR

-4186 ENDSVVANAAA
+4186 ENDPVVAKAAA
-4197 NLAGKHPESSVVVQ
+4197 NLAGKHAESSVVVQ

-4237 GHGRDDSDS
+4237 GHGRDHSES
-4246 NNTHL
+4246 NNTRL
-4251 SGYSAEDLAAKLANF
+4251 SGYSADELAVKLAKF
-4266 QQSFSQAENINNT
+4266 QQSFNQAENINNK

-4306 MDVNGLRVDV
+4306 MDANGLRVDV
-4316 SARSSELAVDATG
+4316 SVRSSELAVDEAG
-4329 RKHTKDENGDW
+4329 RKHTKDANGDW
-4340 IQKAETNKVSLSWNE
+4340 VQKAENNKVSLSWDA
-4355 QGEVIAKEERI
+4355 QGEVVAKDEPI

-4381 VSDVGEIARGAI
+4381 VNNVDEPARGAI
-4393 GDNNDVFDAPE
+4393 GDNSDVFDAPE
-4404 KRKVETETSS
+4404 KRKPETEVIANSS
-4414 SAANNKLSYSGNI
+4414 SSNQLSYSGNI
-4427 QVNVGDG
+4427 QVNVGEG

-4447 IKVGSGGFKSL
+4447 IKVGTGGFKSL

-4467 HIGNGESKHS
+4467 HIGDGESKHS
-4477 VDMGGYQALEGAQM
+4477 VDIGGYQALEGAQM
-4491 FIGNRNV
+4491 FLGNRNV
-4498 SFNLG
+4498 SFNFG
-4503 QSNDLLV
+4503 HSNDLIL

-4535 QSIAT
+4535 QGIAM
-4540 SGEDQD
+4540 SGEGED

-4577 YTCLVELDSHNER
+4577 YTTLVELDSQNER
-4590 SSRGLKHDT
+4590 DSRGLKHDA
-4599 EAALNKQYNQW
+4599 EATLNKQYNQW
-4610 LSGNSD
+4610 LSGNGNSGT
-4616 SSAGKL
+4616 SQL

-4671 GSLFGLMTQQFSATG
+4671 GSLFGLMTQQFTATG

-4694 TPEDLPRQLK
+4694 TPQDLPRQLK
-4704 NKLLGQMAGI
+4704 NKLLGQLAGV

-4722 IFGVDYTTSGQIVSR
+4722 IFGVDYTASGQIVSR
-4737 NGEAVD
+4737 NGQAVD
-4743 GVAILTEMLEVIGE
+4743 GVAILKEMLEVIGE

-4776 KSGIDMGADGIQ
+4776 KAGIDMGADGIK

-4794 GLKDKAPEEEENKSA
+4794 GLKEKAPEEEKDNSS
-4809 VSVNGTS
+4809 VSVNGAN
-4816 VNSAQGATA
+4816 VNSAQGATVA
-4825 SDGNTETAETQD
+4825 DGNTETAETQD

-4867 ENLKENLTADL
+4867 ENLKQNLTADL

-4896 GDGDINLSLGNY
+4896 GDGDINISLGNY

-4942 TSNIFTGGEGSDM
+4942 TSNIFTGGEGNDM

-5001 DTGLGRDYVVT
+5001 DTGSGRDYVVT
-5012 SGNFNRVDTGDGQD
+5012 SGNFNRVDTGDDQD

-5048 FGNYNRINASAGNDV
+5048 FGNYNRINAGAGNDV

-5068 YHAVLNGGEG
+5068 YHAVLNGGDG
-5078 EDHLIAAAIS
+5078 DDHLIAAAIS
-5088 KFSQFNGEEGRD
+5088 KFSQFNGGEGRD

-5122 SGDVIDNLVEDIS
+5122 SGDVIDNLVEDIR

-5167 VSETDQAKFEHIGSV
+5167 SNDSDQSKFEHIGSV
-5182 TFNDYFDGKR
+5182 TFSDYFNGNR
-5192 AQMIIAM
+5192 AQVVIGMS
-5199 GEKDANGEREY
+5199 EKDLSGEREY
-5210 TTLSESSIDA
+5210 TMLSDSAIDA
-5220 LVQAMSGFD
+5220 LVQAMSGFE

-5236 FIDNLDS
+5236 FIDSLES
-5243 KSRVAISTA
+5243 KSQAAISMA
-5252 WADVVHKKG
+5252 WSDVVHKKG
-5261 ITV
+5261 LMV

>member
-13 FTGNYSADNGN
+13 FTGNYSADDGN
-24 NDIVAIGFGG
+24 NNIVAIGFGG
-34 EIHAY
+34 QIHAY

-47 GSIGATVHT
+47 GSIGATVYT

-69 LRVEDSTGHLS
+69 LKVEDSTGHLT

-108 IDHLGHHG
+108 IDHLGNHG
-116 DVSYGG
+116 DISYGG
-122 AAAYNSVKRKGLS
+122 AAAYNGITRKGLS
-135 GNVTFKGAGGYNAL
+135 GNVTFAGAGGYNAL
-149 WHETNHGNLSFAG
+149 WHETNQGNLSFTG
-162 AGAGNKLDRTWFDQ
+162 AGAGNKLDRTWSNR
-176 YQGSRGDVSF
+176 YQGSHGDVTF

-236 RTRQAEDVY
+236 RTHQAEDVY
-245 QQTHGNIR
+245 TQTRGNIR

-260 NSFYSD
+260 NSLYSD

-278 AYNTITRKGSGSS
+278 AYNTIIRKGSGND
-291 FDAQGM
+291 FAKEGM
-297 EYAKAEDIVLTTAKM
+297 TNAKADEIVLTKAVM
-312 HGSWIGSG
+312 SGSWIGQD
-320 THAVTAVKSEREP
+320 HHVTAVKSASEP
-333 NTYLFAI
+333 NTYLFAF
-340 ADGTYTKINKVR
+340 ADSTYTKINKVQLR
-352 LSNDPKTGKLKYY
+352 NDPQTGELKYY
-365 SEAWYKQGNH
+365 STAWYKEGNH
-375 LSGLARSDVSS
+375 LSNLANQDISDN
-386 AGGFEVNP
+386 GGFTAVN
-394 INGGYTLSNIAVEH
+394 INGAYTLSDLKVEH
-408 QQSLTVHAMEK
+408 QQSVTVHAVEK
-419 DLTEYEWVTY
+419 SLTEYEWVTY
-429 ANGALIDAKDVVLS
+429 ANGAVIDAKEVSLS

-449 HAISTD
+449 HAIYAD
-455 GTKVDVQA
+455 GTKVDVKA
-463 IKSNRKPNT
+463 VKSNRQPNT
-472 YVYAKVL
+472 YIYAKVL

-484 IVVVELANDAETGV
+484 IVVVELANDPETGA

-510 DHTANLA
+510 DHTANIA
-517 NEDISSANGYHSMGK
+517 NQDISSATGYNPMGK
-532 GGYSLSALNYSVN
+532 GGYSLSDLHYSVN
-545 AIRSMSET
+545 AVRSTSET
-553 VADIDEYTDQTLF
+553 VADIEEYTDQTLF
-566 KPATDSGESSGD
+566 KPANDSGESSGD
-578 VHFSGAG
+578 VRFNGAG
-585 GGNVIKSNVTRGNVY
+585 GGNVIKSNVTRGNVH

-651 HQSKQGKMDVYAGGA
+651 HQSQQGKMDVYAGGA

-671 RIGDGQYLAHLLA
+671 RLGDGQYLAHLLA
-684 YGNISVH
+684 YGNISVQ
-691 KGNGNSRVAMLGG
+691 KGSGDSRVVMLGG
-704 YNTHTQIGSGHGLWL
+704 YNTHTQIGSGNGLWL

-724 NVMTQVGNGEVTS
+724 NVMTQVGQGDVAA

-745 LTKVGEGELTAGMLG
+745 LTKMGEGELTSGMLG
-760 GANVMTHISGDEQ
+760 GANVITQISNDDQ
-773 ASNTTAVALGGAN
+773 LSNTTAVALGGAN
-786 ILTKKGKGDTLAVM
+786 ILTKKGKGNTLAVM

-813 STTGV
+813 TTTGV

-835 GIMLGVGNVLT
+835 GILLGVGNVLT

-867 GDGTSIAAMI
+867 GDGTSIAVMI

-949 AAMVGNANIFTHIGN
+949 AAMVGNANIFTHIGH

-975 NVMTKVGNDLTA
+975 NIMTKVGNDLTA

-993 ANIYTHVGD
+993 ANIMTHVGD

-1007 LFAGEMNVM
+1007 LFAGEVNVM

-1101 GLLISDIGNVM
+1101 GLLISDVGNVM

-1126 KANIVTKVGDG
+1126 KANLITKVGDG
-1137 LGINVAWGQANVFT
+1137 LGVNVAWGQANVFT

-1165 ANILT
+1165 ANLIT

-1176 EVSVVQGK
+1176 EVSVVQGE

-1208 KVGDGRNVVLAKGE
+1208 KVGHGQNVVLAKGE
-1222 ANIVTQVGDG
+1222 ANIVTQVGNG
-1232 DSFNALWSKGNVVTK
+1232 DSFNALWSKGNIVTK
-1247 VGDGMQVTAAKGK
+1247 VGDGMQVTAAKGQ

-1285 VGNGVSVNVA
+1285 VGDGVSVNVA

-1322 HIGDGLNI
+1322 HVGDGLNI
-1330 NASYARNNVAIK
+1330 NASYAQNNVAIK

-1362 LSALFDNVKQTLLGV
+1362 LSALFDNIKQTVLGV

-1385 LVQGDEAST
+1385 LVQGDEASS
-1394 SGTQKG
+1394 SGTHKG

-1413 GFQMDAIEEVGSD
+1413 GFQMDAIKEVSSD

-1440 PDLNEMDND
+1440 PDLNKMQHA
-1449 LNIDGASDHAPNL
+1449 LNVDDSSVQASNL
-1462 IVNGDFEQGDR
+1462 IVNGDFELGEH

-1480 VEASYSGSVY
+1480 VEASYAGSVY
-1490 GVNGE
+1490 GVEGE
-1495 GHGTRVTELDTHTN
+1495 GHGARVTELDTYTN
-1509 TSLYQDLTD
+1509 TSLYQDLAN
-1518 LTEGEVIAVS
+1518 LAQGEVIAVS

-1547 NGEVVFSSSGDA
+1547 NGEVVFSSSGDE

-1564 KTLKLTAHAGSNR
+1564 KTLKLTAQAGSNR

-1596 VAKSESSPQANAV
+1596 VATSESSQQANAIR
-1609 SEHAKQNQASQNAL
+1609 EHATQNPAAQNAL

-1652 QLESTDQQAIENN
+1652 QLESTDQQALENN
-1665 GQAQRDAVKEE
+1665 GQAQRDAVQEE
-1676 SEAVTAELTTLA
+1676 SEAITAELTKLA
-1688 QGLDVLDGQATH
+1688 QGLDVLDSQATH
-1700 TGKSGEQ
+1700 TGESGDQ
-1707 WRNDFAGGL
+1707 WRNEFASGL
-1716 LDGVQSQIDDAKQL
+1716 LAGVQTQLDDAKQL
-1730 ASDKMAA
+1730 ANGKIAE
-1737 AKQTQ
+1737 AKQTHA
-1742 SDNNSKVK
+1742 DNQNKVK
-1750 DSIAKSEAGVAKGE
+1750 DAVAKSEAGVAKGE
-1764 QNRAGAEQDIAE
+1764 QNRAGAEQDIAD
-1776 AKADA
+1776 AQADA
-1781 ETRKADAV
+1781 EKRKADAL
-1789 AKSHDAKQAESDAHS
+1789 AKGKDAQQAESDAHH
-1804 AANDAQSRG
+1804 AVNNAQSRG
-1813 DRDAMNAENKANQ
+1813 DRDVQVAENKANQ
-1826 AQNDAQ
+1826 AQADAQ

-1846 VAGSGLSG
+1846 VTGSGLSG
-1854 NAHRVEGAGET
+1854 NAHSVEGAGET
-1865 GSHVNTDSQTN
+1865 DSHVKTDSQTN
-1876 ADGRFSDGLTEQE
+1876 ADGRFSEGLTEQE
-1889 LEALEGATNA
+1889 QEALEGATNA

-1907 GIRSKNSGST
+1907 GIRAKNSGST
-1917 ITSMFMEANAD
+1917 ITTMFTEANTD
-1928 SIVVDTTASQDVV
+1928 SIVVPTTKPQDVV
-1941 RKEVRISGV
+1941 RKEIRISGV
-1950 NLVGL
+1950 NLEGL

-1963 ESLVAARAEKVANLY
+1963 VSLVAARAEKVANLY
-1978 RWLDTDND
+1978 RWLDSDHPR
-1986 VATDKYVPVPGF
+1986 ATEQYIPVPGF
-1998 ERVDADVSDEVK
+1998 ERVDVNVSDETK
-2010 QRMIQSM
+2010 QRLTQFV

-2041 ESTLDY
+2041 EATLNY

-2055 LTKLESYGYSFETP
+2055 LTKLESYGYSFEAP
-2069 HAEKSIVSF
+2069 HGENSLVSF
-2078 WSGKNFKQYRDV
+2078 WSGRNFKEYRNV

-2095 TDGKKVVYDID
+2095 PDGKKVVYDID
-2106 VKGNAFAIDLNKHLM
+2106 VQGNAFAIKLNKQLM
-2121 RWGGLFLDPDNA
+2121 RWGDMFLDLENA
-2133 EQNQLKSSIDAATF
+2133 DQNHLQSSIEAAAY

-2158 TGAQHDVYVIAEGGV
+2158 TGAKDDVYVIAEGGM

-2179 WHVEL
+2179 WNVEL
-2184 PALRQLQREGLVGE
+2184 PLLRQLQREGLVGE

-2204 PVSEYKDLPADEIGR
+2204 PVSEYKDVPVNEIGHK
-2219 RLTDAGVGVKVRFD
+2219 LTDAGVGVKVRFD
-2233 ALSSARQAELLAD
+2233 ALSAEQQAELLAI
-2246 NPDDYR
+2246 NPKGYK
-2252 ADTLVE
+2252 ADSLVE

-2263 SAIDSMLRESLP
+2263 SAIDSMLRDALP

-2289 GDEGFE
+2289 GDEGFK
-2295 VRSWPGSDDK
+2295 VRAWPGNDDK
-2305 SKTILLDNPE
+2305 SKTIVLDNPE
-2315 DAAQQKAIERFI
+2315 DATQQKTIERFI
-2327 LANFDNFEQMPDEL
+2327 LANFQNFEQMPDEL
-2341 FLVDNKVL
+2341 FLVDNKVI
-2349 SHHDGRTRILAQ
+2349 SHDKGITHVLAQ
-2361 KEDGAWTYNT
+2361 KVDGVWLYNAKVD
-2371 NSELMSVTELLDAA
+2371 LMSVTELLDAA
-2385 HVSGKVRGESYQK
+2385 NVTGKIRGESYQQ
-2398 VIDALAEYHASTAE
+2398 VIDALADYHASITE
-2412 HADYELESVEQLVNL
+2412 HADYEPESVEKLLNL
-2427 RKKIEGYALG
+2427 RKKIEGYVLG
-2437 HPDSGRLE
+2437 HPDSGRVE
-2445 AMNSLLNQVNSR
+2445 AMNSLLNQVNTR
-2457 LEEVS
+2457 LDEVS
-2462 VLAVSEQSIKAHDS
+2462 LLSVAEQTIQAQDS
-2476 FSRLYDQLDN
+2476 FSRLYDQLEAAN
-2486 AHLKQS
+2486 LKES
-2492 KHLYLDGNG
+2492 KHLYLDQNG
-2501 DFVTKGKGNLAK
+2501 DFVTKGKGNLAN
-2513 IDQLGGSDAVLEKVK
+2513 IDLLGSREAVLEKVK
-2528 ASVNHEYG
+2528 LTVSNEYG
-2536 QAIADTIFAGLSA
+2536 QTVADTIFAGLSA
-2549 NELAKDGKGIDI
+2549 KDLAKDGKGIDI
-2561 TGLNRIHQALEQHMS
+2561 AGLNKVHQAIEQHLS
-2576 PVSATMY
+2576 PVSATLY

-2602 GRTQIDAQAAADFNK
+2602 GRTQLEGQAAADFNQ

-2633 RNIFNVATEYQPDLK
+2633 SNILNVATKDQPDLK

-2660 NDTLEHDM
+2660 NDTLEHDV

-2677 LNDGETKLKR
+2677 LHDGDIKLKR

-2694 AKGIDAAYKDASE
+2694 AKGIDASFKEASE

-2713 LGNPDMLVSTGIP
+2713 LGNPDMLETTGIP

-2731 PFVDQWNDT
+2731 PFVEQWNDT

-2752 QELQKQAQASGDPA
+2752 QELRLQAQRSDDPE
-2766 LVAKRIDNVVRL
+2766 LLEKRIGNVIRQ
-2778 FAERALEEIEAFKAS
+2778 FAERALEEIETFKAS
-2793 QADEGRVFRINLEGL
+2793 QADQGRVFRINLEGL

-2814 AEWNRLS
+2814 AEWHRLS
-2821 HDPDARYQLLTKN
+2821 NDPDARYQLLIKN

-2853 HTWRPKFGVWTPTE
+2853 HTWLPKFGVWTPTE

-2879 LEIAA
+2879 LEIAV

-2889 QVNDDLDALS
+2889 QVTDVLDALS
-2899 GSEKHKDK
+2899 GNEKPKEN

-2915 PPRDKVPLS
+2915 PPRDKESLS
-2924 PLTRFLNNELYGE
+2924 PLTRFLNNELYGDKE
-2937 RDARRKIGDIT
+2937 ARRKIGEIT

-2959 ESQKVTLKG
+2959 ESQKITLQG

-2978 QGTASSDD
+2978 QGTAPSEG
-2986 ETSTTSGKVV
+2986 ETSSPSGKVV

-3011 AIRSHYQKQGIDML
+3011 AIRNHYQKQGIDML

-3066 ILHGYSMGG
+3066 IIHGYSMGG

-3121 TIAKAVNGQFSVEK
+3121 AIAKAVNGQFSVEK
-3135 NLKGLPQETPILLL
+3135 NLEGLPKETSILLL
-3149 TDNEGLGEEGEKLR
+3149 TDNEGLGNEGEKLR
-3163 VKLSNSGFNVTGEQ
+3163 TKLTASGYNVTGEQ

-3182 EASNRLMSQYT
+3182 EASNRLMSQYAD
-3193 GQIVSDLLNTQHIKH
+3193 QIVSGLSSSASVDEDLDQQGLDTTSTKDQGVSNKDDHLQVVDSK
-3208 NEAKLNLEPHGK
+3208 EA
-3220 NYESRDLI
+3220 
-3228 LKPISQP
+3228 
-3235 ETVELGMPEVDQ
+3235 
-3247 KVLADIAERENVIIG
+3247 LADGKI
-3262 VRPVDEKSKS
+3262 
-3272 LIASKMYS
+3272 L
-3280 SKGLFVKAKSS
+3280 
-3291 DWGPMSGFIPVDQSF
+3291 
-3306 AKASARR
+3306 
-3313 DLETF
+3313 
-3318 NRHAE
+3318 H
-3323 QSIQSGNAVSA
+3323 
-3334 DLYLNQVRVE
+3334 NQ
-3344 ELVSKYHSLTPLEL
+3344 
-3358 DDQSGMYKTT
+3358 
-3368 ATNGDQSV
+3368 
-3376 PFFLNRVTVD
+3376 
-3386 GNELWQVHYITNGE
+3386 
-3400 LAPFKVIGDP
+3400 
-3410 VSKQP
+3410 
-3415 MTADYDLLTVM
+3415 
-3426 YSYGDLGPQDKVKQ
+3426 
-3440 PLTWQ
+3440 
-3445 QWKDS
+3445 
-3450 VTYEDLTPKYKELYS
+3450 
-3465 NEDLYNKKDGASLG
+3465 
-3479 NVSGRLKELKDRIN
+3479 
-3493 VDLGRTNGLEM
+3493 
-3504 VHHGADDANPY
+3504 
-3515 AVMADNFPATFF
+3515 
-3527 VPKSLFAEDGLGEGK
+3527 
-3542 GSIQTYF
+3542 
-3549 NVNEQGA
+3549 
-3556 VVIRNPQEF
+3556 
-3565 SDFQQVTINASFRA
+3565 
-3579 SFNDKWNHGL
+3579 
-3589 DEPLFTTKRKLSH
+3589 
-3602 EFLNKRDQLLKKL
+3602 
-3615 SGGRLD
+3615 
-3621 AQDETLVA
+3621 
-3629 LGNPDDVSGN
+3629 
-3639 KAIVAVD
+3639 
-3646 VSQIFTRQE
+3646 
-3655 LKERANV
+3655 
-3662 FAKPI
+3662 
-3667 GASYQGILDQLDLV
+3667 
-3681 HQTVSRDQIVASFE
+3681 
-3695 LNKKV
+3695 
-3700 NAYIAEHPTSGRNQ
+3700 
-3714 ALTQLKEQITSALF
+3714 
-3728 IGKMQVA
+3728 
-3735 QVDIDAIAQTRPEL
+3735 
-3749 AARIFMVAI
+3749 
-3758 EEANGEHR
+3758 
-3766 GLTDMMVRWANED
+3766 
-3779 PYLAPKQGY
+3779 
-3788 KGETPND
+3788 
-3795 LGFDAKYHV
+3795 
-3804 DLGDHYADFKQ
+3804 
-3815 WLETSQSNGLL
+3815 
-3826 SKATLDESTKTV
+3826 
-3838 HLGYSY
+3838 
-3844 QELQDLTGVESV
+3844 
-3856 QMAFYFLKEAA
+3856 
-3867 KKVDPI
+3867 
-3873 SGDSAEMIL
+3873 
-3882 LKKFA
+3882 
-3887 DKSYLSQLDSD
+3887 
-3898 RMDQIEGIYRSS
+3898 
-3910 HETDVDA
+3910 
-3917 WDRRYSGAGYDELT
+3917 
-3931 NKLAGATGV
+3931 
-3940 DEQLSVLLDDRKGL
+3940 
-3954 LIGEVHGSDVNGL
+3954 DVNGW
-3967 RFVNEQMD
+3967 
-3975 ALKKQGVTVIG
+3975 G
-3986 LEHLRSDLAQPLI
+3986 P
-3999 DRYLATGVMSSE
+3999 
-4011 LSAMLKTKHLDATL
+4011 
-4025 FENAR
+4025 
-4030 ANGMRIVALD
+4030 
-4040 ANSSARPN
+4040 
-4048 VQGTEHGLMY
+4048 
-4058 RAGAANNIAV
+4058 
-4068 EVLQSL
+4068 
-4074 PDDEK
+4074 
-4079 FVAIYG
+4079 
-4085 KAHLQ
+4085 
-4090 SHKGIEGFVPG
+4090 
-4101 ITHRLDL
+4101 IT
-4108 PALRVSDSNQFRVEQ
+4108 
-4123 DDMTLRVVYDDVANK
+4123 
-4138 PKLTF
+4138 
-4143 KDSLSGAN
+4143 
-4151 TAIHN
+4151 
-4156 QNVNDW
+4156 
-4162 ERVAVTPTADGGETR
+4162 VTPTTDGGETR

-4186 ENDSVVANAAA
+4186 ENDDVVAKAAA

-4237 GHGRDDSDS
+4237 GHGRDHSES
-4246 NNTHL
+4246 NNTRL
-4251 SGYSAEDLAAKLANF
+4251 SGYSADELAVKLAKF
-4266 QQSFSQAENINNT
+4266 QQSFNQAENINNK

-4306 MDVNGLRVDV
+4306 MDANGLRVDV
-4316 SARSSELAVDATG
+4316 SVRSSELAVDEAG
-4329 RKHTKDENGDW
+4329 RKHTKDANGDW
-4340 IQKAETNKVSLSWNE
+4340 VQKAENNKVSLSWDA
-4355 QGEVIAKEERI
+4355 QGEVVAKDERI

-4381 VSDVGEIARGAI
+4381 VNNVDEPARGAI
-4393 GDNNDVFDAPE
+4393 GDNSDVFDAPE
-4404 KRKVETETSS
+4404 KRKPETEVIANFSS
-4414 SAANNKLSYSGNI
+4414 SNQLSYSGNI
-4427 QVNVGDG
+4427 QVNVGEG

-4447 IKVGSGGFKSL
+4447 IKVGTGGFKSL

-4467 HIGNGESKHS
+4467 HIGDGESKHS
-4477 VDMGGYQALEGAQM
+4477 VDIGGYQALEGAQM
-4491 FIGNRNV
+4491 FLGNRNV
-4498 SFNLG
+4498 SFNFG
-4503 QSNDLLV
+4503 HSNDLIL

-4540 SGEDQD
+4540 SGEGED

-4577 YTCLVELDSHNER
+4577 YTTLVELDSQNER
-4590 SSRGLKHDT
+4590 DSRGLKHDA
-4599 EAALNKQYNQW
+4599 EATLNKQYNQW
-4610 LSGNSD
+4610 LSGNGNSGT
-4616 SSAGKL
+4616 SQL

-4671 GSLFGLMTQQFSATG
+4671 GSLFGLMTQQFTATG

-4694 TPEDLPRQLK
+4694 TPQDLPRQLK
-4704 NKLLGQMAGI
+4704 NKLLGQLSGV

-4722 IFGVDYTTSGQIVSR
+4722 IFGVDYTASGQIVSR
-4737 NGEAVD
+4737 NGQAVD
-4743 GVAILTEMLEVIGE
+4743 GVAILKEMLEVIGE

-4776 KSGIDMGADGIQ
+4776 KAGIDMGADGIK

-4794 GLKDKAPEEEENKSA
+4794 GLKEKAPEEEKENSS
-4809 VSVNGTS
+4809 VSVNGAN
-4816 VNSAQGATA
+4816 VNSAQGATVA
-4825 SDGNTETAETQD
+4825 DGNTETAETQD

-4867 ENLKENLTADL
+4867 ENLKQNLTADL

-4896 GDGDINLSLGNY
+4896 GDGDINISLGNY

-4942 TSNIFTGGEGSDM
+4942 TSNIFTGGEGNDM
-4955 GVLMGRE
+4955 GALMGRE

-5001 DTGLGRDYVVT
+5001 DTGSGRDYVVT
-5012 SGNFNRVDTGDGQD
+5012 SGNFNRVDTGDDQD

-5048 FGNYNRINASAGNDV
+5048 FGNYNRINAGAGNDV

-5068 YHAVLNGGEG
+5068 YHAVLNGGDG
-5078 EDHLIAAAIS
+5078 DDHLIAAAIS
-5088 KFSQFNGEEGRD
+5088 KFSQFNGGEGRD

-5122 SGDVIDNLVEDIS
+5122 SGDVIDNLVEDIR

-5167 VSETDQAKFEHIGSV
+5167 SNDSDQSKFEHIGSV
-5182 TFNDYFDGKR
+5182 TFSDYFNGNR
-5192 AQMIIAM
+5192 AQVVIGMS
-5199 GEKDANGEREY
+5199 EKDLSGEREY
-5210 TTLSESSIDA
+5210 TMLSDSAIDA
-5220 LVQAMSGFD
+5220 LVQAMSGFE

-5236 FIDNLDS
+5236 FIDSLES
-5243 KSRVAISTA
+5243 KSQAAISMA
-5252 WADVVHKKG
+5252 WSDVVHKKG
-5261 ITV
+5261 LMV

>member
-13 FTGNYSADNGN
+13 FTGNYSADDGN
-24 NDIVAIGFGG
+24 NSIVAIGFGG

-47 GSIGATVHT
+47 GSIGATVYT

-69 LRVEDSTGHLS
+69 LRVEDTTGHLS

-108 IDHLGHHG
+108 IDHLGNHG
-116 DVSYGG
+116 DVNYGG
-122 AAAYNSVKRKGLS
+122 AAAYNGITRKGLS

-149 WHETNHGNLSFAG
+149 WHETNQGNLSFAG
-162 AGAGNKLDRTWFDQ
+162 AGAGNKLDRTWFNR
-176 YQGSRGDVSF
+176 YQDSRGDVTF

-245 QQTHGNIR
+245 AQTRGNIR

-260 NSFYSD
+260 NSLYSD

-297 EYAKAEDIVLTTAKM
+297 EYAKAEEIVLTAAQM
-312 HGSWIGSG
+312 HGLSIDNGNKF
-320 THAVTAVKSEREP
+320 HAVTAVKSEREP

-352 LSNDPKTGKLKYY
+352 LYNDPETGKLKYY
-365 SEAWYKQGNH
+365 SEAWFKRGNH
-375 LSGLARSDVSS
+375 LTDLARSDVSS

-408 QQSLTVHAMEK
+408 QQSLTVHAVEK

-429 ANGALIDAKDVVLS
+429 ANGALIDAKDVALS
-443 DAKMGG
+443 EAKMGG
-449 HAISTD
+449 TAISTD
-455 GTKVDVQA
+455 GTTVDVQA
-463 IKSNRKPNT
+463 VKSNRKPNT

-484 IVVVELANDAETGV
+484 IVVVELANDPKTGA

-510 DHTANLA
+510 NHTADLA

-532 GGYSLSALNYSVN
+532 GGYSLSDLHYSVN
-545 AIRSMSET
+545 AVRSTSET

-578 VHFSGAG
+578 VHFNGAG

-609 ILHSSQFGNT
+609 ILHSSQFGHT

-691 KGNGNSRVAMLGG
+691 KGNGNSRVVMLGG
-704 YNTHTQIGSGHGLWL
+704 YNTHTQIGSGNGLWL

-724 NVMTQVGNGEVTS
+724 NVMTQVGKGDVAS

-745 LTKVGEGELTAGMLG
+745 LTKVGDGDLTAGMLG
-760 GANVMTHISGDEQ
+760 GANVITHISGDNET
-773 ASNTTAVALGGAN
+773 SNTTAVALGGAN
-786 ILTKKGKGDTLAVM
+786 ILTKKGKGNALAVM

-813 STTGV
+813 TTTGV

-867 GDGTSIAAMI
+867 GDGTSIAVMI
-877 GAGNIFTHVGEGNA
+877 GAGNIFTHVGEGND

-949 AAMVGNANIFTHIGN
+949 AAMVGNANIFTHVGS

-975 NVMTKVGNDLTA
+975 NIMTKVGDDLTA

-1007 LFAGEMNVM
+1007 IFAGEVNVM

-1126 KANIVTKVGDG
+1126 KANIITKVGDG
-1137 LGINVAWGQANVFT
+1137 LGVNVAWGQANVFT

-1165 ANILT
+1165 ANVIT

-1208 KVGDGRNVVLAKGE
+1208 KVGNGRNVVLAKGE

-1232 DSFNALWSKGNVVTK
+1232 DSFNALWSKGNIVTK

-1260 ANITTTVGNGLSVTA
+1260 ANITTTVGDGLSVTA

-1285 VGNGVSVNVA
+1285 VGDGVSVNVA

-1322 HIGDGLNI
+1322 HIGDGLGI
-1330 NASYARNNVAIK
+1330 NASYAQNNVAIK
-1342 VGNGDFYSLA
+1342 IGNGDFYSLA

-1362 LSALFDNVKQTLLGV
+1362 LSALFDNIKQTVLGV

-1385 LVQGDEAST
+1385 LVQGDEASS

-1440 PDLNEMDND
+1440 PDLNKMQNALDV
-1449 LNIDGASDHAPNL
+1449 DGSSDQTQAPNL
-1462 IVNGDFEQGDR
+1462 IVNGDFEQGDQ
-1473 GWQSTHG
+1473 GWKSTHG
-1480 VEASYSGSVY
+1480 VEASHSGNVY

-1495 GHGTRVTELDTHTN
+1495 GHGARVTELDTYTN

-1518 LTEGEVIAVS
+1518 LMEGEVIAVS

-1577 IEFKGTGHN
+1577 IEFKGTGQN

-1596 VAKSESSPQANAV
+1596 VAKSESSQQANAV
-1609 SEHAKQNQASQNAL
+1609 SEHATQNQASQNAL

-1652 QLESTDQQAIENN
+1652 QLESTDQQALENN

-1676 SEAVTAELTTLA
+1676 SEAVTAELTKLA

-1700 TGKSGEQ
+1700 TGESGDQ

-1716 LDGVQSQIDDAKQL
+1716 LDGVQRQLDDAKQL
-1730 ASDKMAA
+1730 ANDKIAA

-1750 DSIAKSEAGVAKGE
+1750 ESVAKSEAGVAKGE
-1764 QNRAGAEQDIAE
+1764 QNRAGAEQDIAD

-1789 AKSHDAKQAESDAHS
+1789 AKSNDAKQAESDAHS

-1826 AQNDAQ
+1826 AQNDAK
-1832 GAKQNEGDRPDRQG
+1832 GTKQNEGDRPDREG
-1846 VAGSGLSG
+1846 VTGSGLSG

-1865 GSHVNTDSQTN
+1865 GSHVTNDSQTN
-1876 ADGRFSDGLTEQE
+1876 ADGRFSEGLSEQE
-1889 LEALEGATNA
+1889 QEALEGATNA

-1907 GIRSKNSGST
+1907 GIRGKNSGST
-1917 ITSMFMEANAD
+1917 ISSMFTETNTD
-1928 SIVVDTTASQDVV
+1928 SIVVPTTASQDVV
-1941 RKEVRISGV
+1941 RKEIRISGV
-1950 NLVGL
+1950 NLEGL
-1955 GEASHDSA
+1955 GEASHDTA
-1963 ESLVAARAEKVANLY
+1963 ESLVSARAEKVANLY

-1986 VATDKYVPVPGF
+1986 AATDKYVPVPGF
-1998 ERVDADVSDEVK
+1998 ERVDADVSDEAK
-2010 QRMIQSM
+2010 ERMIQFVG
-2017 SGYIEH
+2017 GYIEH

-2041 ESTLDY
+2041 EATLDY

-2055 LTKLESYGYSFETP
+2055 LTKLESYGYSFEAP
-2069 HAEKSIVSF
+2069 HGEKSIVSF
-2078 WSGKNFKQYRDV
+2078 WSGRNFKEYRNV

-2095 TDGKKVVYDID
+2095 ADGKKVVYDID
-2106 VKGNAFAIDLNKHLM
+2106 VKGNAFAIDLNKQLM
-2121 RWGGLFLDPDNA
+2121 RWGGMFLDPDNA

-2158 TGAQHDVYVIAEGGV
+2158 TGAQNDVYVIAEGGM

-2179 WHVEL
+2179 WNVEL

-2204 PVSEYKDLPADEIGR
+2204 PVSAYKDIPVEDIGR
-2219 RLTDAGVGVKVRFD
+2219 RLTDAGVAVKVRFD
-2233 ALSSARQAELLAD
+2233 ALSHEKQADLLAD
-2246 NPDDYR
+2246 NPDGYK

-2289 GDEGFE
+2289 GEEGFE
-2295 VRSWPGSDDK
+2295 VRSWPGTDGK

-2315 DAAQQKAIERFI
+2315 DAAQQKSIERFI

-2361 KEDGAWTYNT
+2361 KEDGAWTYNA
-2371 NSELMSVTELLDAA
+2371 NVELMSVTELLDAA
-2385 HVSGKVRGESYQK
+2385 HVSGKVRGESYQQ
-2398 VIDALAEYHASTAE
+2398 VIDALTEYHASTAE
-2412 HADYELESVEQLVNL
+2412 HADYELASVEKLLNL
-2427 RKKIEGYALG
+2427 RKQVEGYVLG
-2437 HPDSGRLE
+2437 HPDSGRVQ

-2457 LEEVS
+2457 LEAVS
-2462 VLAVSEQSIKAHDS
+2462 VLVVSEQSIKAHDS
-2476 FSRLYDQLDN
+2476 FSHLYDQLDN
-2486 AHLKQS
+2486 ANLKES

-2501 DFVTKGKGNLAK
+2501 DFVTKGKGNLAN
-2513 IDQLGGSDAVLEKVK
+2513 IDKLGGSDAVLEKVK
-2528 ASVNHEYG
+2528 AAVSHEYG
-2536 QAIADTIFAGLSA
+2536 QVVADTIFAGLSA
-2549 NELAKDGKGIDI
+2549 NDLAKDGKGIDI
-2561 TGLNRIHQALEQHMS
+2561 AGLNKVHQAIEQHMS

-2583 IWKPSDHSALG
+2583 IWKPSDHSTLG

-2602 GRTQIDAQAAADFNK
+2602 GRTQLEGQAAADFNK

-2633 RNIFNVATEYQPDLK
+2633 RNIFNVATEDQPDLK

-2687 FIEKLNA
+2687 FVEKLNA
-2694 AKGIDAAYKDASE
+2694 AKGIDASYKDASE

-2713 LGNPDMLVSTGIP
+2713 LGNPDMLASTGIP

-2752 QELQKQAQASGDPA
+2752 EELQKQAQASGDPA
-2766 LVAKRIDNVVRL
+2766 LVEKRIDNVVRL

-2821 HDPDARYQLLTKN
+2821 NDPDARYQLLTKN

-2889 QVNDDLDALS
+2889 QVTDLLDALS
-2899 GSEKHKDK
+2899 GNEKHKEN

-2915 PPRDKVPLS
+2915 PPRDKESLS

-2937 RDARRKIGDIT
+2937 KDARRKIGDIT
-2948 QTLLDHAVEKG
+2948 QTLLDHAVENG

-2978 QGTASSDD
+2978 QGAASSED
-2986 ETSTTSGKVV
+2986 ETSATSGKVV

-3011 AIRSHYQKQGIDML
+3011 AIRNHYQKQGIDML

-3066 ILHGYSMGG
+3066 IIHGYSMGG

-3121 TIAKAVNGQFSVEK
+3121 AIAKAVNGQFSVEK
-3135 NLKGLPQETPILLL
+3135 NLKGLPKETPILLL

-3163 VKLSNSGFNVTGEQ
+3163 AKLAIAGYNVTGEQ

-3182 EASNRLMSQYT
+3182 EASNRLMGQYT
-3193 GQIVSDLLNTQHIKH
+3193 DQIVSGLFNAEQAAVEAGEVLKGLEKDFKRYGDALKPDTSVPGKAKDIRTTKDFLNGYKNDHAKDIVDGFHSEMSIKQLVDLFVKGNWSAEQKGALAWEIESRALKVTFQNKSEKYNRLFREIASAGVVDAKATEQLAPQLMLLNLANDGFGGRCDPLSKLVLV
-3208 NEAKLNLEPHGK
+3208 AKQLENDG
-3220 NYESRDLI
+3220 
-3228 LKPISQP
+3228 Q
-3235 ETVELGMPEVDQ
+3235 V
-3247 KVLADIAERENVIIG
+3247 G
-3262 VRPVDEKSKS
+3262 VARQLLE
-3272 LIASKMYS
+3272 KMYS
-3280 SKGLFVKAKSS
+3280 AAAVLSNPTLYSDSEKANASKLLSSLAAIHAKN
-3291 DWGPMSGFIPVDQSF
+3291 PMHDTSMKVWQEKLEGKQALTVNGVVEKITD
-3306 AKASARR
+3306 ASANGKPV
-3313 DLETF
+3313 L
-3318 NRHAE
+3318 
-3323 QSIQSGNAVSA
+3323 
-3334 DLYLNQVRVE
+3334 
-3344 ELVSKYHSLTPLEL
+3344 LEL
-3358 DDQSGMYKTT
+3358 DAPGHAMAAWAKGSGDDRVYGFYDPNAGIVEFSSAEKFGDYLTRFFGKSDLNMAQSYKLGKNDAGEAIFNRVVVMDGNTLASYKPTFGDKTT
-3368 ATNGDQSV
+3368 MQGILDLPVFDATPIKKPTGGVASDLEALGDK
-3376 PFFLNRVTVD
+3376 T
-3386 GNELWQVHYITNGE
+3386 
-3400 LAPFKVIGDP
+3400 KV
-3410 VSKQP
+3410 V
-3415 MTADYDLLTVM
+3415 
-3426 YSYGDLGPQDKVKQ
+3426 
-3440 PLTWQ
+3440 
-3445 QWKDS
+3445 
-3450 VTYEDLTPKYKELYS
+3450 
-3465 NEDLYNKKDGASLG
+3465 
-3479 NVSGRLKELKDRIN
+3479 
-3493 VDLGRTNGLEM
+3493 VDL
-3504 VHHGADDANPY
+3504 A
-3515 AVMADNFPATFF
+3515 
-3527 VPKSLFAEDGLGEGK
+3527 
-3542 GSIQTYF
+3542 
-3549 NVNEQGA
+3549 
-3556 VVIRNPQEF
+3556 
-3565 SDFQQVTINASFRA
+3565 
-3579 SFNDKWNHGL
+3579 
-3589 DEPLFTTKRKLSH
+3589 
-3602 EFLNKRDQLLKKL
+3602 
-3615 SGGRLD
+3615 
-3621 AQDETLVA
+3621 
-3629 LGNPDDVSGN
+3629 
-3639 KAIVAVD
+3639 
-3646 VSQIFTRQE
+3646 QIFTVQE
-3655 LKERANV
+3655 LKERAKV

-3681 HQTVSRDQIVASFE
+3681 HQAKGRDQIAASFE
-3695 LNKKV
+3695 LNKKI

-3714 ALTQLKEQITSALF
+3714 ALTQLKEQVTSALF
-3728 IGKMQVA
+3728 IGKMQIA
-3735 QVDIDAIAQTRPEL
+3735 QAGIDAIAQTRPEL
-3749 AARIFMVAI
+3749 AARIFTVAI
-3758 EEANGEHR
+3758 EEANGKHV

-3779 PYLAPKQGY
+3779 PYLAPKHGY
-3788 KGETPND
+3788 KGETPSD

-3804 DLGDHYADFKQ
+3804 DLSEHYADFKQ

-3867 KKVDPI
+3867 KKADPI

-3887 DKSYLSQLDSD
+3887 DQSYLSQLDSD

-3917 WDRRYSGAGYDELT
+3917 WDRRYSGKGYDELT
-3931 NKLAGATGV
+3931 NKLASATGV

-4011 LSAMLKTKHLDATL
+4011 LSAMLKTKHLDVAL

-4068 EVLQSL
+4068 EVLQNL
-4074 PDDEK
+4074 PDGEK

-4108 PALRVSDSNQFRVEQ
+4108 PALKVSDSNQFTVEQ
-4123 DDMTLRVVYDDVANK
+4123 DDVSLRVVYDDVANK
-4138 PKLTF
+4138 PKITF

-4151 TAIHN
+4151 TDLHN

-4162 ERVAVTPTADGGETR
+4162 ERVVVTPTADGGETR

-4186 ENDSVVANAAA
+4186 ENDAVAAKAAA

-4237 GHGRDDSDS
+4237 GHGRDDSES
-4246 NNTHL
+4246 NNTRL
-4251 SGYSAEDLAAKLANF
+4251 SGYSADELAVKLAKF
-4266 QQSFSQAENINNT
+4266 QQSFNQAENVSSK

-4306 MDVNGLRVDV
+4306 MDANGLRLDV
-4316 SARSSELAVDATG
+4316 SVRSSELAVDETG
-4329 RKHTKDENGDW
+4329 RKHTKDANGNW
-4340 IQKAETNKVSLSWNE
+4340 VQKAESNKVSLSWNE
-4355 QGEVIAKEERI
+4355 QGDVVAKDERI

-4381 VSDVGEIARGAI
+4381 ISDVDEPARGAI
-4393 GDNNDVFDAPE
+4393 GDNKDVFDAPE
-4404 KRKVETETSS
+4404 KRKAETETSS
-4414 SAANNKLSYSGNI
+4414 SSANNKLSYSGNI

-4447 IKVGSGGFKSL
+4447 IKVGTGGFKSL
-4458 AFGDNNVMV
+4458 AFGDNNVMI

-4477 VDMGGYQALEGAQM
+4477 FDIGGYQALEGAQM

-4498 SFNLG
+4498 SFNKG
-4503 QSNDLLV
+4503 RSNDLIV

-4540 SGEDQD
+4540 SGEGKD

-4577 YTCLVELDSHNER
+4577 YTSLVELDSQNER
-4590 SSRGLKHDT
+4590 SSRGLKHDA

-4610 LSGNSD
+4610 LSGNGNNDTS
-4616 SSAGKL
+4616 KL

-4704 NKLLGQMAGI
+4704 NKLLGQLAGV

-4722 IFGVDYTTSGQIVSR
+4722 IFGVDYTASGHIVSR

-4743 GVAILTEMLEVIGE
+4743 GVAILKEMLEVIGE
-4757 FSGDQLQAFVDPA
+4757 FSGDQLQAFVDPT
-4770 KLLDSL
+4770 KLVNSL
-4776 KSGIDMGADGIQ
+4776 EAGINMGADGIK

-4794 GLKDKAPEEEENKSA
+4794 GLKEKAPEEEESKPS
-4809 VSVNGTS
+4809 VSLNGES
-4816 VNSAQGATA
+4816 LNSTQGATVA
-4825 SDGNTETAETQD
+4825 DGSTETTETPD

-4851 ATIFSQ
+4851 ATIFIQ

-4867 ENLKENLTADL
+4867 ANLKENLTADL

-4942 TSNIFTGGEGSDM
+4942 TSNIFTGGEGNDM

-5001 DTGLGRDYVVT
+5001 DTGSGRDYVVT
-5012 SGNFNRVDTGDGQD
+5012 SGNFNRVDTGDDQD

-5036 VELGAGNDFANV
+5036 VELGAGDDFANV

-5088 KFSQFNGEEGRD
+5088 KFSQFNGGDGRD

-5122 SGDVIDNLVEDIS
+5122 SGDVIDNLVEDIR

-5167 VSETDQAKFEHIGSV
+5167 ASDSDQAKFEHIGSV
-5182 TFNDYFDGKR
+5182 TFSDYFNGNR
-5192 AQMIIAM
+5192 AQVIIAM
-5199 GEKDANGEREY
+5199 GEKDAAGEREY
-5210 TTLSESSIDA
+5210 TTLSESAIDA

-5243 KSRVAISTA
+5243 KSRVAITTA

>member
-13 FTGNYSADNGN
+13 FTGNYSADDGN
-24 NDIVAIGFGG
+24 NNIVAIGFGG
-34 EIHAY
+34 QIHAY

-47 GSIGATVHT
+47 GSIGATVYT

-69 LRVEDSTGHLS
+69 LKVEDSTGHLT

-108 IDHLGHHG
+108 IDHLGNHG

-122 AAAYNSVKRKGLS
+122 AAAYNGITRKGLS
-135 GNVTFKGAGGYNAL
+135 GNVTFAGAGGYNAL
-149 WHETNHGNLSFAG
+149 WHETNQGNLSFTG
-162 AGAGNKLDRTWFDQ
+162 AGAGNKLDRTWFNR
-176 YQGSRGDVSF
+176 YQGSHGDVTF

-236 RTRQAEDVY
+236 RTHQAEDVY
-245 QQTHGNIR
+245 TQTRGNIR

-260 NSFYSD
+260 NSLYSD

-278 AYNTITRKGSGSS
+278 AYNTIIRKGSGND
-291 FDAQGM
+291 FAKEGM
-297 EYAKAEDIVLTTAKM
+297 TNAKADEIVLTKAVM
-312 HGSWIGSG
+312 SGSWIGQD
-320 THAVTAVKSEREP
+320 HHVTAVKSASEP
-333 NTYLFAI
+333 NTYLFAF
-340 ADGTYTKINKVR
+340 ADSTYTKINKVQLR
-352 LSNDPKTGKLKYY
+352 NDPQTGELKYY
-365 SEAWYKQGNH
+365 STAWYKEGNH
-375 LSGLARSDVSS
+375 LSNLANQDISDN
-386 AGGFEVNP
+386 GGFTAVN
-394 INGGYTLSNIAVEH
+394 INGAYTLSDLKVEH
-408 QQSLTVHAMEK
+408 QQSVTVHAVEK
-419 DLTEYEWVTY
+419 SLTEYEWVTY
-429 ANGALIDAKDVVLS
+429 ANGAVIDAKEVSLS

-449 HAISTD
+449 HAIYAD
-455 GTKVDVQA
+455 GTKVDVKA
-463 IKSNRKPNT
+463 VKSNRQPNT
-472 YVYAKVL
+472 YIYAKVL

-484 IVVVELANDAETGV
+484 IVVVELANDPETGA

-510 DHTANLA
+510 DHTANIA
-517 NEDISSANGYHSMGK
+517 NQDISSATGYNPMGK
-532 GGYSLSALNYSVN
+532 GGYSLSDLHYSVN
-545 AIRSMSET
+545 AVRSTSET
-553 VADIDEYTDQTLF
+553 VADIEEYTDQTLF
-566 KPATDSGESSGD
+566 KPANDSGESSGD
-578 VHFSGAG
+578 VRFNGAG
-585 GGNVIKSNVTRGNVY
+585 GGNVIKSNVTRGNVH

-651 HQSKQGKMDVYAGGA
+651 HQSQQGKMDVYVGGA

-671 RIGDGQYLAHLLA
+671 RLGDGQYLAHLLA
-684 YGNISVH
+684 YGNISVQ
-691 KGNGNSRVAMLGG
+691 KGSGDSRVVMLGG
-704 YNTHTQIGSGHGLWL
+704 YNTHTQIGSGNGLWL

-724 NVMTQVGNGEVTS
+724 NVMTQVGQGDVAA

-745 LTKVGEGELTAGMLG
+745 LTKMGEGELTSGMLG
-760 GANVMTHISGDEQ
+760 GANVITHISNDDQ
-773 ASNTTAVALGGAN
+773 LSNTTAVALGGAN
-786 ILTKKGKGDTLAVM
+786 ILTKKGKGNTLAVM

-813 STTGV
+813 TTTGV

-867 GDGTSIAAMI
+867 GDGTSIAVMI

-949 AAMVGNANIFTHIGN
+949 AAMVGNVNIFTHIGH

-975 NVMTKVGNDLTA
+975 NIMTKVGNDLTA

-993 ANIYTHVGD
+993 ANIMTHVGD
-1002 GTSLG
+1002 GISLG
-1007 LFAGEMNVM
+1007 LFAGEVNVM

-1101 GLLISDIGNVM
+1101 GLLISDVGNVM

-1126 KANIVTKVGDG
+1126 KANLITKVGDG
-1137 LGINVAWGQANVFT
+1137 LGVNVAWGQANVFT

-1165 ANILT
+1165 ANLIT

-1176 EVSVVQGK
+1176 EVSVVQGE

-1208 KVGDGRNVVLAKGE
+1208 KVGHGQNVVLAKGE

-1232 DSFNALWSKGNVVTK
+1232 DSFNALWSKGNIVTK
-1247 VGDGMQVTAAKGK
+1247 VGDGMQVTAAKGQ
-1260 ANITTTVGNGLSVTA
+1260 ANITTTVGNGLNVTA

-1285 VGNGVSVNVA
+1285 VGDGVSVNVA

-1322 HIGDGLNI
+1322 HVGDGLNI
-1330 NASYARNNVAIK
+1330 NASYAQNNVAIK

-1362 LSALFDNVKQTLLGV
+1362 LCALFDNIKQTVLGV

-1385 LVQGDEAST
+1385 LVQGDEASS
-1394 SGTQKG
+1394 SGTHKG

-1413 GFQMDAIEEVGSD
+1413 GFQMDAIKEVGSD

-1440 PDLNEMDND
+1440 PDLNKMQHA
-1449 LNIDGASDHAPNL
+1449 LNVDDSSVQAPNL
-1462 IVNGDFEQGDR
+1462 IVNGDFEQGAH

-1480 VEASYSGSVY
+1480 VEASYAGSVY
-1490 GVNGE
+1490 GVEGE
-1495 GHGTRVTELDTHTN
+1495 GHGARVTELDTYTN
-1509 TSLYQDLTD
+1509 TSLYQDLAN
-1518 LTEGEVIAVS
+1518 LAQGEVIAVS
-1528 FDFAKRAGLSN
+1528 FDFAKRVGLSN

-1547 NGEVVFSSSGDA
+1547 NGEVVFSSSGDE

-1564 KTLKLTAHAGSNR
+1564 KTLKLTAQAGSNR

-1596 VAKSESSPQANAV
+1596 VATSESSQQANAIR
-1609 SEHAKQNQASQNAL
+1609 EHATQNPAAQNAL

-1652 QLESTDQQAIENN
+1652 QLESTDQQALENN
-1665 GQAQRDAVKEE
+1665 GQAQRDAVQEE
-1676 SEAVTAELTTLA
+1676 SEAITAELTKLA
-1688 QGLDVLDGQATH
+1688 QGLDVLDSQETH
-1700 TGKSGEQ
+1700 TGESGDQ
-1707 WRNDFAGGL
+1707 WRNEFASGL
-1716 LDGVQSQIDDAKQL
+1716 LAGVQTQLDDAKQL
-1730 ASDKMAA
+1730 ANGKIAE
-1737 AKQTQ
+1737 AKQTHA
-1742 SDNNSKVK
+1742 DNQNKVK
-1750 DSIAKSEAGVAKGE
+1750 DAVAKSEAGVAKGE
-1764 QNRAGAEQDIAE
+1764 QNRAGAEQDIAD
-1776 AKADA
+1776 AQADA
-1781 ETRKADAV
+1781 EKRKADAL
-1789 AKSHDAKQAESDAHS
+1789 AKGKDAQQAESDAHH
-1804 AANDAQSRG
+1804 AVNNAQSRG
-1813 DRDAMNAENKANQ
+1813 DRDVQVAENKANQ
-1826 AQNDAQ
+1826 AQADAQ

-1846 VAGSGLSG
+1846 VTGSGLSG
-1854 NAHRVEGAGET
+1854 NAHSVESAGET
-1865 GSHVNTDSQTN
+1865 DSHVNTDSQTN
-1876 ADGRFSDGLTEQE
+1876 ADGRFSEGLTEQE
-1889 LEALEGATNA
+1889 QEALEGATNA

-1907 GIRSKNSGST
+1907 GIRAKNSGNT
-1917 ITSMFMEANAD
+1917 ITSMFTEANTD
-1928 SIVVDTTASQDVV
+1928 SIVVPPPTTQDVV
-1941 RKEVRISGV
+1941 RKEIRISGV
-1950 NLVGL
+1950 NLEGL

-1963 ESLVAARAEKVANLY
+1963 VSLVAARAEKVANLY
-1978 RWLDTDND
+1978 RWLDSDHPR
-1986 VATDKYVPVPGF
+1986 AAEQYIPVPGF
-1998 ERVDADVSDEVK
+1998 ERVDVNVSDETK
-2010 QRMIQSM
+2010 QRLTQFV

-2041 ESTLDY
+2041 EATLNY

-2055 LTKLESYGYSFETP
+2055 LTKLESYGYSFEAP
-2069 HAEKSIVSF
+2069 HGENSLVSF
-2078 WSGKNFKQYRDV
+2078 WSGRNFKEYRNV

-2095 TDGKKVVYDID
+2095 PDGKKVVYDID
-2106 VKGNAFAIDLNKHLM
+2106 VQGNAFAIKLNKQLM
-2121 RWGGLFLDPDNA
+2121 RWGDMFLDLENA
-2133 EQNQLKSSIDAATF
+2133 DQNHLQSSIEAAAY

-2158 TGAQHDVYVIAEGGV
+2158 TGAKDDVYVIAEGGM

-2179 WHVEL
+2179 WNVEL
-2184 PALRQLQREGLVGE
+2184 PLLRQLQREGLVGE

-2204 PVSEYKDLPADEIGR
+2204 PVSEYKDVPVNEIGHK
-2219 RLTDAGVGVKVRFD
+2219 LTDAGVGVKVRFD
-2233 ALSSARQAELLAD
+2233 ALSAAQQAELLAI
-2246 NPDDYR
+2246 NPKGYK
-2252 ADTLVE
+2252 ADSLVE

-2263 SAIDSMLRESLP
+2263 SAIDSMLRDALP

-2289 GDEGFE
+2289 GDEGFK
-2295 VRSWPGSDDK
+2295 VRAWPGSDGK
-2305 SKTILLDNPE
+2305 SKTIVLDNPE
-2315 DAAQQKAIERFI
+2315 DATQQKTIERFI
-2327 LANFDNFEQMPDEL
+2327 LANFQNFEQMPDEL
-2341 FLVDNKVL
+2341 FLVDNKVI
-2349 SHHDGRTRILAQ
+2349 SHDKGITHILAQ
-2361 KEDGAWTYNT
+2361 KVDGAWLYNAKVD
-2371 NSELMSVTELLDAA
+2371 LMSVTELLDAA
-2385 HVSGKVRGESYQK
+2385 NVTGKIRGESYQQ
-2398 VIDALAEYHASTAE
+2398 VIDALSEYHSSVTE
-2412 HADYELESVEQLVNL
+2412 FSDYEQESIEKLLSL
-2427 RKKIEGYALG
+2427 RKKIEGYVLG
-2437 HPDSGRLE
+2437 HPDSGRIT
-2445 AMNSLLNQVNSR
+2445 AMNSLLNQVNTR

-2462 VLAVSEQSIKAHDS
+2462 VLAVSEPNIKAQDS
-2476 FSRLYDQLDN
+2476 FSRLYDQLEAAN
-2486 AHLKQS
+2486 LKES
-2492 KHLYLDGNG
+2492 KHLYLDQNG
-2501 DFVTKGKGNLAK
+2501 DFVTKGKGHLAN
-2513 IDQLGGSDAVLEKVK
+2513 IDLLGSREAVLEKVK
-2528 ASVNHEYG
+2528 LTVSNEYG
-2536 QAIADTIFAGLSA
+2536 QTVADTIFAGLSA
-2549 NELAKDGKGIDI
+2549 KDLAKDGKGIDI
-2561 TGLNRIHQALEQHMS
+2561 AGLNKVHQAIEQHLS
-2576 PVSATMY
+2576 PVSATLY

-2602 GRTQIDAQAAADFNK
+2602 GRTQLEGQAAADFNQ

-2633 RNIFNVATEYQPDLK
+2633 SNILNVATKDQPDLK
-2648 LRWSDFSQPAHQ
+2648 LRWKDFSQPAAHGES
-2660 NDTLEHDM
+2660 LAFDM
-2668 ASEENDGFG
+2668 QTEENDDFG
-2677 LNDGETKLKR
+2677 LKSAEDKLKD
-2687 FIEKLNA
+2687 FIKQLA
-2694 AKGIDAAYKDASE
+2694 SASGVDKKFKDISQAFTMM
-2707 GYASVL
+2707 AL
-2713 LGNPDMLVSTGIP
+2713 MNPDILESANIP
-2726 AHVFQ
+2726 EHISK

-2740 SYDMMDVANRFA
+2740 SYDMQDVAQRFAKELQEQAKVAANSEQMEQQISEVVRRFA
-2752 QELQKQAQASGDPA
+2752 QDELDKIQT
-2766 LVAKRIDNVVRL
+2766 
-2778 FAERALEEIEAFKAS
+2778 FKET
-2793 QADEGRVFRINLEGL
+2793 QADQGRVFRINLEGL

-2814 AEWNRLS
+2814 AEWHRLS
-2821 HDPDARYQLLTKN
+2821 NDPDARYQLLTKN

-2853 HTWRPKFGVWTPTE
+2853 HTWLPKFGVWTPTE

-2889 QVNDDLDALS
+2889 QVTDVLDALS
-2899 GSEKHKDK
+2899 GNEKPKEN

-2915 PPRDKVPLS
+2915 PPRDKESLS
-2924 PLTRFLNNELYGE
+2924 PLTRFLNNELYGDKE
-2937 RDARRKIGDIT
+2937 ARRKIGEIT

-2959 ESQKVTLKG
+2959 ESQKITLQG

-2978 QGTASSDD
+2978 QGTTPSEG
-2986 ETSTTSGKVV
+2986 ETSSPSGKVV

-3011 AIRSHYQKQGIDML
+3011 AIRNHYQKQGIDML

-3066 ILHGYSMGG
+3066 IIHGYSMGG

-3121 TIAKAVNGQFSVEK
+3121 AIAKAVNGQFSVEK
-3135 NLKGLPQETPILLL
+3135 NLEGLPKETSILLL
-3149 TDNEGLGEEGEKLR
+3149 TDNEGLGNEGEKLR
-3163 VKLSNSGFNVTGEQ
+3163 TKLTASGYNVTGEQ

-3182 EASNRLMSQYT
+3182 EASNRLMSQYAD
-3193 GQIVSDLLNTQHIKH
+3193 QIVSGLSSSASVDEDLDQQGLDTTSTKDQGISNKNDHLQVVDSK
-3208 NEAKLNLEPHGK
+3208 EA
-3220 NYESRDLI
+3220 
-3228 LKPISQP
+3228 
-3235 ETVELGMPEVDQ
+3235 
-3247 KVLADIAERENVIIG
+3247 LADGKILHNQDVN
-3262 VRPVDEKSKS
+3262 S
-3272 LIASKMYS
+3272 
-3280 SKGLFVKAKSS
+3280 
-3291 DWGPMSGFIPVDQSF
+3291 WGP
-3306 AKASARR
+3306 
-3313 DLETF
+3313 
-3318 NRHAE
+3318 
-3323 QSIQSGNAVSA
+3323 
-3334 DLYLNQVRVE
+3334 
-3344 ELVSKYHSLTPLEL
+3344 
-3358 DDQSGMYKTT
+3358 
-3368 ATNGDQSV
+3368 
-3376 PFFLNRVTVD
+3376 
-3386 GNELWQVHYITNGE
+3386 IT
-3400 LAPFKVIGDP
+3400 
-3410 VSKQP
+3410 
-3415 MTADYDLLTVM
+3415 
-3426 YSYGDLGPQDKVKQ
+3426 
-3440 PLTWQ
+3440 
-3445 QWKDS
+3445 
-3450 VTYEDLTPKYKELYS
+3450 
-3465 NEDLYNKKDGASLG
+3465 
-3479 NVSGRLKELKDRIN
+3479 
-3493 VDLGRTNGLEM
+3493 
-3504 VHHGADDANPY
+3504 
-3515 AVMADNFPATFF
+3515 
-3527 VPKSLFAEDGLGEGK
+3527 
-3542 GSIQTYF
+3542 
-3549 NVNEQGA
+3549 
-3556 VVIRNPQEF
+3556 
-3565 SDFQQVTINASFRA
+3565 
-3579 SFNDKWNHGL
+3579 
-3589 DEPLFTTKRKLSH
+3589 
-3602 EFLNKRDQLLKKL
+3602 
-3615 SGGRLD
+3615 
-3621 AQDETLVA
+3621 
-3629 LGNPDDVSGN
+3629 
-3639 KAIVAVD
+3639 
-3646 VSQIFTRQE
+3646 
-3655 LKERANV
+3655 
-3662 FAKPI
+3662 
-3667 GASYQGILDQLDLV
+3667 
-3681 HQTVSRDQIVASFE
+3681 
-3695 LNKKV
+3695 
-3700 NAYIAEHPTSGRNQ
+3700 
-3714 ALTQLKEQITSALF
+3714 
-3728 IGKMQVA
+3728 
-3735 QVDIDAIAQTRPEL
+3735 
-3749 AARIFMVAI
+3749 
-3758 EEANGEHR
+3758 
-3766 GLTDMMVRWANED
+3766 
-3779 PYLAPKQGY
+3779 
-3788 KGETPND
+3788 
-3795 LGFDAKYHV
+3795 
-3804 DLGDHYADFKQ
+3804 
-3815 WLETSQSNGLL
+3815 
-3826 SKATLDESTKTV
+3826 
-3838 HLGYSY
+3838 
-3844 QELQDLTGVESV
+3844 
-3856 QMAFYFLKEAA
+3856 
-3867 KKVDPI
+3867 
-3873 SGDSAEMIL
+3873 
-3882 LKKFA
+3882 
-3887 DKSYLSQLDSD
+3887 
-3898 RMDQIEGIYRSS
+3898 
-3910 HETDVDA
+3910 
-3917 WDRRYSGAGYDELT
+3917 
-3931 NKLAGATGV
+3931 
-3940 DEQLSVLLDDRKGL
+3940 
-3954 LIGEVHGSDVNGL
+3954 
-3967 RFVNEQMD
+3967 
-3975 ALKKQGVTVIG
+3975 
-3986 LEHLRSDLAQPLI
+3986 
-3999 DRYLATGVMSSE
+3999 
-4011 LSAMLKTKHLDATL
+4011 
-4025 FENAR
+4025 
-4030 ANGMRIVALD
+4030 
-4040 ANSSARPN
+4040 
-4048 VQGTEHGLMY
+4048 
-4058 RAGAANNIAV
+4058 
-4068 EVLQSL
+4068 
-4074 PDDEK
+4074 
-4079 FVAIYG
+4079 
-4085 KAHLQ
+4085 
-4090 SHKGIEGFVPG
+4090 
-4101 ITHRLDL
+4101 
-4108 PALRVSDSNQFRVEQ
+4108 
-4123 DDMTLRVVYDDVANK
+4123 
-4138 PKLTF
+4138 
-4143 KDSLSGAN
+4143 
-4151 TAIHN
+4151 
-4156 QNVNDW
+4156 
-4162 ERVAVTPTADGGETR
+4162 VTPTTDGGETR

-4186 ENDSVVANAAA
+4186 ENDDVVAKAAA

-4237 GHGRDDSDS
+4237 GHGRDHSES
-4246 NNTHL
+4246 NNTRL
-4251 SGYSAEDLAAKLANF
+4251 SGYSADELAVKLAKF
-4266 QQSFSQAENINNT
+4266 QQSFNQAENINNK

-4306 MDVNGLRVDV
+4306 MDANGLRVDV
-4316 SARSSELAVDATG
+4316 SVRSSELAVDEAG
-4329 RKHTKDENGDW
+4329 RKHTKDANGDW
-4340 IQKAETNKVSLSWNE
+4340 VQKAENNKVSLSWDA
-4355 QGEVIAKEERI
+4355 QGEVVAKDEPI

-4381 VSDVGEIARGAI
+4381 VNNVDEPARGAI
-4393 GDNNDVFDAPE
+4393 GDNSDVFDAPE
-4404 KRKVETETSS
+4404 KRIPETEVIANSS
-4414 SAANNKLSYSGNI
+4414 SSNQLSYSGNI
-4427 QVNVGDG
+4427 QVNVGEG
-4434 EFTAVNWGTSNVG
+4434 EFTAVNWGTSNVS
-4447 IKVGSGGFKSL
+4447 IKVGTGGFKSL

-4467 HIGNGESKHS
+4467 HIGDGESKHS
-4477 VDMGGYQALEGAQM
+4477 VDIGGYQALEGAQM
-4491 FIGNRNV
+4491 FLGNRNV
-4498 SFNLG
+4498 SFNFG
-4503 QSNDLLV
+4503 HSNDLIL

-4535 QSIAT
+4535 QGIAM
-4540 SGEDQD
+4540 SGEGED

-4577 YTCLVELDSHNER
+4577 YTTLVELDSQNER
-4590 SSRGLKHDT
+4590 DSRGLKHDA
-4599 EAALNKQYNQW
+4599 EATLNKQYNQW
-4610 LSGNSD
+4610 LSGNGNSGT
-4616 SSAGKL
+4616 SQL

-4671 GSLFGLMTQQFSATG
+4671 GSLFGLMTQQFTATG

-4694 TPEDLPRQLK
+4694 TPQDLPRQLK
-4704 NKLLGQMAGI
+4704 NKLLGQLAGV

-4722 IFGVDYTTSGQIVSR
+4722 IFGVDYTASGQIVSR
-4737 NGEAVD
+4737 NGQAVD
-4743 GVAILTEMLEVIGE
+4743 GVAILKEMLEVIGE

-4776 KSGIDMGADGIQ
+4776 KAGIDMGADGIK

-4794 GLKDKAPEEEENKSA
+4794 GLKEKAPEEEKDNSS
-4809 VSVNGTS
+4809 VSVNGAN
-4816 VNSAQGATA
+4816 VNSAQGATVA
-4825 SDGNTETAETQD
+4825 DGNTETAETQD

-4867 ENLKENLTADL
+4867 ENLKQNLTADL

-4896 GDGDINLSLGNY
+4896 GDGDINISLGNY

-4942 TSNIFTGGEGSDM
+4942 TSNIFTGGEGNDM

-5001 DTGLGRDYVVT
+5001 DTGSGRDYVVT
-5012 SGNFNRVDTGDGQD
+5012 SGNFNRVDTGDDQD

-5048 FGNYNRINASAGNDV
+5048 FGNYNRINAGAGNDV

-5068 YHAVLNGGEG
+5068 YHAVLNGGDG
-5078 EDHLIAAAIS
+5078 DDHLIAAAIS
-5088 KFSQFNGEEGRD
+5088 KFSQFNGGEGRD

-5122 SGDVIDNLVEDIS
+5122 SGDVIDNLVEDIR

-5167 VSETDQAKFEHIGSV
+5167 SNDSDQSKFEHIGSV
-5182 TFNDYFDGKR
+5182 TFSDYFNGNR
-5192 AQMIIAM
+5192 AQVVIGMS
-5199 GEKDANGEREY
+5199 EKDLSGEREY
-5210 TTLSESSIDA
+5210 TMLSDSAIDA
-5220 LVQAMSGFD
+5220 LVQAMSGFE

-5236 FIDNLDS
+5236 FIDSLES
-5243 KSRVAISTA
+5243 KSQAAISMA
-5252 WADVVHKKG
+5252 WSDVVHKKG
-5261 ITV
+5261 LMV

>member
-13 FTGNYSADNGN
+13 FTGNYSADDGN
-24 NDIVAIGFGG
+24 NSIVAIGFGG

-47 GSIGATVHT
+47 GSIGATVYT

-69 LRVEDSTGHLS
+69 LRVEDTTGHLS

-108 IDHLGHHG
+108 IDHLGNHG
-116 DVSYGG
+116 DVNYGG
-122 AAAYNSVKRKGLS
+122 AAAYNGITRKGLS

-149 WHETNHGNLSFAG
+149 WHETNQGNLSFAG
-162 AGAGNKLDRTWFDQ
+162 AGAGNKLDRTWFNR
-176 YQGSRGDVSF
+176 YQDSRGDVTF

-216 RKGKVGDITLQG
+216 RKGKVGDVTLQG

-245 QQTHGNIR
+245 AQTRGNIR

-260 NSFYSD
+260 NSLYSD

-297 EYAKAEDIVLTTAKM
+297 EYAKAEEIVLTAAQM
-312 HGSWIGSG
+312 HGLSIDNGNKL
-320 THAVTAVKSEREP
+320 HAVTAVKSEREP

-352 LSNDPKTGKLKYY
+352 LYNDPETGKLKYY
-365 SEAWYKQGNH
+365 SEAWFKRGNH
-375 LSGLARSDVSS
+375 LTDLARSDVSS

-408 QQSLTVHAMEK
+408 QQSLTVHAVEK

-429 ANGALIDAKDVVLS
+429 ANGALIDAKDVALS
-443 DAKMGG
+443 EAKMGG
-449 HAISTD
+449 TAISTD
-455 GTKVDVQA
+455 GTTVDVQA
-463 IKSNRKPNT
+463 VKSNRKPNT

-484 IVVVELANDAETGV
+484 IVVVELANDPKTGA

-510 DHTANLA
+510 NHTADLA

-532 GGYSLSALNYSVN
+532 GGYSLSDLHYSVN
-545 AIRSMSET
+545 AVRSTSET

-578 VHFSGAG
+578 VHFNGAG

-691 KGNGNSRVAMLGG
+691 KGNGNSRVVMLGG
-704 YNTHTQIGSGHGLWL
+704 YNTHTQIGSGNGLWL

-724 NVMTQVGNGEVTS
+724 NVMTQVGKGDVAS

-745 LTKVGEGELTAGMLG
+745 LTKVGDGDLTAGMLG
-760 GANVMTHISGDEQ
+760 GANVITHISGDNET
-773 ASNTTAVALGGAN
+773 SNTTAVALGGAN
-786 ILTKKGKGDTLAVM
+786 ILTKKGKGNALAVM

-813 STTGV
+813 TTTGV

-867 GDGTSIAAMI
+867 GDGTSIAVMI

-949 AAMVGNANIFTHIGN
+949 AAMVGNANIFTHVGS

-975 NVMTKVGNDLTA
+975 NIMTKVGNDLTA

-1007 LFAGEMNVM
+1007 IFAGEVNVM

-1126 KANIVTKVGDG
+1126 KANIITKVGDG
-1137 LGINVAWGQANVFT
+1137 LGVNVAWGQANVFT

-1165 ANILT
+1165 ANVIT

-1208 KVGDGRNVVLAKGE
+1208 KVGNGRNVVLAKGE

-1232 DSFNALWSKGNVVTK
+1232 DSFNALWSKGNIVTK

-1260 ANITTTVGNGLSVTA
+1260 ANITTTVGDGLSVTA

-1285 VGNGVSVNVA
+1285 VGDGVSVNVA

-1322 HIGDGLNI
+1322 HIGDGLGI
-1330 NASYARNNVAIK
+1330 NASYAQNNVAIK
-1342 VGNGDFYSLA
+1342 IGNGDFYSLA

-1362 LSALFDNVKQTLLGV
+1362 LSALFDNIKQTVLGV

-1385 LVQGDEAST
+1385 LVQGDEASS

-1400 RGAIATPEITKLD
+1400 RGAIATPEITKLA

-1440 PDLNEMDND
+1440 PDLNKMQNALDV
-1449 LNIDGASDHAPNL
+1449 DGSSDQTQAPNL
-1462 IVNGDFEQGDR
+1462 IVNGDFEQGDQ
-1473 GWQSTHG
+1473 GWKSTHG
-1480 VEASYSGSVY
+1480 VEASHSGNVY

-1495 GHGTRVTELDTHTN
+1495 GHGARVTELDTYTN

-1577 IEFKGTGHN
+1577 IEFKGTGQN

-1596 VAKSESSPQANAV
+1596 VAKSESSQQANAV
-1609 SEHAKQNQASQNAL
+1609 SEHATQNQASQNAL

-1652 QLESTDQQAIENN
+1652 QLESTDQKALENN

-1676 SEAVTAELTTLA
+1676 SEAVTAELTKLA

-1700 TGKSGEQ
+1700 TGESGDQ

-1716 LDGVQSQIDDAKQL
+1716 LDGVQRQLDDAKQL
-1730 ASDKMAA
+1730 ANDKIAA

-1750 DSIAKSEAGVAKGE
+1750 ESVAKSEAGVAKGE
-1764 QNRAGAEQDIAE
+1764 QNRAGAEQDIAD

-1789 AKSHDAKQAESDAHS
+1789 AKSNDAKQAESDAHS

-1826 AQNDAQ
+1826 AQNDAK
-1832 GAKQNEGDRPDRQG
+1832 GTKQNEGDRPDREG
-1846 VAGSGLSG
+1846 VTGSGLSG
-1854 NAHRVEGAGET
+1854 NAHRVEGAGEK
-1865 GSHVNTDSQTN
+1865 GSHVTNDSQTN
-1876 ADGRFSDGLTEQE
+1876 ADGRFSEGLSEQE
-1889 LEALEGATNA
+1889 QEALEGATNA

-1907 GIRSKNSGST
+1907 GIRGKNSGST
-1917 ITSMFMEANAD
+1917 ISSMFTETNSD
-1928 SIVVDTTASQDVV
+1928 SIVVPTTASQDVV
-1941 RKEVRISGV
+1941 RKEIRISGV
-1950 NLVGL
+1950 NLEGL
-1955 GEASHDSA
+1955 GEASDDTA
-1963 ESLVAARAEKVANLY
+1963 ESLVSARAEKVANLY

-1986 VATDKYVPVPGF
+1986 AATDKYVPVPGF
-1998 ERVDADVSDEVK
+1998 ERVDADVSDEAK
-2010 QRMIQSM
+2010 ERMIQFVG
-2017 SGYIEH
+2017 GYIEH

-2041 ESTLDY
+2041 EATLDY

-2055 LTKLESYGYSFETP
+2055 LTKLESYGYSFEAP
-2069 HAEKSIVSF
+2069 HGEKSIVSF
-2078 WSGKNFKQYRDV
+2078 WSGRNFKEYRNV

-2095 TDGKKVVYDID
+2095 ADGKKVVYDID
-2106 VKGNAFAIDLNKHLM
+2106 VKGNAFAIDLNKQLM
-2121 RWGGLFLDPDNA
+2121 RWGGMFLDPDNA

-2158 TGAQHDVYVIAEGGV
+2158 TGAQNDVYVIAEGGM

-2179 WHVEL
+2179 WNVEL

-2204 PVSEYKDLPADEIGR
+2204 PVSAYKDIPVEDIGR
-2219 RLTDAGVGVKVRFD
+2219 RFTDAGVAVKVRFD
-2233 ALSSARQAELLAD
+2233 ALSHEKQADLLAD
-2246 NPDDYR
+2246 NPDGYK

-2289 GDEGFE
+2289 GEEGFE
-2295 VRSWPGSDDK
+2295 VRSWPGTDGK

-2315 DAAQQKAIERFI
+2315 DAAQQKSIERFI

-2361 KEDGAWTYNT
+2361 KEDGAWTYNA
-2371 NSELMSVTELLDAA
+2371 NVELMSVTELLDAA
-2385 HVSGKVRGESYQK
+2385 HVSGKVRGESYQQ
-2398 VIDALAEYHASTAE
+2398 VIDALTEYHASTAE
-2412 HADYELESVEQLVNL
+2412 HADYELTSVEKLLNL
-2427 RKKIEGYALG
+2427 RKQVEGYVLG
-2437 HPDSGRLE
+2437 HPDSGRVQ
-2445 AMNSLLNQVNSR
+2445 AMNALLNQVNSR
-2457 LEEVS
+2457 LEAVS
-2462 VLAVSEQSIKAHDS
+2462 VLVVSEQSIKAHDS
-2476 FSRLYDQLDN
+2476 FSHLYDQLDN
-2486 AHLKQS
+2486 ANLKES

-2501 DFVTKGKGNLAK
+2501 DFVTKGKGNLAN
-2513 IDQLGGSDAVLEKVK
+2513 IDKLGGSDAVLEKVK
-2528 ASVNHEYG
+2528 AAVSHEYG
-2536 QAIADTIFAGLSA
+2536 QVVADTIFAGLSA
-2549 NELAKDGKGIDI
+2549 NDLAKDGKGIDI
-2561 TGLNRIHQALEQHMS
+2561 AGLNKVHQAIEQHMS

-2602 GRTQIDAQAAADFNK
+2602 GRTQLEGQAAADFNK

-2633 RNIFNVATEYQPDLK
+2633 RNIFNVATEDQPDLK

-2687 FIEKLNA
+2687 FVEKLNA
-2694 AKGIDAAYKDASE
+2694 AKGIDASYKDASE

-2713 LGNPDMLVSTGIP
+2713 LGNPDMLASTGIP

-2752 QELQKQAQASGDPA
+2752 EELQKQAQASGDPA
-2766 LVAKRIDNVVRL
+2766 LVEKRIDNVVRL

-2821 HDPDARYQLLTKN
+2821 NDPDARYQLLTKN

-2889 QVNDDLDALS
+2889 QATDLLDALS
-2899 GSEKHKDK
+2899 GNEKHKEN

-2915 PPRDKVPLS
+2915 PPRDKESLS

-2937 RDARRKIGDIT
+2937 KDARRKIGDIT
-2948 QTLLDHAVEKG
+2948 QTLLDHAVENG

-2978 QGTASSDD
+2978 QGAASSEG
-2986 ETSTTSGKVV
+2986 ETSATSGKVV

-3011 AIRSHYQKQGIDML
+3011 AIRNHYQKQGIDML

-3066 ILHGYSMGG
+3066 IIHGYSMGG

-3121 TIAKAVNGQFSVEK
+3121 AIAKAVNGQFSVEK
-3135 NLKGLPQETPILLL
+3135 NLKGLPKETPILLL

-3163 VKLSNSGFNVTGEQ
+3163 AKLAIAGYNVTGEQ

-3182 EASNRLMSQYT
+3182 EASNRLMGQYAD
-3193 GQIVSDLLNTQHIKH
+3193 QIVSGLFNAEQAAVEAGEVLKGLEKDFKRYGDALKPDTSVPGKSKDIRTTKDFLNGYKNDHAKDIVDGFRSDMSIKQLVDLFVKGNWNAEQKGALAWEIESRALKVTFQNKSEKYNRLFREIASAGVVDAKATEQLAPQLMLLNLSNDGFGGRCDPLSKLVLV
-3208 NEAKLNLEPHGK
+3208 AKQLENDG
-3220 NYESRDLI
+3220 
-3228 LKPISQP
+3228 Q
-3235 ETVELGMPEVDQ
+3235 V
-3247 KVLADIAERENVIIG
+3247 G
-3262 VRPVDEKSKS
+3262 VARQLLE
-3272 LIASKMYS
+3272 KMYS
-3280 SKGLFVKAKSS
+3280 AAAVLSNPTLYSDSEKANASKLLSSLAAIHAKN
-3291 DWGPMSGFIPVDQSF
+3291 PMHDTSMKVWQEKLEGKQALTVNGVVEKITD
-3306 AKASARR
+3306 ASANGKPV
-3313 DLETF
+3313 L
-3318 NRHAE
+3318 
-3323 QSIQSGNAVSA
+3323 
-3334 DLYLNQVRVE
+3334 
-3344 ELVSKYHSLTPLEL
+3344 LEL
-3358 DDQSGMYKTT
+3358 DAPGHAMAAWAKGSGDDRVYGFYDPNAGIVEFSSAEKFGAYLTRFFGKSDLNMAQGYKLGKNAAGEAIFNRVVVMDGNTLASYKPTFGDKTT
-3368 ATNGDQSV
+3368 MQGILDLPVFDATPIKKPTGGVASDLEALGDK
-3376 PFFLNRVTVD
+3376 T
-3386 GNELWQVHYITNGE
+3386 
-3400 LAPFKVIGDP
+3400 KV
-3410 VSKQP
+3410 V
-3415 MTADYDLLTVM
+3415 
-3426 YSYGDLGPQDKVKQ
+3426 
-3440 PLTWQ
+3440 
-3445 QWKDS
+3445 
-3450 VTYEDLTPKYKELYS
+3450 
-3465 NEDLYNKKDGASLG
+3465 
-3479 NVSGRLKELKDRIN
+3479 
-3493 VDLGRTNGLEM
+3493 VDL
-3504 VHHGADDANPY
+3504 A
-3515 AVMADNFPATFF
+3515 
-3527 VPKSLFAEDGLGEGK
+3527 
-3542 GSIQTYF
+3542 
-3549 NVNEQGA
+3549 
-3556 VVIRNPQEF
+3556 
-3565 SDFQQVTINASFRA
+3565 
-3579 SFNDKWNHGL
+3579 
-3589 DEPLFTTKRKLSH
+3589 
-3602 EFLNKRDQLLKKL
+3602 
-3615 SGGRLD
+3615 
-3621 AQDETLVA
+3621 
-3629 LGNPDDVSGN
+3629 
-3639 KAIVAVD
+3639 
-3646 VSQIFTRQE
+3646 QIFTVQE
-3655 LKERANV
+3655 LKERAKV

-3681 HQTVSRDQIVASFE
+3681 HQAKGRDQIAASFE
-3695 LNKKV
+3695 LNKKI

-3714 ALTQLKEQITSALF
+3714 ALTQLKEQVTSALF
-3728 IGKMQVA
+3728 IGKMQIA
-3735 QVDIDAIAQTRPEL
+3735 QAGIDAIAQTRPEL

-3758 EEANGEHR
+3758 EEANGKHV

-3779 PYLAPKQGY
+3779 PYLAPKHGY
-3788 KGETPND
+3788 KGETPSD

-3804 DLGDHYADFKQ
+3804 DLSEHYADFKQ

-3867 KKVDPI
+3867 KKADPI

-3887 DKSYLSQLDSD
+3887 DQSYLSQLDSD

-3917 WDRRYSGAGYDELT
+3917 WDRRYSGKGYDELT
-3931 NKLAGATGV
+3931 NKLASATGV

-4011 LSAMLKTKHLDATL
+4011 LSAMLKTKHLDVAL

-4068 EVLQSL
+4068 EVLQNL
-4074 PDDEK
+4074 PDGEK

-4108 PALRVSDSNQFRVEQ
+4108 PALKVSDSNQFTVEQ
-4123 DDMTLRVVYDDVANK
+4123 DDVSLRVVYDDVANK
-4138 PKLTF
+4138 PKITF

-4151 TAIHN
+4151 TALHN

-4162 ERVAVTPTADGGETR
+4162 ERVVVTPTADGGETR

-4186 ENDSVVANAAA
+4186 ENDAVAAKAAA

-4237 GHGRDDSDS
+4237 GHGRDDSES
-4246 NNTHL
+4246 NNTRL
-4251 SGYSAEDLAAKLANF
+4251 SGYSADELAVKLAKF
-4266 QQSFSQAENINNT
+4266 QQSFNQAENVSSK

-4306 MDVNGLRVDV
+4306 MDANGLRLDV
-4316 SARSSELAVDATG
+4316 SVRSSELAVDETG
-4329 RKHTKDENGDW
+4329 RKYTKDANGNW
-4340 IQKAETNKVSLSWNE
+4340 VQKAESNKVSLSWNE
-4355 QGEVIAKEERI
+4355 QGDVVAKDERI
-4366 RNGIAEGD
+4366 RSGIAEGD

-4381 VSDVGEIARGAI
+4381 ISDVDEPARGAI

-4404 KRKVETETSS
+4404 KRKAETETSS
-4414 SAANNKLSYSGNI
+4414 SSANNKLSYSGNI

-4447 IKVGSGGFKSL
+4447 IKVGTGGFKSL
-4458 AFGDNNVMV
+4458 AFGDNNVMI

-4477 VDMGGYQALEGAQM
+4477 FDIGGYQALEGAQM

-4498 SFNLG
+4498 SFNKG
-4503 QSNDLLV
+4503 RSNDLIV

-4540 SGEDQD
+4540 SGEGKD

-4577 YTCLVELDSHNER
+4577 YTSLVELDSQNER
-4590 SSRGLKHDT
+4590 SSRGLKHDA

-4610 LSGNSD
+4610 LSGNGNNDTS
-4616 SSAGKL
+4616 KL

-4704 NKLLGQMAGI
+4704 NKLLGQLAGV

-4722 IFGVDYTTSGQIVSR
+4722 IFGVDYTASGHIVSR

-4743 GVAILTEMLEVIGE
+4743 GVAILKEMLEVIGE

-4776 KSGIDMGADGIQ
+4776 KAGIKTGADGIK

-4794 GLKDKAPEEEENKSA
+4794 GLKEKAPEEEESKPS
-4809 VSVNGTS
+4809 VSLNGES
-4816 VNSAQGATA
+4816 LNSTQGATVA
-4825 SDGNTETAETQD
+4825 DGSTETTETPD

-4867 ENLKENLTADL
+4867 TNLKENLTADL

-4942 TSNIFTGGEGSDM
+4942 TSNIFTGGEGNDM

-5001 DTGLGRDYVVT
+5001 DTGSGRDYVVT
-5012 SGNFNRVDTGDGQD
+5012 SGNFNRVDTGDDQD

-5036 VELGAGNDFANV
+5036 VELGAGDDFANV

-5088 KFSQFNGEEGRD
+5088 KFSQFNGGEGRD

-5122 SGDVIDNLVEDIS
+5122 SGDVIDNLVEDIR

-5167 VSETDQAKFEHIGSV
+5167 ASDSDQAKFEHIGSV
-5182 TFNDYFDGKR
+5182 TFSDYFNGNR
-5192 AQMIIAM
+5192 AQVIIAM
-5199 GEKDANGEREY
+5199 GEKDATGEREY
-5210 TTLSESSIDA
+5210 TTLSESAIDA

-5243 KSRVAISTA
+5243 KSRVAITTA